1 MSVISK
7 KSFLNKADKQQSN
20 WEQTTGQEAGGVL
33 NKQDFIRQAQS
44 AAQQRRQAQEQK
56 TPQRERNGFDRTA
69 TPASIAGLGAPAPT
83 SQRQKERY
91 NQEIGQYGVGNI
103 DLYNRPQYR
112 NADGSVSTVD
122 STSFNIQGKEVL
134 LPSVWMKDGKAYRSS
149 DGDEILQHFYD
160 TGEFLGVFDTV
171 DAANSYAEK
180 LHDAQDY
187 YYTTQREK
195 ALDET
200 VAHDQLQGMK
210 RTLAILES
218 QKKQEQ
224 AQQPGIL
231 SMLGKASD
239 STLPTF
245 QAESAQSETDRR
257 IQELQDEI
265 DRQESESQMQGTKRP
280 ETYTAKNVGRYKDR
294 LIALASVPGVWT
306 KRQKQEAEEIIGT
319 QSGFGGLLGYEQNV
333 TAFAP
338 YQEAMR
344 KGDTEAAKQWQQIY
358 DVLYTRLYSKQ
369 TAVASGLQEGLGVT
383 SAAAAVGK
391 LLGANEDEYH
401 RQMENAQRAQAEHPV
416 LAGGAK
422 IAGSLALM
430 SGIGEAA
437 GAGLAA
443 AGMNTGSL
451 GFKVAAGALSFAGA
465 DAVHNAG
472 AAAIGDMS
480 TGDYLKH
487 IAISGAQG
495 MAGNLAGGLVGT
507 GLANVLRDT
516 HKMTPFMEFLRQT
529 ASGVTNASVNQA
541 VGYLAADEKPT
552 KEEIATNLV
561 TAFAFSVLNG
571 AINSYQTT
579 QQQKAQMNQA
589 YQAIEQGYRAMT
601 AGTENMTPEAK
612 AQRAQFIMQQTQSLR
627 ESVNSYYIAG
637 QQKAVDNLNETLD
650 LIDEAMRAYVNGYT
664 AASSAMQTPNVM
676 LPGGGSTGQLPT
688 AADLPTAPTDPQM
701 QKQVEQ
707 ELQTAIQQGLQQ
719 AQAGTQNTPQPESGQ
734 ALQNGNAAAAAAQIA
749 GQAAEQNQQTQL
761 PSLPATEQDAV
772 VQPQQP
778 EQSTQQEAEL
788 PTQQMQTE
796 QTTTPLQRLEAMGVS
811 GKRAQSMA
819 RGIEAFYRGEIQD
832 GEVLSKLLS
841 LPEVQNVMRQMTDAD
856 IEAVVSGNVQ
866 PQNQQ
871 PVNSAAQ
878 QTLNTQ
884 PTVQQALDSQA
895 PGVQNGTTTSEGGMN
910 NGTEQL
916 QVGQRPGAEQP
927 GEQLPDGDGGRVLG
941 ESTGGQSGILA
952 EGRPQRA
959 FNQVGAAAERKNLGR
974 TLRLE
979 KVSSQSLG
987 LPNGTEEREIQVM
1000 PESSWDAQ
1008 MQQTAQ
1014 RISYETGKPVTYVLG
1029 SIRIRQAD
1037 GSVSAARG
1045 VYTENGI
1052 IIQADHLRLNIDQIA
1067 DHEAF
1072 HDYAANNPGLVRQIE
1087 QAIVERYGRE
1097 EFDAIMDKYLKNL
1110 RGVYDLPEHASG
1122 QEVAEAYGIVKEE
1135 ICADAYAGINFFG
1148 ANADKYRSEAQA
1160 VLRERKITTP
1170 GSETEEA
1177 VARRTGPPERYS
1189 YGGVNA
1195 NTADQKTLAR
1205 AQELQMQGEDDERV
1219 RKETG
1224 WHTGMEGKLRFEIDD
1239 SNMKYHRGGDAAF
1252 SRNHPDYAEYQ
1263 KLVDK
1268 MLTGSAEAWKP
1279 EDQERLQELDKTWGR
1294 EYGRLSERVESG
1306 NATLEDVIDH
1316 EELFQAYP
1324 QLRSVRVEF
1333 KELPGNT
1340 QGYFSPSENKIALDS
1355 KLRSAPEV
1363 TIIHEIQHAIQ
1374 KAEGFASGA
1383 SPEYWQQHRDEAK
1396 EARIADIREE
1406 IARLE
1411 EQLPWDLNRWTAE
1424 DDAIEAKIG
1433 ELEDSIIDIQNGVGL
1448 DSYDLYRNTA
1458 GEIEARDAASRRE
1471 LTPEQRRATPPARAD
1486 ENTVYADLSDSLD
1499 YVGKTDD
1506 GTEVYETS
1514 EAVRKLPYK
1523 KRMEAFMDIMRNEYA
1538 GRTAKFT
1545 ARDGEV
1551 YYATFDENDL
1561 RKNVYGDK
1569 KSSPRGWKAK
1579 INTGADGNIFDL
1591 VENAEHSGSG
1601 KEQGKTSEAHQG
1613 LTGWEYFV
1621 KTVQIDGRVYD
1632 LLANVRKK
1640 PDGEFVYSIQLNENE
1655 KKAPAPPR
1663 QYQNGTAKAEN
1674 RPVRVPTDA
1683 SEASVAEKR
1692 LPVKA
1697 RFSMDEPVEQTQDL
1711 MAIHNLDGKK
1721 MDSMLQLGAI
1731 PSPSVAI
1738 VKASQGHT
1746 QYGDYTLVFPRQSID
1761 PQADQRNKVYG
1772 ADAWTPTAANAIVER
1787 EVNYDARRAAE
1798 QKIAQLAKQVAGGI
1812 FSRDSVI
1819 GSRVDE
1825 VSTMDEAEL
1834 AKQLSRDDAVRAA
1847 YLAEQGKDIEPVLKE
1862 KVWDSFGNQ
1871 ALQDY
1876 TEKIGAQELAQ
1887 LYVKLETGERL
1898 TEAELETARES
1909 IMEAW
1914 IADHEY
1920 ALSRKPELRETR
1932 IARQRDKISDAR
1944 VEDFIRNAEALYEDG
1959 GQTRDGVDRYATQD
1973 KLREAVDDADVE
1985 AWVRG
1990 QLHGV
1995 LGEPGIYNGKERFTA
2010 SGRRRSFRETHGA
2023 YTVENIVKA
2032 MNKANARGESYWGVG
2047 AKGILSVATPRYKS
2061 VDAIH
2066 ADESRLQKM
2075 PEEEYNR
2082 LLQALDKRIEGIVA
2096 DVQKTSGS
2104 YDMDEIAGLLMENAG
2119 QDAMRIQQAFSRQG
2133 YDIDGG
2139 LATEI
2144 AGMYRQAAE
2153 MPTGYF
2159 EAKPQRVVT
2168 FDEPV
2173 CIAPDN
2179 CPPERL
2185 EKMKAAGLNVI
2196 EYEAGNDEQRMEIA
2210 RSLKGMRF
2218 SVDEPQA
2225 GTGGEI
2231 GQAPESEPAK
2241 QEQKEKKPRK
2251 KNETKPVAESL
2262 PIIAKRNLRQDMQGI
2277 FSIPEGRRAEIN
2289 QIIDGLADRMLKNG
2303 ELTQEDRDAFFDRMY
2318 AEGVMEV
2325 AADEYL
2331 QQARSEIAGRR
2342 IYVPESVKHEFG
2354 DDWGYFRKKAF
2365 AAGVMLVND
2374 TSAAGIDMVNAELA
2388 DTLPGMFNADDLDSR
2403 EILENI
2409 VQTAEEGKSQNMSLA
2424 QYTALLAGQE
2434 YVSED
2439 EVLDNIERQMDEAL
2453 RTFTRTAKLEV
2464 HLRDRTGVKIAQ
2476 EREKSAA
2483 ARQREALSRAKERQ
2497 QRKEMSQRQREYREL
2512 KEQQKKTL
2520 KALQWLAKNQYRAP
2534 EELRETWDEVL
2545 GDLDIY
2551 AVSAANEM
2559 RYSKKYDATWKDLA
2573 EMYKAARKSDP
2584 NFLPTKELEMIV
2596 DRLDNEKI
2604 ADMDLNALQDL
2615 YKAAVGLR
2623 TEFYNRN
2630 NVINDDMNRLFAEVY
2645 TDSKKE
2651 LDFGAQTKAGE
2662 AARQGKKLDSL
2673 FNQEQLSPMN
2683 VMQRMAGWNPNSAWY
2698 SMAKQLEKGER
2709 DIRDYTVSATKQ
2721 LREFLTEHED
2731 WAKKADGQGDDGIW
2745 YEVKIPQLVG
2755 ELEVG
2760 KPPKFGDTITVW
2772 MTPTQKVHLYLE
2784 SKSYENLRH
2793 MEGGR
2798 IFPVKELYSQGKREA
2813 AFAQGELVRLAPETV
2828 KALVKDLTPEEQEL
2842 AQALEQYYNVFA
2854 KKEIN
2859 RVSNILYGYDKAVSK
2874 NYAPIYADTNYTKN
2888 QLGVYDATA
2897 EGVGNLKSRQY
2908 SKNPSYNIGAF
2919 DAFERHVEQTA
2930 RFVGMAIPARNWN
2943 TLLGWNEYV
2952 DDDRESMRSE
2962 ISHTWGDASL
2972 KYIENL
2978 IETLQ
2983 GGAAST
2989 RDSVS
2994 MGAEK
2999 IFSNYIGAVFGAN
3012 QSIVF
3017 KQLGS
3022 IPLASVWLGP
3032 ENAPSPGQVKRIDR
3046 SLIEKYTQELDW
3058 RTLGYSTPETKQL
3071 KENPNW
3077 TQTNKFTSFVFGGGA
3092 ITAMDGWAASVLWP
3106 WAENKVR
3113 SEFPELE
3120 TGSQEQIDSGSSPFY
3135 QKVAEEFNEAV
3146 ARSQSTSDEMHRGSL
3161 YKSKNSVTRAFT
3173 MFKSDSSQAYNAL
3186 RQRAGEAEYYK
3197 RIGDTENYN
3206 KAKRGLGVAF
3216 LSILGGTAFA
3226 CGIDVLMNLWKHKGK
3241 AYRDEDGNLTAE
3253 SVAKELATGMAESM
3267 FGLVIGG
3274 EEIFNIFDAVGTKL
3288 TGGTWYDSMN
3298 TLNAPGLEQVS
3309 EIISTLIDEGV
3320 SFIQLLADGA
3330 DVVKNGG
3337 DVWEFLHRRGADII
3351 GDIKEMAATVATYL
3365 PGIPVNNLEAYLLGT
3380 VRWVSPELAAAYD
3393 DALATANKNRMK
3405 GLRGAELERKIEDTL
3420 HNRRVETD
3428 EATNE
3433 TLASLYEGGFTKA
3446 VPSDTPGSI
3455 SVDGEDRK
3463 LSAYQK
3469 QVYDKTWSGAV
3480 GNRLRELAAS
3490 DVFQEADDETRE
3502 KMLSGLYEYAGE
3514 KAKAAVFD
3522 DYEVKTSTQKAD
3534 DVLASGAE
3542 MADYLELK
3550 LAGAV
3555 DKYLDAIDGGL
3566 DTQNAKDVALGM
3578 AELAPEEGKKTVS
3591 DVQKWRAAID
3601 AVDGADAQRN
3611 ALLAVMKDSTKQ
3623 KYEIADSYG
3632 IEARTWVQLKEI
3644 LPQFDED
3651 GNGSYKGEEIE
3662 NAIDALNGH
3671 GGIMLPGGDGPQ
3683 QLTNE
3688 MRAVLWQLFTG
3699 SKSAKNNPYSER
3711 VGSQVIAER
3720 EKAKQED

>member
-56 TPQRERNGFDRTA
+56 APQSERSGFDRTA

-112 NADGSVSTVD
+112 NADGSISTVD

-195 ALDET
+195 ALDEA

-224 AQQPGIL
+224 AQQPSIL

-294 LIALASVPGVWT
+294 LIALASVPGTWT

-344 KGDTEAAKQWQQIY
+344 KGDTEAAAQWQQIY

-437 GAGLAA
+437 SAGLAA

-472 AAAIGDMS
+472 AAAMGDMS
-480 TGDYLKH
+480 TEDYLKR

-561 TAFAFSVLNG
+561 TAFAFSVLSS
-571 AINSYQTT
+571 AISSYQTT

-688 AADLPTAPTDPQM
+688 AADLPTTPTDPQM

-719 AQAGTQNTPQPESGQ
+719 AQAGTQNTQPPESGQ

-749 GQAAEQNQQTQL
+749 VQAAEQNQQAQQ
-761 PSLPATEQDAV
+761 PSLPTAAQAAA
-772 VQPQQP
+772 VQPQQL
-778 EQSTQQEAEL
+778 EQSTQQEAGL
-788 PTQQMQTE
+788 PTPQQVQTE
-796 QTTTPLQRLEAMGVS
+796 QTATPLERLETMGVS

-819 RGIEAFYRGEIQD
+819 RGIEAFYRGQITD

-841 LPEVQNVMRQMTDAD
+841 FPEVQNVMRQMTDAD

-866 PQNQQ
+866 AQNQQ
-871 PVNSAAQ
+871 PVNTAAQ
-878 QTLNTQ
+878 QV
-884 PTVQQALDSQA
+884 PGSQQ
-895 PGVQNGTTTSEGGMN
+895 PGVQNEATTHEGGMN

-916 QVGQRPGAEQP
+916 PAGQKPGTEQQS
-927 GEQLPDGDGGRVLG
+927 EQLPDGDGGRILG

-959 FNQVGAAAERKNLGR
+959 FNQGRTAVERENLGR

-1000 PESSWDAQ
+1000 PEAHWDAQ

-1052 IIQADHLRLNIDQIA
+1052 IVQADHRYLNIDQIA

-1087 QAIVERYGRE
+1087 RAIVEQYSRE

-1160 VLRERKITTP
+1160 VLQERKITTP
-1170 GSETEEA
+1170 GSETA
-1177 VARRTGPPERYS
+1177 AATQRRTGPPERYS

-1239 SNMKYHRGGDAAF
+1239 SKMKYHRGGDAAF

-1279 EDQERLQELDKTWGR
+1279 EDQGRLQELDKTWGR
-1294 EYGRLSERVESG
+1294 EYGRLSERVDRGS
-1306 NATLEDVIDH
+1306 ATLEDVIDH

-1324 QLRSVRVEF
+1324 QLRNVRVEF

-1355 KLRSAPEV
+1355 KLRSAPEA

-1433 ELEDSIIDIQNGVGL
+1433 ELEDSIIDIQNGVGM

-1471 LTPEQRRATPPARAD
+1471 LTPEQRRAAPPARAD

-1591 VENAEHSGSG
+1591 VENAEHGGSG

-1697 RFSMDEPVEQTQDL
+1697 RFSLDEPVEQTQDL

-1761 PQADQRNKVYG
+1761 PQADRRNKVYG

-1787 EVNYDARRAAE
+1787 EVNYEAGRAAE
-1798 QKIAQLAKQVAGGI
+1798 QKIAQLANQVAGGI
-1812 FSRDSVI
+1812 FSRYSVI
-1819 GSRVDE
+1819 SGHVGE
-1825 VSTMDEAEL
+1825 VARMDEAEL
-1834 AKQLSRDDAVRAA
+1834 AKQLARDDAVRAA

-1862 KVWDSFGNQ
+1862 KVWDSFGNL
-1871 ALQDY
+1871 ALQEY

-1898 TEAELETARES
+1898 TAAELETARES
-1909 IMEAW
+1909 IMDAW

-1920 ALSRKPELRETR
+1920 ALNRRPELRETR
-1932 IARQRDKISDAR
+1932 VARQRDKISDAR

-1990 QLHGV
+1990 QLRGV
-1995 LGEPGIYNGKERFTA
+1995 LGEPGIYNGKERFTT

-2023 YTVENIVKA
+2023 YTAENIVKA
-2032 MNKANARGESYWGVG
+2032 MNQASARGESYWGVG

-2066 ADESRLQKM
+2066 ADEGRLQNM

-2082 LLQALDKRIEGIVA
+2082 LLQELDKRIEGIVA

-2173 CIAPDN
+2173 CIAPDD

-2225 GTGGEI
+2225 ETGGEI
-2231 GQAPESEPAK
+2231 EQAPESKPAEP
-2241 QEQKEKKPRK
+2241 EQKEKKPRK

-2388 DTLPGMFNADDLDSR
+2388 DTLPGMFHADDLDSR

-2534 EELRETWDEVL
+2534 EELQGTWDEVL

-2573 EMYKAARKSDP
+2573 EMYKDAQANDP
-2584 NFLPTKELEMIV
+2584 NFLPSKELEKIV
-2596 DRLDNEKI
+2596 HRLDNKKI

-2755 ELEVG
+2755 ALEVG

-2772 MTPTQKVHLYLE
+2772 MTPTQKVHMYLE
-2784 SKSYENLRH
+2784 SKSTENLRH

-2798 IFPVKELYSQGKREA
+2798 TFADKTLYSQGKRRE
-2813 AFAQGELVRLAPETV
+2813 AFAQGKTVRMAPETV
-2828 KALVKDLTPEEQEL
+2828 KAIVGSLTPEEQEL

-2874 NYAPIYADTNYTKN
+2874 NYTPIYTNSNYTKSE
-2888 QLGVYDATA
+2888 LGVYDATA
-2897 EGVGNLKSRQY
+2897 EGVGNLKSRQF

-2930 RFVGMAIPARNWN
+2930 RFVGMAIPARNWQ
-2943 TLLGWNEYV
+2943 TLLNW
-2952 DDDRESMRSE
+2952 RERENSMAD
-2962 ISHTWGDASL
+2962 IITHDWGDESL
-2972 KYIENL
+2972 KYIQDL
-2978 IETLQ
+2978 VQTLQ
-2983 GGAAST
+2983 GGTAST

-2999 IFSNYIGAVFGAN
+2999 VFSNYIGAVFGAN
-3012 QSIVF
+3012 PSIVF

-3022 IPLASVWLGP
+3022 IPLAGAWLDFK
-3032 ENAPSPGQVKRIDR
+3032 NFPSPGQVKRIDR

-3077 TQTNKFTSFVFGGGA
+3077 TQTNKFTNFIFGGGA

-3113 SEFPELE
+3113 AEFPELE
-3120 TGSQEQIDSGSSPFY
+3120 TGNQEQIDSGSSPFY
-3135 QKVAEEFNEAV
+3135 QKVAEVFNEAV
-3146 ARSQSTSDEMHRGSL
+3146 ARSQSTSDEMHQGTLR
-3161 YKSKNSVTRAFT
+3161 KSKNPVTRAFT
-3173 MFKSDSSQAYNAL
+3173 MFKSDSSQTYNAL

-3216 LSILGGTAFA
+3216 LAAVGGYIWAQ
-3226 CGIDVLMNLWKHKGK
+3226 GIEFLMNLWKRKGK
-3241 AYRDEDGNLTAE
+3241 AYRDEDGNLTAG
-3253 SVAKELATGMAESM
+3253 SVAKEMAL
-3267 FGLVIGG
+3267 GLVGDLAGIVTYG
-3274 EEIFNIFDAVGTKL
+3274 EELADVIGNII
-3288 TGGTWYDSMN
+3288 TGDKWYGID
-3298 TLNAPGLEQVS
+3298 TPGLEQLSDVV
-3309 EIISTLIDEGV
+3309 ETIVEQGQNGLDV
-3320 SFIQLLADGA
+3320 LKDAA

-3337 DVWEFLHRRGADII
+3337 SLGEYLHRHS
-3351 GDIKEMAATVATYL
+3351 GDIVGGIKDLAAAAATYL
-3365 PGIPVNNLEAYLLGT
+3365 PGISVNNLEAYLLGT
-3380 VRWVSPELAAAYD
+3380 VRWASPELAAAYD
-3393 DALATANKNRMK
+3393 DALATANKNQMK
-3405 GLRGAELERKIEDTL
+3405 GLRGAELERKISDTM

-3428 EATNE
+3428 ETTNE
-3433 TLASLYEGGFTKA
+3433 TLASLYESGFTKA

-3480 GNRLRELAAS
+3480 GSRLQELIAS
-3490 DVFQEADDETRE
+3490 DVFQAADDETQE

-3534 DVLASGAE
+3534 DVLATGAE

-3566 DTQNAKDVALGM
+3566 DAQSAKDVALGM
-3578 AELAPEEGKKTVS
+3578 AELTPDEGKKTVS

-3601 AVDGADAQRN
+3601 AVDGTSAQRD

-3671 GGIMLPGGDGPQ
+3671 SGIMLPGGDGPQ

>member
-56 TPQRERNGFDRTA
+56 APQSERSGFDRTA

-112 NADGSVSTVD
+112 NADGSISTVD

-187 YYTTQREK
+187 YYTTQREQ
-195 ALDET
+195 ALGET
-200 VAHDQLQGMK
+200 AAHDQLQGMK

-224 AQQPGIL
+224 AQRPGIL

-245 QAESAQSETDRR
+245 RADSAQSETDRR

-294 LIALASVPGVWT
+294 LIALASVPGTWT

-358 DVLYTRLYSKQ
+358 DVLYTRLYSRQ
-369 TAVASGLQEGLGVT
+369 TAVASGMQEGLGVT

-391 LLGANEDEYH
+391 ALGANEDEYH

-472 AAAIGDMS
+472 AAAMGDMS
-480 TGDYLKH
+480 TKDYLKR
-487 IAISGAQG
+487 IAISGTQG

-507 GLANVLRDT
+507 GFANVLRDT
-516 HKMTPFMEFLRQT
+516 HMMTPFMEFLRQT

-561 TAFAFSVLNG
+561 TAFAFSVLNS
-571 AINSYQTT
+571 AISSYQTT

-650 LIDEAMRAYVNGYT
+650 LIDEAMRAYVNGYA

-688 AADLPTAPTDPQM
+688 AADLPTTPTDPQM

-719 AQAGTQNTPQPESGQ
+719 AQAGTQNTQPPQSGQ

-749 GQAAEQNQQTQL
+749 VQAAEQNQQAQQ
-761 PSLPATEQDAV
+761 PSLPTAAQAAA
-772 VQPQQP
+772 VQPQQL
-778 EQSTQQEAEL
+778 EQSTQQEAGL
-788 PTQQMQTE
+788 PTPQQVQTE
-796 QTTTPLQRLEAMGVS
+796 QTNTPLERLEAMGVS

-819 RGIEAFYRGEIQD
+819 RGIEAFYRGQITD

-841 LPEVQNVMRQMTDAD
+841 FPEVQNVMLQMTDAD
-856 IEAVVSGNVQ
+856 IEAVVSGNAQ

-871 PVNSAAQ
+871 PGNAA
-878 QTLNTQ
+878 
-884 PTVQQALDSQA
+884 VQQAPGSQQ
-895 PGVQNGTTTSEGGMN
+895 PGVQNEATTHEGGMN

-916 QVGQRPGAEQP
+916 PAGQQP
-927 GEQLPDGDGGRVLG
+927 GTEQQSEQLPDGDGGRILG

-959 FNQVGAAAERKNLGR
+959 FNQGRTAVERENLGR

-1000 PESSWDAQ
+1000 PESHWDAQ

-1052 IIQADHLRLNIDQIA
+1052 IVQADHRYLNIDQIA

-1072 HDYAANNPGLVRQIE
+1072 HDIAANNPGLVRQIE
-1087 QAIVERYGRE
+1087 QAIVEQYSRE
-1097 EFDAIMDKYLKNL
+1097 EFDAVVEKYLKNL
-1110 RGVYDLPEHASG
+1110 RGVYDLPEYASG
-1122 QEVAEAYGIVKEE
+1122 QEVDEVYGIVKEE

-1148 ANADKYRSEAQA
+1148 AHAEKYRSEAQA
-1160 VLRERKITTP
+1160 VLQERKVTTP
-1170 GSETEEA
+1170 GSETA
-1177 VARRTGPPERYS
+1177 AATQRRTGPPERYS

-1239 SNMKYHRGGDAAF
+1239 SKMKYHRGGDAAF

-1294 EYGRLSERVESG
+1294 EYGRLSERVDRGS
-1306 NATLEDVIDH
+1306 ATLEDVIDH

-1324 QLRSVRVEF
+1324 QLRNVRVEF

-1355 KLRSAPEV
+1355 KLRSAPEA

-1424 DDAIEAKIG
+1424 DDAVEAKIG

-1458 GEIEARDAASRRE
+1458 GEIEARDAASRRG

-1761 PQADQRNKVYG
+1761 PQADRRNKVYG

-1787 EVNYDARRAAE
+1787 EVNYEARRAAE
-1798 QKIAQLAKQVAGGI
+1798 QKIAQLANQVAGGI

-1825 VSTMDEAEL
+1825 VATMDEAEL
-1834 AKQLSRDDAVRAA
+1834 AKQLAKDDAVRAA

-1887 LYVKLETGERL
+1887 LYVKLETGDRL
-1898 TEAELETARES
+1898 TETELETARES
-1909 IMEAW
+1909 IMDAW

-1920 ALSRKPELRETR
+1920 ALNRRPELRETR

-1944 VEDFIRNAEALYEDG
+1944 IEDFIRNAEALYEDG

-1973 KLREAVDDADVE
+1973 KLREAVDDADAE

-1990 QLHGV
+1990 QLRGV

-2010 SGRRRSFRETHGA
+2010 SGKRRSFRETHGA
-2023 YTVENIVKA
+2023 YTAENIVKA
-2032 MNKANARGESYWGVG
+2032 MNQADARGEGYWGVG

-2066 ADESRLQKM
+2066 ADEGRLQNM

-2082 LLQALDKRIEGIVA
+2082 LLQELDKRIEEIIT

-2173 CIAPDN
+2173 CIAPDD

-2225 GTGGEI
+2225 ETGSEI
-2231 GQAPESEPAK
+2231 EQAPESKPAEP
-2241 QEQKEKKPRK
+2241 EQKEKKPRK

-2318 AEGVMEV
+2318 AEGVMEA

-2388 DTLPGMFNADDLDSR
+2388 DTLPGMFHADDLDSR

-2534 EELRETWDEVL
+2534 EELQGTWDEVL

-2573 EMYKAARKSDP
+2573 EMYKDAQANDP
-2584 NFLPTKELEMIV
+2584 NFLPSKELEKIV
-2596 DRLDNEKI
+2596 HRLDNKKI

-2755 ELEVG
+2755 ALEVG

-2772 MTPTQKVHLYLE
+2772 MTPTQKVHMYLE
-2784 SKSYENLRH
+2784 SKSTENLRH

-2798 IFPVKELYSQGKREA
+2798 TFADKTLYSQGKRRE
-2813 AFAQGELVRLAPETV
+2813 AFAQGKTVRMAPETV
-2828 KALVKDLTPEEQEL
+2828 KAIVGSLTPEEQEL

-2874 NYAPIYADTNYTKN
+2874 NYTPIYTNSNYTKSE
-2888 QLGVYDATA
+2888 LGVYDATA
-2897 EGVGNLKSRQY
+2897 EGVGNLKSRQF

-2930 RFVGMAIPARNWN
+2930 RFVGMAIPARNWQ
-2943 TLLGWNEYV
+2943 TLLNW
-2952 DDDRESMRSE
+2952 RERENSMSD
-2962 ISHTWGDASL
+2962 IITHDWGDESL
-2972 KYIENL
+2972 KYIQDL
-2978 IETLQ
+2978 VQTLQ
-2983 GGAAST
+2983 GGTAST

-2994 MGAEK
+2994 MSAEK
-2999 IFSNYIGAVFGAN
+2999 VFSNYIGAVFGAN
-3012 QSIVF
+3012 PSIVF

-3022 IPLASVWLGP
+3022 IPLAGAWLDFK
-3032 ENAPSPGQVKRIDR
+3032 NFPSPGQVKRIDR

-3077 TQTNKFTSFVFGGGA
+3077 TQTNKFTNFIFGGGA

-3113 SEFPELE
+3113 AEFPELE

-3135 QKVAEEFNEAV
+3135 QKVAEVFNEAV
-3146 ARSQSTSDEMHRGSL
+3146 ARSQSTSDEMHQGALR
-3161 YKSKNSVTRAFT
+3161 KSKNPVTRAFT
-3173 MFKSDSSQAYNAL
+3173 MFKSDSSQTYNAL

-3216 LSILGGTAFA
+3216 LAAVGGYIWAQ
-3226 CGIDVLMNLWKHKGK
+3226 GIEFLMNLWKRKGK
-3241 AYRDEDGNLTAE
+3241 AYRDEDGNLTAG
-3253 SVAKELATGMAESM
+3253 SVAKEMAL
-3267 FGLVIGG
+3267 GLVGDLAGIVTYG
-3274 EEIFNIFDAVGTKL
+3274 EELADVVGNII
-3288 TGGTWYDSMN
+3288 TGDKWYGID
-3298 TLNAPGLEQVS
+3298 TPGLEQLSDVV
-3309 EIISTLIDEGV
+3309 ETIVEQGQNGLDV
-3320 SFIQLLADGA
+3320 LKDAA

-3337 DVWEFLHRRGADII
+3337 SLGEYLHRHS
-3351 GDIKEMAATVATYL
+3351 GDIVGGIKDLAAAAATYL
-3365 PGIPVNNLEAYLLGT
+3365 PGISVNNLEAYLLGT
-3380 VRWVSPELAAAYD
+3380 VRWASPELAAAYD
-3393 DALATANKNRMK
+3393 DALATANKNQMK
-3405 GLRGAELERKIEDTL
+3405 GLRGAELERKISDTM

-3428 EATNE
+3428 ETTNE
-3433 TLASLYEGGFTKA
+3433 TLASLYESGFTKA

-3480 GNRLRELAAS
+3480 GSRLQELIAS
-3490 DVFQEADDETRE
+3490 DVFQAADDETQE

-3534 DVLASGAE
+3534 DVLATGAE

-3566 DTQNAKDVALGM
+3566 DAQSAKDVALGM
-3578 AELAPEEGKKTVS
+3578 AELTPDEGKKTVS

-3601 AVDGADAQRN
+3601 AVDGTSAQRD

-3671 GGIMLPGGDGPQ
+3671 SGIMLPGGDGPQ

>member
-33 NKQDFIRQAQS
+33 NKQDFMVQAYSRAKQQWNEANEKYQQELARQKSLEEQYLTQAYENRAKELQDLAGEYFLKSSSPGAKQTAYANWQRAKEQEELRKQQQSGRKLNPAEEHFLNTIAYKNPNAAIAEEQRQAQ
-44 AAQQRRQAQEQK
+44 QAQKEQ
-56 TPQRERNGFDRTA
+56 
-69 TPASIAGLGAPAPT
+69 
-83 SQRQKERY
+83 
-91 NQEIGQYGVGNI
+91 
-103 DLYNRPQYR
+103 
-112 NADGSVSTVD
+112 
-122 STSFNIQGKEVL
+122 
-134 LPSVWMKDGKAYRSS
+134 
-149 DGDEILQHFYD
+149 
-160 TGEFLGVFDTV
+160 
-171 DAANSYAEK
+171 
-180 LHDAQDY
+180 
-187 YYTTQREK
+187 
-195 ALDET
+195 T
-200 VAHDQLQGMK
+200 VAERVQLDQLQGMK

-231 SMLGKASD
+231 SMLGKAGD

-294 LIALASVPGVWT
+294 LIALASVPGTWT

-344 KGDTEAAKQWQQIY
+344 KGDTEAAAQWQQIY

-391 LLGANEDEYH
+391 ALGANEDEYH

-416 LAGGAK
+416 LSGGAK

-472 AAAIGDMS
+472 AAAMGDMS
-480 TGDYLKH
+480 TEDYLKR

-561 TAFAFSVLNG
+561 TAFAFSVLSS
-571 AINSYQTT
+571 AISSYQTT

-650 LIDEAMRAYVNGYT
+650 LIDEAMRAYVNGYA

-688 AADLPTAPTDPQM
+688 AADLPTTPTDPQM

-719 AQAGTQNTPQPESGQ
+719 AQAGTQNTQPPESGQ

-749 GQAAEQNQQTQL
+749 VQAAEQNQQAQQ
-761 PSLPATEQDAV
+761 PSLPTAAQAAA
-772 VQPQQP
+772 VQPQQL
-778 EQSTQQEAEL
+778 EQSTQQEAGL
-788 PTQQMQTE
+788 LTPQQVQTE
-796 QTTTPLQRLEAMGVS
+796 QTATPLERLETMGVS

-819 RGIEAFYRGEIQD
+819 RGIEAFYRGQITD

-841 LPEVQNVMRQMTDAD
+841 FPEVQNVMRQMTDAD

-866 PQNQQ
+866 AQNQQ
-871 PVNSAAQ
+871 PVNTAAQ
-878 QTLNTQ
+878 QV
-884 PTVQQALDSQA
+884 PGSQQ
-895 PGVQNGTTTSEGGMN
+895 PGVQNEATTHEGGMN

-916 QVGQRPGAEQP
+916 PAGQKPGTEQQS
-927 GEQLPDGDGGRVLG
+927 EQLPDGDGGRILG

-959 FNQVGAAAERKNLGR
+959 FNQGRTAVERENLGR

-1000 PESSWDAQ
+1000 PEAHWDAQ

-1052 IIQADHLRLNIDQIA
+1052 IVQADHRYLNIDQIA

-1087 QAIVERYGRE
+1087 RAIVEQYSRE

-1148 ANADKYRSEAQA
+1148 AHAEKYRSEAQA
-1160 VLRERKITTP
+1160 VLQERKVTTP
-1170 GSETEEA
+1170 GSETA
-1177 VARRTGPPERYS
+1177 AATQRRTGPPERYS

-1219 RKETG
+1219 RKKTG

-1239 SNMKYHRGGDAAF
+1239 SKMKYHRGGDAAF

-1294 EYGRLSERVESG
+1294 EYGRLSERVDRGS
-1306 NATLEDVIDH
+1306 ATLEDVIDH

-1324 QLRSVRVEF
+1324 QLRNVRVEF

-1355 KLRSAPEV
+1355 KLRSAPEA

-1433 ELEDSIIDIQNGVGL
+1433 ELEDSIIDIQNGVGM

-1471 LTPEQRRATPPARAD
+1471 LTPEQRRAAPPARAD

-1579 INTGADGNIFDL
+1579 INAGADGNIFDL
-1591 VENAEHSGSG
+1591 VENAEHGGSG

-1697 RFSMDEPVEQTQDL
+1697 RFSLDEPVEQTQDL

-1761 PQADQRNKVYG
+1761 PQADRRNKVYG

-1787 EVNYDARRAAE
+1787 EVNYEAGRAAE
-1798 QKIAQLAKQVAGGI
+1798 QKIAQLANQVAGGI
-1812 FSRDSVI
+1812 FSRYSVI
-1819 GSRVDE
+1819 SGRVGE
-1825 VSTMDEAEL
+1825 VARMDEAEL
-1834 AKQLSRDDAVRAA
+1834 AKQLARDDAVRAA

-1862 KVWDSFGNQ
+1862 KVWDSFGNL
-1871 ALQDY
+1871 ALQEY

-1898 TEAELETARES
+1898 TAAELETARES
-1909 IMEAW
+1909 IMASW

-1920 ALSRKPELRETR
+1920 ALSRRPELRETR
-1932 IARQRDKISDAR
+1932 TARQRDKISDAR

-1990 QLHGV
+1990 QIRGV

-2010 SGRRRSFRETHGA
+2010 SGKRRSFRETHGA
-2023 YTVENIVKA
+2023 YTAENIVKA
-2032 MNKANARGESYWGVG
+2032 MNRASARGESYWGVG

-2066 ADESRLQKM
+2066 ADEGRLQNM

-2082 LLQALDKRIEGIVA
+2082 LLQELDKRIGGIVA
-2096 DVQKTSGS
+2096 DVQKTAGS

-2173 CIAPDN
+2173 CIAPDD

-2218 SVDEPQA
+2218 SVDEPQEE
-2225 GTGGEI
+2225 TGGEI
-2231 GQAPESEPAK
+2231 EQASESKPAEP
-2241 QEQKEKKPRK
+2241 EQKEKKPRK

-2388 DTLPGMFNADDLDSR
+2388 DTLPGMFHADDLDSR

-2534 EELRETWDEVL
+2534 EELQGTWDEVL

-2573 EMYKAARKSDP
+2573 EMYKDAQANDP
-2584 NFLPTKELEMIV
+2584 NFLPSKELEKIV
-2596 DRLDNEKI
+2596 HRLDNKKI

-2755 ELEVG
+2755 ALEVG

-2772 MTPTQKVHLYLE
+2772 MTPTQKVHMYLE
-2784 SKSYENLRH
+2784 SKSTENLRH

-2798 IFPVKELYSQGKREA
+2798 TFADKTLYSQGKRRE
-2813 AFAQGELVRLAPETV
+2813 AFAQGKTVRMAPETV
-2828 KALVKDLTPEEQEL
+2828 KAIVGSLTPEEQEL

-2874 NYAPIYADTNYTKN
+2874 NYTPIYTNSNYTKSE
-2888 QLGVYDATA
+2888 LGVYDATA
-2897 EGVGNLKSRQY
+2897 EGVGNLKSRQF

-2930 RFVGMAIPARNWN
+2930 RFVGMAIPARNWQ
-2943 TLLGWNEYV
+2943 TLLNW
-2952 DDDRESMRSE
+2952 RERENSMAD
-2962 ISHTWGDASL
+2962 IITHDWGDESL
-2972 KYIENL
+2972 KYIQDL
-2978 IETLQ
+2978 VQTLQ

-2999 IFSNYIGAVFGAN
+2999 VFSNYIGAVFGAN
-3012 QSIVF
+3012 PSIVF

-3022 IPLASVWLGP
+3022 IPLAGAWLDFK
-3032 ENAPSPGQVKRIDR
+3032 NFPSPGQVKRIDR

-3077 TQTNKFTSFVFGGGA
+3077 TQTNKFTNFIFGGGA

-3113 SEFPELE
+3113 AEFPELE

-3135 QKVAEEFNEAV
+3135 QKVAEVFNEAV
-3146 ARSQSTSDEMHRGSL
+3146 ARSQSTSDEMHQGALR
-3161 YKSKNSVTRAFT
+3161 KSKNPVTRAFT
-3173 MFKSDSSQAYNAL
+3173 MFKSDSSQTYNAL

-3216 LSILGGTAFA
+3216 LAAVGGYIWAQ
-3226 CGIDVLMNLWKHKGK
+3226 GIEFLMNLWKRKGK
-3241 AYRDEDGNLTAE
+3241 AYRDEDGNLTAG
-3253 SVAKELATGMAESM
+3253 SVAKEMAL
-3267 FGLVIGG
+3267 GLVGDLAGIVTYG
-3274 EEIFNIFDAVGTKL
+3274 EELADVIGNII
-3288 TGGTWYDSMN
+3288 TGDKWYGID
-3298 TLNAPGLEQVS
+3298 TPGLEQLSDVV
-3309 EIISTLIDEGV
+3309 ETIVEQGQNGLDV
-3320 SFIQLLADGA
+3320 LKDAA

-3337 DVWEFLHRRGADII
+3337 SLGEYLHRHS
-3351 GDIKEMAATVATYL
+3351 GDIVGGIKDLAAAAATYL
-3365 PGIPVNNLEAYLLGT
+3365 PGISVNNLEAYLLGT
-3380 VRWVSPELAAAYD
+3380 VRWASPELAAAYD
-3393 DALATANKNRMK
+3393 DALATANKNQMK
-3405 GLRGAELERKIEDTL
+3405 GLRGAELERKISDTL

-3428 EATNE
+3428 ETTNE
-3433 TLASLYEGGFTKA
+3433 TLASLYESGFTKA

-3480 GNRLRELAAS
+3480 GSRLQELIAS
-3490 DVFQEADDETRE
+3490 DVFQAADDETQE

-3534 DVLASGAE
+3534 DVLATGAE
-3542 MADYLELK
+3542 MVDYLELK

-3555 DKYLDAIDGGL
+3555 DKHLDAIDGGL
-3566 DTQNAKDVALGM
+3566 DAQSAKDVALGM
-3578 AELAPEEGKKTVS
+3578 AELTPDEGKKTVS

-3601 AVDGADAQRN
+3601 AVDGTSAQRD

-3671 GGIMLPGGDGPQ
+3671 SGIMLPGGDGPQ

>member
-33 NKQDFIRQAQS
+33 NKQDFMVQAYSRAKQQWNEANEKYQQELARQKSLEEQYLTQAYENRAKELQDLAGEYFLKSSSPGAKQTAYANWQRAKEQEELRKQQQSGRKLNPAEEHFLNTIAYKNPNAAIAEEQRQAQ
-44 AAQQRRQAQEQK
+44 QAQKEQ
-56 TPQRERNGFDRTA
+56 
-69 TPASIAGLGAPAPT
+69 
-83 SQRQKERY
+83 
-91 NQEIGQYGVGNI
+91 
-103 DLYNRPQYR
+103 
-112 NADGSVSTVD
+112 
-122 STSFNIQGKEVL
+122 
-134 LPSVWMKDGKAYRSS
+134 
-149 DGDEILQHFYD
+149 
-160 TGEFLGVFDTV
+160 
-171 DAANSYAEK
+171 
-180 LHDAQDY
+180 
-187 YYTTQREK
+187 
-195 ALDET
+195 T
-200 VAHDQLQGMK
+200 VAERVQLDQLQGMK

-224 AQQPGIL
+224 AQQPSIL
-231 SMLGKASD
+231 SMLGKAND

-294 LIALASVPGVWT
+294 LIALASVPGIWT

-391 LLGANEDEYH
+391 ALGANEDEYH

-472 AAAIGDMS
+472 ATAMGDMS
-480 TGDYLKH
+480 TKDYLKR

-561 TAFAFSVLNG
+561 TAFAFSVLSS
-571 AINSYQTT
+571 AISSYQTT

-650 LIDEAMRAYVNGYT
+650 LIDEAMRAYVNGYA

-688 AADLPTAPTDPQM
+688 AADLPTTPTDPQM

-719 AQAGTQNTPQPESGQ
+719 AQAGTQNTQPPESGQ

-749 GQAAEQNQQTQL
+749 VQAEEQNQQAQQ
-761 PSLPATEQDAV
+761 PSLPTTAQAAA
-772 VQPQQP
+772 VQPQQL
-778 EQSTQQEAEL
+778 EQSTQQEAGL
-788 PTQQMQTE
+788 LTPQQVQTE
-796 QTTTPLQRLEAMGVS
+796 QTATPLERLETMGVS

-819 RGIEAFYRGEIQD
+819 RGIEAFYRGQITD

-841 LPEVQNVMRQMTDAD
+841 FPEVQNVMRQMTDAD

-866 PQNQQ
+866 AQNQQ
-871 PVNSAAQ
+871 PVNTAAQ
-878 QTLNTQ
+878 QV
-884 PTVQQALDSQA
+884 PGSQQ
-895 PGVQNGTTTSEGGMN
+895 PGVQNEATTHEGGMN

-916 QVGQRPGAEQP
+916 PAGQQP
-927 GEQLPDGDGGRVLG
+927 GTEQQSEQLPDGDGGRILG

-959 FNQVGAAAERKNLGR
+959 FNQGRTAVERENLGR

-1000 PESSWDAQ
+1000 PESHWDAQ

-1052 IIQADHLRLNIDQIA
+1052 IVQADHRYLNIDQIA

-1087 QAIVERYGRE
+1087 RAIVEQYSRE
-1097 EFDAIMDKYLKNL
+1097 EFDAVVEKYLKNL

-1148 ANADKYRSEAQA
+1148 AHAEKYRSEAQA
-1160 VLRERKITTP
+1160 VLQERKVTTP
-1170 GSETEEA
+1170 GSETA
-1177 VARRTGPPERYS
+1177 AATQRRTGPPERYS

-1239 SNMKYHRGGDAAF
+1239 SKMKYHRGGDAAF

-1324 QLRSVRVEF
+1324 QLRNVRVEF

-1355 KLRSAPEV
+1355 KLRSAPEE

-1433 ELEDSIIDIQNGVGL
+1433 ELEDSIIDIQNGVGM

-1471 LTPEQRRATPPARAD
+1471 LTPEQRRAAPPARAD

-1591 VENAEHSGSG
+1591 VENAEHGGSG

-1697 RFSMDEPVEQTQDL
+1697 RFSLDEPVEQTQDL

-1761 PQADQRNKVYG
+1761 PQADRRNKVYG

-1787 EVNYDARRAAE
+1787 EVNYEARRAAE
-1798 QKIAQLAKQVAGGI
+1798 QKIAQLANQVAGGI

-1825 VSTMDEAEL
+1825 VATMDEAEL
-1834 AKQLSRDDAVRAA
+1834 AKQLAKDDAVRAA

-1887 LYVKLETGERL
+1887 LYVKLETGDRL
-1898 TEAELETARES
+1898 TETELETARES
-1909 IMEAW
+1909 IMDAW

-1920 ALSRKPELRETR
+1920 ALNRRQELRETR
-1932 IARQRDKISDAR
+1932 VARQRDKISDAR

-1990 QLHGV
+1990 QLRGV

-2010 SGRRRSFRETHGA
+2010 SGRRKSFRETHGA
-2023 YTVENIVKA
+2023 YTAENIVKA
-2032 MNKANARGESYWGVG
+2032 MNQASARGESYWGVG

-2066 ADESRLQKM
+2066 ADEGRLQNM
-2075 PEEEYNR
+2075 PEEEYNQ
-2082 LLQALDKRIEGIVA
+2082 LLQELDKRIGGIVA
-2096 DVQKTSGS
+2096 DVQKTAGS

-2173 CIAPDN
+2173 CIAPDD

-2225 GTGGEI
+2225 ETGGEI
-2231 GQAPESEPAK
+2231 EQAPESKPAEP
-2241 QEQKEKKPRK
+2241 EQKEKKPRK

-2388 DTLPGMFNADDLDSR
+2388 DTLPGMFHADDLDSR

-2534 EELRETWDEVL
+2534 EELQGTWDEVL

-2573 EMYKAARKSDP
+2573 EMYKDAQANDP
-2584 NFLPTKELEMIV
+2584 NFLPSKELEKIV
-2596 DRLDNEKI
+2596 HRLDNKKI

-2755 ELEVG
+2755 ALEVG

-2772 MTPTQKVHLYLE
+2772 MTPTQKVHMYLE
-2784 SKSYENLRH
+2784 SKSTENLRH

-2798 IFPVKELYSQGKREA
+2798 TFADKTLYSQGKRRE
-2813 AFAQGELVRLAPETV
+2813 AFAQGKTVRMAPETV
-2828 KALVKDLTPEEQEL
+2828 KAIVGSLTPEEQEL

-2874 NYAPIYADTNYTKN
+2874 NYTPIYTNSNYTKSE
-2888 QLGVYDATA
+2888 LGVYDATA
-2897 EGVGNLKSRQY
+2897 EGVGNLKSRQF

-2930 RFVGMAIPARNWN
+2930 RFVGMAIPARNWQ
-2943 TLLGWNEYV
+2943 TLLNW
-2952 DDDRESMRSE
+2952 RERENSMAD
-2962 ISHTWGDASL
+2962 IITHDWGDESL
-2972 KYIENL
+2972 KYIQDL
-2978 IETLQ
+2978 VQTLQ

-2999 IFSNYIGAVFGAN
+2999 VFSNYIGAVFGAN
-3012 QSIVF
+3012 PSIVF

-3022 IPLASVWLGP
+3022 IPLAGAWLDFK
-3032 ENAPSPGQVKRIDR
+3032 NFPSPGQVKRIDR

-3077 TQTNKFTSFVFGGGA
+3077 TQTNKFTNFIFGGGA

-3113 SEFPELE
+3113 AEFPELE

-3135 QKVAEEFNEAV
+3135 QKVAEVFNEAV
-3146 ARSQSTSDEMHRGSL
+3146 ARSQSTSDEMHQGTLR
-3161 YKSKNSVTRAFT
+3161 KSKNPVTRAFT
-3173 MFKSDSSQAYNAL
+3173 MFKSDSSQTYNAL

-3216 LSILGGTAFA
+3216 LAAVGGYICAQ
-3226 CGIDVLMNLWKHKGK
+3226 GIEFLMNLWKRKDK
-3241 AYRDEDGNLTAE
+3241 AYRDEDGNLTAG
-3253 SVAKELATGMAESM
+3253 SVAKEMAL
-3267 FGLVIGG
+3267 GLVGDLAGIVTYG
-3274 EEIFNIFDAVGTKL
+3274 EELADVIGNII
-3288 TGGTWYDSMN
+3288 TGDKWYGID
-3298 TLNAPGLEQVS
+3298 TPGLEQLSDVV
-3309 EIISTLIDEGV
+3309 ETIVEQGQNGLDV
-3320 SFIQLLADGA
+3320 LKDAA

-3337 DVWEFLHRRGADII
+3337 SLGEYLHRHS
-3351 GDIKEMAATVATYL
+3351 GDIVGGIKDLAAAAATYL
-3365 PGIPVNNLEAYLLGT
+3365 PGISVNNLEAYLLGT
-3380 VRWVSPELAAAYD
+3380 VRWASPELAAAYD
-3393 DALATANKNRMK
+3393 DALATANKNQMK
-3405 GLRGAELERKIEDTL
+3405 GLRGAELERKISDTL

-3428 EATNE
+3428 ETTNE
-3433 TLASLYEGGFTKA
+3433 TLASLYENGFTKA

-3480 GNRLRELAAS
+3480 GSRLQELIAS
-3490 DVFQEADDETRE
+3490 DVFQATDDETQE

-3534 DVLASGAE
+3534 DVLATGAE

-3566 DTQNAKDVALGM
+3566 DAQSAKDVALGM
-3578 AELAPEEGKKTVS
+3578 AELTPDEGKKTVS

-3601 AVDGADAQRN
+3601 AVDGTSAQRD

-3671 GGIMLPGGDGPQ
+3671 SGIMLPGGDGPQ

>member
-44 AAQQRRQAQEQK
+44 TAQQRRQAQEQK
-56 TPQRERNGFDRTA
+56 APQSERSGFDRTA

-112 NADGSVSTVD
+112 NADGSISTVD

-149 DGDEILQHFYD
+149 DGGEILQHFYD
-160 TGEFLGVFDTV
+160 TGEFLGIFDTV

-195 ALDET
+195 ALDEA

-224 AQQPGIL
+224 AQQPSIL

-294 LIALASVPGVWT
+294 LIALASVPGIWT

-383 SAAAAVGK
+383 SAVAAVGK
-391 LLGANEDEYH
+391 ALGANEDEYH

-472 AAAIGDMS
+472 AAAMGDMS
-480 TGDYLKH
+480 TEDYLKR

-561 TAFAFSVLNG
+561 TAFAFSVLSS
-571 AINSYQTT
+571 AISSYQTT

-650 LIDEAMRAYVNGYT
+650 LIDEAMRAYVNGYA

-688 AADLPTAPTDPQM
+688 AADLPTTPTDPQM

-719 AQAGTQNTPQPESGQ
+719 AQAGTQNTQPPESGQ

-749 GQAAEQNQQTQL
+749 VQAAEQNQQAQQ
-761 PSLPATEQDAV
+761 PSLPTAQAAA
-772 VQPQQP
+772 VQPQQL
-778 EQSTQQEAEL
+778 EQSTQQEAGL
-788 PTQQMQTE
+788 PTPQQVQTE
-796 QTTTPLQRLEAMGVS
+796 QTATPLERLETMGVS

-819 RGIEAFYRGEIQD
+819 RGIEAFYRGQITD

-841 LPEVQNVMRQMTDAD
+841 FPEVQNVMRQMTDAD
-856 IEAVVSGNVQ
+856 IEAVVSGNAQ

-871 PVNSAAQ
+871 PVNTAAQ
-878 QTLNTQ
+878 QV
-884 PTVQQALDSQA
+884 PGSQQ
-895 PGVQNGTTTSEGGMN
+895 PGVQNEATTHEGGMN

-916 QVGQRPGAEQP
+916 PAGQQP
-927 GEQLPDGDGGRVLG
+927 GTEQQSEQLPDGDGGRILG

-952 EGRPQRA
+952 EGRPQRT
-959 FNQVGAAAERKNLGR
+959 FNQGRTAVERENLGR

-1000 PESSWDAQ
+1000 PESHWDAQ

-1052 IIQADHLRLNIDQIA
+1052 IIQADHRYLNIDQIA

-1087 QAIVERYGRE
+1087 RAIVEQYSRE

-1160 VLRERKITTP
+1160 VLQERKITTP
-1170 GSETEEA
+1170 GSETA
-1177 VARRTGPPERYS
+1177 AATQRRTGPPERYS

-1239 SNMKYHRGGDAAF
+1239 SKMKYHRGGDAAF

-1279 EDQERLQELDKTWGR
+1279 EDQGRLQELDKTWGR
-1294 EYGRLSERVESG
+1294 EYGRLSERVDRGS
-1306 NATLEDVIDH
+1306 ATLEDVIDH

-1324 QLRSVRVEF
+1324 QLRNVRVEF

-1355 KLRSAPEV
+1355 KLRSAPEA

-1433 ELEDSIIDIQNGVGL
+1433 ELEDSIIDIQNGVGM

-1471 LTPEQRRATPPARAD
+1471 LTPEQRRAAPPARAD

-1591 VENAEHSGSG
+1591 VENAEHGGSG

-1697 RFSMDEPVEQTQDL
+1697 RFSLDEPVEQTQDL

-1761 PQADQRNKVYG
+1761 PQADRRNKVYG

-1787 EVNYDARRAAE
+1787 EVNYEAGRAAE
-1798 QKIAQLAKQVAGGI
+1798 QKIAQLANQVAGGI
-1812 FSRDSVI
+1812 FSRYSVI
-1819 GSRVDE
+1819 SGHVGE
-1825 VSTMDEAEL
+1825 VARMDEAEL
-1834 AKQLSRDDAVRAA
+1834 AKQLARDDAVRAA

-1862 KVWDSFGNQ
+1862 KVWDSFGNL
-1871 ALQDY
+1871 ALQEY

-1898 TEAELETARES
+1898 TAAELETARES
-1909 IMEAW
+1909 IMASW

-1920 ALSRKPELRETR
+1920 ALSRRPELRETR
-1932 IARQRDKISDAR
+1932 TARQRDKISDAR

-1990 QLHGV
+1990 QIRGV

-2010 SGRRRSFRETHGA
+2010 SGKRRSFRETHGA
-2023 YTVENIVKA
+2023 YTAENIVKA
-2032 MNKANARGESYWGVG
+2032 MNRASARGESYWGVG

-2066 ADESRLQKM
+2066 ADEGRLQNM

-2082 LLQALDKRIEGIVA
+2082 LLQELDKRIEGIVA

-2173 CIAPDN
+2173 CIAPDD

-2225 GTGGEI
+2225 ETGGEI
-2231 GQAPESEPAK
+2231 EQAPESKPAEP
-2241 QEQKEKKPRK
+2241 EQKEKKPRK

-2289 QIIDGLADRMLKNG
+2289 QIIDTLADRMLKNG
-2303 ELTQEDRDAFFDRMY
+2303 ELTQEDRDTFFDRMY

-2388 DTLPGMFNADDLDSR
+2388 DTLPGMFHADDLDSR

-2534 EELRETWDEVL
+2534 EELQGTWDEVL

-2573 EMYKAARKSDP
+2573 EMYKDAQANDP
-2584 NFLPTKELEMIV
+2584 NFLPSKELEKIV
-2596 DRLDNEKI
+2596 HRLDNKKI

-2709 DIRDYTVSATKQ
+2709 DIRDYTVSATKK

-2755 ELEVG
+2755 ALEVG

-2772 MTPTQKVHLYLE
+2772 MTPTQKVHMYLE
-2784 SKSYENLRH
+2784 SKSTENLRH

-2798 IFPVKELYSQGKREA
+2798 TFADKTLYSQGKRRE
-2813 AFAQGELVRLAPETV
+2813 AFAQGKTVRMAPETV
-2828 KALVKDLTPEEQEL
+2828 KAIVGSLTPEEQEL

-2874 NYAPIYADTNYTKN
+2874 NYTPIYTNSNYTKSE
-2888 QLGVYDATA
+2888 LGVYDATA
-2897 EGVGNLKSRQY
+2897 EGVGNLKSRQF

-2930 RFVGMAIPARNWN
+2930 RFVGMAIPARNWQ
-2943 TLLGWNEYV
+2943 TLLNW
-2952 DDDRESMRSE
+2952 RERENSMAD
-2962 ISHTWGDASL
+2962 IITHDWGDESL
-2972 KYIENL
+2972 KYIQDL
-2978 IETLQ
+2978 VQTLQ
-2983 GGAAST
+2983 GGTAST

-2999 IFSNYIGAVFGAN
+2999 VFSNYIGAVFGAN
-3012 QSIVF
+3012 PSIVF

-3022 IPLASVWLGP
+3022 IPLAGAWLDFK
-3032 ENAPSPGQVKRIDR
+3032 NFPSPGQVKRIDR

-3077 TQTNKFTSFVFGGGA
+3077 TQTNKFTNFIFGGGA

-3113 SEFPELE
+3113 AEFPELE
-3120 TGSQEQIDSGSSPFY
+3120 TGNQEQIDSGSSPFY
-3135 QKVAEEFNEAV
+3135 QKVAEVFNEAV
-3146 ARSQSTSDEMHRGSL
+3146 ARSQSTSDEMHQGTLR
-3161 YKSKNSVTRAFT
+3161 KSKNPVTRAFT
-3173 MFKSDSSQAYNAL
+3173 MFKSDSSQTYNAL

-3216 LSILGGTAFA
+3216 LAAVGGYIWAQ
-3226 CGIDVLMNLWKHKGK
+3226 GIEFLMNLWKRKGK
-3241 AYRDEDGNLTAE
+3241 AYRDEDGNLTAG
-3253 SVAKELATGMAESM
+3253 SVAKEMAL
-3267 FGLVIGG
+3267 GLVGDLAGIVTYG
-3274 EEIFNIFDAVGTKL
+3274 EELADVIGNII
-3288 TGGTWYDSMN
+3288 TGDKWYGID
-3298 TLNAPGLEQVS
+3298 TPGLEQLSDVV
-3309 EIISTLIDEGV
+3309 ETIVEQGQNGLDV
-3320 SFIQLLADGA
+3320 LKDAA

-3337 DVWEFLHRRGADII
+3337 SLGEYLHRHS
-3351 GDIKEMAATVATYL
+3351 GDIVGGIKDLAAAAATYL
-3365 PGIPVNNLEAYLLGT
+3365 PGISVNNLEAYLLGT
-3380 VRWVSPELAAAYD
+3380 VRWASPELAAAYD
-3393 DALATANKNRMK
+3393 DALATANKNQMK
-3405 GLRGAELERKIEDTL
+3405 GLRGAELERKISDTL

-3428 EATNE
+3428 ETTNE
-3433 TLASLYEGGFTKA
+3433 TLASLYESGFTKA

-3480 GNRLRELAAS
+3480 GSRLQELIAS
-3490 DVFQEADDETRE
+3490 DVFQAADDETQE

-3534 DVLASGAE
+3534 DVLATGAE

-3566 DTQNAKDVALGM
+3566 DTQSAKDVALGM

-3601 AVDGADAQRN
+3601 AVDGTSAQRD

-3671 GGIMLPGGDGPQ
+3671 SGIMLPGGDGPQ

>member
-56 TPQRERNGFDRTA
+56 TPQSERSGFDRTA

-112 NADGSVSTVD
+112 NADGSISTVD

-187 YYTTQREK
+187 YYTTQREQ

-224 AQQPGIL
+224 AQQPSIL

-245 QAESAQSETDRR
+245 RADSAQSETDRR

-294 LIALASVPGVWT
+294 LIALASVPGIWT

-358 DVLYTRLYSKQ
+358 DVLYTRLYSRQ

-451 GFKVAAGALSFAGA
+451 GFKVAEGALSFAGA

-472 AAAIGDMS
+472 AAAMGDMS
-480 TGDYLKH
+480 TEDYLKR
-487 IAISGAQG
+487 IAISGTQG

-516 HKMTPFMEFLRQT
+516 HMMTPFMEFLRQT

-561 TAFAFSVLNG
+561 TAFAFSVLNS
-571 AINSYQTT
+571 AISSYQTT

-650 LIDEAMRAYVNGYT
+650 LIDEAMRAYVNGYA

-688 AADLPTAPTDPQM
+688 AADLPTTPTDPQM

-719 AQAGTQNTPQPESGQ
+719 AQAGTQNTQPPQSGQ

-749 GQAAEQNQQTQL
+749 VQAAEQNQQAQQ
-761 PSLPATEQDAV
+761 PSLPTAAQAAA
-772 VQPQQP
+772 VQPQQL
-778 EQSTQQEAEL
+778 EQSTQQEAGL
-788 PTQQMQTE
+788 PTPQQVQTE
-796 QTTTPLQRLEAMGVS
+796 QTATPLERLEAMGVS

-819 RGIEAFYRGEIQD
+819 RGIEAFYRGQITD

-841 LPEVQNVMRQMTDAD
+841 FPEVQNVMRQMTDAD
-856 IEAVVSGNVQ
+856 IEAVVSGNAQ

-871 PVNSAAQ
+871 PGNAA
-878 QTLNTQ
+878 
-884 PTVQQALDSQA
+884 VQQVPGSQQ
-895 PGVQNGTTTSEGGMN
+895 PGVQNEATTHEGGMN

-916 QVGQRPGAEQP
+916 PAGQQP
-927 GEQLPDGDGGRVLG
+927 GTEQQSEQLPDGDGGRILG

-959 FNQVGAAAERKNLGR
+959 FNQGRTAVERENLGR

-1000 PESSWDAQ
+1000 PESHWDSQ

-1052 IIQADHLRLNIDQIA
+1052 IVQADHRYLNIDQIA

-1087 QAIVERYGRE
+1087 RAIVEQYSRE
-1097 EFDAIMDKYLKNL
+1097 EFDAVVEKYLKNL

-1148 ANADKYRSEAQA
+1148 AHAEKYRSEAQA
-1160 VLRERKITTP
+1160 VLQARKITTP
-1170 GSETEEA
+1170 GSETA
-1177 VARRTGPPERYS
+1177 AATQRRTGPPERYS
-1189 YGGVNA
+1189 I
-1195 NTADQKTLAR
+1195 
-1205 AQELQMQGEDDERV
+1205 GEI
-1219 RKETG
+1219 T
-1224 WHTGMEGKLRFEIDD
+1224 
-1239 SNMKYHRGGDAAF
+1239 
-1252 SRNHPDYAEYQ
+1252 
-1263 KLVDK
+1263 DK
-1268 MLTGSAEAWKP
+1268 AGNN
-1279 EDQERLQELDKTWGR
+1279 
-1294 EYGRLSERVESG
+1294 YGRGVHLDSTLLENLSDSERVQMVKE
-1306 NATLEDVIDH
+1306 
-1316 EELFQAYP
+1316 
-1324 QLRSVRVEF
+1324 RV
-1333 KELPGNT
+1333 KELGGQHFTAYDGN
-1340 QGYFSPSENKIALDS
+1340 GN
-1355 KLRSAPEV
+1355 EV
-1363 TIIHEIQHAIQ
+1363 
-1374 KAEGFASGA
+1374 
-1383 SPEYWQQHRDEAK
+1383 
-1396 EARIADIREE
+1396 
-1406 IARLE
+1406 
-1411 EQLPWDLNRWTAE
+1411 
-1424 DDAIEAKIG
+1424 
-1433 ELEDSIIDIQNGVGL
+1433 DIQIAKPGARFVNKSGKSVPVNK
-1448 DSYDLYRNTA
+1448 DLTTKNRKSKVKQEAVVLADELINTA
-1458 GEIEARDAASRRE
+1458 KHKKD
-1471 LTPEQRRATPPARAD
+1471 TPARYPHGWLDDNGRNDWAEWKTYIQD
-1486 ENTVYADLSDSLD
+1486 KENTVWEATLHIATSADGEKILYDIDPIKKTGQSGNSDTSTVEPIVADEAEPVKREDEEEMPKLMNLQRYSDIAGQQEQTAEMTNAEPTTVGAITSGSQSL
-1499 YVGKTDD
+1499 G
-1506 GTEVYETS
+1506 GSAPAISSAS
-1514 EAVRKLPYK
+1514 EASVAE
-1523 KRMEAFMDIMRNEYA
+1523 KRQSVKIPSAS
-1538 GRTAKFT
+1538 
-1545 ARDGEV
+1545 
-1551 YYATFDENDL
+1551 DE
-1561 RKNVYGDK
+1561 
-1569 KSSPRGWKAK
+1569 SSE
-1579 INTGADGNIFDL
+1579 NTN
-1591 VENAEHSGSG
+1591 
-1601 KEQGKTSEAHQG
+1601 
-1613 LTGWEYFV
+1613 
-1621 KTVQIDGRVYD
+1621 
-1632 LLANVRKK
+1632 
-1640 PDGEFVYSIQLNENE
+1640 
-1655 KKAPAPPR
+1655 KAPAPPR

-1697 RFSMDEPVEQTQDL
+1697 RFSLDEPVEQTQDL

-1761 PQADQRNKVYG
+1761 PQADRRNKVYG

-1787 EVNYDARRAAE
+1787 EVNYEARRAAE
-1798 QKIAQLAKQVAGGI
+1798 QKIAQLANQVAGGI

-1825 VSTMDEAEL
+1825 VATMDEAEL
-1834 AKQLSRDDAVRAA
+1834 AKQLAKDDAVRAA

-1876 TEKIGAQELAQ
+1876 TEKIGAQELAR

-1898 TEAELETARES
+1898 TAAELETARES
-1909 IMEAW
+1909 IMDAW

-1920 ALSRKPELRETR
+1920 ALNRRPELRETR
-1932 IARQRDKISDAR
+1932 IARQRDKISDVR

-1990 QLHGV
+1990 QLRGV

-2010 SGRRRSFRETHGA
+2010 SGRRRSFLETHGA
-2023 YTVENIVKA
+2023 YTAENIVKA
-2032 MNKANARGESYWGVG
+2032 MNQADARGESYWGVG

-2066 ADESRLQKM
+2066 ADEGRLQNM
-2075 PEEEYNR
+2075 PEEEYNQ
-2082 LLQALDKRIEGIVA
+2082 LLQELDKRIEGIVA
-2096 DVQKTSGS
+2096 DVQKTAGS

-2173 CIAPDN
+2173 CIAPDD

-2225 GTGGEI
+2225 ETGSEI
-2231 GQAPESEPAK
+2231 EQAPENKPAEP
-2241 QEQKEKKPRK
+2241 EQKEKKPRK

-2289 QIIDGLADRMLKNG
+2289 QIIDTLADRMLKNG

-2388 DTLPGMFNADDLDSR
+2388 DTLPGMFHADDLDSR

-2534 EELRETWDEVL
+2534 EELQGTWDEVL

-2573 EMYKAARKSDP
+2573 EMYKDAQANDP
-2584 NFLPTKELEMIV
+2584 NFLPSKELEKIV
-2596 DRLDNEKI
+2596 HRLDNKKI

-2755 ELEVG
+2755 ALEVG

-2772 MTPTQKVHLYLE
+2772 MTPTQKVHMYLE
-2784 SKSYENLRH
+2784 SKSTENLRH

-2798 IFPVKELYSQGKREA
+2798 TFADKTLYSQGKRRE
-2813 AFAQGELVRLAPETV
+2813 AFAQGKTVRMAPETV
-2828 KALVKDLTPEEQEL
+2828 KAIVGSLTPEEQEL

-2874 NYAPIYADTNYTKN
+2874 NYTPIYTNSNYTKSE
-2888 QLGVYDATA
+2888 LGVYDATA
-2897 EGVGNLKSRQY
+2897 EGVGNLKSRQF

-2930 RFVGMAIPARNWN
+2930 RFVGMAIPARNWQ
-2943 TLLGWNEYV
+2943 TLLNW
-2952 DDDRESMRSE
+2952 RERENSMAD
-2962 ISHTWGDASL
+2962 IITHDWGDESL
-2972 KYIENL
+2972 KYIQDL
-2978 IETLQ
+2978 VQTLQ
-2983 GGAAST
+2983 GGTAST

-2999 IFSNYIGAVFGAN
+2999 VFSNYIGAVFGAN
-3012 QSIVF
+3012 PSIVF

-3022 IPLASVWLGP
+3022 IPLAGAWLDFK
-3032 ENAPSPGQVKRIDR
+3032 NFPSPGQVKRIDR

-3077 TQTNKFTSFVFGGGA
+3077 TQTNKFTNFIFGGGA

-3113 SEFPELE
+3113 AEFPELE

-3135 QKVAEEFNEAV
+3135 QKVAEVFNEAV
-3146 ARSQSTSDEMHRGSL
+3146 ARSQSTSDEMHQGTLR
-3161 YKSKNSVTRAFT
+3161 KSKNPVTRAFT
-3173 MFKSDSSQAYNAL
+3173 MFKSDSSQTYNAL

-3216 LSILGGTAFA
+3216 LAAVGGYIWAQ
-3226 CGIDVLMNLWKHKGK
+3226 GIEFLMNLWKRKGK
-3241 AYRDEDGNLTAE
+3241 AYRDEDGNLTAG
-3253 SVAKELATGMAESM
+3253 SVAKEMAL
-3267 FGLVIGG
+3267 GLVGDLASIVTYG
-3274 EEIFNIFDAVGTKL
+3274 EEIADVVGNIL
-3288 TGGTWYDSMN
+3288 TGDKWYGID
-3298 TLNAPGLEQVS
+3298 TPGLEQLSDVV
-3309 EIISTLIDEGV
+3309 ETIVEQGQNGLDV
-3320 SFIQLLADGA
+3320 LKDAA
-3330 DVVKNGG
+3330 DVVKNSGSLG
-3337 DVWEFLHRRGADII
+3337 EYLHRHS
-3351 GDIKEMAATVATYL
+3351 GDIVGGIKDLAAAAATYL
-3365 PGIPVNNLEAYLLGT
+3365 PGISVNNLEAYLIGT
-3380 VRWVSPELAAAYD
+3380 VRWASPELAAAYD
-3393 DALATANKNRMK
+3393 DALATANKNQMK
-3405 GLRGAELERKIEDTL
+3405 GMRGAELERKISDTL

-3428 EATNE
+3428 ETTNE

-3469 QVYDKTWSGAV
+3469 QVYDKTWSSTV
-3480 GNRLRELAAS
+3480 GSRLQELAAS
-3490 DVFQEADDETRE
+3490 DVFQTADDETRE

-3534 DVLASGAE
+3534 DVLATGAE
-3542 MADYLELK
+3542 MVDYLELK

-3566 DTQNAKDVALGM
+3566 DTQSAKDVALGM
-3578 AELAPEEGKKTVS
+3578 AELTPDEGKKTVS
-3591 DVQKWRAAID
+3591 DVQKWRVAID
-3601 AVDGADAQRN
+3601 AVDGADAQHD

-3662 NAIDALNGH
+3662 NAIDAMNGH

-3720 EKAKQED
+3720 EKTKQED

>member
-56 TPQRERNGFDRTA
+56 AHQSERSGFDRTA
-69 TPASIAGLGAPAPT
+69 TPASIAGLGASAPT

-112 NADGSVSTVD
+112 NADGSISTVD

-187 YYTTQREK
+187 YYTTQREQ

-224 AQQPGIL
+224 AQQPSIL

-245 QAESAQSETDRR
+245 RAGSAQSETDRR
-257 IQELQDEI
+257 IQALQDEI

-294 LIALASVPGVWT
+294 LIALASVPGIWT
-306 KRQKQEAEEIIGT
+306 KHQNQEAEEIIGT
-319 QSGFGGLLGYEQNV
+319 QNGFGGLLGYEQNV

-391 LLGANEDEYH
+391 ALGANEDEYH

-472 AAAIGDMS
+472 AAAMGDMS
-480 TGDYLKH
+480 TEDYLKR

-571 AINSYQTT
+571 AISSYQAT

-627 ESVNSYYIAG
+627 ESINSYYIAG

-688 AADLPTAPTDPQM
+688 AADLPTTPTDPQM

-719 AQAGTQNTPQPESGQ
+719 AQAGTQNTQPPQSGQ

-749 GQAAEQNQQTQL
+749 VQAAEQNQQAQQ
-761 PSLPATEQDAV
+761 PSLPTAAQAAA
-772 VQPQQP
+772 VQPQQL
-778 EQSTQQEAEL
+778 EQSTQQEAGL
-788 PTQQMQTE
+788 PTPQQVQTE
-796 QTTTPLQRLEAMGVS
+796 QTATPLERLEAMGVS

-819 RGIEAFYRGEIQD
+819 RGIEAFYRGQITD

-841 LPEVQNVMRQMTDAD
+841 FPEVQNVMRQMTDAD
-856 IEAVVSGNVQ
+856 IEAVVSGNAQ

-871 PVNSAAQ
+871 PGNAA
-878 QTLNTQ
+878 
-884 PTVQQALDSQA
+884 VQQVPGSQQ
-895 PGVQNGTTTSEGGMN
+895 PGVQNEATTHEGGMN

-916 QVGQRPGAEQP
+916 PAGQQPGTEQQ
-927 GEQLPDGDGGRVLG
+927 GEQLPDGDGGRILR

-959 FNQVGAAAERKNLGR
+959 FNQGRTAVERENLGR

-1000 PESSWDAQ
+1000 PESHWDTQ

-1052 IIQADHLRLNIDQIA
+1052 IVQADHRYLNIDQIA

-1087 QAIVERYGRE
+1087 QAIVEQYSRE
-1097 EFDAIMDKYLKNL
+1097 EFDAVVEKYLKNL
-1110 RGVYDLPEHASG
+1110 RGVYDLPEYASG
-1122 QEVAEAYGIVKEE
+1122 QEVDEVYGIVKEE

-1148 ANADKYRSEAQA
+1148 AHAEKYRSEAQA
-1160 VLRERKITTP
+1160 VLQARKITTP
-1170 GSETEEA
+1170 GSETA
-1177 VARRTGPPERYS
+1177 AATQRRTGPPERYS
-1189 YGGVNA
+1189 I
-1195 NTADQKTLAR
+1195 
-1205 AQELQMQGEDDERV
+1205 GEI
-1219 RKETG
+1219 T
-1224 WHTGMEGKLRFEIDD
+1224 
-1239 SNMKYHRGGDAAF
+1239 
-1252 SRNHPDYAEYQ
+1252 
-1263 KLVDK
+1263 DK
-1268 MLTGSAEAWKP
+1268 AGNN
-1279 EDQERLQELDKTWGR
+1279 
-1294 EYGRLSERVESG
+1294 YGRGVHLDSTLLENLSDSERVQMVKE
-1306 NATLEDVIDH
+1306 
-1316 EELFQAYP
+1316 
-1324 QLRSVRVEF
+1324 RV
-1333 KELPGNT
+1333 KELGGQHFTAYDGN
-1340 QGYFSPSENKIALDS
+1340 GN
-1355 KLRSAPEV
+1355 EV
-1363 TIIHEIQHAIQ
+1363 
-1374 KAEGFASGA
+1374 
-1383 SPEYWQQHRDEAK
+1383 
-1396 EARIADIREE
+1396 
-1406 IARLE
+1406 
-1411 EQLPWDLNRWTAE
+1411 
-1424 DDAIEAKIG
+1424 
-1433 ELEDSIIDIQNGVGL
+1433 DIQIAKPGARFVNKSGKSVPVNK
-1448 DSYDLYRNTA
+1448 DLTTKNRKSKVKQEAVVLADELINTA
-1458 GEIEARDAASRRE
+1458 KHKKD
-1471 LTPEQRRATPPARAD
+1471 TPARYPHGWLDDNGRNDWAEWKTYIQD
-1486 ENTVYADLSDSLD
+1486 KENTVWEATLHIATSADGEKILYDIDPIKKTGQSGNSDTSTVEPIVADEAEPVKREDEEEMPKLMNLQRYSDIAGQQEQTAEMTNAEPTTVGAITSGSQSL
-1499 YVGKTDD
+1499 G
-1506 GTEVYETS
+1506 GSAPAISSAS
-1514 EAVRKLPYK
+1514 EASVAE
-1523 KRMEAFMDIMRNEYA
+1523 KRQSVKIPSAS
-1538 GRTAKFT
+1538 
-1545 ARDGEV
+1545 
-1551 YYATFDENDL
+1551 DE
-1561 RKNVYGDK
+1561 
-1569 KSSPRGWKAK
+1569 SSE
-1579 INTGADGNIFDL
+1579 NTN
-1591 VENAEHSGSG
+1591 
-1601 KEQGKTSEAHQG
+1601 
-1613 LTGWEYFV
+1613 
-1621 KTVQIDGRVYD
+1621 
-1632 LLANVRKK
+1632 
-1640 PDGEFVYSIQLNENE
+1640 
-1655 KKAPAPPR
+1655 KAPAPPR

-1761 PQADQRNKVYG
+1761 PQADRRNKVYG

-1787 EVNYDARRAAE
+1787 EVNYEARRAAE
-1798 QKIAQLAKQVAGGI
+1798 QKIAQLANQVAGGI

-1825 VSTMDEAEL
+1825 VATMDEAEL
-1834 AKQLSRDDAVRAA
+1834 AKQLAKDDAVRAA

-1876 TEKIGAQELAQ
+1876 TEKIGAQELAR
-1887 LYVKLETGERL
+1887 LYVKLETGDRL
-1898 TEAELETARES
+1898 TAAELETARES
-1909 IMEAW
+1909 IMDAW

-1920 ALSRKPELRETR
+1920 ALNRRPELRETR
-1932 IARQRDKISDAR
+1932 IARQRDKISDVR

-1990 QLHGV
+1990 QLRGV

-2023 YTVENIVKA
+2023 YTAENIVKA
-2032 MNKANARGESYWGVG
+2032 MNQASARGESYWGVG

-2066 ADESRLQKM
+2066 ADEGRLQNM
-2075 PEEEYNR
+2075 PEEEYNQ
-2082 LLQALDKRIEGIVA
+2082 LLQELDKRIEGIVA

-2173 CIAPDN
+2173 CIAPDD

-2225 GTGGEI
+2225 ETGSEI
-2231 GQAPESEPAK
+2231 EQALESKPAEP
-2241 QEQKEKKPRK
+2241 EQKEKKPRK

-2289 QIIDGLADRMLKNG
+2289 QIIDTLADRMLKNG

-2388 DTLPGMFNADDLDSR
+2388 DTLPGMFHADDLDSR

-2453 RTFTRTAKLEV
+2453 HTFTRTAKLEV

-2534 EELRETWDEVL
+2534 EELQGTWDEVL

-2559 RYSKKYDATWKDLA
+2559 RYSKKYDAKWKDLA
-2573 EMYKAARKSDP
+2573 EMYKDAQTNDP
-2584 NFLPTKELEMIV
+2584 NFLPSKELEKIV
-2596 DRLDNEKI
+2596 HRLDNKKI

-2755 ELEVG
+2755 ALEVG

-2772 MTPTQKVHLYLE
+2772 MTPTQKVHMYLE
-2784 SKSYENLRH
+2784 SKSTENLRH

-2798 IFPVKELYSQGKREA
+2798 TFADKTLYSQGKRRE
-2813 AFAQGELVRLAPETV
+2813 AFAQGKTVRMAPETV
-2828 KALVKDLTPEEQEL
+2828 KAIVGSLTPEEQEL

-2874 NYAPIYADTNYTKN
+2874 NYTPIYTNSNYTKSE
-2888 QLGVYDATA
+2888 LGVYDATA
-2897 EGVGNLKSRQY
+2897 EGVGNLKSRQF

-2930 RFVGMAIPARNWN
+2930 RFVGMAIPARNWQ
-2943 TLLGWNEYV
+2943 TLLNW
-2952 DDDRESMRSE
+2952 RERENSMAD
-2962 ISHTWGDASL
+2962 IITHDWGDESL
-2972 KYIENL
+2972 KYIQDL
-2978 IETLQ
+2978 VQTLQ

-2994 MGAEK
+2994 MGTEK

-3012 QSIVF
+3012 PSIVL

-3022 IPLASVWLGP
+3022 IPLAGAWLDFK
-3032 ENAPSPGQVKRIDR
+3032 NFPSPGQVKRIDR
-3046 SLIEKYTQELDW
+3046 GLIEKYTQELDW

-3077 TQTNKFTSFVFGGGA
+3077 TQTNKFTNFVFGGGA

-3113 SEFPELE
+3113 AEFPELE
-3120 TGSQEQIDSGSSPFY
+3120 TGNQEQIDSGSSPFY
-3135 QKVAEEFNEAV
+3135 QKVAEVFNEAV
-3146 ARSQSTSDEMHRGSL
+3146 ARSQSTSDEMHQGTLR
-3161 YKSKNSVTRAFT
+3161 KSKNPVTRAFT
-3173 MFKSDSSQAYNAL
+3173 MFKSDSSQTYNAL

-3216 LSILGGTAFA
+3216 LAAVGGYIWAQ
-3226 CGIDVLMNLWKHKGK
+3226 GIEFLMNLWKRKGK
-3241 AYRDEDGNLTAE
+3241 AYRDEDGNLTAG
-3253 SVAKELATGMAESM
+3253 SVAKEMAL
-3267 FGLVIGG
+3267 GLVGDLASIVTYG
-3274 EEIFNIFDAVGTKL
+3274 EEIADVVGNIL
-3288 TGGTWYDSMN
+3288 TGDKWYGID
-3298 TLNAPGLEQVS
+3298 TPGLEQLSDVV
-3309 EIISTLIDEGV
+3309 ETIVEQGQNGLDV
-3320 SFIQLLADGA
+3320 LKDAA

-3337 DVWEFLHRRGADII
+3337 SLGEYLHRHS
-3351 GDIKEMAATVATYL
+3351 GDIVGGIKDLAAAAATYL
-3365 PGIPVNNLEAYLLGT
+3365 PGISVNNLEAYLIGT
-3380 VRWVSPELAAAYD
+3380 VRWASPELAAAYD
-3393 DALATANKNRMK
+3393 DALATANKNQMK
-3405 GLRGAELERKIEDTL
+3405 GMRGTELERKISDTL

-3428 EATNE
+3428 ETTNE

-3469 QVYDKTWSGAV
+3469 QVYDKTWSSAV
-3480 GNRLRELAAS
+3480 GSRLQELIAS
-3490 DVFQEADDETRE
+3490 DVFQAADDETRE

-3534 DVLASGAE
+3534 DVLATGAE
-3542 MADYLELK
+3542 MVDYLELK

-3566 DTQNAKDVALGM
+3566 DTQSAKDVALGM
-3578 AELAPEEGKKTVS
+3578 AELTPDEGKKTVS

-3601 AVDGADAQRN
+3601 AVDGADAQHD

-3662 NAIDALNGH
+3662 NAIDAMNGH

-3720 EKAKQED
+3720 EKTKQED

>member
-56 TPQRERNGFDRTA
+56 APQSERSGFDRTA

-112 NADGSVSTVD
+112 NADGSISTVD

-195 ALDET
+195 ALDEA

-224 AQQPGIL
+224 AQQPSIL

-294 LIALASVPGVWT
+294 LIALASVPGIWT

-319 QSGFGGLLGYEQNV
+319 QNGFGGLLGYEQNV

-443 AGMNTGSL
+443 AEMNTGSL

-472 AAAIGDMS
+472 AAAMGDMS
-480 TGDYLKH
+480 TEDYLKR

-561 TAFAFSVLNG
+561 TAFAFSVLNS
-571 AINSYQTT
+571 AISSYQTT

-650 LIDEAMRAYVNGYT
+650 LIDEAMRAYVNGYA

-688 AADLPTAPTDPQM
+688 AADLPTTPTDPQM

-719 AQAGTQNTPQPESGQ
+719 AQAGTQNTQPPQSGQ

-749 GQAAEQNQQTQL
+749 VQAAEQNQQAQQ
-761 PSLPATEQDAV
+761 PSLPTAAQAAA
-772 VQPQQP
+772 VQPQQL
-778 EQSTQQEAEL
+778 EQSTQQEAGL
-788 PTQQMQTE
+788 PTPQQVQTE
-796 QTTTPLQRLEAMGVS
+796 QTATPLERLEAMGVS

-819 RGIEAFYRGEIQD
+819 RGIEAFYRGQITD

-841 LPEVQNVMRQMTDAD
+841 FPEVQNVMRQMTDAD
-856 IEAVVSGNVQ
+856 IEAVVSGNAQ

-871 PVNSAAQ
+871 PGNAA
-878 QTLNTQ
+878 
-884 PTVQQALDSQA
+884 VQQVPGSQQ
-895 PGVQNGTTTSEGGMN
+895 PGVQNEATTHEGGMN

-916 QVGQRPGAEQP
+916 PAGQQP
-927 GEQLPDGDGGRVLG
+927 GTEQQSEQLPDGDGGRILG

-959 FNQVGAAAERKNLGR
+959 FNQGRTAVERENLGR

-1000 PESSWDAQ
+1000 PESHWDSQ

-1052 IIQADHLRLNIDQIA
+1052 IVQADHRYLNIDQIA

-1072 HDYAANNPGLVRQIE
+1072 HDIAANNPGLVRQIE
-1087 QAIVERYGRE
+1087 QAIVEQYSRE
-1097 EFDAIMDKYLKNL
+1097 EFDAVVEKYLKNL
-1110 RGVYDLPEHASG
+1110 RGVYDLPEYASG
-1122 QEVAEAYGIVKEE
+1122 QEVDEVYGIVKEE

-1148 ANADKYRSEAQA
+1148 AHAEKYRSEAQA
-1160 VLRERKITTP
+1160 VLQARKITTP
-1170 GSETEEA
+1170 GSETA
-1177 VARRTGPPERYS
+1177 AATQRRTGPPERYS
-1189 YGGVNA
+1189 I
-1195 NTADQKTLAR
+1195 
-1205 AQELQMQGEDDERV
+1205 GEI
-1219 RKETG
+1219 T
-1224 WHTGMEGKLRFEIDD
+1224 
-1239 SNMKYHRGGDAAF
+1239 
-1252 SRNHPDYAEYQ
+1252 
-1263 KLVDK
+1263 DK
-1268 MLTGSAEAWKP
+1268 AGNN
-1279 EDQERLQELDKTWGR
+1279 
-1294 EYGRLSERVESG
+1294 YGRGVHLDSTLLENLSDSERVQMVKE
-1306 NATLEDVIDH
+1306 
-1316 EELFQAYP
+1316 
-1324 QLRSVRVEF
+1324 RV
-1333 KELPGNT
+1333 KELGGQHFTAYDGN
-1340 QGYFSPSENKIALDS
+1340 GN
-1355 KLRSAPEV
+1355 EV
-1363 TIIHEIQHAIQ
+1363 
-1374 KAEGFASGA
+1374 
-1383 SPEYWQQHRDEAK
+1383 
-1396 EARIADIREE
+1396 
-1406 IARLE
+1406 
-1411 EQLPWDLNRWTAE
+1411 
-1424 DDAIEAKIG
+1424 
-1433 ELEDSIIDIQNGVGL
+1433 DIQIAKPGARFVNKSGKSVPVNK
-1448 DSYDLYRNTA
+1448 DLTTKNRKSKVKQEAVVLADELINTA
-1458 GEIEARDAASRRE
+1458 KHKKD
-1471 LTPEQRRATPPARAD
+1471 TPARYPHGWLDDNGRNDWAEWKTYIQD
-1486 ENTVYADLSDSLD
+1486 KENTVWEATLHIATSADGEKILYDIDPIKKTGQSGNSDTSTVEPIVADEAEPVKREDEEEMPKLMNLQRYSDIAGQQEQTAEMTNAEPTTVGAITSGSQSL
-1499 YVGKTDD
+1499 G
-1506 GTEVYETS
+1506 GSAPAISSAS
-1514 EAVRKLPYK
+1514 EASVAE
-1523 KRMEAFMDIMRNEYA
+1523 KRQSVKIPSAS
-1538 GRTAKFT
+1538 
-1545 ARDGEV
+1545 
-1551 YYATFDENDL
+1551 DE
-1561 RKNVYGDK
+1561 
-1569 KSSPRGWKAK
+1569 SSE
-1579 INTGADGNIFDL
+1579 NTN
-1591 VENAEHSGSG
+1591 
-1601 KEQGKTSEAHQG
+1601 
-1613 LTGWEYFV
+1613 
-1621 KTVQIDGRVYD
+1621 
-1632 LLANVRKK
+1632 
-1640 PDGEFVYSIQLNENE
+1640 
-1655 KKAPAPPR
+1655 KAPAPPR

-1761 PQADQRNKVYG
+1761 PQEDRRNKVYG

-1787 EVNYDARRAAE
+1787 EVNYEARRAAE
-1798 QKIAQLAKQVAGGI
+1798 QKIAQLANQVAGGI
-1812 FSRDSVI
+1812 FSRDSAI

-1825 VSTMDEAEL
+1825 VATMDEAEL
-1834 AKQLSRDDAVRAA
+1834 AKQLAKDDAVRAA

-1862 KVWDSFGNQ
+1862 KVWDSFGNL
-1871 ALQDY
+1871 ALQEY

-1898 TEAELETARES
+1898 TETELETARES
-1909 IMEAW
+1909 IMGAW

-1920 ALSRKPELRETR
+1920 ALSRRPELRETR

-1944 VEDFIRNAEALYEDG
+1944 IEDFIRNAEALYEDG

-1990 QLHGV
+1990 QLRGV
-1995 LGEPGIYNGKERFTA
+1995 LGEPGIYNGKERFTV
-2010 SGRRRSFRETHGA
+2010 SGKRRSFLETHGA
-2023 YTVENIVKA
+2023 YTAENIVKA
-2032 MNKANARGESYWGVG
+2032 MNQADDRGESYWGVG

-2066 ADESRLQKM
+2066 ADEGRLQNM
-2075 PEEEYNR
+2075 PEEEYNQ
-2082 LLQALDKRIEGIVA
+2082 LLQELDKRIEGIVA
-2096 DVQKTSGS
+2096 DVQKTAGS

-2173 CIAPDN
+2173 CIAPDD

-2225 GTGGEI
+2225 ETGGEI
-2231 GQAPESEPAK
+2231 EQAPESKPAEP
-2241 QEQKEKKPRK
+2241 EQKEKKPRK

-2388 DTLPGMFNADDLDSR
+2388 DTLPGMFHADDLDSR

-2424 QYTALLAGQE
+2424 KYTALLAGQE

-2534 EELRETWDEVL
+2534 EELQGTWDEVL

-2573 EMYKAARKSDP
+2573 EMYKDAQANDP
-2584 NFLPTKELEMIV
+2584 NFLPSKELEKIV
-2596 DRLDNEKI
+2596 HRLDNKKI

-2755 ELEVG
+2755 ALEVG

-2772 MTPTQKVHLYLE
+2772 MTPTQKVHMYLE
-2784 SKSYENLRH
+2784 SKSTENLRH

-2798 IFPVKELYSQGKREA
+2798 TFADKTLYSQGKRRE
-2813 AFAQGELVRLAPETV
+2813 AFAQGKTVRMAPETV
-2828 KALVKDLTPEEQEL
+2828 KAIVGSLTPEEQEL

-2874 NYAPIYADTNYTKN
+2874 NYTPIYTNSNYTKSE
-2888 QLGVYDATA
+2888 LGVYDATA
-2897 EGVGNLKSRQY
+2897 EGVGNLKSRQF

-2930 RFVGMAIPARNWN
+2930 RFVGMAIPARNWQ
-2943 TLLGWNEYV
+2943 TLLNW
-2952 DDDRESMRSE
+2952 RERENSMAD
-2962 ISHTWGDASL
+2962 IITHNWGDESL
-2972 KYIENL
+2972 KYIQDL
-2978 IETLQ
+2978 VQTLQ
-2983 GGAAST
+2983 GGTAST

-2999 IFSNYIGAVFGAN
+2999 VFSNYIGAVFGAN
-3012 QSIVF
+3012 PSIVF

-3022 IPLASVWLGP
+3022 IPLAGAWLDFK
-3032 ENAPSPGQVKRIDR
+3032 NFPSPGQVKRIDR

-3077 TQTNKFTSFVFGGGA
+3077 TQTNKFTNFIFGGGA

-3113 SEFPELE
+3113 AEFPELE

-3135 QKVAEEFNEAV
+3135 QKVAEVFNEAV
-3146 ARSQSTSDEMHRGSL
+3146 ARSQSTSDEMHQGTLR
-3161 YKSKNSVTRAFT
+3161 KSKNPVTRAFT
-3173 MFKSDSSQAYNAL
+3173 MFKSDSSQTYNAL
-3186 RQRAGEAEYYK
+3186 RQRAGEAKYYK

-3216 LSILGGTAFA
+3216 LAAVGGYIWAQ
-3226 CGIDVLMNLWKHKGK
+3226 GIEFLMNLWKRKGK
-3241 AYRDEDGNLTAE
+3241 AYRDEDGNLTVG
-3253 SVAKELATGMAESM
+3253 SVAKEMAL
-3267 FGLVIGG
+3267 GLVGDLASIVTYG
-3274 EEIFNIFDAVGTKL
+3274 EELADVVGNIL
-3288 TGGTWYDSMN
+3288 TGDKWYGID
-3298 TLNAPGLEQVS
+3298 TPGLEQLSDVV
-3309 EIISTLIDEGV
+3309 ETIVEQGQNGLDV
-3320 SFIQLLADGA
+3320 LKDAA

-3337 DVWEFLHRRGADII
+3337 SLGEYLHRHS
-3351 GDIKEMAATVATYL
+3351 GDIVGGIKDLAAAAATYL
-3365 PGIPVNNLEAYLLGT
+3365 PGISVNNLEAYLIGT
-3380 VRWVSPELAAAYD
+3380 VRWASPELAAAYD
-3393 DALATANKNRMK
+3393 DALATANKNQMK
-3405 GLRGAELERKIEDTL
+3405 GMRGAELERKISDTL

-3428 EATNE
+3428 ETTNE

-3469 QVYDKTWSGAV
+3469 QVYDKTWSSAV
-3480 GNRLRELAAS
+3480 GSRLQELIAS
-3490 DVFQEADDETRE
+3490 DVFQAADDETRE

-3534 DVLASGAE
+3534 DVLATGAE
-3542 MADYLELK
+3542 MVDYLELK

-3566 DTQNAKDVALGM
+3566 DTQSAKDVALGM
-3578 AELAPEEGKKTVS
+3578 AELTPDEGKKTVS

-3601 AVDGADAQRN
+3601 AVDGADAQHD

-3662 NAIDALNGH
+3662 NAIDAMNGH

-3720 EKAKQED
+3720 EKTKQED

>member
-56 TPQRERNGFDRTA
+56 APQRERSGFDRTA

-91 NQEIGQYGVGNI
+91 NQEIGQYGAGNI

-112 NADGSVSTVD
+112 NADGSISTVD

-187 YYTTQREK
+187 YYTTQREQ
-195 ALDET
+195 ALGET
-200 VAHDQLQGMK
+200 AAHDQLQGMK

-245 QAESAQSETDRR
+245 RADSAQSETDRR

-294 LIALASVPGVWT
+294 LIALASVPGTWT

-358 DVLYTRLYSKQ
+358 DVLYTRLYSRQ

-391 LLGANEDEYH
+391 ALGANEDEYH
-401 RQMENAQRAQAEHPV
+401 RQMENAQRAQEEHPV

-472 AAAIGDMS
+472 AAAMGDMS
-480 TGDYLKH
+480 TKDYLKR

-552 KEEIATNLV
+552 KEEIATSLV
-561 TAFAFSVLNG
+561 TAFAFSVLSS
-571 AINSYQTT
+571 AISSYQTT

-650 LIDEAMRAYVNGYT
+650 LIDEAMRAYVNGYA
-664 AASSAMQTPNVM
+664 AASSAMQTPNVT

-688 AADLPTAPTDPQM
+688 AADLPTTPTDPQM

-719 AQAGTQNTPQPESGQ
+719 AQAGTQNTQPPESGQ

-749 GQAAEQNQQTQL
+749 VQAAEQNQQAQQ
-761 PSLPATEQDAV
+761 PSLPTAAQAAA
-772 VQPQQP
+772 VQPQQL
-778 EQSTQQEAEL
+778 EQNTQQEAGL
-788 PTQQMQTE
+788 PTPQQVQAE
-796 QTTTPLQRLEAMGVS
+796 QTATPLERLEAMGVS

-819 RGIEAFYRGEIQD
+819 RGIEAFYRGQITD

-841 LPEVQNVMRQMTDAD
+841 FPEVQNVMRQMTDAD

-866 PQNQQ
+866 PQNQR
-871 PVNSAAQ
+871 PGNAA
-878 QTLNTQ
+878 
-884 PTVQQALDSQA
+884 VQQVPGSQQ
-895 PGVQNGTTTSEGGMN
+895 PGVQNEATTHEGGMN

-916 QVGQRPGAEQP
+916 PAGQQP
-927 GEQLPDGDGGRVLG
+927 GTEQQSEQLPDGDGGRILG

-959 FNQVGAAAERKNLGR
+959 FNQGRTAVERENLGR

-1000 PESSWDAQ
+1000 PESHWDAQ
-1008 MQQTAQ
+1008 MQRTAQ

-1052 IIQADHLRLNIDQIA
+1052 IVQADHRYLNIDQIA

-1087 QAIVERYGRE
+1087 RAIVEQYSRE
-1097 EFDAIMDKYLKNL
+1097 EFDAVVEKYLKNL

-1148 ANADKYRSEAQA
+1148 AHAEKYRSEAQA
-1160 VLRERKITTP
+1160 VLQERKVTTP
-1170 GSETEEA
+1170 GSETA
-1177 VARRTGPPERYS
+1177 AATQRRTGPPERYS

-1239 SNMKYHRGGDAAF
+1239 SKMKYHRGGDAAF
-1252 SRNHPDYAEYQ
+1252 SRSHPDYAEYQ

-1324 QLRSVRVEF
+1324 QLRNVRVAF

-1355 KLRSAPEV
+1355 KLRSAPEA

-1448 DSYDLYRNTA
+1448 DRYDLYRNTA
-1458 GEIEARDAASRRE
+1458 GEIEARDAASRWG

-1697 RFSMDEPVEQTQDL
+1697 RFS
-1711 MAIHNLDGKK
+1711 
-1721 MDSMLQLGAI
+1721 
-1731 PSPSVAI
+1731 
-1738 VKASQGHT
+1738 
-1746 QYGDYTLVFPRQSID
+1746 
-1761 PQADQRNKVYG
+1761 
-1772 ADAWTPTAANAIVER
+1772 
-1787 EVNYDARRAAE
+1787 
-1798 QKIAQLAKQVAGGI
+1798 
-1812 FSRDSVI
+1812 
-1819 GSRVDE
+1819 
-1825 VSTMDEAEL
+1825 
-1834 AKQLSRDDAVRAA
+1834 
-1847 YLAEQGKDIEPVLKE
+1847 
-1862 KVWDSFGNQ
+1862 
-1871 ALQDY
+1871 
-1876 TEKIGAQELAQ
+1876 
-1887 LYVKLETGERL
+1887 
-1898 TEAELETARES
+1898 
-1909 IMEAW
+1909 
-1914 IADHEY
+1914 
-1920 ALSRKPELRETR
+1920 
-1932 IARQRDKISDAR
+1932 
-1944 VEDFIRNAEALYEDG
+1944 
-1959 GQTRDGVDRYATQD
+1959 
-1973 KLREAVDDADVE
+1973 
-1985 AWVRG
+1985 
-1990 QLHGV
+1990 
-1995 LGEPGIYNGKERFTA
+1995 
-2010 SGRRRSFRETHGA
+2010 
-2023 YTVENIVKA
+2023 
-2032 MNKANARGESYWGVG
+2032 
-2047 AKGILSVATPRYKS
+2047 
-2061 VDAIH
+2061 
-2066 ADESRLQKM
+2066 
-2075 PEEEYNR
+2075 
-2082 LLQALDKRIEGIVA
+2082 
-2096 DVQKTSGS
+2096 
-2104 YDMDEIAGLLMENAG
+2104 
-2119 QDAMRIQQAFSRQG
+2119 
-2133 YDIDGG
+2133 
-2139 LATEI
+2139 
-2144 AGMYRQAAE
+2144 
-2153 MPTGYF
+2153 
-2159 EAKPQRVVT
+2159 
-2168 FDEPV
+2168 
-2173 CIAPDN
+2173 
-2179 CPPERL
+2179 
-2185 EKMKAAGLNVI
+2185 
-2196 EYEAGNDEQRMEIA
+2196 EQRMEIA

-2225 GTGGEI
+2225 ETGGEI
-2231 GQAPESEPAK
+2231 EQAPESKPAEP
-2241 QEQKEKKPRK
+2241 EQKEKKPRK

-2388 DTLPGMFNADDLDSR
+2388 DTLPGMFHADDLDSR

-2520 KALQWLAKNQYRAP
+2520 KALQWLAKNQHRAP
-2534 EELRETWDEVL
+2534 EELQGTWDEVL

-2573 EMYKAARKSDP
+2573 EMYKDAQANDP
-2584 NFLPTKELEMIV
+2584 NFLPSKELEKIV
-2596 DRLDNEKI
+2596 HRLDNKKI

-2755 ELEVG
+2755 ALEVG

-2772 MTPTQKVHLYLE
+2772 MTPTQKVHMYLE
-2784 SKSYENLRH
+2784 SKSTENLRH

-2798 IFPVKELYSQGKREA
+2798 TFADKTLYSQGKRRE
-2813 AFAQGELVRLAPETV
+2813 AFAQGKTVRMAPETV
-2828 KALVKDLTPEEQEL
+2828 KAIVGSLTPEEQEL

-2874 NYAPIYADTNYTKN
+2874 NYTPIYTNSNYTKSE
-2888 QLGVYDATA
+2888 LGVYDATA
-2897 EGVGNLKSRQY
+2897 EGVGNLKSRQF

-2930 RFVGMAIPARNWN
+2930 RFVGMAIPARNWQ
-2943 TLLGWNEYV
+2943 TLLNW
-2952 DDDRESMRSE
+2952 RERENSMAD
-2962 ISHTWGDASL
+2962 IITHDWGDESL
-2972 KYIENL
+2972 KYIQDL
-2978 IETLQ
+2978 VQTLQ
-2983 GGAAST
+2983 GGTAST

-2999 IFSNYIGAVFGAN
+2999 VFSNYIGAVFGAN
-3012 QSIVF
+3012 PSIVF

-3022 IPLASVWLGP
+3022 IPLAGAWLDFK
-3032 ENAPSPGQVKRIDR
+3032 NFPSPGQVKRIDR

-3077 TQTNKFTSFVFGGGA
+3077 TQTNKFTNFIFGGGA

-3113 SEFPELE
+3113 AEFPELE

-3135 QKVAEEFNEAV
+3135 QKVAEVFNEAV
-3146 ARSQSTSDEMHRGSL
+3146 ARSQSTSDEMHQGTLR
-3161 YKSKNSVTRAFT
+3161 KSKNPVTRAFT
-3173 MFKSDSSQAYNAL
+3173 MFKSDSSQTYNAL

-3216 LSILGGTAFA
+3216 LAAVGGYIWAQ
-3226 CGIDVLMNLWKHKGK
+3226 GIEFLMNLWKRKGK
-3241 AYRDEDGNLTAE
+3241 AYRDEDGNLTAG
-3253 SVAKELATGMAESM
+3253 SVAKEMAL
-3267 FGLVIGG
+3267 GLVGDLAGIVTYG
-3274 EEIFNIFDAVGTKL
+3274 EELADVIGNII
-3288 TGGTWYDSMN
+3288 TGDKWYGID
-3298 TLNAPGLEQVS
+3298 TPGLEQLSDVV
-3309 EIISTLIDEGV
+3309 ETIVEQGQNGLDV
-3320 SFIQLLADGA
+3320 LKDAA

-3337 DVWEFLHRRGADII
+3337 SLGEYLHRHS
-3351 GDIKEMAATVATYL
+3351 GDIVGGIKDLAAAAATYL
-3365 PGIPVNNLEAYLLGT
+3365 PGISVNNLEAYLLGT
-3380 VRWVSPELAAAYD
+3380 VRWASPKLAAAYD
-3393 DALATANKNRMK
+3393 DALATANKNQMK
-3405 GLRGAELERKIEDTL
+3405 GLRGAELERKISDTL

-3428 EATNE
+3428 ETTNE
-3433 TLASLYEGGFTKA
+3433 TLASLYESGFTKA

-3480 GNRLRELAAS
+3480 GSRLQELIAS
-3490 DVFQEADDETRE
+3490 DVFQAADDETQE

-3534 DVLASGAE
+3534 DVLATGAE

-3566 DTQNAKDVALGM
+3566 YTQSAKDVALGM

-3601 AVDGADAQRN
+3601 AVDGADAQHD

-3671 GGIMLPGGDGPQ
+3671 SGIMLPGGDGPQ

>member
-56 TPQRERNGFDRTA
+56 APQSERSGFDRTA

-112 NADGSVSTVD
+112 NADGSISTVD

-195 ALDET
+195 ALDEA

-224 AQQPGIL
+224 AQQPSIL

-265 DRQESESQMQGTKRP
+265 DRQENESQMQGTKRP

-294 LIALASVPGVWT
+294 LIALASVPGIWT
-306 KRQKQEAEEIIGT
+306 KRQKQEAEETIGT

-391 LLGANEDEYH
+391 ALGANEDEYH

-472 AAAIGDMS
+472 AAAMGDMS
-480 TGDYLKH
+480 TEDYLKR

-571 AINSYQTT
+571 AISSYQTT

-650 LIDEAMRAYVNGYT
+650 LIDEAMRAYVNGYA

-688 AADLPTAPTDPQM
+688 AADLPTTPTDPQM

-719 AQAGTQNTPQPESGQ
+719 AQAGTQNTQPPESGQ

-749 GQAAEQNQQTQL
+749 VQAAEQNQQAQQ
-761 PSLPATEQDAV
+761 PSLPTAAQAAA
-772 VQPQQP
+772 VQPQQL
-778 EQSTQQEAEL
+778 EQSTQQEAGL
-788 PTQQMQTE
+788 LTPQQVQTE
-796 QTTTPLQRLEAMGVS
+796 QTATPLERLETMGVS

-819 RGIEAFYRGEIQD
+819 RGIEAFYRGQITD

-841 LPEVQNVMRQMTDAD
+841 FPEVQNVMRQMTDAD

-866 PQNQQ
+866 AQNQQ
-871 PVNSAAQ
+871 PVNTAAQ
-878 QTLNTQ
+878 QV
-884 PTVQQALDSQA
+884 PGSQQ
-895 PGVQNGTTTSEGGMN
+895 PGVQNEATTHEGGMN

-916 QVGQRPGAEQP
+916 PAGQQP
-927 GEQLPDGDGGRVLG
+927 GTEQQSEQLPDGDGGRILG

-952 EGRPQRA
+952 EGRPQRT
-959 FNQVGAAAERKNLGR
+959 FNQGRTAVERENLGR

-1000 PESSWDAQ
+1000 PESHWDAQ

-1052 IIQADHLRLNIDQIA
+1052 IIQADHRYLNIDQIA

-1087 QAIVERYGRE
+1087 RAIVEQYSRE

-1160 VLRERKITTP
+1160 VLQERKITTP
-1170 GSETEEA
+1170 GSETA
-1177 VARRTGPPERYS
+1177 AATQRRTGPPERYS

-1239 SNMKYHRGGDAAF
+1239 SKMKYHRGGDAAF

-1279 EDQERLQELDKTWGR
+1279 EDQGRLQELDKTWGR
-1294 EYGRLSERVESG
+1294 EYGRLSERVDRGS
-1306 NATLEDVIDH
+1306 ATLEDVIDH

-1324 QLRSVRVEF
+1324 QLRNVRVEF

-1355 KLRSAPEV
+1355 KLRSAPEA

-1433 ELEDSIIDIQNGVGL
+1433 ELEDSIIDIQNGVGM

-1471 LTPEQRRATPPARAD
+1471 LTPEQRRAAPPARAD

-1591 VENAEHSGSG
+1591 VENAEHGGSG

-1697 RFSMDEPVEQTQDL
+1697 RFSLDEPVEQTQDL

-1721 MDSMLQLGAI
+1721 MDS
-1731 PSPSVAI
+1731 
-1738 VKASQGHT
+1738 
-1746 QYGDYTLVFPRQSID
+1746 
-1761 PQADQRNKVYG
+1761 
-1772 ADAWTPTAANAIVER
+1772 
-1787 EVNYDARRAAE
+1787 
-1798 QKIAQLAKQVAGGI
+1798 
-1812 FSRDSVI
+1812 
-1819 GSRVDE
+1819 
-1825 VSTMDEAEL
+1825 
-1834 AKQLSRDDAVRAA
+1834 
-1847 YLAEQGKDIEPVLKE
+1847 
-1862 KVWDSFGNQ
+1862 
-1871 ALQDY
+1871 
-1876 TEKIGAQELAQ
+1876 
-1887 LYVKLETGERL
+1887 
-1898 TEAELETARES
+1898 
-1909 IMEAW
+1909 
-1914 IADHEY
+1914 
-1920 ALSRKPELRETR
+1920 
-1932 IARQRDKISDAR
+1932 
-1944 VEDFIRNAEALYEDG
+1944 
-1959 GQTRDGVDRYATQD
+1959 
-1973 KLREAVDDADVE
+1973 
-1985 AWVRG
+1985 
-1990 QLHGV
+1990 
-1995 LGEPGIYNGKERFTA
+1995 
-2010 SGRRRSFRETHGA
+2010 
-2023 YTVENIVKA
+2023 
-2032 MNKANARGESYWGVG
+2032 
-2047 AKGILSVATPRYKS
+2047 
-2061 VDAIH
+2061 
-2066 ADESRLQKM
+2066 
-2075 PEEEYNR
+2075 
-2082 LLQALDKRIEGIVA
+2082 
-2096 DVQKTSGS
+2096 
-2104 YDMDEIAGLLMENAG
+2104 
-2119 QDAMRIQQAFSRQG
+2119 
-2133 YDIDGG
+2133 
-2139 LATEI
+2139 
-2144 AGMYRQAAE
+2144 
-2153 MPTGYF
+2153 
-2159 EAKPQRVVT
+2159 
-2168 FDEPV
+2168 
-2173 CIAPDN
+2173 
-2179 CPPERL
+2179 
-2185 EKMKAAGLNVI
+2185 
-2196 EYEAGNDEQRMEIA
+2196 
-2210 RSLKGMRF
+2210 
-2218 SVDEPQA
+2218 
-2225 GTGGEI
+2225 
-2231 GQAPESEPAK
+2231 
-2241 QEQKEKKPRK
+2241 
-2251 KNETKPVAESL
+2251 
-2262 PIIAKRNLRQDMQGI
+2262 MQGI

-2388 DTLPGMFNADDLDSR
+2388 DTLPGMFHADDLDSR

-2534 EELRETWDEVL
+2534 EELQGTWDEVL

-2573 EMYKAARKSDP
+2573 EMYKDAQANDP
-2584 NFLPTKELEMIV
+2584 NFLPSKELEKIV
-2596 DRLDNEKI
+2596 HRLDNKKI

-2745 YEVKIPQLVG
+2745 YEVKIPQMVG
-2755 ELEVG
+2755 ALEVG

-2772 MTPTQKVHLYLE
+2772 MTPTQKVHMYLE
-2784 SKSYENLRH
+2784 SKSTENLRH

-2798 IFPVKELYSQGKREA
+2798 TFADKTLYSQGKRRE
-2813 AFAQGELVRLAPETV
+2813 AFAQGKTVRMAPETV
-2828 KALVKDLTPEEQEL
+2828 KAIVGSLTPEEQEL

-2874 NYAPIYADTNYTKN
+2874 NYTPIYTNSNYTKSE
-2888 QLGVYDATA
+2888 LGVYDATA
-2897 EGVGNLKSRQY
+2897 EGVGNLKSRQF

-2930 RFVGMAIPARNWN
+2930 RFVGMAIPARNWQ
-2943 TLLGWNEYV
+2943 TLLNW
-2952 DDDRESMRSE
+2952 RERENSMAD
-2962 ISHTWGDASL
+2962 IITHDWGDESL
-2972 KYIENL
+2972 KYIQDL
-2978 IETLQ
+2978 VQTLQ

-2999 IFSNYIGAVFGAN
+2999 VFSNYIGAVFGAN
-3012 QSIVF
+3012 PSIVF

-3022 IPLASVWLGP
+3022 IPLAGAWLDFK
-3032 ENAPSPGQVKRIDR
+3032 NFPSPGQVKRIDR

-3077 TQTNKFTSFVFGGGA
+3077 TQTNKFTNFIFGGGA

-3113 SEFPELE
+3113 AEFPELE

-3135 QKVAEEFNEAV
+3135 QKVAEVFNEAV
-3146 ARSQSTSDEMHRGSL
+3146 ARSQSTSDEMHQGTLR
-3161 YKSKNSVTRAFT
+3161 KSKNPVTRAFT
-3173 MFKSDSSQAYNAL
+3173 MFKSDSSQTYNAL

-3216 LSILGGTAFA
+3216 LAAVGGYIWAQ
-3226 CGIDVLMNLWKHKGK
+3226 GIEFLMNLWKRKGK
-3241 AYRDEDGNLTAE
+3241 AYRDEDGNLTAG
-3253 SVAKELATGMAESM
+3253 SVAKEMAL
-3267 FGLVIGG
+3267 GLVGDLAGIVTYG
-3274 EEIFNIFDAVGTKL
+3274 EELADVIGNII
-3288 TGGTWYDSMN
+3288 TGDKWYGID
-3298 TLNAPGLEQVS
+3298 TPGLEQLSDVV
-3309 EIISTLIDEGV
+3309 ETIVEQGQNGLDV
-3320 SFIQLLADGA
+3320 LKDAA

-3337 DVWEFLHRRGADII
+3337 SLGEYLHRYS
-3351 GDIKEMAATVATYL
+3351 GDIVGGIKDLAAAAATYL
-3365 PGIPVNNLEAYLLGT
+3365 PGISVNNLEAYLLGT
-3380 VRWVSPELAAAYD
+3380 VRWASPELAAAYD
-3393 DALATANKNRMK
+3393 DTLATANKNQMK
-3405 GLRGAELERKIEDTL
+3405 GLRGAELERKISDTL

-3428 EATNE
+3428 ETTNE
-3433 TLASLYEGGFTKA
+3433 TLASLYESGFTKA

-3469 QVYDKTWSGAV
+3469 QVYDKTWSSAV
-3480 GNRLRELAAS
+3480 GSRLVALAAS
-3490 DVFQEADDETRE
+3490 DVFQTADDETRE

-3534 DVLASGAE
+3534 DVLATGAE

-3566 DTQNAKDVALGM
+3566 DAQSAKDVALGM

-3601 AVDGADAQRN
+3601 AVDGTSAQRD

-3671 GGIMLPGGDGPQ
+3671 SGIMLPGGDGPQ

-3720 EKAKQED
+3720 EKAKRED

>member
-56 TPQRERNGFDRTA
+56 AHQSERSGFDRTA

-112 NADGSVSTVD
+112 NADGSISTVD

-149 DGDEILQHFYD
+149 DGDEILQHFYG

-187 YYTTQREK
+187 YYTTQREQ

-224 AQQPGIL
+224 AQQPSIL

-245 QAESAQSETDRR
+245 RAGSAQSETDRR
-257 IQELQDEI
+257 IQALQDEI

-294 LIALASVPGVWT
+294 LIALASVPGIWT
-306 KRQKQEAEEIIGT
+306 KHQKQEAEEIIGT
-319 QSGFGGLLGYEQNV
+319 QNGFGGLLGYEQNV

-358 DVLYTRLYSKQ
+358 VVLYTRLYSKQ

-391 LLGANEDEYH
+391 ALGANEDEYH
-401 RQMENAQRAQAEHPV
+401 RQMENAQRAQAEHTV

-443 AGMNTGSL
+443 AEMNTGSL

-472 AAAIGDMS
+472 AAAMGDMS
-480 TGDYLKH
+480 TEDYLKR

-571 AINSYQTT
+571 AISSYQAT

-688 AADLPTAPTDPQM
+688 AADLPTTPTDPQM

-707 ELQTAIQQGLQQ
+707 EIQTAIQQGLQQ
-719 AQAGTQNTPQPESGQ
+719 AEAGTQSAQQPESGQ
-734 ALQNGNAAAAAAQIA
+734 ALQSGNAAAAAAQIA
-749 GQAAEQNQQTQL
+749 GQSQQVQQPNLPTVAQAA
-761 PSLPATEQDAV
+761 A
-772 VQPQQP
+772 VQPQQL
-778 EQSTQQEAEL
+778 EQGTQQEAGL
-788 PTQQMQTE
+788 PTPQQVQTE
-796 QTTTPLQRLEAMGVS
+796 QTATPLERLEAMGVS
-811 GKRAQSMA
+811 EKRAQSMA
-819 RGIEAFYRGEIQD
+819 RGIEAFYRGQITD

-841 LPEVQNVMRQMTDAD
+841 FPEVQNVMRQMTDAD
-856 IEAVVSGNVQ
+856 IEAVVSGNAQ

-871 PVNSAAQ
+871 PGNAA
-878 QTLNTQ
+878 
-884 PTVQQALDSQA
+884 VQQVPGSQQ
-895 PGVQNGTTTSEGGMN
+895 PGVQNEATTHEGGMN

-916 QVGQRPGAEQP
+916 PAGQQP
-927 GEQLPDGDGGRVLG
+927 GTEQQSEQLPDGDGGRILG

-959 FNQVGAAAERKNLGR
+959 FNQGRTAVERENLGR

-1000 PESSWDAQ
+1000 PESHWDSQ

-1052 IIQADHLRLNIDQIA
+1052 IVQADHRYLNIDQIA

-1072 HDYAANNPGLVRQIE
+1072 HDIAANNPGLVRQIE
-1087 QAIVERYGRE
+1087 QAIVEQYSRE
-1097 EFDAIMDKYLKNL
+1097 EFDAVVEKYLKNL
-1110 RGVYDLPEHASG
+1110 RGVYDLPEYASG
-1122 QEVAEAYGIVKEE
+1122 QEVDEVYGIVKEE

-1148 ANADKYRSEAQA
+1148 AHAEKYRSEAQA
-1160 VLRERKITTP
+1160 VLQARKITTP
-1170 GSETEEA
+1170 GSETA
-1177 VARRTGPPERYS
+1177 AATQRRTGPPERYS
-1189 YGGVNA
+1189 I
-1195 NTADQKTLAR
+1195 
-1205 AQELQMQGEDDERV
+1205 GEI
-1219 RKETG
+1219 T
-1224 WHTGMEGKLRFEIDD
+1224 
-1239 SNMKYHRGGDAAF
+1239 
-1252 SRNHPDYAEYQ
+1252 
-1263 KLVDK
+1263 DK
-1268 MLTGSAEAWKP
+1268 AGNN
-1279 EDQERLQELDKTWGR
+1279 
-1294 EYGRLSERVESG
+1294 YGRGVHLDSTLLENLSDSERVQMVKE
-1306 NATLEDVIDH
+1306 
-1316 EELFQAYP
+1316 
-1324 QLRSVRVEF
+1324 RV
-1333 KELPGNT
+1333 KELGGQHFTAYDGN
-1340 QGYFSPSENKIALDS
+1340 GN
-1355 KLRSAPEV
+1355 EV
-1363 TIIHEIQHAIQ
+1363 
-1374 KAEGFASGA
+1374 
-1383 SPEYWQQHRDEAK
+1383 
-1396 EARIADIREE
+1396 
-1406 IARLE
+1406 
-1411 EQLPWDLNRWTAE
+1411 
-1424 DDAIEAKIG
+1424 
-1433 ELEDSIIDIQNGVGL
+1433 DIQIAKPGARFVNKSGKSVPVNK
-1448 DSYDLYRNTA
+1448 DLTTKNRKSKVKQEAVVLADELINTA
-1458 GEIEARDAASRRE
+1458 KHKKD
-1471 LTPEQRRATPPARAD
+1471 TPARYPHGWLDDNGRNDWAEWKTYIQD
-1486 ENTVYADLSDSLD
+1486 KENTVWEATLHIATSADGEKILYDIDPIKKTGQSGNSDTSTVEPIVADEAEPVKREDEEEMPKLMNLQRYSDIAGQQEQTAEMTNAEPTTVGAITSGSQSL
-1499 YVGKTDD
+1499 G
-1506 GTEVYETS
+1506 GSAPAISSAS
-1514 EAVRKLPYK
+1514 EASVAE
-1523 KRMEAFMDIMRNEYA
+1523 KRQSVKIPSAS
-1538 GRTAKFT
+1538 
-1545 ARDGEV
+1545 
-1551 YYATFDENDL
+1551 DE
-1561 RKNVYGDK
+1561 
-1569 KSSPRGWKAK
+1569 SSE
-1579 INTGADGNIFDL
+1579 NTN
-1591 VENAEHSGSG
+1591 
-1601 KEQGKTSEAHQG
+1601 
-1613 LTGWEYFV
+1613 
-1621 KTVQIDGRVYD
+1621 
-1632 LLANVRKK
+1632 
-1640 PDGEFVYSIQLNENE
+1640 
-1655 KKAPAPPR
+1655 KAPAPPR

-1761 PQADQRNKVYG
+1761 PKADRRNKVYG

-1787 EVNYDARRAAE
+1787 EVNYEARRAAE
-1798 QKIAQLAKQVAGGI
+1798 QKIAQLANQVAGGI

-1825 VSTMDEAEL
+1825 VSTMDEAEF
-1834 AKQLSRDDAVRAA
+1834 AKQLAKDDAVRAA

-1898 TEAELETARES
+1898 TAAELETARES
-1909 IMEAW
+1909 IMGAW

-1920 ALSRKPELRETR
+1920 ALSRRPELRETR

-1944 VEDFIRNAEALYEDG
+1944 IEDFIRNAEALYEDG

-1990 QLHGV
+1990 QLRGV

-2010 SGRRRSFRETHGA
+2010 SGKRRSFRETHGA
-2023 YTVENIVKA
+2023 YTAENIVKA
-2032 MNKANARGESYWGVG
+2032 MNQASARGESYWGVG

-2066 ADESRLQKM
+2066 ADEGRLQNM
-2075 PEEEYNR
+2075 PEEEYNQ
-2082 LLQALDKRIEGIVA
+2082 LLQELDKRIGGIVA
-2096 DVQKTSGS
+2096 DVQKTAGS
-2104 YDMDEIAGLLMENAG
+2104 YDMDEVAGLLMENAG

-2173 CIAPDN
+2173 CIAPDD

-2225 GTGGEI
+2225 ETGSEI
-2231 GQAPESEPAK
+2231 EQAPENKPAEP
-2241 QEQKEKKPRK
+2241 EQKEKKPRK

-2289 QIIDGLADRMLKNG
+2289 QIIDTLADRMLKNG

-2388 DTLPGMFNADDLDSR
+2388 DTLPGMFHADDLDSR

-2534 EELRETWDEVL
+2534 EELQGTWDEVL

-2573 EMYKAARKSDP
+2573 EMYKDAQANDP
-2584 NFLPTKELEMIV
+2584 NFLPSKELEKIV
-2596 DRLDNEKI
+2596 HRLDNKKI

-2755 ELEVG
+2755 ALEVG

-2772 MTPTQKVHLYLE
+2772 MTPTQKVHMYLE
-2784 SKSYENLRH
+2784 SKSTENLRH

-2798 IFPVKELYSQGKREA
+2798 TFADKTLYSQGKRRE
-2813 AFAQGELVRLAPETV
+2813 AFAQGKTVRMAPETV
-2828 KALVKDLTPEEQEL
+2828 KAIVGSLTPEEQEL

-2874 NYAPIYADTNYTKN
+2874 NYTPIYTNSNYTKSE
-2888 QLGVYDATA
+2888 LGVYDATA
-2897 EGVGNLKSRQY
+2897 EGVGNLKSRQF

-2930 RFVGMAIPARNWN
+2930 RFVGMAIPARNWQ
-2943 TLLGWNEYV
+2943 TLLNW
-2952 DDDRESMRSE
+2952 RERENSMAD
-2962 ISHTWGDASL
+2962 IITHNWGDESL
-2972 KYIENL
+2972 KYIQDL
-2978 IETLQ
+2978 VQTLQ
-2983 GGAAST
+2983 GGTAST

-2999 IFSNYIGAVFGAN
+2999 VFSNYIGAVFGAN
-3012 QSIVF
+3012 PSIVF

-3022 IPLASVWLGP
+3022 IPLAGAWLDFK
-3032 ENAPSPGQVKRIDR
+3032 NFPSPGQVKRIDR

-3077 TQTNKFTSFVFGGGA
+3077 TQTNKFTNFIFGGGA

-3113 SEFPELE
+3113 AEFPELE

-3135 QKVAEEFNEAV
+3135 QKVAEVFNEAV
-3146 ARSQSTSDEMHRGSL
+3146 ARSQSTSDEMHQGTLR
-3161 YKSKNSVTRAFT
+3161 KSKNPVTRAFT
-3173 MFKSDSSQAYNAL
+3173 MFKSDSSQTYNAL

-3216 LSILGGTAFA
+3216 LAAVGGYIWAQ
-3226 CGIDVLMNLWKHKGK
+3226 GIEFLMNLWKRKGK

-3253 SVAKELATGMAESM
+3253 SVAKEMAL
-3267 FGLVIGG
+3267 GLVGDLAGIVTYG
-3274 EEIFNIFDAVGTKL
+3274 EELADVIGNII
-3288 TGGTWYDSMN
+3288 TGDKWYGID
-3298 TLNAPGLEQVS
+3298 TPGLEQLSDVV
-3309 EIISTLIDEGV
+3309 ETVVEQGQNGLDV
-3320 SFIQLLADGA
+3320 LKDAA

-3337 DVWEFLHRRGADII
+3337 SLGEYLHRHS
-3351 GDIKEMAATVATYL
+3351 GDIVGGIKDLAAAAATYL
-3365 PGIPVNNLEAYLLGT
+3365 PGISVNNLEAYLIGT
-3380 VRWVSPELAAAYD
+3380 VRWASPELAAAYD
-3393 DALATANKNRMK
+3393 DALATANKNQMK
-3405 GLRGAELERKIEDTL
+3405 GMRGAELERKISDTL

-3428 EATNE
+3428 ETTNE

-3469 QVYDKTWSGAV
+3469 QVYDKTWSSTV
-3480 GNRLRELAAS
+3480 GSRLQELAAS
-3490 DVFQEADDETRE
+3490 DVFQTADDETRE

-3534 DVLASGAE
+3534 DVLATGAE
-3542 MADYLELK
+3542 MVDYLELK

-3566 DTQNAKDVALGM
+3566 DTQSAKDVALGM
-3578 AELAPEEGKKTVS
+3578 AELTPDEGKKTVS

-3601 AVDGADAQRN
+3601 AVDGADAQHD

-3671 GGIMLPGGDGPQ
+3671 SGIMLPGGDGPQ

-3720 EKAKQED
+3720 EKTKQED

>member
-56 TPQRERNGFDRTA
+56 APQSERSGFDRTA

-112 NADGSVSTVD
+112 NADGSISTVD

-195 ALDET
+195 ALDEA

-224 AQQPGIL
+224 AQQPSIL

-294 LIALASVPGVWT
+294 LIALASVPGIWT

-391 LLGANEDEYH
+391 ALGANEDEYH

-472 AAAIGDMS
+472 AAAMGDMS
-480 TGDYLKH
+480 TEDYLKR

-529 ASGVTNASVNQA
+529 ASGVTNVSVNQA

-561 TAFAFSVLNG
+561 TAFAFSVLSS
-571 AINSYQTT
+571 AISSYQTT

-589 YQAIEQGYRAMT
+589 YKAIEQGYRAMT

-650 LIDEAMRAYVNGYT
+650 LIDEAMRAYVNGYA

-688 AADLPTAPTDPQM
+688 AADLPTTPTDPQM

-719 AQAGTQNTPQPESGQ
+719 AQAGTQNTQPPESGQ

-749 GQAAEQNQQTQL
+749 VQAAEQNQQAQQ
-761 PSLPATEQDAV
+761 PSLPTTAQAAA
-772 VQPQQP
+772 VQPQRL
-778 EQSTQQEAEL
+778 EQSMQQEAGL
-788 PTQQMQTE
+788 PTPQQVQTE
-796 QTTTPLQRLEAMGVS
+796 QTATPLERLETMGVS

-819 RGIEAFYRGEIQD
+819 RGIEAFYRGQITD

-841 LPEVQNVMRQMTDAD
+841 FPEVQNVMRQMTDAD

-866 PQNQQ
+866 TQNQQ
-871 PVNSAAQ
+871 LGNTAAQ
-878 QTLNTQ
+878 QV
-884 PTVQQALDSQA
+884 PGSQQ
-895 PGVQNGTTTSEGGMN
+895 PGVQNEVTTHEGGMN

-916 QVGQRPGAEQP
+916 PAGQQP
-927 GEQLPDGDGGRVLG
+927 GTEQQSEQLPDGDGGRILG

-959 FNQVGAAAERKNLGR
+959 FNQGRTAVERENLGR

-1000 PESSWDAQ
+1000 PESHWDAQ

-1052 IIQADHLRLNIDQIA
+1052 IVQADHRYLNIHQIA

-1087 QAIVERYGRE
+1087 RAIVEQYSRE
-1097 EFDAIMDKYLKNL
+1097 EFDAVVEKYLKNL

-1148 ANADKYRSEAQA
+1148 AHAEKYRSEAQA
-1160 VLRERKITTP
+1160 VLQERKVTTP
-1170 GSETEEA
+1170 GSETA
-1177 VARRTGPPERYS
+1177 AATQRRTGPPERYS

-1219 RKETG
+1219 RKKTG

-1239 SNMKYHRGGDAAF
+1239 SKMKYHRGGDAAF

-1294 EYGRLSERVESG
+1294 EYGRLSERVDRGS
-1306 NATLEDVIDH
+1306 ATLEDVIDH

-1324 QLRSVRVEF
+1324 QLRNVRVEF

-1355 KLRSAPEV
+1355 KLRSAPEA

-1448 DSYDLYRNTA
+1448 DRYDLYRNTA
-1458 GEIEARDAASRRE
+1458 GEIEARDAASRWG

-1499 YVGKTDD
+1499 YVGKTDN

-1761 PQADQRNKVYG
+1761 PKADRRNKVYG

-1787 EVNYDARRAAE
+1787 EVNYEASSAAE
-1798 QKIAQLAKQVAGGI
+1798 QKIAQLANQVAGGI
-1812 FSRDSVI
+1812 FSRGSVI
-1819 GSRVDE
+1819 SGHVGE

-1834 AKQLSRDDAVRAA
+1834 AKRISRDDTVRAA

-1862 KVWDSFGNQ
+1862 KVWDSFGNL
-1871 ALQDY
+1871 ALHDY

-1898 TEAELETARES
+1898 TAAELETARES
-1909 IMEAW
+1909 IMDAW

-1920 ALSRKPELRETR
+1920 ALNRRPELRETR
-1932 IARQRDKISDAR
+1932 VARQRDKISDAR

-1990 QLHGV
+1990 QIRGV

-2010 SGRRRSFRETHGA
+2010 SGKRRSFRETHGA
-2023 YTVENIVKA
+2023 YTAENIVKA
-2032 MNKANARGESYWGVG
+2032 MNQASARGESYWGVG

-2066 ADESRLQKM
+2066 ADEDRLQNM
-2075 PEEEYNR
+2075 PEEEYNQ
-2082 LLQALDKRIEGIVA
+2082 LLQELDKRIEGIVA
-2096 DVQKTSGS
+2096 DVQKTAGS

-2173 CIAPDN
+2173 CIAPDD

-2225 GTGGEI
+2225 KTGSEI
-2231 GQAPESEPAK
+2231 EQAPESKPAEP
-2241 QEQKEKKPRK
+2241 EQKEKKPRK

-2388 DTLPGMFNADDLDSR
+2388 DTLPGMFHADDLDSR

-2409 VQTAEEGKSQNMSLA
+2409 VQTAEEGKNQNMSLA

-2534 EELRETWDEVL
+2534 EELQGTWDEVL

-2573 EMYKAARKSDP
+2573 EMYKDAQANDP
-2584 NFLPTKELEMIV
+2584 NFLPSKELEKIV
-2596 DRLDNEKI
+2596 HRLDNKKI

-2630 NVINDDMNRLFAEVY
+2630 NVINDGMNRLFAEVY

-2651 LDFGAQTKAGE
+2651 LDFGAQTKAGK

-2755 ELEVG
+2755 ALEVG

-2772 MTPTQKVHLYLE
+2772 MTPTQKVHMYLE
-2784 SKSYENLRH
+2784 SKSTENLRH

-2798 IFPVKELYSQGKREA
+2798 TFADKTLYSQGKRRE
-2813 AFAQGELVRLAPETV
+2813 AFAQGKTVRMAPETV
-2828 KALVKDLTPEEQEL
+2828 KAIVGSLTPEEQEL

-2874 NYAPIYADTNYTKN
+2874 NYTPIYTNSNYTKSE
-2888 QLGVYDATA
+2888 LGVYDATA
-2897 EGVGNLKSRQY
+2897 EGVGNLKSRQF

-2930 RFVGMAIPARNWN
+2930 RFVGMAIPARNWQ
-2943 TLLGWNEYV
+2943 TLLNW
-2952 DDDRESMRSE
+2952 RERENSMAD
-2962 ISHTWGDASL
+2962 IITHDWGDESL
-2972 KYIENL
+2972 KYIQDL
-2978 IETLQ
+2978 VQTLQ

-2999 IFSNYIGAVFGAN
+2999 VFSNYIGAVFGAN
-3012 QSIVF
+3012 PSIVF

-3022 IPLASVWLGP
+3022 IPLAGAWLDFK
-3032 ENAPSPGQVKRIDR
+3032 NFPSPGQVKRIDR

-3077 TQTNKFTSFVFGGGA
+3077 TQTNKFTNFIFGGGA

-3113 SEFPELE
+3113 AEFPELE

-3135 QKVAEEFNEAV
+3135 QKVAEVFNEAV
-3146 ARSQSTSDEMHRGSL
+3146 ARSQSTSDEMHQGTLR
-3161 YKSKNSVTRAFT
+3161 KSKNPVTRAFT
-3173 MFKSDSSQAYNAL
+3173 MFKSDSSQTYNAL

-3216 LSILGGTAFA
+3216 LAAVGGYIWAQ
-3226 CGIDVLMNLWKHKGK
+3226 GIEFLMNLWKRKGK
-3241 AYRDEDGNLTAE
+3241 AYRDEDGNLTAG
-3253 SVAKELATGMAESM
+3253 SVAKEMAL
-3267 FGLVIGG
+3267 GLVGDLAGIVTYG
-3274 EEIFNIFDAVGTKL
+3274 EELADVIGNII
-3288 TGGTWYDSMN
+3288 TGDKWYGID
-3298 TLNAPGLEQVS
+3298 TPGLEQLSDVV
-3309 EIISTLIDEGV
+3309 ETIVEQGQNGLDV
-3320 SFIQLLADGA
+3320 LKDAA

-3337 DVWEFLHRRGADII
+3337 SLGEYLHRHS
-3351 GDIKEMAATVATYL
+3351 GDIVGGIKDLAAAAATYL
-3365 PGIPVNNLEAYLLGT
+3365 PGISVNNLEAYLLGT
-3380 VRWVSPELAAAYD
+3380 VRWASPKLAAAYD
-3393 DALATANKNRMK
+3393 DALATANKNQMK
-3405 GLRGAELERKIEDTL
+3405 GLRGAELERKISDTL

-3428 EATNE
+3428 ETTNE
-3433 TLASLYEGGFTKA
+3433 TLASLYESGFTKA

-3480 GNRLRELAAS
+3480 GSRLQELIAS
-3490 DVFQEADDETRE
+3490 DVFQAADDETQE

-3534 DVLASGAE
+3534 DVLATGAE

-3566 DTQNAKDVALGM
+3566 YTQSAKDVALGM

-3601 AVDGADAQRN
+3601 AVDGADAQHD

-3671 GGIMLPGGDGPQ
+3671 SGIMLPGGDGPQ

>member
-56 TPQRERNGFDRTA
+56 APQSERSGFDRTA

-112 NADGSVSTVD
+112 NADGSISTVD

-187 YYTTQREK
+187 YYTTQREQ
-195 ALDET
+195 ALDEA

-224 AQQPGIL
+224 AQQPSIL

-294 LIALASVPGVWT
+294 LIALASVPGTWT

-333 TAFAP
+333 TAFMP

-391 LLGANEDEYH
+391 ALGANEDEYH

-451 GFKVAAGALSFAGA
+451 GLKVAAGALSFAGA

-472 AAAIGDMS
+472 AAAMGDMS
-480 TGDYLKH
+480 TDDYLKR

-516 HKMTPFMEFLRQT
+516 HMMTPFMEFLRQT

-561 TAFAFSVLNG
+561 TAFAFSVLNS
-571 AINSYQTT
+571 AISSYQTT

-650 LIDEAMRAYVNGYT
+650 LIDEAMRAYVNGYA

-688 AADLPTAPTDPQM
+688 AADLPTTPTDPQM

-719 AQAGTQNTPQPESGQ
+719 AQAGTQSAQQPESGQ
-734 ALQNGNAAAAAAQIA
+734 ALQSGNAAAAAAQIA
-749 GQAAEQNQQTQL
+749 VQAAEQNQQAQQPNL
-761 PSLPATEQDAV
+761 PTAAQAAA
-772 VQPQQP
+772 VQPQQL
-778 EQSTQQEAEL
+778 EQSTQQEAGL
-788 PTQQMQTE
+788 PTPQQVQTE
-796 QTTTPLQRLEAMGVS
+796 QTATPLERLETMGVS

-819 RGIEAFYRGEIQD
+819 RGIEAFYRGQITD

-841 LPEVQNVMRQMTDAD
+841 FPEVQNVMRQMTDAD

-866 PQNQQ
+866 PQNQR
-871 PVNSAAQ
+871 PGNAA
-878 QTLNTQ
+878 
-884 PTVQQALDSQA
+884 VQQAPGSQQ
-895 PGVQNGTTTSEGGMN
+895 PGVQNEATTHEGGMN

-916 QVGQRPGAEQP
+916 PVRQQPSTEQQS
-927 GEQLPDGDGGRVLG
+927 EQLPDGDGGRILS

-959 FNQVGAAAERKNLGR
+959 FNQGRTAVERENLGR

-1000 PESSWDAQ
+1000 PESHWDAQ

-1052 IIQADHLRLNIDQIA
+1052 IVQADHRYLNIDQIA

-1072 HDYAANNPGLVRQIE
+1072 HDIAANNPGLVRQIE
-1087 QAIVERYGRE
+1087 QAIVEQYSRE
-1097 EFDAIMDKYLKNL
+1097 EFDAVVEKYLKNL
-1110 RGVYDLPEHASG
+1110 RGVYDLPEYASG
-1122 QEVAEAYGIVKEE
+1122 QEVDEVYGIVKEE

-1148 ANADKYRSEAQA
+1148 AHAEKYRSEAQA
-1160 VLRERKITTP
+1160 VLQARKITTP
-1170 GSETEEA
+1170 GSETA
-1177 VARRTGPPERYS
+1177 AATQRRTGPPERYS

-1239 SNMKYHRGGDAAF
+1239 SKMKYHRGGDAAF
-1252 SRNHPDYAEYQ
+1252 SRSHPDYAEYQ

-1324 QLRSVRVEF
+1324 QLRNVRVEF

-1340 QGYFSPSENKIALDS
+1340 QGYFSTSENKIALDS
-1355 KLRSAPEV
+1355 KLRSAPEA

-1411 EQLPWDLNRWTAE
+1411 EQLPWDLNKWTAE
-1424 DDAIEAKIG
+1424 DDAIETKIG

-1458 GEIEARDAASRRE
+1458 GEIEARDAASRRG
-1471 LTPEQRRATPPARAD
+1471 LTPEQRRATPPVRAD

-1514 EAVRKLPYK
+1514 ETIRKLPYK

-1561 RKNVYGDK
+1561 RKNIYGDK

-1761 PQADQRNKVYG
+1761 PQADRRNKVYG

-1787 EVNYDARRAAE
+1787 EVNYEARRAAE
-1798 QKIAQLAKQVAGGI
+1798 QKIAQMANQVAGGI

-1825 VSTMDEAEL
+1825 VATMDEAEL

-1909 IMEAW
+1909 IMDAW

-1920 ALSRKPELRETR
+1920 ALNRRPELRETR
-1932 IARQRDKISDAR
+1932 VARQRDKISDAR

-1990 QLHGV
+1990 QLRGV
-1995 LGEPGIYNGKERFTA
+1995 LGEPGIYNGKERFTT

-2023 YTVENIVKA
+2023 YTAENIVKA
-2032 MNKANARGESYWGVG
+2032 MNQASARGESYWGVG

-2066 ADESRLQKM
+2066 ADEGRLQNM

-2082 LLQALDKRIEGIVA
+2082 LLQELDKRIEGIVA

-2173 CIAPDN
+2173 CIAPDD

-2225 GTGGEI
+2225 ETGGEI
-2231 GQAPESEPAK
+2231 EQAPESKPAEP
-2241 QEQKEKKPRK
+2241 EQKEKKPRK

-2388 DTLPGMFNADDLDSR
+2388 DTLPGMFHADDLDSR

-2439 EVLDNIERQMDEAL
+2439 EVLDNIERKMDEAL

-2512 KEQQKKTL
+2512 KEQQQKTL

-2534 EELRETWDEVL
+2534 EELQETWDEVL

-2573 EMYKAARKSDP
+2573 EMYKDAQANDP
-2584 NFLPTKELEMIV
+2584 NFLPSKELEKIV
-2596 DRLDNEKI
+2596 HRLDNKKI

-2755 ELEVG
+2755 ALEVG

-2772 MTPTQKVHLYLE
+2772 MTPTQKVHMYLE
-2784 SKSYENLRH
+2784 SKSTENLRH

-2798 IFPVKELYSQGKREA
+2798 TFADKTLYSQGKRRE
-2813 AFAQGELVRLAPETV
+2813 AFAQGKTVRMAPETV
-2828 KALVKDLTPEEQEL
+2828 KAIVGSLTPEEQEL

-2874 NYAPIYADTNYTKN
+2874 NYTPIYTNSNYTKSE
-2888 QLGVYDATA
+2888 LGVYDATA
-2897 EGVGNLKSRQY
+2897 EGVGNLKSRQF

-2930 RFVGMAIPARNWN
+2930 RFVGMAIPARNWQ
-2943 TLLGWNEYV
+2943 TLLNW
-2952 DDDRESMRSE
+2952 RERENSMAD
-2962 ISHTWGDASL
+2962 IITHDWGDESL
-2972 KYIENL
+2972 KYIQDL
-2978 IETLQ
+2978 VQTLQ

-3012 QSIVF
+3012 PSIVF

-3022 IPLASVWLGP
+3022 IPLAGAWLDFK
-3032 ENAPSPGQVKRIDR
+3032 NFPSPGQVKRIDR

-3077 TQTNKFTSFVFGGGA
+3077 TQTNKFTNFVFGGGA

-3113 SEFPELE
+3113 AEFPELE
-3120 TGSQEQIDSGSSPFY
+3120 TGNQEQIDSGSSPFY
-3135 QKVAEEFNEAV
+3135 QKVAEVFNEAV
-3146 ARSQSTSDEMHRGSL
+3146 ARSQSTSDEMHQGTLR
-3161 YKSKNSVTRAFT
+3161 KSKNPVTRAFT
-3173 MFKSDSSQAYNAL
+3173 MFKSDSSQTYNAL

-3216 LSILGGTAFA
+3216 LAAVGGYIWAQ
-3226 CGIDVLMNLWKHKGK
+3226 GIEFLMNLWKRKGK
-3241 AYRDEDGNLTAE
+3241 AYRDEDGNLTAG
-3253 SVAKELATGMAESM
+3253 SVAKEMAL
-3267 FGLVIGG
+3267 GLVGDLAGIVTYG
-3274 EEIFNIFDAVGTKL
+3274 EELADVIGNII
-3288 TGGTWYDSMN
+3288 TGDKWYGID
-3298 TLNAPGLEQVS
+3298 TPGLEQLSDVV
-3309 EIISTLIDEGV
+3309 ETIVEQGQNGLDV
-3320 SFIQLLADGA
+3320 LKDAA

-3337 DVWEFLHRRGADII
+3337 SLGEYLHRHS
-3351 GDIKEMAATVATYL
+3351 GDIVGGIKDLAAAAATYL
-3365 PGIPVNNLEAYLLGT
+3365 PGISVNNLEAYLIGT
-3380 VRWVSPELAAAYD
+3380 VRWASPELAAAYD
-3393 DALATANKNRMK
+3393 DALATANKNQMK
-3405 GLRGAELERKIEDTL
+3405 GLRGAELERKISDTL

-3428 EATNE
+3428 ETTNE
-3433 TLASLYEGGFTKA
+3433 TLASLYESGFTKA

-3480 GNRLRELAAS
+3480 GSRLQELIAS
-3490 DVFQEADDETRE
+3490 DVFQAADDETQE

-3534 DVLASGAE
+3534 DVLATGAE

-3555 DKYLDAIDGGL
+3555 DKYLDAHDGGL
-3566 DTQNAKDVALGM
+3566 NAQSAKDVALGM
-3578 AELAPEEGKKTVS
+3578 AELAPEEGKKTVT

-3601 AVDGADAQRN
+3601 AVDGISAQRD

-3651 GNGSYKGEEIE
+3651 GNSSYKGEEIE

-3671 GGIMLPGGDGPQ
+3671 SGIMLPGGDGPQ
-3683 QLTNE
+3683 HLTNE

>member
-44 AAQQRRQAQEQK
+44 AEQQRRQAQEQK
-56 TPQRERNGFDRTA
+56 ASQSERSGFDRTA

-112 NADGSVSTVD
+112 NADGSISTVD

-195 ALDET
+195 ALDEA

-210 RTLAILES
+210 RTIAILES

-224 AQQPGIL
+224 AQQPSIL

-245 QAESAQSETDRR
+245 RAGSAQSETDRR
-257 IQELQDEI
+257 IQALQDEI

-294 LIALASVPGVWT
+294 LIALASVPGIWT
-306 KRQKQEAEEIIGT
+306 KHQKQEAEEIIGT
-319 QSGFGGLLGYEQNV
+319 QNGFGGLLGYEQNV

-358 DVLYTRLYSKQ
+358 DVLYTRLYSRQ

-391 LLGANEDEYH
+391 ALGANEDEYH
-401 RQMENAQRAQAEHPV
+401 RQMENAQRAQAEHTV

-465 DAVHNAG
+465 DAAHNAG
-472 AAAIGDMS
+472 AAAMGDMS
-480 TGDYLKH
+480 TEDYLKR

-561 TAFAFSVLNG
+561 TAFAFSVLSS
-571 AINSYQTT
+571 AISSYQTT

-627 ESVNSYYIAG
+627 ESINSYYIAG

-688 AADLPTAPTDPQM
+688 AADLPTTPTDPQM

-707 ELQTAIQQGLQQ
+707 EIQTAIQQGLQQ
-719 AQAGTQNTPQPESGQ
+719 AEAGTQSAQQPESGQ
-734 ALQNGNAAAAAAQIA
+734 ALQSGNAAAAAAQIA
-749 GQAAEQNQQTQL
+749 GQSQQVQQPNLPTVAQAA
-761 PSLPATEQDAV
+761 A
-772 VQPQQP
+772 VQPQQL
-778 EQSTQQEAEL
+778 EQGTQQEAGL
-788 PTQQMQTE
+788 PTPQQVQTE
-796 QTTTPLQRLEAMGVS
+796 QTATPLERLEAMGVS

-819 RGIEAFYRGEIQD
+819 RGIEAFYRGQITD

-841 LPEVQNVMRQMTDAD
+841 FPEVQNVMRQMTDAD
-856 IEAVVSGNVQ
+856 IEAVVSGNAQ

-871 PVNSAAQ
+871 PGNAA
-878 QTLNTQ
+878 
-884 PTVQQALDSQA
+884 VQQVPGSQQ
-895 PGVQNGTTTSEGGMN
+895 PGVQNEATTHEGGMN

-916 QVGQRPGAEQP
+916 PAGQQP
-927 GEQLPDGDGGRVLG
+927 GTEQQSEQLPDGDGGRILG

-959 FNQVGAAAERKNLGR
+959 FNQGRTAVERENLGR

-1000 PESSWDAQ
+1000 PESHWDSQ

-1052 IIQADHLRLNIDQIA
+1052 IVQADHRYLNIDQIA

-1072 HDYAANNPGLVRQIE
+1072 HDIAANNPGLVRQIE
-1087 QAIVERYGRE
+1087 QAIVEQYSRE
-1097 EFDAIMDKYLKNL
+1097 EFDAVVEKYLKNL
-1110 RGVYDLPEHASG
+1110 RGVYDLPEYASG
-1122 QEVAEAYGIVKEE
+1122 QEVAEVYGIVKEE

-1148 ANADKYRSEAQA
+1148 AHAEKYRSEAQA
-1160 VLRERKITTP
+1160 VLQARKITTP
-1170 GSETEEA
+1170 GSETA
-1177 VARRTGPPERYS
+1177 AATQRRTGPPERYS
-1189 YGGVNA
+1189 I
-1195 NTADQKTLAR
+1195 
-1205 AQELQMQGEDDERV
+1205 GEI
-1219 RKETG
+1219 T
-1224 WHTGMEGKLRFEIDD
+1224 
-1239 SNMKYHRGGDAAF
+1239 
-1252 SRNHPDYAEYQ
+1252 
-1263 KLVDK
+1263 DK
-1268 MLTGSAEAWKP
+1268 AGNN
-1279 EDQERLQELDKTWGR
+1279 
-1294 EYGRLSERVESG
+1294 YGRGVHLDSILLENLSDSERVQMVKE
-1306 NATLEDVIDH
+1306 
-1316 EELFQAYP
+1316 
-1324 QLRSVRVEF
+1324 RV
-1333 KELPGNT
+1333 KELGGQHFTAYDGN
-1340 QGYFSPSENKIALDS
+1340 GN
-1355 KLRSAPEV
+1355 EV
-1363 TIIHEIQHAIQ
+1363 
-1374 KAEGFASGA
+1374 
-1383 SPEYWQQHRDEAK
+1383 
-1396 EARIADIREE
+1396 
-1406 IARLE
+1406 
-1411 EQLPWDLNRWTAE
+1411 
-1424 DDAIEAKIG
+1424 
-1433 ELEDSIIDIQNGVGL
+1433 DIQIAKPGARFVNKSGKSVPVNK
-1448 DSYDLYRNTA
+1448 DLTTKNRKSKVKQEAVVLADELINTA
-1458 GEIEARDAASRRE
+1458 KHKKD
-1471 LTPEQRRATPPARAD
+1471 TPARYPHGWLDDNGRNDWAEWKTYIQD
-1486 ENTVYADLSDSLD
+1486 KENTVWEATLHIATSADGEKILYDIDPIKKTGQSGNSDTSTVEPIVADEAEPVKREDEEEMPKLMNLQRYSDIAGQQEQTAEMTNAEPTTVGAITSGSQSL
-1499 YVGKTDD
+1499 G
-1506 GTEVYETS
+1506 GSARAISSAS
-1514 EAVRKLPYK
+1514 EASVAE
-1523 KRMEAFMDIMRNEYA
+1523 KRQSVKIPSAS
-1538 GRTAKFT
+1538 
-1545 ARDGEV
+1545 
-1551 YYATFDENDL
+1551 DE
-1561 RKNVYGDK
+1561 
-1569 KSSPRGWKAK
+1569 SSE
-1579 INTGADGNIFDL
+1579 NTN
-1591 VENAEHSGSG
+1591 
-1601 KEQGKTSEAHQG
+1601 
-1613 LTGWEYFV
+1613 
-1621 KTVQIDGRVYD
+1621 
-1632 LLANVRKK
+1632 
-1640 PDGEFVYSIQLNENE
+1640 
-1655 KKAPAPPR
+1655 KAPAPPR

-1761 PQADQRNKVYG
+1761 PQEDRRNKVYG

-1787 EVNYDARRAAE
+1787 EVNYEARRAAE
-1798 QKIAQLAKQVAGGI
+1798 QKIAQLANQVAGGI
-1812 FSRDSVI
+1812 FSRDSAI

-1825 VSTMDEAEL
+1825 VATMDEAEL
-1834 AKQLSRDDAVRAA
+1834 AKQLAKDDAVRAA

-1862 KVWDSFGNQ
+1862 KVWDSFGNL
-1871 ALQDY
+1871 ALQEY

-1898 TEAELETARES
+1898 TETELETARES
-1909 IMEAW
+1909 IMGAW

-1920 ALSRKPELRETR
+1920 ALSRRPELRETR

-1944 VEDFIRNAEALYEDG
+1944 IEDFIRNAEALYEDG

-1990 QLHGV
+1990 QLRGV
-1995 LGEPGIYNGKERFTA
+1995 LGEPGIYNGKERFTV
-2010 SGRRRSFRETHGA
+2010 SGKRRSFRETHGA
-2023 YTVENIVKA
+2023 YTAENIVKA
-2032 MNKANARGESYWGVG
+2032 MNQASARGESYWGVG

-2066 ADESRLQKM
+2066 ADEGRLQNM
-2075 PEEEYNR
+2075 PEEEYNQ
-2082 LLQALDKRIEGIVA
+2082 LLQELDKRIGGIVA
-2096 DVQKTSGS
+2096 DVQKTAGS

-2173 CIAPDN
+2173 CIAPDD

-2225 GTGGEI
+2225 ETGGEI
-2231 GQAPESEPAK
+2231 EQAPESKPAEP
-2241 QEQKEKKPRK
+2241 EQKEKKPRK

-2388 DTLPGMFNADDLDSR
+2388 DTLPGMFHADDLDSR

-2534 EELRETWDEVL
+2534 EELQGTWDEVL

-2573 EMYKAARKSDP
+2573 EMYKDAQANDP
-2584 NFLPTKELEMIV
+2584 NFLPSKELEKIV
-2596 DRLDNEKI
+2596 HRLDNKKI

-2662 AARQGKKLDSL
+2662 AARQGEKLDSL

-2709 DIRDYTVSATKQ
+2709 DIRDYTVSATKR

-2731 WAKKADGQGDDGIW
+2731 WVKKADGQGDDGIW

-2755 ELEVG
+2755 ALEVG

-2772 MTPTQKVHLYLE
+2772 MTPTQKVHMYLE
-2784 SKSYENLRH
+2784 SKSVENLRH

-2798 IFPVKELYSQGKREA
+2798 TFADKTLYSQGKRRE
-2813 AFAQGELVRLAPETV
+2813 AFAQGKTVRMAPETV
-2828 KALVKDLTPEEQEL
+2828 KAIVGSLTPEEQEL

-2874 NYAPIYADTNYTKN
+2874 NYTPIYTNSNYTKSE
-2888 QLGVYDATA
+2888 LGVYDATA
-2897 EGVGNLKSRQY
+2897 EGVGNLKSRQF

-2930 RFVGMAIPARNWN
+2930 RFVGMAIPARNWQ
-2943 TLLGWNEYV
+2943 TLLNW
-2952 DDDRESMRSE
+2952 RERENSMAD
-2962 ISHTWGDASL
+2962 IITHDWGDESL
-2972 KYIENL
+2972 KYIQDL
-2978 IETLQ
+2978 VQTLQ

-2999 IFSNYIGAVFGAN
+2999 VFSNYIGAVFGAN
-3012 QSIVF
+3012 PSIVF

-3022 IPLASVWLGP
+3022 IPLAGAWLDFK
-3032 ENAPSPGQVKRIDR
+3032 NFPSPGQVKRIDR

-3077 TQTNKFTSFVFGGGA
+3077 TQTNKFTNFIFGGGA

-3113 SEFPELE
+3113 AEFPELE
-3120 TGSQEQIDSGSSPFY
+3120 TGSQEQIDSGGSPFY
-3135 QKVAEEFNEAV
+3135 QKVAEVFNEAV
-3146 ARSQSTSDEMHRGSL
+3146 ARSQSTSDEMHQGTLR
-3161 YKSKNSVTRAFT
+3161 KSKNPVTRAFT
-3173 MFKSDSSQAYNAL
+3173 MFKSDSSQTYNAL

-3206 KAKRGLGVAF
+3206 KAKHGLGVAF
-3216 LSILGGTAFA
+3216 LAAVGGYIWAQ
-3226 CGIDVLMNLWKHKGK
+3226 GIEFLMNLWKRKGK
-3241 AYRDEDGNLTAE
+3241 AYRDEDGNLTAG
-3253 SVAKELATGMAESM
+3253 SVAKEMAL
-3267 FGLVIGG
+3267 GLVGDLAGIVTYG
-3274 EEIFNIFDAVGTKL
+3274 EELADVIGNIL
-3288 TGGTWYDSMN
+3288 TGDKWYGID
-3298 TLNAPGLEQVS
+3298 TPGLEQLSDVV
-3309 EIISTLIDEGV
+3309 ETIVEQGQNGLDV
-3320 SFIQLLADGA
+3320 LKDAA

-3337 DVWEFLHRRGADII
+3337 SLGEYLHRHS
-3351 GDIKEMAATVATYL
+3351 GDIVGGIKDLAAAAATYL
-3365 PGIPVNNLEAYLLGT
+3365 PGISVNNLEAYLIGT
-3380 VRWVSPELAAAYD
+3380 VRWASPELAAAYD
-3393 DALATANKNRMK
+3393 DALATANKNQMK
-3405 GLRGAELERKIEDTL
+3405 GMRGAELERKISDTL

-3428 EATNE
+3428 ETTNE

-3469 QVYDKTWSGAV
+3469 QVYDKTWSSAV
-3480 GNRLRELAAS
+3480 GSRLQELIAS
-3490 DVFQEADDETRE
+3490 DVFQAADDETRE

-3534 DVLASGAE
+3534 DVLATGAE
-3542 MADYLELK
+3542 MVDYLELK

-3566 DTQNAKDVALGM
+3566 DTQSAKDVALGM
-3578 AELAPEEGKKTVS
+3578 AELTPDEGKKTVS

-3601 AVDGADAQRN
+3601 AVDGADAQHD

-3662 NAIDALNGH
+3662 NAIDTMNGH

-3720 EKAKQED
+3720 EKTKQED

>member
-7 KSFLNKADKQQSN
+7 KSFLNKANKQQSN
-20 WEQTTGQEAGGVL
+20 WEQTAGQEAGGVL

-56 TPQRERNGFDRTA
+56 APQRERSGFDRTA

-112 NADGSVSTVD
+112 NADGSISTVD

-187 YYTTQREK
+187 YYTTQREQ

-200 VAHDQLQGMK
+200 AAHDQLQGMK

-245 QAESAQSETDRR
+245 RADSAQSETDRR
-257 IQELQDEI
+257 IQALQDEI

-294 LIALASVPGVWT
+294 LIALASVPGTWT

-358 DVLYTRLYSKQ
+358 DVLYTRLYSRQ

-391 LLGANEDEYH
+391 ALGANEDEYH

-472 AAAIGDMS
+472 AAAMGDMS
-480 TGDYLKH
+480 TEDYLKR

-516 HKMTPFMEFLRQT
+516 HMMTPFMEFLRQT

-561 TAFAFSVLNG
+561 TAFAFSVLSS
-571 AINSYQTT
+571 AISSYQTT

-650 LIDEAMRAYVNGYT
+650 LIDEAMRAYVNGYA

-688 AADLPTAPTDPQM
+688 AADLPTTPTDPQM

-719 AQAGTQNTPQPESGQ
+719 GQAGTQNTQPPESGQ

-749 GQAAEQNQQTQL
+749 VQAAEQNQQAQQ
-761 PSLPATEQDAV
+761 PSLPTAAQAAA
-772 VQPQQP
+772 VQPQQL
-778 EQSTQQEAEL
+778 EQSTQQEAGL
-788 PTQQMQTE
+788 LTPQQVQTE
-796 QTTTPLQRLEAMGVS
+796 QTATPLERLETMGVS

-819 RGIEAFYRGEIQD
+819 RGIEAFYRGQITD

-841 LPEVQNVMRQMTDAD
+841 FPEVQNVMRQMTDAD

-866 PQNQQ
+866 AQNQQ
-871 PVNSAAQ
+871 PVNTAAQ
-878 QTLNTQ
+878 QV
-884 PTVQQALDSQA
+884 PGSQQ
-895 PGVQNGTTTSEGGMN
+895 PGVQNEATTHEGGMN

-916 QVGQRPGAEQP
+916 PAGQQP
-927 GEQLPDGDGGRVLG
+927 GTEQQSEQLPDGDGGRILG

-952 EGRPQRA
+952 EGRPQRT
-959 FNQVGAAAERKNLGR
+959 FNQGRTAVERENLGR

-1000 PESSWDAQ
+1000 PESHWDAQ

-1052 IIQADHLRLNIDQIA
+1052 IIQADHRYLNIDQIA

-1087 QAIVERYGRE
+1087 RAIVEQYSRE

-1148 ANADKYRSEAQA
+1148 AHAEKYRSEAQA
-1160 VLRERKITTP
+1160 VLQERKVTTP
-1170 GSETEEA
+1170 GSETA
-1177 VARRTGPPERYS
+1177 AATQRRTGPPERYS

-1195 NTADQKTLAR
+1195 NTADQKTLAH

-1239 SNMKYHRGGDAAF
+1239 SKMKYHRGGDAAF
-1252 SRNHPDYAEYQ
+1252 SRSHPDYAEYQ

-1324 QLRSVRVEF
+1324 QLRNVRVEF

-1355 KLRSAPEV
+1355 KLRSAPEA

-1433 ELEDSIIDIQNGVGL
+1433 ELEDSIIDIQNGVGM

-1471 LTPEQRRATPPARAD
+1471 LTPEQRRAAPPARAD

-1591 VENAEHSGSG
+1591 VENAEHGGSG

-1697 RFSMDEPVEQTQDL
+1697 WFSLDEPVEQTQDL

-1761 PQADQRNKVYG
+1761 PQADRRNKVYG

-1787 EVNYDARRAAE
+1787 EVNYEAGRAAE
-1798 QKIAQLAKQVAGGI
+1798 QKIAQLANQVAGGI
-1812 FSRDSVI
+1812 FSRYSVI
-1819 GSRVDE
+1819 SGRVGE
-1825 VSTMDEAEL
+1825 VARMDEAEL
-1834 AKQLSRDDAVRAA
+1834 AKQLARDDVVRAA

-1862 KVWDSFGNQ
+1862 KVWDSFGNL
-1871 ALQDY
+1871 ALQEY

-1898 TEAELETARES
+1898 TAAELETARES
-1909 IMEAW
+1909 IMASW

-1920 ALSRKPELRETR
+1920 ALSRRPELRETR
-1932 IARQRDKISDAR
+1932 TARQRDKISDAR

-1990 QLHGV
+1990 QIRGV

-2010 SGRRRSFRETHGA
+2010 SGKRRSFRETHGA
-2023 YTVENIVKA
+2023 YTAENIVKA
-2032 MNKANARGESYWGVG
+2032 MNRASARGESYWGVG

-2066 ADESRLQKM
+2066 ADEGRLQNM

-2082 LLQALDKRIEGIVA
+2082 LLQELDKRIGGIVA
-2096 DVQKTSGS
+2096 DVQKTAGS

-2173 CIAPDN
+2173 CIAPDD

-2225 GTGGEI
+2225 ETGGEI
-2231 GQAPESEPAK
+2231 EQASESKPAEP
-2241 QEQKEKKPRK
+2241 EQKEKKPRK

-2388 DTLPGMFNADDLDSR
+2388 DTLPGMFHADDLDSR

-2534 EELRETWDEVL
+2534 EELQGTWDEVL

-2573 EMYKAARKSDP
+2573 EMYKDAQENDP
-2584 NFLPTKELEMIV
+2584 NFLPSKELEKIV
-2596 DRLDNEKI
+2596 HRLDNKKI

-2755 ELEVG
+2755 ALEVG

-2772 MTPTQKVHLYLE
+2772 MTPTQKVHMYLE
-2784 SKSYENLRH
+2784 SKSTENLRH

-2798 IFPVKELYSQGKREA
+2798 TFADKTLYSQGKRRK
-2813 AFAQGELVRLAPETV
+2813 AFAQGKTVRMAPETV
-2828 KALVKDLTPEEQEL
+2828 KAIVGSLTPEEQEL

-2874 NYAPIYADTNYTKN
+2874 NYTPIYTNSNYTKSE
-2888 QLGVYDATA
+2888 LGVYDATA
-2897 EGVGNLKSRQY
+2897 EGVGNLKSRQF

-2930 RFVGMAIPARNWN
+2930 RFVGMAIPARNWQ
-2943 TLLGWNEYV
+2943 TLLNWSE
-2952 DDDRESMRSE
+2952 RENSMAD
-2962 ISHTWGDASL
+2962 IITHDWGDESL
-2972 KYIENL
+2972 KYIQDL
-2978 IETLQ
+2978 VQTLQ

-2999 IFSNYIGAVFGAN
+2999 VFSNYIGAVFGAN
-3012 QSIVF
+3012 PSIVF

-3022 IPLASVWLGP
+3022 IPLAGAWLDFK
-3032 ENAPSPGQVKRIDR
+3032 NFPSPGQVKRIDR

-3077 TQTNKFTSFVFGGGA
+3077 TQTNKFTNFIFGGGA

-3113 SEFPELE
+3113 AEFPELE

-3135 QKVAEEFNEAV
+3135 QKVAEVFNEAV
-3146 ARSQSTSDEMHRGSL
+3146 ARSQSTSDEMHQGTLR
-3161 YKSKNSVTRAFT
+3161 KSKNPVTRAFT
-3173 MFKSDSSQAYNAL
+3173 MFKSDSSQTYNAL

-3216 LSILGGTAFA
+3216 LAAVGGYIWAQ
-3226 CGIDVLMNLWKHKGK
+3226 GIEFLMNLWKRKGK
-3241 AYRDEDGNLTAE
+3241 AYRDEDGNLTAG
-3253 SVAKELATGMAESM
+3253 SVAKEMAL
-3267 FGLVIGG
+3267 GLVGDLAGIVTYG
-3274 EEIFNIFDAVGTKL
+3274 EELADVIGNII
-3288 TGGTWYDSMN
+3288 TGDKWYGID
-3298 TLNAPGLEQVS
+3298 TPGLEQLSDVV
-3309 EIISTLIDEGV
+3309 ETIVEQGQNGLDV
-3320 SFIQLLADGA
+3320 LRDAA

-3337 DVWEFLHRRGADII
+3337 SLGEYLHRHS
-3351 GDIKEMAATVATYL
+3351 GDIVGGIKDLAAAAATYL
-3365 PGIPVNNLEAYLLGT
+3365 PGISVNNLEAYLLGT
-3380 VRWVSPELAAAYD
+3380 VRWASPELAAAYD
-3393 DALATANKNRMK
+3393 DALATANKNQMK
-3405 GLRGAELERKIEDTL
+3405 GLRGAELERKISDTL

-3428 EATNE
+3428 ETTNE
-3433 TLASLYEGGFTKA
+3433 TLASLYESGFTKA

-3480 GNRLRELAAS
+3480 GSRLQELIAS
-3490 DVFQEADDETRE
+3490 DVFQAADDETRE

-3534 DVLASGAE
+3534 DVLATGAE

-3566 DTQNAKDVALGM
+3566 DAQSAKDVALGM

-3601 AVDGADAQRN
+3601 AVDGTSAQRD

-3671 GGIMLPGGDGPQ
+3671 SGIMLPGGDGPQ

>member
-56 TPQRERNGFDRTA
+56 APQSERSGFDRTA

-112 NADGSVSTVD
+112 NADGSISTVD

-195 ALDET
+195 ALDEA

-224 AQQPGIL
+224 AQQPSIL

-294 LIALASVPGVWT
+294 LIALASVPGAWT

-391 LLGANEDEYH
+391 ALGANEDEYH

-472 AAAIGDMS
+472 AAAMGDMS
-480 TGDYLKH
+480 TKDYLKH

-552 KEEIATNLV
+552 KEEIATSLV
-561 TAFAFSVLNG
+561 TAFAFSVLSG
-571 AINSYQTT
+571 AISGYQTT

-688 AADLPTAPTDPQM
+688 AADLPTTPTDPQM

-719 AQAGTQNTPQPESGQ
+719 GQAGTQNTQPPESGQ

-749 GQAAEQNQQTQL
+749 VQAAEQNQQAQQ
-761 PSLPATEQDAV
+761 PSLPTAAQAAA
-772 VQPQQP
+772 VQPQQL
-778 EQSTQQEAEL
+778 EQSTQQEAGL
-788 PTQQMQTE
+788 LTPQQVQTE
-796 QTTTPLQRLEAMGVS
+796 QTATPLERLETMGVS

-819 RGIEAFYRGEIQD
+819 RGIEAFYRGQITD
-832 GEVLSKLLS
+832 GEVLRKLLS
-841 LPEVQNVMRQMTDAD
+841 FPEVQNVMRQMTDAD

-866 PQNQQ
+866 AQNQQ
-871 PVNSAAQ
+871 PVNTAAQ
-878 QTLNTQ
+878 QV
-884 PTVQQALDSQA
+884 PGSQQ
-895 PGVQNGTTTSEGGMN
+895 PGVQNEATTHEGGMN

-916 QVGQRPGAEQP
+916 PAGQQP
-927 GEQLPDGDGGRVLG
+927 GTEQQSEQLPDGDGGRILG

-959 FNQVGAAAERKNLGR
+959 FNQGRTAVERENLGR

-1000 PESSWDAQ
+1000 PESHWDAQ
-1008 MQQTAQ
+1008 MQRTAQ

-1052 IIQADHLRLNIDQIA
+1052 IVQADHRYLNIDQIA
-1067 DHEAF
+1067 DHEAL

-1087 QAIVERYGRE
+1087 RAIVEQYSRE
-1097 EFDAIMDKYLKNL
+1097 EFDAVVEKYLKNL

-1148 ANADKYRSEAQA
+1148 AHAEKYRSEAQA
-1160 VLRERKITTP
+1160 VLQERKVTTP
-1170 GSETEEA
+1170 GSETA
-1177 VARRTGPPERYS
+1177 AATQRRTGPPERYS

-1239 SNMKYHRGGDAAF
+1239 SKMKYHRGGDAAF

-1306 NATLEDVIDH
+1306 DATLEDVIDH

-1324 QLRSVRVEF
+1324 QLRNVRVEF

-1355 KLRSAPEV
+1355 KLRSAPEA

-1433 ELEDSIIDIQNGVGL
+1433 ELEDSIIDIQNGVGM

-1458 GEIEARDAASRRE
+1458 GEIEARDAASRRG
-1471 LTPEQRRATPPARAD
+1471 LTLEQRRAAPPARAD

-1761 PQADQRNKVYG
+1761 PQADRRNKVYG

-1787 EVNYDARRAAE
+1787 EVNYEARRAAE
-1798 QKIAQLAKQVAGGI
+1798 QKIAQLANQVAGGI

-1825 VSTMDEAEL
+1825 VATMDEAEL
-1834 AKQLSRDDAVRAA
+1834 AKQLAKDDAVRAA
-1847 YLAEQGKDIEPVLKE
+1847 YFAEQGKDIEPVLKE

-1887 LYVKLETGERL
+1887 LYVKLETGDRL
-1898 TEAELETARES
+1898 TETELETARES
-1909 IMEAW
+1909 IMDAW

-1920 ALSRKPELRETR
+1920 ALNHRPELRETR
-1932 IARQRDKISDAR
+1932 VARQRDKISDAR
-1944 VEDFIRNAEALYEDG
+1944 IEDFIRNAEALYEDG

-1990 QLHGV
+1990 QLRGV

-2010 SGRRRSFRETHGA
+2010 SGKRRSFRETHGA
-2023 YTVENIVKA
+2023 YTAENIVKA
-2032 MNKANARGESYWGVG
+2032 MNRASARGESYWGVG

-2066 ADESRLQKM
+2066 ADEGRLQNM
-2075 PEEEYNR
+2075 PEEEYNQ
-2082 LLQALDKRIEGIVA
+2082 LLQELDKRIGGIVA
-2096 DVQKTSGS
+2096 DVQKTAGS

-2173 CIAPDN
+2173 CIAPDD

-2225 GTGGEI
+2225 ETGGEI
-2231 GQAPESEPAK
+2231 EQAPESKPAEP
-2241 QEQKEKKPRK
+2241 EQKEKKPRK
-2251 KNETKPVAESL
+2251 KNEMKPVAESL

-2289 QIIDGLADRMLKNG
+2289 QIIDTLADRMLKNG
-2303 ELTQEDRDAFFDRMY
+2303 ELTQEDRDTFFDRMY

-2388 DTLPGMFNADDLDSR
+2388 DTLPGMFHADDLDSR

-2497 QRKEMSQRQREYREL
+2497 QRKEMSQLQREYREL

-2534 EELRETWDEVL
+2534 EELQGTWDEVL

-2573 EMYKAARKSDP
+2573 EMYKDAQANDP
-2584 NFLPTKELEMIV
+2584 NFLPSKELEKIV
-2596 DRLDNEKI
+2596 HRLDNKKI

-2755 ELEVG
+2755 ALEVG

-2772 MTPTQKVHLYLE
+2772 MTPTQKVHMYLE
-2784 SKSYENLRH
+2784 SKNTENLRH

-2798 IFPVKELYSQGKREA
+2798 TFADKTLYSQGKRRE
-2813 AFAQGELVRLAPETV
+2813 AFAQGKTVRMAPETV
-2828 KALVKDLTPEEQEL
+2828 KAIVGSLTPEEQEL

-2874 NYAPIYADTNYTKN
+2874 NYTPIYTNSNYTKSE
-2888 QLGVYDATA
+2888 LGVYDATA
-2897 EGVGNLKSRQY
+2897 EGVGNLKSRQF

-2930 RFVGMAIPARNWN
+2930 RFVGMAIPARNWQ
-2943 TLLGWNEYV
+2943 TLLNW
-2952 DDDRESMRSE
+2952 RERENSMAD
-2962 ISHTWGDASL
+2962 IITHDWGDESL
-2972 KYIENL
+2972 KYIQDL
-2978 IETLQ
+2978 VQTLQ
-2983 GGAAST
+2983 GGTAST

-2999 IFSNYIGAVFGAN
+2999 VFSNYIGAVFGAN
-3012 QSIVF
+3012 PSIVF

-3022 IPLASVWLGP
+3022 IPLAGAWLDFK
-3032 ENAPSPGQVKRIDR
+3032 NFPSPGQVKRIDR

-3077 TQTNKFTSFVFGGGA
+3077 TQTNKFTNFIFGGGA

-3113 SEFPELE
+3113 AEFPELE
-3120 TGSQEQIDSGSSPFY
+3120 TGNQEQIDSGSSPFY
-3135 QKVAEEFNEAV
+3135 QKVAEVFNEAV
-3146 ARSQSTSDEMHRGSL
+3146 ARSQSTSDEMHQGTLR
-3161 YKSKNSVTRAFT
+3161 KSKNPVTRAFT
-3173 MFKSDSSQAYNAL
+3173 MFKSDSSQTYNAL

-3216 LSILGGTAFA
+3216 LAAVGGYIWAQ
-3226 CGIDVLMNLWKHKGK
+3226 GIEFLMNLWKRKGK
-3241 AYRDEDGNLTAE
+3241 AYRDEDGNLTAG
-3253 SVAKELATGMAESM
+3253 SVAKEMAL
-3267 FGLVIGG
+3267 GLVGDLAGIVTYG
-3274 EEIFNIFDAVGTKL
+3274 EELADVIGNII
-3288 TGGTWYDSMN
+3288 TGDKWYGID
-3298 TLNAPGLEQVS
+3298 TPGLEQLSDVV
-3309 EIISTLIDEGV
+3309 ETIVEQGQNGLDV
-3320 SFIQLLADGA
+3320 LKDAA

-3337 DVWEFLHRRGADII
+3337 SLGEYLHRHS
-3351 GDIKEMAATVATYL
+3351 GDIVGGIKDLAAAAATYL
-3365 PGIPVNNLEAYLLGT
+3365 PGISVNNLEAYLLGT
-3380 VRWVSPELAAAYD
+3380 VRWASPELAAAYD
-3393 DALATANKNRMK
+3393 DALATANKNQMK
-3405 GLRGAELERKIEDTL
+3405 GLRGAELERKISDTM

-3428 EATNE
+3428 ETTNE
-3433 TLASLYEGGFTKA
+3433 TLASLYESGFTKA

-3480 GNRLRELAAS
+3480 GSRLQELIAS
-3490 DVFQEADDETRE
+3490 DVFRAADDETQE

-3534 DVLASGAE
+3534 DVLATGAE

-3566 DTQNAKDVALGM
+3566 DAQSAKDVALGM
-3578 AELAPEEGKKTVS
+3578 AELTPDEGKKTVS

-3601 AVDGADAQRN
+3601 AVDGTSAQRD

-3671 GGIMLPGGDGPQ
+3671 SGIMLPGGDGPQ

>member
-7 KSFLNKADKQQSN
+7 KSFLNKANKQQSN
-20 WEQTTGQEAGGVL
+20 WEQTAGQEAGGVL

-56 TPQRERNGFDRTA
+56 APQRERSGFDRTA

-112 NADGSVSTVD
+112 NADGSISTVD

-187 YYTTQREK
+187 YYTTQREQ

-200 VAHDQLQGMK
+200 AAHDQLQGMK

-245 QAESAQSETDRR
+245 RADSAQSETDRR
-257 IQELQDEI
+257 IQALQDEI

-294 LIALASVPGVWT
+294 LIALASVPGTWT

-358 DVLYTRLYSKQ
+358 DVLYTRLYSRQ

-391 LLGANEDEYH
+391 ALGANEDEYH

-472 AAAIGDMS
+472 AAAMGDMS
-480 TGDYLKH
+480 TEDYLKR

-516 HKMTPFMEFLRQT
+516 HMMTPFMEFLRQT

-561 TAFAFSVLNG
+561 TAFAFSVLSS
-571 AINSYQTT
+571 AISSYQTT

-650 LIDEAMRAYVNGYT
+650 LIDEAMRAYVNGYA

-688 AADLPTAPTDPQM
+688 AADLPTTPTDPQM

-719 AQAGTQNTPQPESGQ
+719 GQAGTQNTQPPESGQ

-749 GQAAEQNQQTQL
+749 VQAAEQNQQAQQ
-761 PSLPATEQDAV
+761 PSLPTAAQAAA
-772 VQPQQP
+772 VQPQQL
-778 EQSTQQEAEL
+778 EQSTQQEAGL
-788 PTQQMQTE
+788 LTPQQVQTE
-796 QTTTPLQRLEAMGVS
+796 QTATPLERLETMGVS

-819 RGIEAFYRGEIQD
+819 RGIEAFYRGQITD

-841 LPEVQNVMRQMTDAD
+841 FPEVQNVMRQMTDAD

-866 PQNQQ
+866 AQNQQ
-871 PVNSAAQ
+871 PVNTAAQ
-878 QTLNTQ
+878 QV
-884 PTVQQALDSQA
+884 PGSQQ
-895 PGVQNGTTTSEGGMN
+895 PGVQNEATTHEGGMN

-916 QVGQRPGAEQP
+916 PAGQQP
-927 GEQLPDGDGGRVLG
+927 GTEQQSEQLPDGDGGRILG

-952 EGRPQRA
+952 EGRPQRT
-959 FNQVGAAAERKNLGR
+959 FNQGRTAVERENLGR

-1000 PESSWDAQ
+1000 PESHWDAQ

-1052 IIQADHLRLNIDQIA
+1052 IIQADHRYLNIDQIA

-1087 QAIVERYGRE
+1087 RAIVEQYSRE

-1148 ANADKYRSEAQA
+1148 AHAEKYRSEAQA
-1160 VLRERKITTP
+1160 VLQERKVTTP
-1170 GSETEEA
+1170 GSETA
-1177 VARRTGPPERYS
+1177 AATQRRTGPPERYS

-1195 NTADQKTLAR
+1195 NTADQKTLAH

-1239 SNMKYHRGGDAAF
+1239 SKMKYHRGGDAAF
-1252 SRNHPDYAEYQ
+1252 SRSHPDYAEYQ

-1324 QLRSVRVEF
+1324 QLRNVRVEF

-1355 KLRSAPEV
+1355 KLRSAPEA

-1433 ELEDSIIDIQNGVGL
+1433 ELEDSIIDIQNGVGM

-1471 LTPEQRRATPPARAD
+1471 LTPEQRRAAPPARAD

-1591 VENAEHSGSG
+1591 VENAEHGGSG

-1697 RFSMDEPVEQTQDL
+1697 WFSLDEPVEQTQDL

-1761 PQADQRNKVYG
+1761 PQADRRNKVYG

-1787 EVNYDARRAAE
+1787 EVNYEAGRAAE
-1798 QKIAQLAKQVAGGI
+1798 QKIAQLANQVAGGI
-1812 FSRDSVI
+1812 FSRYSVI
-1819 GSRVDE
+1819 SGRVGE
-1825 VSTMDEAEL
+1825 VARMDEAEL
-1834 AKQLSRDDAVRAA
+1834 AKQLARDDAVRAA

-1862 KVWDSFGNQ
+1862 KVWDSFGNL
-1871 ALQDY
+1871 ALQEY

-1898 TEAELETARES
+1898 TAAELETARES
-1909 IMEAW
+1909 IMASW

-1920 ALSRKPELRETR
+1920 ALSRRPELRETR
-1932 IARQRDKISDAR
+1932 TARQRDKISDAR

-1990 QLHGV
+1990 QIRGV

-2010 SGRRRSFRETHGA
+2010 SGKRRSFRETHGA
-2023 YTVENIVKA
+2023 YTAENIVKA
-2032 MNKANARGESYWGVG
+2032 MNRASARGESYWGVG

-2066 ADESRLQKM
+2066 ADEGRLQNM

-2082 LLQALDKRIEGIVA
+2082 LLQELDKRIGGIVA
-2096 DVQKTSGS
+2096 DVQKTAGS

-2173 CIAPDN
+2173 CIAPDD

-2225 GTGGEI
+2225 ETGGEI
-2231 GQAPESEPAK
+2231 EQASESKPAEP
-2241 QEQKEKKPRK
+2241 EQKEKKPRK

-2388 DTLPGMFNADDLDSR
+2388 DTLPGMFHADDLDSR

-2534 EELRETWDEVL
+2534 EELQGTWDEVL

-2573 EMYKAARKSDP
+2573 EMYKDAQENDP
-2584 NFLPTKELEMIV
+2584 NFLPSKELEKIV
-2596 DRLDNEKI
+2596 HRLDNKKI

-2755 ELEVG
+2755 ALEVG

-2772 MTPTQKVHLYLE
+2772 MTPTQKVHMYLE
-2784 SKSYENLRH
+2784 SKSTENLRH

-2798 IFPVKELYSQGKREA
+2798 TFADKTLYSQGKRRK
-2813 AFAQGELVRLAPETV
+2813 AFAQGKTVRMAPETV
-2828 KALVKDLTPEEQEL
+2828 KAIVGSLTPEEQEL

-2874 NYAPIYADTNYTKN
+2874 NYTPIYTNSNYTKSE
-2888 QLGVYDATA
+2888 LGVYDATA
-2897 EGVGNLKSRQY
+2897 EGVGNLKSRQF

-2930 RFVGMAIPARNWN
+2930 RFVGMAIPARNWQ
-2943 TLLGWNEYV
+2943 TLLNWSE
-2952 DDDRESMRSE
+2952 RENSMAD
-2962 ISHTWGDASL
+2962 IITHDWGDESL
-2972 KYIENL
+2972 KYIQDL
-2978 IETLQ
+2978 VQTLQ

-2999 IFSNYIGAVFGAN
+2999 VFSNYIGAVFGAN
-3012 QSIVF
+3012 PSIVF

-3022 IPLASVWLGP
+3022 IPLAGAWLDFK
-3032 ENAPSPGQVKRIDR
+3032 NFPSPGQVKRIDR

-3077 TQTNKFTSFVFGGGA
+3077 TQTNKFTNFIFGGGA

-3113 SEFPELE
+3113 AEFPELE

-3135 QKVAEEFNEAV
+3135 QKVAEVFNEAV
-3146 ARSQSTSDEMHRGSL
+3146 ARSQSTSDEMHQGTLR
-3161 YKSKNSVTRAFT
+3161 KSKNPVTRAFT
-3173 MFKSDSSQAYNAL
+3173 MFKSDSSQTYNAL

-3197 RIGDTENYN
+3197 RIGGTENYN

-3216 LSILGGTAFA
+3216 LAAVGGYIWAQ
-3226 CGIDVLMNLWKHKGK
+3226 GIEFLMNLWKRKGK
-3241 AYRDEDGNLTAE
+3241 AYRDEDGNLTAG
-3253 SVAKELATGMAESM
+3253 SVAKEMAL
-3267 FGLVIGG
+3267 GLVGDLAGIVTYG
-3274 EEIFNIFDAVGTKL
+3274 EELADVIGNII
-3288 TGGTWYDSMN
+3288 TGDKWYGID
-3298 TLNAPGLEQVS
+3298 TPGLEQLSDVV
-3309 EIISTLIDEGV
+3309 ETIVEQGQNGLDV
-3320 SFIQLLADGA
+3320 LRDAA

-3337 DVWEFLHRRGADII
+3337 SLGEYLHRHS
-3351 GDIKEMAATVATYL
+3351 GDIVGGIKDLAAAAATYL
-3365 PGIPVNNLEAYLLGT
+3365 PGISVNNLEAYLLGT
-3380 VRWVSPELAAAYD
+3380 VRWASPELAAAYD
-3393 DALATANKNRMK
+3393 DALATANKNQMK
-3405 GLRGAELERKIEDTL
+3405 GLRGAELERKISDTL

-3428 EATNE
+3428 ETTNE
-3433 TLASLYEGGFTKA
+3433 TLASLYESGFTKA

-3480 GNRLRELAAS
+3480 GSRLQELIAS
-3490 DVFQEADDETRE
+3490 DVFQAADDETRE

-3534 DVLASGAE
+3534 DVLATGAE

-3566 DTQNAKDVALGM
+3566 DAQSAKDVALGM

-3601 AVDGADAQRN
+3601 AVDGTSAQRD

-3671 GGIMLPGGDGPQ
+3671 SGIMLPGGDGPQ

>member
-56 TPQRERNGFDRTA
+56 APQSERSGFDRTA

-112 NADGSVSTVD
+112 NADGSISTVD

-195 ALDET
+195 ALDEA

-224 AQQPGIL
+224 AQQPSIL

-294 LIALASVPGVWT
+294 LIALASVPGIWT

-391 LLGANEDEYH
+391 ALGANEDEYH

-443 AGMNTGSL
+443 AGMNIGSL

-472 AAAIGDMS
+472 AAAMGDMS
-480 TGDYLKH
+480 TEDYLKR

-561 TAFAFSVLNG
+561 TAFAFSVLSS
-571 AINSYQTT
+571 AISSYQTT

-650 LIDEAMRAYVNGYT
+650 LIDEAMRAYVNGYA

-688 AADLPTAPTDPQM
+688 AADLPTTPTDPQM

-719 AQAGTQNTPQPESGQ
+719 AQAGTQNTQPPESGQ

-749 GQAAEQNQQTQL
+749 VQAAEQNQQAQQ
-761 PSLPATEQDAV
+761 PSLPTAAQAAA
-772 VQPQQP
+772 VQPQQL
-778 EQSTQQEAEL
+778 EQSTQQEAGL
-788 PTQQMQTE
+788 LTPQQVQTE
-796 QTTTPLQRLEAMGVS
+796 QTATPLERLETMGVS

-819 RGIEAFYRGEIQD
+819 RGIEAFYRGQITD

-841 LPEVQNVMRQMTDAD
+841 FPEVQNVMRQMTDAD

-866 PQNQQ
+866 AQNQQ
-871 PVNSAAQ
+871 PVNTAAQ
-878 QTLNTQ
+878 QV
-884 PTVQQALDSQA
+884 PGSQQ
-895 PGVQNGTTTSEGGMN
+895 PGVQNEATTHEGGMN

-916 QVGQRPGAEQP
+916 PAGQQP
-927 GEQLPDGDGGRVLG
+927 GTEQQSEQLPDGDGGRILG

-952 EGRPQRA
+952 EGRPQRT
-959 FNQVGAAAERKNLGR
+959 FNQGRTAVERENLGR

-1000 PESSWDAQ
+1000 PESHWDAQ

-1052 IIQADHLRLNIDQIA
+1052 IIQADHRYLNIDQIA

-1087 QAIVERYGRE
+1087 RAIVEQYSRE

-1160 VLRERKITTP
+1160 VLQERKITTP
-1170 GSETEEA
+1170 GSETA
-1177 VARRTGPPERYS
+1177 AATQRRTGPPERYS

-1239 SNMKYHRGGDAAF
+1239 SKMKYHRGGDAAF

-1279 EDQERLQELDKTWGR
+1279 EDQGRLQELDKTWGR
-1294 EYGRLSERVESG
+1294 EYGRLSERVDRGS
-1306 NATLEDVIDH
+1306 ATLEDVIDH

-1324 QLRSVRVEF
+1324 QLRNVRVEF

-1355 KLRSAPEV
+1355 KLRSAPEA

-1433 ELEDSIIDIQNGVGL
+1433 ELEDSIIDIQNGVGM
-1448 DSYDLYRNTA
+1448 DSYDLYHNTA

-1471 LTPEQRRATPPARAD
+1471 LTPEQRRAAPPARAD

-1591 VENAEHSGSG
+1591 VENAEHGGSG

-1697 RFSMDEPVEQTQDL
+1697 RFSLDEPVEQTQDL

-1761 PQADQRNKVYG
+1761 PQADRRNKVYG

-1787 EVNYDARRAAE
+1787 EVNYEAGRAAE
-1798 QKIAQLAKQVAGGI
+1798 QKIAQLANQVAGGI
-1812 FSRDSVI
+1812 FSRYSVI
-1819 GSRVDE
+1819 SGRVGE
-1825 VSTMDEAEL
+1825 VARMDEAEL
-1834 AKQLSRDDAVRAA
+1834 AKQLARDDAVRAA

-1862 KVWDSFGNQ
+1862 KVWDSFGNL
-1871 ALQDY
+1871 ALQEY

-1898 TEAELETARES
+1898 TAAELETARES
-1909 IMEAW
+1909 IMASW

-1920 ALSRKPELRETR
+1920 ALSRRPELRETR
-1932 IARQRDKISDAR
+1932 TARQRDKISDAR

-1990 QLHGV
+1990 QIRGV

-2010 SGRRRSFRETHGA
+2010 SGKRRSFRETHGA
-2023 YTVENIVKA
+2023 YTAENIVKA
-2032 MNKANARGESYWGVG
+2032 MNRASARGESYWGVG

-2066 ADESRLQKM
+2066 ADEGRLQNM

-2082 LLQALDKRIEGIVA
+2082 LLQELDKRIGGIVA
-2096 DVQKTSGS
+2096 DVQKTAGS

-2173 CIAPDN
+2173 CIAPDD

-2225 GTGGEI
+2225 ETGGEI
-2231 GQAPESEPAK
+2231 EQASESKPAEP
-2241 QEQKEKKPRK
+2241 EQKEKKPRK

-2388 DTLPGMFNADDLDSR
+2388 DTLPGMFHADDLDSR

-2534 EELRETWDEVL
+2534 EELQGTWDEVL

-2573 EMYKAARKSDP
+2573 EMYKDAQANDP
-2584 NFLPTKELEMIV
+2584 NFLPSKELEKIV
-2596 DRLDNEKI
+2596 HRLDNKKI

-2755 ELEVG
+2755 ALEVG

-2772 MTPTQKVHLYLE
+2772 MTPTQKVHMYLE
-2784 SKSYENLRH
+2784 SKSTENLRH

-2798 IFPVKELYSQGKREA
+2798 TFADKTLYSQGKRRE
-2813 AFAQGELVRLAPETV
+2813 AFAQGKTVRMAPETV
-2828 KALVKDLTPEEQEL
+2828 KAIVGSLTPEEQEL

-2874 NYAPIYADTNYTKN
+2874 NYTPIYTNSNYTKSE
-2888 QLGVYDATA
+2888 LGVYDATA
-2897 EGVGNLKSRQY
+2897 EGVGNLKSRQF

-2930 RFVGMAIPARNWN
+2930 RFVGMAIPARNWQ
-2943 TLLGWNEYV
+2943 TLLNW
-2952 DDDRESMRSE
+2952 RERENSMAD
-2962 ISHTWGDASL
+2962 IITHDWGDESL
-2972 KYIENL
+2972 KYIQDL
-2978 IETLQ
+2978 VQTLQ

-2999 IFSNYIGAVFGAN
+2999 VFSNYIGAVFGAN
-3012 QSIVF
+3012 PSIVF

-3022 IPLASVWLGP
+3022 IPLAGAWLDFK
-3032 ENAPSPGQVKRIDR
+3032 NFPSPGQVKRIDR

-3077 TQTNKFTSFVFGGGA
+3077 TQTNKFTNFIFGGGA

-3113 SEFPELE
+3113 AEFPELE

-3135 QKVAEEFNEAV
+3135 QKVAEVFNEAV
-3146 ARSQSTSDEMHRGSL
+3146 ARSQSTSDEMHQGTLR
-3161 YKSKNSVTRAFT
+3161 KSKNPVTRAFT
-3173 MFKSDSSQAYNAL
+3173 MFKSDSSQTYNAL

-3216 LSILGGTAFA
+3216 LAAVGGYIWAQ
-3226 CGIDVLMNLWKHKGK
+3226 GIEFLMNLWKRKGK
-3241 AYRDEDGNLTAE
+3241 AYRDEDGNLTAG
-3253 SVAKELATGMAESM
+3253 SVAKEMAL
-3267 FGLVIGG
+3267 GLVGDLAGIVTYG
-3274 EEIFNIFDAVGTKL
+3274 EELADVIGNII
-3288 TGGTWYDSMN
+3288 TGDKWYGID
-3298 TLNAPGLEQVS
+3298 TPGLEQLSDVV
-3309 EIISTLIDEGV
+3309 ETIVEQGQNGLDV
-3320 SFIQLLADGA
+3320 LKDAA

-3337 DVWEFLHRRGADII
+3337 SLGEYLHRHS
-3351 GDIKEMAATVATYL
+3351 GDIVGGIKDLAAAAATYL
-3365 PGIPVNNLEAYLLGT
+3365 PGISVNNLEAYLLGT
-3380 VRWVSPELAAAYD
+3380 VRWASPKLAAAYD
-3393 DALATANKNRMK
+3393 DALATANKNQMK
-3405 GLRGAELERKIEDTL
+3405 GLRGAELERKISDTL

-3428 EATNE
+3428 ETTNE
-3433 TLASLYEGGFTKA
+3433 TLASLYESGFTKA

-3480 GNRLRELAAS
+3480 GSRLVALAAS
-3490 DVFQEADDETRE
+3490 DVFQTADDETRE

-3534 DVLASGAE
+3534 DVLATGAE

-3566 DTQNAKDVALGM
+3566 DAQSAKDVALGM

-3601 AVDGADAQRN
+3601 AVDGTSAQRD

-3671 GGIMLPGGDGPQ
+3671 SGIMLPGGDGPQ

-3720 EKAKQED
+3720 EKAKRED

>member
-56 TPQRERNGFDRTA
+56 APQSERSGFDRTA

-112 NADGSVSTVD
+112 NADGSISTVD

-195 ALDET
+195 ALDEA

-224 AQQPGIL
+224 AQQPSIL

-294 LIALASVPGVWT
+294 LIALASVPGIWT

-391 LLGANEDEYH
+391 ALGANEDEYH
-401 RQMENAQRAQAEHPV
+401 RQMENAQRAQEEHPV

-472 AAAIGDMS
+472 AAAMGDMS
-480 TGDYLKH
+480 TEDYLKR

-561 TAFAFSVLNG
+561 TAFAFSVLSS
-571 AINSYQTT
+571 AISSYQTT

-650 LIDEAMRAYVNGYT
+650 LIDEAMRAYVNGYA

-688 AADLPTAPTDPQM
+688 AADLPTTPTDPQM

-719 AQAGTQNTPQPESGQ
+719 AQAGTQNTQPPESGQ

-749 GQAAEQNQQTQL
+749 VQAAEQNQQAQQ
-761 PSLPATEQDAV
+761 PSLPTAAQAAA
-772 VQPQQP
+772 VQPQQL
-778 EQSTQQEAEL
+778 EQSTQQEAGL
-788 PTQQMQTE
+788 LTPQQVQTE
-796 QTTTPLQRLEAMGVS
+796 QTATPLERLETMGVS

-819 RGIEAFYRGEIQD
+819 RGIEAFYRGQITD

-841 LPEVQNVMRQMTDAD
+841 FPEVQNVMRQMTDAD

-866 PQNQQ
+866 AQNQQ
-871 PVNSAAQ
+871 PVNTAAQ
-878 QTLNTQ
+878 QV
-884 PTVQQALDSQA
+884 PGSQQ
-895 PGVQNGTTTSEGGMN
+895 PGVQNEATTHEGGMN

-916 QVGQRPGAEQP
+916 PAGQQP
-927 GEQLPDGDGGRVLG
+927 GTEQQSEQLPDGDGGRILG

-952 EGRPQRA
+952 EGRPQRT
-959 FNQVGAAAERKNLGR
+959 FNQGRTAVERENLGR

-1000 PESSWDAQ
+1000 PESHWDAQ

-1052 IIQADHLRLNIDQIA
+1052 IIQADHRYLDIDQIA

-1087 QAIVERYGRE
+1087 RAIVEQYSRE

-1160 VLRERKITTP
+1160 VLQERKITTP
-1170 GSETEEA
+1170 GSETA
-1177 VARRTGPPERYS
+1177 AATQRRTGPPERYS

-1239 SNMKYHRGGDAAF
+1239 SKMKYHRGGDAAF

-1279 EDQERLQELDKTWGR
+1279 EDQGRLQELDKTWGR
-1294 EYGRLSERVESG
+1294 EYGRLSERVDRGS
-1306 NATLEDVIDH
+1306 ATLEDVIDH

-1324 QLRSVRVEF
+1324 QLRNVRVEF

-1355 KLRSAPEV
+1355 KLRSAPEA

-1433 ELEDSIIDIQNGVGL
+1433 ELEDSIIDIQNGVGM

-1471 LTPEQRRATPPARAD
+1471 LTPEQRRAAPPARAD

-1591 VENAEHSGSG
+1591 VENAEHGGSG

-1697 RFSMDEPVEQTQDL
+1697 RFSLDEPVEQTQDL

-1761 PQADQRNKVYG
+1761 PQADRRNKVYG

-1787 EVNYDARRAAE
+1787 EVNYEAGRAAE
-1798 QKIAQLAKQVAGGI
+1798 QKIAQLANQVAGGI
-1812 FSRDSVI
+1812 FSRYSVI
-1819 GSRVDE
+1819 SGRVGE
-1825 VSTMDEAEL
+1825 VARMDEAEL
-1834 AKQLSRDDAVRAA
+1834 AKQLARDDAVRAA

-1862 KVWDSFGNQ
+1862 KVWDSFGNL
-1871 ALQDY
+1871 ALQEY

-1898 TEAELETARES
+1898 TAAELETARES
-1909 IMEAW
+1909 IMASW

-1920 ALSRKPELRETR
+1920 ALSRRPELRETR
-1932 IARQRDKISDAR
+1932 TARQRDKISDAR

-1959 GQTRDGVDRYATQD
+1959 GQTRDGVDHYATQD

-1990 QLHGV
+1990 QIRGV

-2010 SGRRRSFRETHGA
+2010 SGKRRSFRETHGA
-2023 YTVENIVKA
+2023 YTAENIVKA
-2032 MNKANARGESYWGVG
+2032 MNRASARGESYWGVG

-2066 ADESRLQKM
+2066 ADEGRLQNM

-2082 LLQALDKRIEGIVA
+2082 LLQELDKRIGGIVT
-2096 DVQKTSGS
+2096 DVQKTAGS

-2173 CIAPDN
+2173 CIAPDD

-2225 GTGGEI
+2225 ETGGEI
-2231 GQAPESEPAK
+2231 EQASESKPAEP
-2241 QEQKEKKPRK
+2241 EQKEKKPRK

-2331 QQARSEIAGRR
+2331 QQARAEIAGRR

-2388 DTLPGMFNADDLDSR
+2388 DTLPGMFHADDLDSR

-2534 EELRETWDEVL
+2534 EELQGTWDEVL

-2573 EMYKAARKSDP
+2573 EMYKDAQANDP
-2584 NFLPTKELEMIV
+2584 NFLPSKELEKIV
-2596 DRLDNEKI
+2596 HRLDNKKI

-2755 ELEVG
+2755 ALEVG

-2772 MTPTQKVHLYLE
+2772 MTPTQKVHMYLE
-2784 SKSYENLRH
+2784 SKSTENLRH

-2798 IFPVKELYSQGKREA
+2798 TFADKTLYSQGKRRE
-2813 AFAQGELVRLAPETV
+2813 AFAQGKTVRMAPETV
-2828 KALVKDLTPEEQEL
+2828 KAIVGSLTPEEQEL

-2874 NYAPIYADTNYTKN
+2874 NYTPIYTNSNYTKSE
-2888 QLGVYDATA
+2888 LGVYDATA
-2897 EGVGNLKSRQY
+2897 EGVGNLKSRQF

-2930 RFVGMAIPARNWN
+2930 RFVGMAIPARNWQ
-2943 TLLGWNEYV
+2943 TLLNW
-2952 DDDRESMRSE
+2952 RERENSMAD
-2962 ISHTWGDASL
+2962 IITHDWGDESL
-2972 KYIENL
+2972 KYIQDL
-2978 IETLQ
+2978 VQTLQ

-2999 IFSNYIGAVFGAN
+2999 VFSNYIGAVFGAN
-3012 QSIVF
+3012 PSTVF

-3022 IPLASVWLGP
+3022 IPLAGAWLDFK
-3032 ENAPSPGQVKRIDR
+3032 NFPSPGQVKRIDR

-3077 TQTNKFTSFVFGGGA
+3077 TQTNKFTNFIFGGGA
-3092 ITAMDGWAASVLWP
+3092 ITVMDGWAASVLWP

-3113 SEFPELE
+3113 AEFPELE

-3135 QKVAEEFNEAV
+3135 QKVAEVFNEAV
-3146 ARSQSTSDEMHRGSL
+3146 ERSQSTSDEMHQGTLR
-3161 YKSKNSVTRAFT
+3161 KSKNPVTRAFT
-3173 MFKSDSSQAYNAL
+3173 MFKSDSSQTYNAL

-3206 KAKRGLGVAF
+3206 KAKHGLGVAF
-3216 LSILGGTAFA
+3216 LAAVGGYIWAQ
-3226 CGIDVLMNLWKHKGK
+3226 GIEFLMNLWKRKGK
-3241 AYRDEDGNLTAE
+3241 AYRDEDGNLTAG
-3253 SVAKELATGMAESM
+3253 SVAKEMAL
-3267 FGLVIGG
+3267 GLVGDLAGIVTYG
-3274 EEIFNIFDAVGTKL
+3274 EELADVIGNII
-3288 TGGTWYDSMN
+3288 TGDKWYGID
-3298 TLNAPGLEQVS
+3298 TPGLEQLSDVV
-3309 EIISTLIDEGV
+3309 ETIVEQGQNGLDV
-3320 SFIQLLADGA
+3320 LKDAA

-3337 DVWEFLHRRGADII
+3337 SMGEYLHRHS
-3351 GDIKEMAATVATYL
+3351 GDIVGGIKDLAAAAATYL

-3380 VRWVSPELAAAYD
+3380 VRWASPELAAAYD
-3393 DALATANKNRMK
+3393 DALATANKNQMK
-3405 GLRGAELERKIEDTL
+3405 GLRGAELERKISDTL

-3428 EATNE
+3428 ETTNE
-3433 TLASLYEGGFTKA
+3433 TLASLYESGFTKA

-3469 QVYDKTWSGAV
+3469 QVYDKTWSSAV
-3480 GNRLRELAAS
+3480 GSRLVALAAS
-3490 DVFQEADDETRE
+3490 DVFQTADDETRE

-3514 KAKAAVFD
+3514 KAKTAVFD

-3534 DVLASGAE
+3534 DVLATGAE

-3566 DTQNAKDVALGM
+3566 DAQSAKDVALGM

-3601 AVDGADAQRN
+3601 AVDGTSAQRD

-3671 GGIMLPGGDGPQ
+3671 SGIMLPGGDGPQ

-3720 EKAKQED
+3720 EKAKRED

>member
-33 NKQDFIRQAQS
+33 NKQDFMVQAYSRAKQQWNEANEKYQQELARQKSLEEQYLTQAYENRAKELQDLAGEYFLKSSSPGAKQTAYANWQRAKEQEELRKQQQSGRKLNPAEEHFLNTIAYKNPNAAIAEEQRQAQ
-44 AAQQRRQAQEQK
+44 QAQKEQ
-56 TPQRERNGFDRTA
+56 
-69 TPASIAGLGAPAPT
+69 
-83 SQRQKERY
+83 
-91 NQEIGQYGVGNI
+91 
-103 DLYNRPQYR
+103 
-112 NADGSVSTVD
+112 
-122 STSFNIQGKEVL
+122 
-134 LPSVWMKDGKAYRSS
+134 
-149 DGDEILQHFYD
+149 
-160 TGEFLGVFDTV
+160 
-171 DAANSYAEK
+171 
-180 LHDAQDY
+180 
-187 YYTTQREK
+187 
-195 ALDET
+195 T
-200 VAHDQLQGMK
+200 VAERVQLDQLQGMK

-224 AQQPGIL
+224 AQQPSIL

-294 LIALASVPGVWT
+294 LIALASVPGIWT

-391 LLGANEDEYH
+391 ALGANEDEYH

-472 AAAIGDMS
+472 AAAMGDMS
-480 TGDYLKH
+480 TEDYLKR

-561 TAFAFSVLNG
+561 TAFAFSVLSS
-571 AINSYQTT
+571 AISSYQTT

-650 LIDEAMRAYVNGYT
+650 LIDEAMRAYVNGYA

-688 AADLPTAPTDPQM
+688 AADLPTTPTDPQM

-719 AQAGTQNTPQPESGQ
+719 AQAGTQNTQPPESGQ

-749 GQAAEQNQQTQL
+749 VQAAEQNQQAQQ
-761 PSLPATEQDAV
+761 PSLPTAAQAAA
-772 VQPQQP
+772 VQPQQL
-778 EQSTQQEAEL
+778 EQSTQQEAGL
-788 PTQQMQTE
+788 LTPQQVQTE
-796 QTTTPLQRLEAMGVS
+796 QTATPLERLETMGVS

-819 RGIEAFYRGEIQD
+819 RGIEAFYRGQITD

-841 LPEVQNVMRQMTDAD
+841 FPEVQNVMRQMTDAD

-866 PQNQQ
+866 AQNQQ
-871 PVNSAAQ
+871 PVNTAAQ
-878 QTLNTQ
+878 QV
-884 PTVQQALDSQA
+884 PGSQQ
-895 PGVQNGTTTSEGGMN
+895 PGVQNEATTHEGGMN

-916 QVGQRPGAEQP
+916 PAGQQP
-927 GEQLPDGDGGRVLG
+927 GTEQQSEQLPDGDGGRILG

-952 EGRPQRA
+952 EGRPQRT
-959 FNQVGAAAERKNLGR
+959 FNQGRTAVERENLGR

-1000 PESSWDAQ
+1000 PESHWDAQ

-1052 IIQADHLRLNIDQIA
+1052 IIQADHRYLNIDQIA

-1087 QAIVERYGRE
+1087 RAIVEQYSRE

-1160 VLRERKITTP
+1160 VLQERKITTP
-1170 GSETEEA
+1170 GSETA
-1177 VARRTGPPERYS
+1177 AATQRRTGPPERYS

-1239 SNMKYHRGGDAAF
+1239 SKMKYHRGGDAAF

-1279 EDQERLQELDKTWGR
+1279 EDQGRLQELDKTWGR
-1294 EYGRLSERVESG
+1294 EYGRLSERVDRGS
-1306 NATLEDVIDH
+1306 ATLEDVIDH

-1324 QLRSVRVEF
+1324 QLRNVRVEF

-1355 KLRSAPEV
+1355 KLRSAPEA

-1433 ELEDSIIDIQNGVGL
+1433 ELEDSIIDIQNGVGM

-1471 LTPEQRRATPPARAD
+1471 LTPEQRRAAPPARAD

-1591 VENAEHSGSG
+1591 VENAEHGGSG

-1697 RFSMDEPVEQTQDL
+1697 RFSLDEPVEQTQDL

-1761 PQADQRNKVYG
+1761 PQADRRNKVYG

-1787 EVNYDARRAAE
+1787 EVNYEAGRAAE
-1798 QKIAQLAKQVAGGI
+1798 QKIAQLANQVAGGI
-1812 FSRDSVI
+1812 FSRYSVI
-1819 GSRVDE
+1819 SGRVGE
-1825 VSTMDEAEL
+1825 VARMDEAEL
-1834 AKQLSRDDAVRAA
+1834 AKQLARDDAVRAA

-1862 KVWDSFGNQ
+1862 KVWDSFGNL
-1871 ALQDY
+1871 ALQEY

-1898 TEAELETARES
+1898 TAAELETARES
-1909 IMEAW
+1909 IMASW

-1920 ALSRKPELRETR
+1920 ALSRRPELRETR
-1932 IARQRDKISDAR
+1932 TARQRDKISDAR

-1990 QLHGV
+1990 QIRGV
-1995 LGEPGIYNGKERFTA
+1995 LGEPGIYNGKERFTT

-2023 YTVENIVKA
+2023 YTAENIVKA
-2032 MNKANARGESYWGVG
+2032 MNRASARGESYWGVG

-2066 ADESRLQKM
+2066 ADEGRLQNM

-2082 LLQALDKRIEGIVA
+2082 LLQELDKRIEGIVA

-2173 CIAPDN
+2173 CIAPDD

-2225 GTGGEI
+2225 ETGGEI
-2231 GQAPESEPAK
+2231 EQASESKPAEP
-2241 QEQKEKKPRK
+2241 EQKEKKPRK

-2388 DTLPGMFNADDLDSR
+2388 DTLPGMFHADDLDSR

-2534 EELRETWDEVL
+2534 EELQGTWDEVL

-2573 EMYKAARKSDP
+2573 EMYKDAQANDP
-2584 NFLPTKELEMIV
+2584 NFLPSKELEKIV
-2596 DRLDNEKI
+2596 HRLDNKKI

-2755 ELEVG
+2755 ALEVG

-2772 MTPTQKVHLYLE
+2772 MTPTQKVHMYLE
-2784 SKSYENLRH
+2784 SKSTENLRH

-2798 IFPVKELYSQGKREA
+2798 TFADKTLYSQGKRRE
-2813 AFAQGELVRLAPETV
+2813 AFAQGKTVRMAPETV
-2828 KALVKDLTPEEQEL
+2828 KAIVGSLTPEEQEL

-2874 NYAPIYADTNYTKN
+2874 NYTPIYTNSNYTKSE
-2888 QLGVYDATA
+2888 LGVYDATA
-2897 EGVGNLKSRQY
+2897 EGVGNLKSRQF

-2930 RFVGMAIPARNWN
+2930 RFVGMAIPARNWQ
-2943 TLLGWNEYV
+2943 TLLNW
-2952 DDDRESMRSE
+2952 RERENSMAD
-2962 ISHTWGDASL
+2962 IITHDWGDESL
-2972 KYIENL
+2972 KYIQDL
-2978 IETLQ
+2978 VQTLQ

-2999 IFSNYIGAVFGAN
+2999 VFSNYIGAVFGAN
-3012 QSIVF
+3012 PSIVF

-3022 IPLASVWLGP
+3022 IPLAGAWLDFK
-3032 ENAPSPGQVKRIDR
+3032 NFPSPGQVKRIDR

-3077 TQTNKFTSFVFGGGA
+3077 TQTNKFTNFIFGGGA

-3113 SEFPELE
+3113 AEFPELE

-3135 QKVAEEFNEAV
+3135 QKVAEVFNEAV
-3146 ARSQSTSDEMHRGSL
+3146 ARSQSTSDEMHQGTLR
-3161 YKSKNSVTRAFT
+3161 KSKNPVTRAFT
-3173 MFKSDSSQAYNAL
+3173 MFKSDSSQTYNAL

-3216 LSILGGTAFA
+3216 LAAVGGYIWAQ
-3226 CGIDVLMNLWKHKGK
+3226 GIEFLMNLWKRKDK
-3241 AYRDEDGNLTAE
+3241 AYRDEDGNLTAG
-3253 SVAKELATGMAESM
+3253 SVAKEMAL
-3267 FGLVIGG
+3267 GLVGDLAGIVTYG
-3274 EEIFNIFDAVGTKL
+3274 EELADVIGNII
-3288 TGGTWYDSMN
+3288 TGDKWYGID
-3298 TLNAPGLEQVS
+3298 TPGLEQLSDVV
-3309 EIISTLIDEGV
+3309 ETIVEQGQNGLDV
-3320 SFIQLLADGA
+3320 LKDAA

-3337 DVWEFLHRRGADII
+3337 SLGEYLHRYS
-3351 GDIKEMAATVATYL
+3351 GDIVGGIKDLAAAAATYL
-3365 PGIPVNNLEAYLLGT
+3365 PGISVNNLEAYLLGT
-3380 VRWVSPELAAAYD
+3380 VRWASPELAAAYD
-3393 DALATANKNRMK
+3393 DALATANKNQMK
-3405 GLRGAELERKIEDTL
+3405 GLRGAELERKISDTM

-3428 EATNE
+3428 ETTNE
-3433 TLASLYEGGFTKA
+3433 TLASLYESGFTKA

-3469 QVYDKTWSGAV
+3469 QVYDKTWSSAV
-3480 GNRLRELAAS
+3480 GSRLVVLAAS
-3490 DVFQEADDETRE
+3490 DVFQTADDETQE

-3534 DVLASGAE
+3534 DVLATGAE

-3566 DTQNAKDVALGM
+3566 DAQSAKDVALGM
-3578 AELAPEEGKKTVS
+3578 AELTPDEGKKTVS

-3601 AVDGADAQRN
+3601 AVDGTSAQRD

-3671 GGIMLPGGDGPQ
+3671 SGIMLPGGDGPQ

>member
-7 KSFLNKADKQQSN
+7 KSFLNKANKQQSN
-20 WEQTTGQEAGGVL
+20 WEQTAGQEAGGVL

-56 TPQRERNGFDRTA
+56 APQRERSGFDRTA

-112 NADGSVSTVD
+112 NADGSISTVD

-187 YYTTQREK
+187 YYTTQREQ

-200 VAHDQLQGMK
+200 AAHDQLQGMK

-245 QAESAQSETDRR
+245 RADSAQSETDRR
-257 IQELQDEI
+257 IQALQDEI

-294 LIALASVPGVWT
+294 LIALASVPGTWT

-358 DVLYTRLYSKQ
+358 DVLYTRLYSRQ

-391 LLGANEDEYH
+391 ALGANEDEYH

-472 AAAIGDMS
+472 AAAMGDMS
-480 TGDYLKH
+480 TEDYLKR

-516 HKMTPFMEFLRQT
+516 HMMTPFMEFLRQT

-561 TAFAFSVLNG
+561 TAFAFSVLSS
-571 AINSYQTT
+571 AISSYQTT

-650 LIDEAMRAYVNGYT
+650 LIDEAMRAYVNGYA

-688 AADLPTAPTDPQM
+688 AADLPTTPTDPQM

-719 AQAGTQNTPQPESGQ
+719 GQAGTQNTQPPESGQ

-749 GQAAEQNQQTQL
+749 VQAAEQNQQAQQ
-761 PSLPATEQDAV
+761 PSLPTAAQAAA
-772 VQPQQP
+772 VQPQQL
-778 EQSTQQEAEL
+778 EQSTQQEAGL
-788 PTQQMQTE
+788 LTPQQVQTE
-796 QTTTPLQRLEAMGVS
+796 QTATPLERLETMGVS

-819 RGIEAFYRGEIQD
+819 RGIEAFYRGQITD

-841 LPEVQNVMRQMTDAD
+841 FPEVQNVMRQMTDAD

-866 PQNQQ
+866 AQNQQ
-871 PVNSAAQ
+871 PVNTAAQ
-878 QTLNTQ
+878 QV
-884 PTVQQALDSQA
+884 PGSQQ
-895 PGVQNGTTTSEGGMN
+895 PGVQNEATTHEGGMN

-916 QVGQRPGAEQP
+916 PAGQQP
-927 GEQLPDGDGGRVLG
+927 GTEQQSEQLPDGDGGRILG

-952 EGRPQRA
+952 EGRPQRT
-959 FNQVGAAAERKNLGR
+959 FNQGRTAVERENLGR

-1000 PESSWDAQ
+1000 PESHWDAQ

-1052 IIQADHLRLNIDQIA
+1052 IIQADHRYLNIDQIA

-1087 QAIVERYGRE
+1087 RAIVEQYSRE

-1148 ANADKYRSEAQA
+1148 AHAEKYRSEAQA
-1160 VLRERKITTP
+1160 VLQERKVTTP
-1170 GSETEEA
+1170 GSETA
-1177 VARRTGPPERYS
+1177 AATQRRTGPPERYS

-1195 NTADQKTLAR
+1195 NTADQKTLAH

-1239 SNMKYHRGGDAAF
+1239 SKMKYHRGGDAAF
-1252 SRNHPDYAEYQ
+1252 SRSHPDYAEYQ

-1324 QLRSVRVEF
+1324 QLRNVRVEF

-1355 KLRSAPEV
+1355 KLRSAPEA

-1433 ELEDSIIDIQNGVGL
+1433 ELEDSIIDIQNGVGM

-1471 LTPEQRRATPPARAD
+1471 LTPEQRRAAPPARAD

-1514 EAVRKLPYK
+1514 EAARKLPYK

-1591 VENAEHSGSG
+1591 VENAEHGGSG

-1697 RFSMDEPVEQTQDL
+1697 WFSLDEPVEQTQDL

-1761 PQADQRNKVYG
+1761 PQADRRNKVYG

-1787 EVNYDARRAAE
+1787 EVNYEAGRAAE
-1798 QKIAQLAKQVAGGI
+1798 QKIAQLANQVAGGI
-1812 FSRDSVI
+1812 FSRYSVI
-1819 GSRVDE
+1819 SGRVGE
-1825 VSTMDEAEL
+1825 VARMDEAEL
-1834 AKQLSRDDAVRAA
+1834 AKQLARDDAVRAA

-1862 KVWDSFGNQ
+1862 KVWDSFGNL
-1871 ALQDY
+1871 ALQEY

-1898 TEAELETARES
+1898 TAAELETARES
-1909 IMEAW
+1909 IMASW

-1920 ALSRKPELRETR
+1920 ALSRRPELRETR
-1932 IARQRDKISDAR
+1932 TARQRDKISDAR

-1990 QLHGV
+1990 QIRGV

-2010 SGRRRSFRETHGA
+2010 SGKRRSFRETHGA
-2023 YTVENIVKA
+2023 YTAENIVKA
-2032 MNKANARGESYWGVG
+2032 MNRASARGESYWGVG

-2066 ADESRLQKM
+2066 ADEGRLQNM

-2082 LLQALDKRIEGIVA
+2082 LLQELDKRIGGIVA
-2096 DVQKTSGS
+2096 DVQKTAGS

-2173 CIAPDN
+2173 CIAPDD

-2225 GTGGEI
+2225 ETGGEI
-2231 GQAPESEPAK
+2231 EQASESKPAEP
-2241 QEQKEKKPRK
+2241 EQKEKKPRK

-2388 DTLPGMFNADDLDSR
+2388 DTLPGMFHADDLDSR

-2534 EELRETWDEVL
+2534 EELQGTWDEVL

-2573 EMYKAARKSDP
+2573 EMYKDAQENDP
-2584 NFLPTKELEMIV
+2584 NFLPSKELEKIV
-2596 DRLDNEKI
+2596 HRLDNKKI

-2755 ELEVG
+2755 ALEVG

-2772 MTPTQKVHLYLE
+2772 MTPTQKVHMYLE
-2784 SKSYENLRH
+2784 SKSTENLRH

-2798 IFPVKELYSQGKREA
+2798 TFADKTLYSQGKRRK
-2813 AFAQGELVRLAPETV
+2813 AFAQGKTVRMAPETV
-2828 KALVKDLTPEEQEL
+2828 KAIVGSLTPEEQEL

-2874 NYAPIYADTNYTKN
+2874 NYTPIYTNSNYTKSE
-2888 QLGVYDATA
+2888 LGVYDATA
-2897 EGVGNLKSRQY
+2897 EGVGNLKSRQF

-2930 RFVGMAIPARNWN
+2930 RFVGMAIPARNWQ
-2943 TLLGWNEYV
+2943 TLLNWSE
-2952 DDDRESMRSE
+2952 RENSMAD
-2962 ISHTWGDASL
+2962 IITHDWGDESL
-2972 KYIENL
+2972 KYIQDL
-2978 IETLQ
+2978 VQTLQ

-2999 IFSNYIGAVFGAN
+2999 VFSNYIGAVFGAN
-3012 QSIVF
+3012 PSIVF

-3022 IPLASVWLGP
+3022 IPLAGAWLDFK
-3032 ENAPSPGQVKRIDR
+3032 NFPSPGQVKRIDR

-3077 TQTNKFTSFVFGGGA
+3077 TQTNKFTNFIFGGGA

-3113 SEFPELE
+3113 AEFPELE

-3135 QKVAEEFNEAV
+3135 QKVAEVFNEAV
-3146 ARSQSTSDEMHRGSL
+3146 ARSQSTSDEMHQGTLR
-3161 YKSKNSVTRAFT
+3161 KSKNPVTRAFT
-3173 MFKSDSSQAYNAL
+3173 MFKSDSSQTYNAL

-3206 KAKRGLGVAF
+3206 KAKRELGVAF
-3216 LSILGGTAFA
+3216 LAAVGGYIWAQ
-3226 CGIDVLMNLWKHKGK
+3226 GIEFLMNLWKRKGK
-3241 AYRDEDGNLTAE
+3241 AYRDEDGNLTAG
-3253 SVAKELATGMAESM
+3253 SVAKEMAL
-3267 FGLVIGG
+3267 GLVGDLAGIVTYG
-3274 EEIFNIFDAVGTKL
+3274 EELADVIGNII
-3288 TGGTWYDSMN
+3288 TGDKWYGID
-3298 TLNAPGLEQVS
+3298 TPGLEQLSDVV
-3309 EIISTLIDEGV
+3309 ETIVEQGQNGLDV
-3320 SFIQLLADGA
+3320 LRDAA

-3337 DVWEFLHRRGADII
+3337 SLGEYLHRHS
-3351 GDIKEMAATVATYL
+3351 GDIVGGIKDLAAAAATCL
-3365 PGIPVNNLEAYLLGT
+3365 PGISVNNLEAYLLGT
-3380 VRWVSPELAAAYD
+3380 VRWASPELAAAYD
-3393 DALATANKNRMK
+3393 DALATANKNQMK
-3405 GLRGAELERKIEDTL
+3405 GLRGAELERKISDTL

-3428 EATNE
+3428 ETTNE
-3433 TLASLYEGGFTKA
+3433 TLASLYESGFTKA

-3480 GNRLRELAAS
+3480 GSRLQELIAS
-3490 DVFQEADDETRE
+3490 DVFQAADDETRE

-3534 DVLASGAE
+3534 DVLATGAE

-3566 DTQNAKDVALGM
+3566 DAQSAKDVALGM

-3601 AVDGADAQRN
+3601 AVDGTSAQRD

-3671 GGIMLPGGDGPQ
+3671 SGIMLPGGDGPQ

>member
-56 TPQRERNGFDRTA
+56 TPQSERSGFDRTA

-112 NADGSVSTVD
+112 NADGSISTVD

-187 YYTTQREK
+187 YYTTQRK
-195 ALDET
+195 QALDET
-200 VAHDQLQGMK
+200 AAHDQLQGMK

-224 AQQPGIL
+224 VQQPGIL

-245 QAESAQSETDRR
+245 RADSAQSETDRR

-294 LIALASVPGVWT
+294 LIALASVPGIWT
-306 KRQKQEAEEIIGT
+306 KHQNQEAEEIIGT
-319 QSGFGGLLGYEQNV
+319 QNGFGGLLGYEQNV

-472 AAAIGDMS
+472 AAAMGDMS
-480 TGDYLKH
+480 TEDYLKR

-571 AINSYQTT
+571 AISSYQAT

-650 LIDEAMRAYVNGYT
+650 LIDEAMRAYVNGYA

-688 AADLPTAPTDPQM
+688 AADLPTTPTDPQM

-719 AQAGTQNTPQPESGQ
+719 AQAGTQNTQPPQSGQ

-749 GQAAEQNQQTQL
+749 VQAAEQNQQAQQ
-761 PSLPATEQDAV
+761 PSLPTAAQAAA
-772 VQPQQP
+772 VQPQQL
-778 EQSTQQEAEL
+778 EQSTQQEAGL
-788 PTQQMQTE
+788 PTPQQVQTE
-796 QTTTPLQRLEAMGVS
+796 QTATPLERLEAMGVS

-819 RGIEAFYRGEIQD
+819 RGIEAFYRGQITD

-841 LPEVQNVMRQMTDAD
+841 FPEVQNVMRQMTDAD
-856 IEAVVSGNVQ
+856 IEAVVSGNAQ

-871 PVNSAAQ
+871 PGNAA
-878 QTLNTQ
+878 
-884 PTVQQALDSQA
+884 VQQVPGSQQ
-895 PGVQNGTTTSEGGMN
+895 PGVQNEATTHEGGMN

-916 QVGQRPGAEQP
+916 PAGQQP
-927 GEQLPDGDGGRVLG
+927 GTEQQSEQLPDGDGGRILG

-959 FNQVGAAAERKNLGR
+959 FNQGRTAVERENLGR

-1000 PESSWDAQ
+1000 PESHWDSQ

-1052 IIQADHLRLNIDQIA
+1052 IVQADHRYLNIDQIA

-1087 QAIVERYGRE
+1087 RAIVEQYSRE
-1097 EFDAIMDKYLKNL
+1097 EFDAVVEKYLKNL

-1122 QEVAEAYGIVKEE
+1122 QEVAEVYGIVKEE

-1148 ANADKYRSEAQA
+1148 AHAEKYRSEAQA
-1160 VLRERKITTP
+1160 VLQARKITTP
-1170 GSETEEA
+1170 GSETA
-1177 VARRTGPPERYS
+1177 AATQRRTGPPERYS
-1189 YGGVNA
+1189 I
-1195 NTADQKTLAR
+1195 
-1205 AQELQMQGEDDERV
+1205 GEI
-1219 RKETG
+1219 T
-1224 WHTGMEGKLRFEIDD
+1224 
-1239 SNMKYHRGGDAAF
+1239 
-1252 SRNHPDYAEYQ
+1252 
-1263 KLVDK
+1263 DK
-1268 MLTGSAEAWKP
+1268 AGNN
-1279 EDQERLQELDKTWGR
+1279 
-1294 EYGRLSERVESG
+1294 YGRGVHLDSTLLENLSDSERVQMVKE
-1306 NATLEDVIDH
+1306 
-1316 EELFQAYP
+1316 
-1324 QLRSVRVEF
+1324 RV
-1333 KELPGNT
+1333 KELGGQHFTAYDGN
-1340 QGYFSPSENKIALDS
+1340 GN
-1355 KLRSAPEV
+1355 EV
-1363 TIIHEIQHAIQ
+1363 
-1374 KAEGFASGA
+1374 
-1383 SPEYWQQHRDEAK
+1383 
-1396 EARIADIREE
+1396 
-1406 IARLE
+1406 
-1411 EQLPWDLNRWTAE
+1411 
-1424 DDAIEAKIG
+1424 
-1433 ELEDSIIDIQNGVGL
+1433 DIQIAKPGARFVNKSGKSVPVNK
-1448 DSYDLYRNTA
+1448 DLTTKNRKSKVKQEAVVLADELINTA
-1458 GEIEARDAASRRE
+1458 KHKKD
-1471 LTPEQRRATPPARAD
+1471 TPARYPHGWLDDNGRNDWAEWKTYIQD
-1486 ENTVYADLSDSLD
+1486 KENTVWEATLHIATSADGEKILYDIDPIKKTGQSGNSDTSTVEPIVADEAEPVKREDEEEMPKLMNLQRYSDIAGQQEQTAEMTNAEPTTVGAITSGSQSL
-1499 YVGKTDD
+1499 G
-1506 GTEVYETS
+1506 GSAPAISSAS
-1514 EAVRKLPYK
+1514 EASVAE
-1523 KRMEAFMDIMRNEYA
+1523 KRQSVKIPSAS
-1538 GRTAKFT
+1538 
-1545 ARDGEV
+1545 
-1551 YYATFDENDL
+1551 DE
-1561 RKNVYGDK
+1561 
-1569 KSSPRGWKAK
+1569 SSE
-1579 INTGADGNIFDL
+1579 NTN
-1591 VENAEHSGSG
+1591 
-1601 KEQGKTSEAHQG
+1601 
-1613 LTGWEYFV
+1613 
-1621 KTVQIDGRVYD
+1621 
-1632 LLANVRKK
+1632 
-1640 PDGEFVYSIQLNENE
+1640 
-1655 KKAPAPPR
+1655 KAPAPPR

-1761 PQADQRNKVYG
+1761 PQADRRNKVYG

-1787 EVNYDARRAAE
+1787 EVNYEARRAAE
-1798 QKIAQLAKQVAGGI
+1798 QKIAQLANQVAGGI

-1825 VSTMDEAEL
+1825 VATMDEAEL
-1834 AKQLSRDDAVRAA
+1834 AKQLAKDDAVRAA

-1876 TEKIGAQELAQ
+1876 TEKIGAQELAR

-1898 TEAELETARES
+1898 TAAELETARES
-1909 IMEAW
+1909 IMDAW

-1920 ALSRKPELRETR
+1920 ALNRRPELRETC
-1932 IARQRDKISDAR
+1932 IARQRDKISDVR

-1990 QLHGV
+1990 QLRGV

-2010 SGRRRSFRETHGA
+2010 SGRRRSFLETHGA
-2023 YTVENIVKA
+2023 YTAENIVKA
-2032 MNKANARGESYWGVG
+2032 MNQADARGESYWGVG

-2066 ADESRLQKM
+2066 ADEGRLQNM
-2075 PEEEYNR
+2075 PEEEYNQ
-2082 LLQALDKRIEGIVA
+2082 LLQELDKRIEGIVA
-2096 DVQKTSGS
+2096 DVQKTAGS

-2173 CIAPDN
+2173 CIAPDD

-2225 GTGGEI
+2225 ETGSEI
-2231 GQAPESEPAK
+2231 EQAPENKPAEP
-2241 QEQKEKKPRK
+2241 EQKEKKPRK

-2289 QIIDGLADRMLKNG
+2289 QIIDGLADQMLKNG

-2388 DTLPGMFNADDLDSR
+2388 DTLPGMFHADDLDSR

-2534 EELRETWDEVL
+2534 EELQGTWDEVL

-2573 EMYKAARKSDP
+2573 EMYKDAQTNDP
-2584 NFLPTKELEMIV
+2584 NFLPSKELEKIV
-2596 DRLDNEKI
+2596 HRLDNKKI

-2755 ELEVG
+2755 ALEVG

-2772 MTPTQKVHLYLE
+2772 MTPTQKVHMYLE
-2784 SKSYENLRH
+2784 SKSTENLRH

-2798 IFPVKELYSQGKREA
+2798 TFADKTLYSQGKRRE
-2813 AFAQGELVRLAPETV
+2813 AFAQGKTVRMAPETV
-2828 KALVKDLTPEEQEL
+2828 KAIVGSLTPEEQEL

-2874 NYAPIYADTNYTKN
+2874 NYTPIYTNSNYTKSE
-2888 QLGVYDATA
+2888 LGVYDATA
-2897 EGVGNLKSRQY
+2897 EGVGNLKSRQF

-2930 RFVGMAIPARNWN
+2930 RFVGMAIPARNWQ
-2943 TLLGWNEYV
+2943 TLLNW
-2952 DDDRESMRSE
+2952 RERENSMAD
-2962 ISHTWGDASL
+2962 IITHNWGDESL
-2972 KYIENL
+2972 KYIQDL
-2978 IETLQ
+2978 VQTLQ
-2983 GGAAST
+2983 GGTAST

-2999 IFSNYIGAVFGAN
+2999 VFSNYIGAVFGAN
-3012 QSIVF
+3012 PSIVF

-3022 IPLASVWLGP
+3022 IPLAGAWLDFK
-3032 ENAPSPGQVKRIDR
+3032 NFPSPGQVKRIDR

-3077 TQTNKFTSFVFGGGA
+3077 TQTNKFTNFIFGGGA

-3113 SEFPELE
+3113 AEFPELE

-3135 QKVAEEFNEAV
+3135 QKVAEVFNEAV
-3146 ARSQSTSDEMHRGSL
+3146 ARSQSTSDEMHQGTLR
-3161 YKSKNSVTRAFT
+3161 KSKNPVTRAFT
-3173 MFKSDSSQAYNAL
+3173 MFKSDSSQTYNAL

-3216 LSILGGTAFA
+3216 LAAVGGYIWAQ
-3226 CGIDVLMNLWKHKGK
+3226 GIEFLMNLWKRKGK
-3241 AYRDEDGNLTAE
+3241 AYRDEDGNLTAG
-3253 SVAKELATGMAESM
+3253 SVAKEMAL
-3267 FGLVIGG
+3267 GLVGDLASIVTYG
-3274 EEIFNIFDAVGTKL
+3274 EEIADVVGNIL
-3288 TGGTWYDSMN
+3288 TGDKWYGID
-3298 TLNAPGLEQVS
+3298 TPGLEQLSDVV
-3309 EIISTLIDEGV
+3309 ETIVEQGQNGLDV
-3320 SFIQLLADGA
+3320 LKDAA

-3337 DVWEFLHRRGADII
+3337 SLGEYLHRHS
-3351 GDIKEMAATVATYL
+3351 GDIVGGIKDLAAAAATYL
-3365 PGIPVNNLEAYLLGT
+3365 PGISVNNLEAYLIGT
-3380 VRWVSPELAAAYD
+3380 VRWASPELAAAYD
-3393 DALATANKNRMK
+3393 DALATANKNQMK
-3405 GLRGAELERKIEDTL
+3405 GMRGAELERKISDTL

-3428 EATNE
+3428 ETTNE

-3469 QVYDKTWSGAV
+3469 QVYDKTWSSAV
-3480 GNRLRELAAS
+3480 GSRLQELIAS
-3490 DVFQEADDETRE
+3490 DVFQAADDETRE

-3534 DVLASGAE
+3534 DVLATGAE
-3542 MADYLELK
+3542 MVDYLELK

-3566 DTQNAKDVALGM
+3566 DTQSAKDVALGM
-3578 AELAPEEGKKTVS
+3578 AELTPDEGKKTVS

-3601 AVDGADAQRN
+3601 AVDGADAQHD

-3662 NAIDALNGH
+3662 NAIDAMNGH

-3720 EKAKQED
+3720 EKTKQED

>member
-56 TPQRERNGFDRTA
+56 APQSERSGFDRTA

-112 NADGSVSTVD
+112 NADGSISTVD

-195 ALDET
+195 ALDEA

-224 AQQPGIL
+224 AQQPSIL

-294 LIALASVPGVWT
+294 LIALASVPGIWT

-319 QSGFGGLLGYEQNV
+319 QNGFGGLLGYEQNV

-443 AGMNTGSL
+443 AEMNTGSL

-472 AAAIGDMS
+472 AAAMGDMS
-480 TGDYLKH
+480 TEDYLKR

-561 TAFAFSVLNG
+561 TAFAFSVLSS
-571 AINSYQTT
+571 AISSYQTT

-688 AADLPTAPTDPQM
+688 AADLPTTPTDPQM

-707 ELQTAIQQGLQQ
+707 EIQTAIQQGLQQ
-719 AQAGTQNTPQPESGQ
+719 AQAGTQNTQPPQSGQ

-749 GQAAEQNQQTQL
+749 VQAAEQNQQAQQ
-761 PSLPATEQDAV
+761 PSLPTAAQAAA
-772 VQPQQP
+772 VQPQQL
-778 EQSTQQEAEL
+778 EQSTQQEAGL
-788 PTQQMQTE
+788 PTPQQVQTE
-796 QTTTPLQRLEAMGVS
+796 QTATPLERLEAMGVS

-819 RGIEAFYRGEIQD
+819 RGIEAFYRGQITD

-841 LPEVQNVMRQMTDAD
+841 FPEVQNVMRQMTDAD
-856 IEAVVSGNVQ
+856 IEAVVSGNAQ

-871 PVNSAAQ
+871 PGNAA
-878 QTLNTQ
+878 
-884 PTVQQALDSQA
+884 VQQVPGSQQ
-895 PGVQNGTTTSEGGMN
+895 PGVQNEATTHEGGMN

-916 QVGQRPGAEQP
+916 PAGQQP
-927 GEQLPDGDGGRVLG
+927 GTEQQSEQLPDGDGGRILG

-959 FNQVGAAAERKNLGR
+959 FNQGRTAVERENLGR

-1000 PESSWDAQ
+1000 PESHWDSQ

-1052 IIQADHLRLNIDQIA
+1052 IVQADHRYLNIDQIA

-1072 HDYAANNPGLVRQIE
+1072 HDIAANNPGLVRQIE
-1087 QAIVERYGRE
+1087 QAIVEQYSRE
-1097 EFDAIMDKYLKNL
+1097 EFDAVVEKYLKNL
-1110 RGVYDLPEHASG
+1110 RGVYDLPEYASG
-1122 QEVAEAYGIVKEE
+1122 QEVDEVYGIVKEE

-1148 ANADKYRSEAQA
+1148 AHAEKYRSEAQA
-1160 VLRERKITTP
+1160 VLQARKITTP
-1170 GSETEEA
+1170 GSETA
-1177 VARRTGPPERYS
+1177 AATQRRTGPPERYS
-1189 YGGVNA
+1189 I
-1195 NTADQKTLAR
+1195 
-1205 AQELQMQGEDDERV
+1205 GEI
-1219 RKETG
+1219 T
-1224 WHTGMEGKLRFEIDD
+1224 
-1239 SNMKYHRGGDAAF
+1239 
-1252 SRNHPDYAEYQ
+1252 
-1263 KLVDK
+1263 DK
-1268 MLTGSAEAWKP
+1268 AGNN
-1279 EDQERLQELDKTWGR
+1279 
-1294 EYGRLSERVESG
+1294 YGRGVHLDSTLLENLSDSERVQMVKE
-1306 NATLEDVIDH
+1306 
-1316 EELFQAYP
+1316 
-1324 QLRSVRVEF
+1324 RV
-1333 KELPGNT
+1333 KELGGQHFTAYDGN
-1340 QGYFSPSENKIALDS
+1340 GN
-1355 KLRSAPEV
+1355 EV
-1363 TIIHEIQHAIQ
+1363 
-1374 KAEGFASGA
+1374 
-1383 SPEYWQQHRDEAK
+1383 
-1396 EARIADIREE
+1396 
-1406 IARLE
+1406 
-1411 EQLPWDLNRWTAE
+1411 
-1424 DDAIEAKIG
+1424 
-1433 ELEDSIIDIQNGVGL
+1433 DIQIAKPGARFVNKSGKSVPVNK
-1448 DSYDLYRNTA
+1448 DLTTKNRKSKVKQEAVVLADELINTA
-1458 GEIEARDAASRRE
+1458 KHKKD
-1471 LTPEQRRATPPARAD
+1471 TPARYPHGWLDDNGRNDWAEWKTYIQD
-1486 ENTVYADLSDSLD
+1486 KENTVWEATLHIATSADGEKILYDIDPIKKTGQSGNSDTSTVEPIVADEAEPVKREDEEEMPKLMNLQRYSDIAGQQEQTAEMTNAEPTTVGAITSGSQSL
-1499 YVGKTDD
+1499 G
-1506 GTEVYETS
+1506 GSAPAISSAS
-1514 EAVRKLPYK
+1514 EASVAE
-1523 KRMEAFMDIMRNEYA
+1523 KRQSVKIPSAS
-1538 GRTAKFT
+1538 
-1545 ARDGEV
+1545 
-1551 YYATFDENDL
+1551 DE
-1561 RKNVYGDK
+1561 
-1569 KSSPRGWKAK
+1569 SSE
-1579 INTGADGNIFDL
+1579 NTN
-1591 VENAEHSGSG
+1591 
-1601 KEQGKTSEAHQG
+1601 
-1613 LTGWEYFV
+1613 
-1621 KTVQIDGRVYD
+1621 
-1632 LLANVRKK
+1632 
-1640 PDGEFVYSIQLNENE
+1640 
-1655 KKAPAPPR
+1655 KAPAPPR

-1697 RFSMDEPVEQTQDL
+1697 RFSLDEPVEQTQDL

-1761 PQADQRNKVYG
+1761 PQEDRRNKVYG

-1787 EVNYDARRAAE
+1787 EVNYEARRAAE
-1798 QKIAQLAKQVAGGI
+1798 QKIAQLANQVAGGI
-1812 FSRDSVI
+1812 FSRDSAI

-1825 VSTMDEAEL
+1825 VATMDEAEL
-1834 AKQLSRDDAVRAA
+1834 AKQLAKDDAVRAA

-1887 LYVKLETGERL
+1887 LYVKLETGDRL
-1898 TEAELETARES
+1898 TETELETARES
-1909 IMEAW
+1909 IMDAW

-1920 ALSRKPELRETR
+1920 ALNRRPELRETR
-1932 IARQRDKISDAR
+1932 VARQRDKISDAR

-1990 QLHGV
+1990 QLRGV

-2023 YTVENIVKA
+2023 YTAENIVKA
-2032 MNKANARGESYWGVG
+2032 MNQASARGESYWGVG

-2066 ADESRLQKM
+2066 ADEGRLQNM
-2075 PEEEYNR
+2075 TEEEYNR
-2082 LLQALDKRIEGIVA
+2082 LLQELDKRIEGIVA

-2173 CIAPDN
+2173 CIAPDD

-2225 GTGGEI
+2225 ETGSEI
-2231 GQAPESEPAK
+2231 EQALESKPAEP
-2241 QEQKEKKPRK
+2241 EQKEKKPRK

-2388 DTLPGMFNADDLDSR
+2388 DTLPGMFHADDLDSR

-2534 EELRETWDEVL
+2534 EELQGTWDEVL

-2573 EMYKAARKSDP
+2573 EMYKDAQANDP
-2584 NFLPTKELEMIV
+2584 NFLPSKELEKIV
-2596 DRLDNEKI
+2596 HRLDNKKI

-2755 ELEVG
+2755 ALEVG

-2772 MTPTQKVHLYLE
+2772 MTPTQKVHMYLE
-2784 SKSYENLRH
+2784 SKSTENLRH

-2798 IFPVKELYSQGKREA
+2798 TFADKTLYSQGKRRE
-2813 AFAQGELVRLAPETV
+2813 AFAQGKTVRMAPETV
-2828 KALVKDLTPEEQEL
+2828 KAIVGSLTPEEQEL
-2842 AQALEQYYNVFA
+2842 VQALEQYYNVFA

-2874 NYAPIYADTNYTKN
+2874 NYTPIYTNSNYTKSE
-2888 QLGVYDATA
+2888 LGVYDATA
-2897 EGVGNLKSRQY
+2897 EGVGNLKSRQF

-2930 RFVGMAIPARNWN
+2930 RFVGMAIPARNWQ
-2943 TLLGWNEYV
+2943 TLLNW
-2952 DDDRESMRSE
+2952 RERENSMAD
-2962 ISHTWGDASL
+2962 IITHDWGDESL
-2972 KYIENL
+2972 KYIQDL
-2978 IETLQ
+2978 VQTLQ
-2983 GGAAST
+2983 GGTAST

-2999 IFSNYIGAVFGAN
+2999 VFSNYIGAVFGAN
-3012 QSIVF
+3012 PSIVF

-3022 IPLASVWLGP
+3022 IPLAGAWLDFK
-3032 ENAPSPGQVKRIDR
+3032 NFPSPGQVKRIDR

-3077 TQTNKFTSFVFGGGA
+3077 TQTNKFTNFIFGGGA

-3113 SEFPELE
+3113 AEFPELE

-3135 QKVAEEFNEAV
+3135 QKVAEVFNEAV
-3146 ARSQSTSDEMHRGSL
+3146 ARSQSTSDEMHQGTLR
-3161 YKSKNSVTRAFT
+3161 KSKNPVTRAFT
-3173 MFKSDSSQAYNAL
+3173 MFKSDSSQTYNAL

-3216 LSILGGTAFA
+3216 LAAVGGYIWAQ
-3226 CGIDVLMNLWKHKGK
+3226 GIEFLMNLWKRKGK
-3241 AYRDEDGNLTAE
+3241 AYRDEDGNLTAG
-3253 SVAKELATGMAESM
+3253 SVAKEMAL
-3267 FGLVIGG
+3267 GLVGDLASIVTYG
-3274 EEIFNIFDAVGTKL
+3274 EEIADVVGNIL
-3288 TGGTWYDSMN
+3288 TGDKWYGID
-3298 TLNAPGLEQVS
+3298 TPGLEQLSDVV
-3309 EIISTLIDEGV
+3309 ETIVEQGQNGLDV
-3320 SFIQLLADGA
+3320 LKDAA

-3337 DVWEFLHRRGADII
+3337 SLGEYLHRHS
-3351 GDIKEMAATVATYL
+3351 GDIVGGIKDLAAAAATYL
-3365 PGIPVNNLEAYLLGT
+3365 PGISVNNLEAYLIGT
-3380 VRWVSPELAAAYD
+3380 VRWASPELAAAYD
-3393 DALATANKNRMK
+3393 DALATANKNQMK
-3405 GLRGAELERKIEDTL
+3405 GMRGAELERKISDTL

-3428 EATNE
+3428 ETTNE

-3455 SVDGEDRK
+3455 SVDGEGRK

-3469 QVYDKTWSGAV
+3469 QVYDKTWSSAV
-3480 GNRLRELAAS
+3480 GSRLQELIAS
-3490 DVFQEADDETRE
+3490 DVFQAADDETRE

-3534 DVLASGAE
+3534 DVLATGAE
-3542 MADYLELK
+3542 MVDYLELK

-3566 DTQNAKDVALGM
+3566 DTQRAKDVALGM
-3578 AELAPEEGKKTVS
+3578 AELTPDEGKKTVS

-3601 AVDGADAQRN
+3601 AVDGADAQHD

-3662 NAIDALNGH
+3662 NAIDAMNGH

-3720 EKAKQED
+3720 EKTKQED

>member
-7 KSFLNKADKQQSN
+7 KSFLNKANKQQDN

-200 VAHDQLQGMK
+200 AAHDQLQGMK

-294 LIALASVPGVWT
+294 LIALASVPGTWT

-344 KGDTEAAKQWQQIY
+344 KGDTEAAAQWQQIY

-391 LLGANEDEYH
+391 ALGANEDEYH

-472 AAAIGDMS
+472 AAAMGDMS
-480 TGDYLKH
+480 TEDYLKR

-561 TAFAFSVLNG
+561 TAFAFSVLSS
-571 AINSYQTT
+571 AISSYQTT

-650 LIDEAMRAYVNGYT
+650 LIDEAMRAYVNGYA

-688 AADLPTAPTDPQM
+688 AADLPTTPTDPQM

-719 AQAGTQNTPQPESGQ
+719 AQAGTQNTQPPESGQ

-749 GQAAEQNQQTQL
+749 VQAAEQNQQAQQ
-761 PSLPATEQDAV
+761 PSLPTAAQAAA
-772 VQPQQP
+772 VQPQQL
-778 EQSTQQEAEL
+778 EQSTQQEAGL
-788 PTQQMQTE
+788 PTPQQVQTE
-796 QTTTPLQRLEAMGVS
+796 QTATPLERLETMGVS

-819 RGIEAFYRGEIQD
+819 RGIEAFYRGQITD

-841 LPEVQNVMRQMTDAD
+841 FPEVQNVMRQMTDAD
-856 IEAVVSGNVQ
+856 IEAVVYGNVQ
-866 PQNQQ
+866 AQNQQ
-871 PVNSAAQ
+871 PVNAA
-878 QTLNTQ
+878 
-884 PTVQQALDSQA
+884 VQQVPGSQQ
-895 PGVQNGTTTSEGGMN
+895 PGVQNEATTPEGGMN

-916 QVGQRPGAEQP
+916 PAGQQPGAEQQ
-927 GEQLPDGDGGRVLG
+927 GEQLPDGDGGRILS

-959 FNQVGAAAERKNLGR
+959 FNQGRTAVERENLGR

-1000 PESSWDAQ
+1000 PESHWDAQ

-1052 IIQADHLRLNIDQIA
+1052 IVQADHRYLNIDQIA

-1087 QAIVERYGRE
+1087 RAIVEQYSRE
-1097 EFDAIMDKYLKNL
+1097 EFDAVVEKYLQNL

-1148 ANADKYRSEAQA
+1148 AHAEKYRSEAQA

-1205 AQELQMQGEDDERV
+1205 AQELQIQGEDDERV

-1239 SNMKYHRGGDAAF
+1239 SKMKYHRGGDAAF

-1294 EYGRLSERVESG
+1294 EYGRLSERVDRGS
-1306 NATLEDVIDH
+1306 ATLEDVIDH

-1324 QLRSVRVEF
+1324 QLRNVRVEF

-1355 KLRSAPEV
+1355 KLRSAPEA

-1458 GEIEARDAASRRE
+1458 GEIEARDAASRRG

-1683 SEASVAEKR
+1683 SEVSVAEKR

-1761 PQADQRNKVYG
+1761 PQADRRNKVYG

-1787 EVNYDARRAAE
+1787 EVNYEARRAAE
-1798 QKIAQLAKQVAGGI
+1798 QKIAQLANQVAGGI

-1825 VSTMDEAEL
+1825 VTTMDEAEL
-1834 AKQLSRDDAVRAA
+1834 AKQLAKDDAVRAA

-1909 IMEAW
+1909 IMDAW

-1920 ALSRKPELRETR
+1920 ALNRRPELRETR

-1944 VEDFIRNAEALYEDG
+1944 IEDFIRNAEALYEDG

-1990 QLHGV
+1990 QLRGV

-2010 SGRRRSFRETHGA
+2010 SGRRKSFRETHGA
-2023 YTVENIVKA
+2023 YTAENIVKA
-2032 MNKANARGESYWGVG
+2032 MNQANARGEGYLGVG
-2047 AKGILSVATPRYKS
+2047 AKGILSVATPRYGS

-2066 ADESRLQKM
+2066 ADEGRLQNM

-2082 LLQALDKRIEGIVA
+2082 LLQELDKRIEEIIT

-2104 YDMDEIAGLLMENAG
+2104 YDMDEIAGLLMENDG

-2173 CIAPDN
+2173 CIAPDD

-2225 GTGGEI
+2225 ETGSEI
-2231 GQAPESEPAK
+2231 EQAPESKPAEP
-2241 QEQKEKKPRK
+2241 EQKEKKPRK

-2388 DTLPGMFNADDLDSR
+2388 DTLPGMFHADDLDSR

-2534 EELRETWDEVL
+2534 EELQGTWDEVL

-2573 EMYKAARKSDP
+2573 EMYKDAQANDP
-2584 NFLPTKELEMIV
+2584 NFLPSKELEKIV
-2596 DRLDNEKI
+2596 HRLDNKKI

-2755 ELEVG
+2755 ALEVG

-2772 MTPTQKVHLYLE
+2772 MTPTQKVHMYLE
-2784 SKSYENLRH
+2784 SKSTENLRH

-2798 IFPVKELYSQGKREA
+2798 TFADKTLYSQGKRRE
-2813 AFAQGELVRLAPETV
+2813 AFAQGKTVRMAPETV
-2828 KALVKDLTPEEQEL
+2828 KAIVGSLTPEEQEL

-2874 NYAPIYADTNYTKN
+2874 NYTPIYTNSNYTKSE
-2888 QLGVYDATA
+2888 LGVYDATA
-2897 EGVGNLKSRQY
+2897 EGVGNLKSRQF

-2930 RFVGMAIPARNWN
+2930 RFVGMAIPARNWQ
-2943 TLLGWNEYV
+2943 TLLNW
-2952 DDDRESMRSE
+2952 RERENSMAD
-2962 ISHTWGDASL
+2962 IITHDWGDESL
-2972 KYIENL
+2972 KYIQDL
-2978 IETLQ
+2978 VQTLQ

-2999 IFSNYIGAVFGAN
+2999 VFSNYIGAVFGAN
-3012 QSIVF
+3012 PSIVF

-3022 IPLASVWLGP
+3022 IPLAGAWLDFK
-3032 ENAPSPGQVKRIDR
+3032 NFPSPGQVKRIDR

-3077 TQTNKFTSFVFGGGA
+3077 TQTNKFTNFIFGGGA

-3113 SEFPELE
+3113 AEFPELE
-3120 TGSQEQIDSGSSPFY
+3120 TGNQEQIDSGSSPFY
-3135 QKVAEEFNEAV
+3135 QKVAEVFNEAV
-3146 ARSQSTSDEMHRGSL
+3146 ARSQSTSDEMHQGTLR
-3161 YKSKNSVTRAFT
+3161 KSKNPVTRAFT
-3173 MFKSDSSQAYNAL
+3173 MFKSDSSQTYNAL

-3216 LSILGGTAFA
+3216 LAAVGGYIWAQ
-3226 CGIDVLMNLWKHKGK
+3226 GIEFLMNLWKRKGK
-3241 AYRDEDGNLTAE
+3241 AYRDEDGNLTAG
-3253 SVAKELATGMAESM
+3253 SVAKEMAL
-3267 FGLVIGG
+3267 GLVEDLAGIVTYG
-3274 EEIFNIFDAVGTKL
+3274 EELADVIGNII
-3288 TGGTWYDSMN
+3288 TGDKWYGID
-3298 TLNAPGLEQVS
+3298 TPGLEQLSDVV
-3309 EIISTLIDEGV
+3309 ETIVEQGQNGLDV
-3320 SFIQLLADGA
+3320 LKDAA

-3337 DVWEFLHRRGADII
+3337 SLGEYLHRHS
-3351 GDIKEMAATVATYL
+3351 GDIVGGIKDLAAAAATYL
-3365 PGIPVNNLEAYLLGT
+3365 PGISVNNLEAYLIGT
-3380 VRWVSPELAAAYD
+3380 VRWASPELAAAYD
-3393 DALATANKNRMK
+3393 DALATANKNQMK
-3405 GLRGAELERKIEDTL
+3405 GLRGAELERKISDTL

-3428 EATNE
+3428 ETTNE

-3469 QVYDKTWSGAV
+3469 QVYDKTWSSAV
-3480 GNRLRELAAS
+3480 GSRLVALAAS
-3490 DVFQEADDETRE
+3490 DVFQTADDETRE

-3534 DVLASGAE
+3534 DVLATGGE
-3542 MADYLELK
+3542 MVDYLELK

-3566 DTQNAKDVALGM
+3566 DAQSAKDVALGM
-3578 AELAPEEGKKTVS
+3578 AELTPDEGKKTVS

-3601 AVDGADAQRN
+3601 AVDGTSAQRD

-3671 GGIMLPGGDGPQ
+3671 SGIMLPGGDGPQ

>member
-33 NKQDFIRQAQS
+33 NKQDFMVQAYSRAKQQWNEANEKYQQELARQKALEEQYLTQAYENRAKELQDLAGEYFLKSSSPGAKQTAYANWQRAKEQEELRKQQQSGRKLNPAEEHFLNTIAYKDPNAAIAEEQRQAQ
-44 AAQQRRQAQEQK
+44 QAQKEQ
-56 TPQRERNGFDRTA
+56 
-69 TPASIAGLGAPAPT
+69 
-83 SQRQKERY
+83 
-91 NQEIGQYGVGNI
+91 
-103 DLYNRPQYR
+103 
-112 NADGSVSTVD
+112 
-122 STSFNIQGKEVL
+122 
-134 LPSVWMKDGKAYRSS
+134 
-149 DGDEILQHFYD
+149 
-160 TGEFLGVFDTV
+160 
-171 DAANSYAEK
+171 
-180 LHDAQDY
+180 
-187 YYTTQREK
+187 
-195 ALDET
+195 T
-200 VAHDQLQGMK
+200 VAERVQLDQLQGMK

-224 AQQPGIL
+224 AQQPSIL
-231 SMLGKASD
+231 SMPGKASD

-294 LIALASVPGVWT
+294 LIALASVPGTWT

-344 KGDTEAAKQWQQIY
+344 KGDTEAAAQWQQIY

-391 LLGANEDEYH
+391 ALGANEDEYH

-472 AAAIGDMS
+472 AAAMGDMS
-480 TGDYLKH
+480 TEDYLKR

-561 TAFAFSVLNG
+561 TAFAFSVLSS
-571 AINSYQTT
+571 AISSYQTT

-688 AADLPTAPTDPQM
+688 AADLPTTPTDPQM

-707 ELQTAIQQGLQQ
+707 ELQTVIQQGLQQ
-719 AQAGTQNTPQPESGQ
+719 AQAGTQNTQPPESGQ

-749 GQAAEQNQQTQL
+749 VQAAEQNQQAQQ
-761 PSLPATEQDAV
+761 PSLPTAAQAAA
-772 VQPQQP
+772 VQPQQL
-778 EQSTQQEAEL
+778 EQSTQQEAGL
-788 PTQQMQTE
+788 PTPQQVQTE
-796 QTTTPLQRLEAMGVS
+796 QTATPLERLETMGVS

-819 RGIEAFYRGEIQD
+819 RGIEAFYRGQITD

-841 LPEVQNVMRQMTDAD
+841 FPEVQNVMRQMTDAD

-866 PQNQQ
+866 AQNQQ
-871 PVNSAAQ
+871 PVNTAAQ
-878 QTLNTQ
+878 QV
-884 PTVQQALDSQA
+884 PGSQQ
-895 PGVQNGTTTSEGGMN
+895 PGVQNEATTHEGGMN

-916 QVGQRPGAEQP
+916 PAGQQP
-927 GEQLPDGDGGRVLG
+927 GTEQQSEQLPDGDGGRILG

-959 FNQVGAAAERKNLGR
+959 FNQGRTAVERENLGR

-1000 PESSWDAQ
+1000 PESHWDTQ

-1052 IIQADHLRLNIDQIA
+1052 IVQADHRYLNIDQIA

-1087 QAIVERYGRE
+1087 RAIVEQYSRE
-1097 EFDAIMDKYLKNL
+1097 EFDAVVEKYLKNL

-1148 ANADKYRSEAQA
+1148 AHAEKYRSEAQA
-1160 VLRERKITTP
+1160 VLQERKVTTP
-1170 GSETEEA
+1170 GSETA
-1177 VARRTGPPERYS
+1177 AATQRRTGPPERYS

-1239 SNMKYHRGGDAAF
+1239 SKMKYHRGGDAAF
-1252 SRNHPDYAEYQ
+1252 SRSHPDYAEYQ

-1324 QLRSVRVEF
+1324 QLRNVRVEF

-1355 KLRSAPEV
+1355 KLRSTPEA

-1458 GEIEARDAASRRE
+1458 GEIEARDAASRRG
-1471 LTPEQRRATPPARAD
+1471 LTPEQRRAAPPARAD

-1640 PDGEFVYSIQLNENE
+1640 LDGEFVYSIQLNENE

-1761 PQADQRNKVYG
+1761 PQADRRNKVYG

-1787 EVNYDARRAAE
+1787 EVNYEARRAAE
-1798 QKIAQLAKQVAGGI
+1798 QKIAQLANQVAGGI
-1812 FSRDSVI
+1812 FSRGSVI

-1825 VSTMDEAEL
+1825 VATMDEAEL
-1834 AKQLSRDDAVRAA
+1834 AKQLAKDDTVRAA

-1898 TEAELETARES
+1898 TETELETARES
-1909 IMEAW
+1909 IMDAW

-1920 ALSRKPELRETR
+1920 ALSRRPELRETR

-1944 VEDFIRNAEALYEDG
+1944 IEDFIRNAEALYEDG

-1990 QLHGV
+1990 QLRGV

-2010 SGRRRSFRETHGA
+2010 SGKRRSFRETHGA
-2023 YTVENIVKA
+2023 YTAENIVKA
-2032 MNKANARGESYWGVG
+2032 MNQASARGESYWGVG

-2066 ADESRLQKM
+2066 ADEGRLQNM
-2075 PEEEYNR
+2075 PEEEYNQ
-2082 LLQALDKRIEGIVA
+2082 LLQELDKRIGGIVA
-2096 DVQKTSGS
+2096 DVQKTAGS

-2173 CIAPDN
+2173 CIAPDD

-2225 GTGGEI
+2225 ETGGEI
-2231 GQAPESEPAK
+2231 EQAPESKPAEP
-2241 QEQKEKKPRK
+2241 EQKEKKPRK

-2388 DTLPGMFNADDLDSR
+2388 DTLPGMFHADDLDSR

-2534 EELRETWDEVL
+2534 EELQGTWDEVL

-2573 EMYKAARKSDP
+2573 EMYKDAQANDP
-2584 NFLPTKELEMIV
+2584 NFLPSKELEKIV
-2596 DRLDNEKI
+2596 HRLDNKKI

-2755 ELEVG
+2755 ALEVG

-2772 MTPTQKVHLYLE
+2772 MTPTQKVHMYLE
-2784 SKSYENLRH
+2784 SKSTENLRH

-2798 IFPVKELYSQGKREA
+2798 TFADKTLYSQGNRRE
-2813 AFAQGELVRLAPETV
+2813 AFAQGKTVRMAPETV
-2828 KALVKDLTPEEQEL
+2828 KAIVGSLTPEEQEL

-2874 NYAPIYADTNYTKN
+2874 NYTPIYTNSNYTKSE
-2888 QLGVYDATA
+2888 LGVYDATA
-2897 EGVGNLKSRQY
+2897 EGVGNLKSRQF

-2930 RFVGMAIPARNWN
+2930 RFVGMAIPARNWQ
-2943 TLLGWNEYV
+2943 TLLNW
-2952 DDDRESMRSE
+2952 RERENSMAD
-2962 ISHTWGDASL
+2962 IITHDWGDESL
-2972 KYIENL
+2972 KYIQDL
-2978 IETLQ
+2978 VQTLQ
-2983 GGAAST
+2983 GGTAST

-2999 IFSNYIGAVFGAN
+2999 VFSNYIGAVFGAN
-3012 QSIVF
+3012 PSIVF

-3022 IPLASVWLGP
+3022 IPLAGAWLDFK
-3032 ENAPSPGQVKRIDR
+3032 NFPSPGQVKRIDR

-3077 TQTNKFTSFVFGGGA
+3077 TQTNKFTNFIFGGGA

-3113 SEFPELE
+3113 AEFPELE

-3135 QKVAEEFNEAV
+3135 QKVAEVFNEAV
-3146 ARSQSTSDEMHRGSL
+3146 ARSQSTSDEMHQGALR
-3161 YKSKNSVTRAFT
+3161 KSKNPVTRAFT
-3173 MFKSDSSQAYNAL
+3173 MFKSDSSQTYNAL

-3216 LSILGGTAFA
+3216 LAAVGGYIWAQ
-3226 CGIDVLMNLWKHKGK
+3226 GIEFLMNLWKRKGK
-3241 AYRDEDGNLTAE
+3241 AYRDEDGNLTAG
-3253 SVAKELATGMAESM
+3253 SVAKEMAL
-3267 FGLVIGG
+3267 GLVGDLAGIVTYG
-3274 EEIFNIFDAVGTKL
+3274 EELADVIGNII
-3288 TGGTWYDSMN
+3288 TGDKWYGID
-3298 TLNAPGLEQVS
+3298 TPGLEQLSDVV
-3309 EIISTLIDEGV
+3309 ETIVEQGQNGLDV
-3320 SFIQLLADGA
+3320 LKDAA

-3337 DVWEFLHRRGADII
+3337 SLGEYLHRHS
-3351 GDIKEMAATVATYL
+3351 GDIVGGIKDLAAAAATYL
-3365 PGIPVNNLEAYLLGT
+3365 PGISVNNLEAYLLGT
-3380 VRWVSPELAAAYD
+3380 VRWASPELAAAYD
-3393 DALATANKNRMK
+3393 DALATANKNQMK
-3405 GLRGAELERKIEDTL
+3405 GLRGAELERKISDTM

-3428 EATNE
+3428 ETTNE
-3433 TLASLYEGGFTKA
+3433 TLASLYESGFTKA

-3480 GNRLRELAAS
+3480 GSRLQELIAS
-3490 DVFQEADDETRE
+3490 DVFQAADDETQE

-3534 DVLASGAE
+3534 DVLATGAE

-3566 DTQNAKDVALGM
+3566 DAQSAKDVALGM
-3578 AELAPEEGKKTVS
+3578 AELTPDEGKKTVS

-3601 AVDGADAQRN
+3601 AVDGTSAQRD

-3671 GGIMLPGGDGPQ
+3671 SGIMLPGGDGPQ

>member
-56 TPQRERNGFDRTA
+56 APQSERSGFDRTA

-112 NADGSVSTVD
+112 NADGSISTVD

-195 ALDET
+195 ALDEA

-224 AQQPGIL
+224 AQQPSIL

-294 LIALASVPGVWT
+294 LIALASVPGTWT

-391 LLGANEDEYH
+391 ALGANEDEYH

-472 AAAIGDMS
+472 AAAMGDMS
-480 TGDYLKH
+480 TEDYLKR

-561 TAFAFSVLNG
+561 TAFAFSVLSS
-571 AINSYQTT
+571 AISSYQTT

-650 LIDEAMRAYVNGYT
+650 LIDEAMRAYVNGYA

-688 AADLPTAPTDPQM
+688 AADLPTTPTDPQM

-719 AQAGTQNTPQPESGQ
+719 AQAGTQNTQPPESGQ

-749 GQAAEQNQQTQL
+749 VQAAEQNQQAQQ
-761 PSLPATEQDAV
+761 PSLPTAAQAAA
-772 VQPQQP
+772 VQPQQL
-778 EQSTQQEAEL
+778 EQSTQQEAGL
-788 PTQQMQTE
+788 LTPQQVQTE
-796 QTTTPLQRLEAMGVS
+796 QTATPLERLEAMGVS

-819 RGIEAFYRGEIQD
+819 RGIEAFYRGQITD

-841 LPEVQNVMRQMTDAD
+841 FPEVQNVMRQMTDAD

-866 PQNQQ
+866 AQNQQ
-871 PVNSAAQ
+871 PVNTAAQ
-878 QTLNTQ
+878 QV
-884 PTVQQALDSQA
+884 PGSQQ
-895 PGVQNGTTTSEGGMN
+895 PGVQNEATTHEGGMN

-916 QVGQRPGAEQP
+916 PAGQQP
-927 GEQLPDGDGGRVLG
+927 GTEQQSEQLPDGDGGRILG

-952 EGRPQRA
+952 EGRPQRT
-959 FNQVGAAAERKNLGR
+959 FNQGRTAVERENLGR

-1000 PESSWDAQ
+1000 PESHWDAQ

-1052 IIQADHLRLNIDQIA
+1052 IIQADHRYLNIDQIA

-1087 QAIVERYGRE
+1087 RAIVEQYSRE

-1160 VLRERKITTP
+1160 VLQERKITTP
-1170 GSETEEA
+1170 GSETA
-1177 VARRTGPPERYS
+1177 AATQRRTGPPERYS

-1205 AQELQMQGEDDERV
+1205 AQDLQMQGEDDERV

-1239 SNMKYHRGGDAAF
+1239 SKMKYHRGGDAAF

-1279 EDQERLQELDKTWGR
+1279 EDQGRLQELDKTWGR
-1294 EYGRLSERVESG
+1294 EYGRLSERVDRGS
-1306 NATLEDVIDH
+1306 ATLEDVIDH

-1324 QLRSVRVEF
+1324 QLRNVRVEF

-1355 KLRSAPEV
+1355 KLRSAPEA

-1433 ELEDSIIDIQNGVGL
+1433 ELEDSIIDIQNGVGM

-1471 LTPEQRRATPPARAD
+1471 LTPEQRRAAPPARAD

-1591 VENAEHSGSG
+1591 VENAEHGGSG

-1697 RFSMDEPVEQTQDL
+1697 WFSLDEPVEQTQDL

-1761 PQADQRNKVYG
+1761 PQADRRNKVYG

-1787 EVNYDARRAAE
+1787 EVNYEAGRAAE
-1798 QKIAQLAKQVAGGI
+1798 QKIAQLANQVAGGI
-1812 FSRDSVI
+1812 FSRYSVI
-1819 GSRVDE
+1819 SGRVGE
-1825 VSTMDEAEL
+1825 VARMDEAEL
-1834 AKQLSRDDAVRAA
+1834 AKQLARDDAVRAA

-1862 KVWDSFGNQ
+1862 KVWDSFGNL
-1871 ALQDY
+1871 ALQEY

-1898 TEAELETARES
+1898 TAAELETARES
-1909 IMEAW
+1909 IMASW

-1920 ALSRKPELRETR
+1920 ALSRRPELRETR
-1932 IARQRDKISDAR
+1932 TARQRDKISDAR

-1990 QLHGV
+1990 QIRGV

-2010 SGRRRSFRETHGA
+2010 SGKRRSFRETHGA
-2023 YTVENIVKA
+2023 YTAENIVKA
-2032 MNKANARGESYWGVG
+2032 MNRASARGESYWGVG

-2066 ADESRLQKM
+2066 ADEGRLQNM

-2082 LLQALDKRIEGIVA
+2082 LLQELDKRIGGIVA
-2096 DVQKTSGS
+2096 DVQKTAGS

-2173 CIAPDN
+2173 CIAPDD

-2225 GTGGEI
+2225 ETGGEI
-2231 GQAPESEPAK
+2231 EQASESKPAEP
-2241 QEQKEKKPRK
+2241 EQKEKKPRK

-2388 DTLPGMFNADDLDSR
+2388 DTLPGMFHADDLDSR

-2534 EELRETWDEVL
+2534 EELQGTWDEVL

-2573 EMYKAARKSDP
+2573 EMYKDAQANDP
-2584 NFLPTKELEMIV
+2584 NFLPSKELEKIV
-2596 DRLDNEKI
+2596 HRLDNKKI

-2755 ELEVG
+2755 ALEVG

-2772 MTPTQKVHLYLE
+2772 MTPTQKVHMYLE
-2784 SKSYENLRH
+2784 SKSTENLRH

-2798 IFPVKELYSQGKREA
+2798 TFADKTLYSQGKRRE
-2813 AFAQGELVRLAPETV
+2813 AFAQGKTVRMAPETV
-2828 KALVKDLTPEEQEL
+2828 KAIVGSLTPEEQEL

-2874 NYAPIYADTNYTKN
+2874 NYTPIYTNSNYTKSE
-2888 QLGVYDATA
+2888 LGVYDATA
-2897 EGVGNLKSRQY
+2897 EGVGNLKSRQF

-2930 RFVGMAIPARNWN
+2930 RFVGMAIPARNWQ
-2943 TLLGWNEYV
+2943 TLLNW
-2952 DDDRESMRSE
+2952 RERENSMAD
-2962 ISHTWGDASL
+2962 IITHDWGDESL
-2972 KYIENL
+2972 KYIQDL
-2978 IETLQ
+2978 VQTLQ

-2999 IFSNYIGAVFGAN
+2999 VFSNYIGAVFGAN
-3012 QSIVF
+3012 PSIVF

-3022 IPLASVWLGP
+3022 IPLAGAWLDFK
-3032 ENAPSPGQVKRIDR
+3032 NFPSPGQVKRIDR

-3077 TQTNKFTSFVFGGGA
+3077 TQTNKFTNFIFGGGA

-3113 SEFPELE
+3113 AEFPELE

-3135 QKVAEEFNEAV
+3135 QKVAEVFNEAV
-3146 ARSQSTSDEMHRGSL
+3146 ARSQSTSDEMHQGTLR
-3161 YKSKNSVTRAFT
+3161 KSKNPVTRAFT
-3173 MFKSDSSQAYNAL
+3173 MFKSDSSQTYNAL

-3216 LSILGGTAFA
+3216 LAAVGGYIWAQ
-3226 CGIDVLMNLWKHKGK
+3226 GIEFLMNLWKRKGK
-3241 AYRDEDGNLTAE
+3241 AYRDEDGNLTAG
-3253 SVAKELATGMAESM
+3253 SVAKEMALGLAGDLAGIVTYGEELAD
-3267 FGLVIGG
+3267 VIG
-3274 EEIFNIFDAVGTKL
+3274 NII
-3288 TGGTWYDSMN
+3288 TGDKWYGID
-3298 TLNAPGLEQVS
+3298 TPGLEQLSDVV
-3309 EIISTLIDEGV
+3309 ETIVEQGQNGLDV
-3320 SFIQLLADGA
+3320 LKDAA

-3337 DVWEFLHRRGADII
+3337 SLGEYLHRYS
-3351 GDIKEMAATVATYL
+3351 GDIVGGIKDLAAAAATYL
-3365 PGIPVNNLEAYLLGT
+3365 PGISVNNLEAYLLGT
-3380 VRWVSPELAAAYD
+3380 VRWASPELAAAYD
-3393 DALATANKNRMK
+3393 DTLATANKNQMK
-3405 GLRGAELERKIEDTL
+3405 GLRGAELERKISDTL

-3428 EATNE
+3428 ETTNE
-3433 TLASLYEGGFTKA
+3433 TLASLYESGFTKA

-3469 QVYDKTWSGAV
+3469 QVYDKTWSSAV
-3480 GNRLRELAAS
+3480 GSRLVALAAS
-3490 DVFQEADDETRE
+3490 DVFQTADDETRE

-3534 DVLASGAE
+3534 DVLATGAE

-3566 DTQNAKDVALGM
+3566 DAQSAKDVALGM

-3601 AVDGADAQRN
+3601 AVDGTSAQRD

-3671 GGIMLPGGDGPQ
+3671 SGIMLPGGDGPQ

-3720 EKAKQED
+3720 EKAKRED

>member
-7 KSFLNKADKQQSN
+7 KSFLNKANKQQSN
-20 WEQTTGQEAGGVL
+20 WEQTAGQEAGGVL

-56 TPQRERNGFDRTA
+56 APQRERSGFDRTA

-112 NADGSVSTVD
+112 NADGSISTVD

-187 YYTTQREK
+187 YYTTQREQ

-200 VAHDQLQGMK
+200 AAHDQLQGMK

-245 QAESAQSETDRR
+245 RADSAQSETDRR
-257 IQELQDEI
+257 IQALQDEI

-294 LIALASVPGVWT
+294 LIALASVPGTWT

-358 DVLYTRLYSKQ
+358 DVLYTRLYSRQ

-391 LLGANEDEYH
+391 ALGANEDEYH

-472 AAAIGDMS
+472 AAAMGDMS
-480 TGDYLKH
+480 TEDYLKR

-516 HKMTPFMEFLRQT
+516 HMMTPFMEFLRQT

-561 TAFAFSVLNG
+561 TAFAFSVLSS
-571 AINSYQTT
+571 AISSYQTT

-650 LIDEAMRAYVNGYT
+650 LIDEAMRAYVNGYA

-688 AADLPTAPTDPQM
+688 AADLPTTPTDPQM

-719 AQAGTQNTPQPESGQ
+719 GQAGTQNTQPPESGQ

-749 GQAAEQNQQTQL
+749 VQAAEQNQQAQQ
-761 PSLPATEQDAV
+761 PSLPTAAQAAA
-772 VQPQQP
+772 VQPQQL
-778 EQSTQQEAEL
+778 EQSTQQEAGL
-788 PTQQMQTE
+788 LTPQQVQTE
-796 QTTTPLQRLEAMGVS
+796 QTATPLERLETMGVS

-819 RGIEAFYRGEIQD
+819 RGIEAFYRGQITD

-841 LPEVQNVMRQMTDAD
+841 FPEVQNVMRQMTDAD

-866 PQNQQ
+866 AQNQQ
-871 PVNSAAQ
+871 PVNTAAQ
-878 QTLNTQ
+878 QV
-884 PTVQQALDSQA
+884 PGSQQ
-895 PGVQNGTTTSEGGMN
+895 PGVQNEATTHEGGMN

-916 QVGQRPGAEQP
+916 PAGQQP
-927 GEQLPDGDGGRVLG
+927 GTEQQSEQLPDGDGGRILG

-952 EGRPQRA
+952 EGRPQRT
-959 FNQVGAAAERKNLGR
+959 FNQGRTAVERENLGR

-1000 PESSWDAQ
+1000 PESHWDAQ

-1052 IIQADHLRLNIDQIA
+1052 IIQADHRYLNIDQIA

-1087 QAIVERYGRE
+1087 RAIVEQYSRE

-1148 ANADKYRSEAQA
+1148 AHAEKYRSEAQA
-1160 VLRERKITTP
+1160 VLQERKVTTP
-1170 GSETEEA
+1170 GSETA
-1177 VARRTGPPERYS
+1177 AATQRRTGPPERYS

-1195 NTADQKTLAR
+1195 NTADQKTLAH

-1239 SNMKYHRGGDAAF
+1239 SKMKYHRGGDAAF
-1252 SRNHPDYAEYQ
+1252 SRSHPDYAEYQ

-1324 QLRSVRVEF
+1324 QLRNVRVEF

-1433 ELEDSIIDIQNGVGL
+1433 ELEDSIIDIQNGVGM

-1471 LTPEQRRATPPARAD
+1471 LTPEQRRAAPPARAD

-1591 VENAEHSGSG
+1591 VENAEHGGSG

-1697 RFSMDEPVEQTQDL
+1697 WFSLDEPVEQTQDL

-1761 PQADQRNKVYG
+1761 PQADRRNKVYG

-1787 EVNYDARRAAE
+1787 EVNYEAGRAAE
-1798 QKIAQLAKQVAGGI
+1798 QKIAQLANQVAGGI
-1812 FSRDSVI
+1812 FSRYSVI
-1819 GSRVDE
+1819 SGRVGE
-1825 VSTMDEAEL
+1825 VARMDEAEL
-1834 AKQLSRDDAVRAA
+1834 AKQLARDDAVRAA

-1862 KVWDSFGNQ
+1862 KVWDSFGNL
-1871 ALQDY
+1871 ALQEY

-1898 TEAELETARES
+1898 TAAELETARES
-1909 IMEAW
+1909 IMASW

-1920 ALSRKPELRETR
+1920 ALSRRPELRETR
-1932 IARQRDKISDAR
+1932 TARQRDKISDAR

-1990 QLHGV
+1990 QIRGV

-2010 SGRRRSFRETHGA
+2010 SGKRRSFRETHGA
-2023 YTVENIVKA
+2023 YTAENIVKA
-2032 MNKANARGESYWGVG
+2032 MNRASARGESYWGVG

-2066 ADESRLQKM
+2066 ADEGRLQNM

-2082 LLQALDKRIEGIVA
+2082 LLQELDKRIGGIVA
-2096 DVQKTSGS
+2096 DVQKTAGS

-2173 CIAPDN
+2173 CIAPDD

-2225 GTGGEI
+2225 ETGGEI
-2231 GQAPESEPAK
+2231 EQASESKPAEP
-2241 QEQKEKKPRK
+2241 EQKEKKPRK

-2388 DTLPGMFNADDLDSR
+2388 DTLPGMFHADDLDSR

-2534 EELRETWDEVL
+2534 EELQGTWDEVL

-2573 EMYKAARKSDP
+2573 EMYKDAQENDP
-2584 NFLPTKELEMIV
+2584 NFLPSKELEKIV
-2596 DRLDNEKI
+2596 HRLDNKKI

-2755 ELEVG
+2755 ALEVG

-2772 MTPTQKVHLYLE
+2772 MTPTQKVHMYLE
-2784 SKSYENLRH
+2784 SKSTENLRH

-2798 IFPVKELYSQGKREA
+2798 TFADKTLYSQGKRRK
-2813 AFAQGELVRLAPETV
+2813 AFAQGKTVRMAPETV
-2828 KALVKDLTPEEQEL
+2828 KAIVGSLTPEEQEL

-2874 NYAPIYADTNYTKN
+2874 NYTPIYTNSNYTKSE
-2888 QLGVYDATA
+2888 LGVYDATA
-2897 EGVGNLKSRQY
+2897 EGVGNLKSRQF

-2930 RFVGMAIPARNWN
+2930 RFVGMAIPARNWQ
-2943 TLLGWNEYV
+2943 TLLNWSE
-2952 DDDRESMRSE
+2952 RENSMAD
-2962 ISHTWGDASL
+2962 IITHDWGDESL
-2972 KYIENL
+2972 KYIQDL
-2978 IETLQ
+2978 VQTLQ

-2999 IFSNYIGAVFGAN
+2999 VFSNYIGAVFGAN
-3012 QSIVF
+3012 PSIVF

-3022 IPLASVWLGP
+3022 IPLAGAWLDFK
-3032 ENAPSPGQVKRIDR
+3032 NFPSPGQVKRIDR

-3077 TQTNKFTSFVFGGGA
+3077 TQTNKFTNFIFGGGA

-3113 SEFPELE
+3113 AEFPELE

-3135 QKVAEEFNEAV
+3135 QKVAEVFNEAV
-3146 ARSQSTSDEMHRGSL
+3146 ARSQSTSDEMHQGTLR
-3161 YKSKNSVTRAFT
+3161 KSKNPVTRAFT
-3173 MFKSDSSQAYNAL
+3173 MFKSDSSQTYNAL

-3216 LSILGGTAFA
+3216 LAAVGGYIWAQ
-3226 CGIDVLMNLWKHKGK
+3226 GIEFLMNLWKRKGK
-3241 AYRDEDGNLTAE
+3241 AYRDEDGNLTAG
-3253 SVAKELATGMAESM
+3253 SVAKEMAL
-3267 FGLVIGG
+3267 GLVGDLAGIVTYG
-3274 EEIFNIFDAVGTKL
+3274 EELADVIGNII
-3288 TGGTWYDSMN
+3288 TGDKWYGID
-3298 TLNAPGLEQVS
+3298 TPGLEQLSDVV
-3309 EIISTLIDEGV
+3309 ETIVEQGQNGLDV
-3320 SFIQLLADGA
+3320 LRDAA

-3337 DVWEFLHRRGADII
+3337 SLGEYLHRHS
-3351 GDIKEMAATVATYL
+3351 GDIVGGIKDLAAAAATYL
-3365 PGIPVNNLEAYLLGT
+3365 PGISVNNLEAYLLGT
-3380 VRWVSPELAAAYD
+3380 VRWASPELAAAYD
-3393 DALATANKNRMK
+3393 DALATANKNQMK
-3405 GLRGAELERKIEDTL
+3405 GLRGAELERKISDTL

-3428 EATNE
+3428 ETTNE
-3433 TLASLYEGGFTKA
+3433 TLASLYESGFTKA

-3480 GNRLRELAAS
+3480 GSRLQELIAS
-3490 DVFQEADDETRE
+3490 DVFQAADDETRE

-3534 DVLASGAE
+3534 DVLATGAE

-3566 DTQNAKDVALGM
+3566 DAQSAKDVALGM

-3601 AVDGADAQRN
+3601 AVDGTSAQRD

-3671 GGIMLPGGDGPQ
+3671 SGIMLPGGDGPQ

>member
-7 KSFLNKADKQQSN
+7 KSFLNKADKQQDN

-69 TPASIAGLGAPAPT
+69 TPASIAGLGAPAQT

-200 VAHDQLQGMK
+200 AAHDQLQGMK
-210 RTLAILES
+210 RTLAILER

-294 LIALASVPGVWT
+294 LIALASVPGTWT

-344 KGDTEAAKQWQQIY
+344 KGDTEAAAQWQQIY

-391 LLGANEDEYH
+391 ALGANEDEYH

-472 AAAIGDMS
+472 AAAMGDMS
-480 TGDYLKH
+480 TEDYLKR

-561 TAFAFSVLNG
+561 TAFAFSVLSS
-571 AINSYQTT
+571 AISSYQTT

-650 LIDEAMRAYVNGYT
+650 LIDEAMRAYVNGYA

-688 AADLPTAPTDPQM
+688 AADLPTTPTDPQM

-719 AQAGTQNTPQPESGQ
+719 AQAGTQNTQPPESGQ

-749 GQAAEQNQQTQL
+749 VQAAEQNQQAQQ
-761 PSLPATEQDAV
+761 PSLPTAAQAAA
-772 VQPQQP
+772 VQPQQL
-778 EQSTQQEAEL
+778 EQSTQQEAGL
-788 PTQQMQTE
+788 PTPQQVQTE
-796 QTTTPLQRLEAMGVS
+796 QTATPLERLETMGVS

-819 RGIEAFYRGEIQD
+819 RGIEAFYRGQITD

-841 LPEVQNVMRQMTDAD
+841 FPEVQNVMRQMTDAD
-856 IEAVVSGNVQ
+856 IEAVVYGNVQ
-866 PQNQQ
+866 AQNQQ
-871 PVNSAAQ
+871 PVNAA
-878 QTLNTQ
+878 
-884 PTVQQALDSQA
+884 VQQVPGSQQ
-895 PGVQNGTTTSEGGMN
+895 PGVQNEATTPEGGMN

-916 QVGQRPGAEQP
+916 PAGQQPGAEQQ
-927 GEQLPDGDGGRVLG
+927 GEQLPDGDGGRILS

-959 FNQVGAAAERKNLGR
+959 FNQGRTAVERENLGR

-1000 PESSWDAQ
+1000 PESHWDAQ

-1052 IIQADHLRLNIDQIA
+1052 IVQADHRYLNIDQIA

-1087 QAIVERYGRE
+1087 RAIVEQYSRE
-1097 EFDAIMDKYLKNL
+1097 EFDAVVEKYLQNL

-1148 ANADKYRSEAQA
+1148 AHAEKYRSEAQA

-1205 AQELQMQGEDDERV
+1205 AQELQIQGEDDERV

-1239 SNMKYHRGGDAAF
+1239 SKMKYHRGGDAAF

-1294 EYGRLSERVESG
+1294 EYGRLSERVDRGS
-1306 NATLEDVIDH
+1306 ATLEDVIDH

-1324 QLRSVRVEF
+1324 QLRNVRVEF

-1355 KLRSAPEV
+1355 KLRSAPEA

-1383 SPEYWQQHRDEAK
+1383 SPEYWQQHRDEVK

-1458 GEIEARDAASRRE
+1458 GEIEARDAASRRG

-1683 SEASVAEKR
+1683 SEVSVAEKR

-1761 PQADQRNKVYG
+1761 PQADRRNKVYG

-1787 EVNYDARRAAE
+1787 EVNYEARRAAE
-1798 QKIAQLAKQVAGGI
+1798 QKIAQLANQVAGGI

-1825 VSTMDEAEL
+1825 VTTMDEAEL
-1834 AKQLSRDDAVRAA
+1834 AKQLAKDDAVRAA

-1909 IMEAW
+1909 IMDAW

-1920 ALSRKPELRETR
+1920 ALNRRPELRETR

-1944 VEDFIRNAEALYEDG
+1944 IEDFIRNAEALYEDG

-1990 QLHGV
+1990 QLRGV

-2010 SGRRRSFRETHGA
+2010 SGRRKSFRETHGA
-2023 YTVENIVKA
+2023 YTAENIVKA
-2032 MNKANARGESYWGVG
+2032 MNQANARGEGYLGVG
-2047 AKGILSVATPRYKS
+2047 AKGILSVATPRYGS

-2066 ADESRLQKM
+2066 ADEGRLQNM

-2082 LLQALDKRIEGIVA
+2082 LLQELDKRIEEIIT

-2173 CIAPDN
+2173 CIAPDD

-2225 GTGGEI
+2225 ETGSEI
-2231 GQAPESEPAK
+2231 EQAPESKPAEP
-2241 QEQKEKKPRK
+2241 EQKEKKPRK

-2388 DTLPGMFNADDLDSR
+2388 DTLPGMFHADDLDSR

-2534 EELRETWDEVL
+2534 EELQETWDEVL

-2573 EMYKAARKSDP
+2573 EMYKDAQANDP
-2584 NFLPTKELEMIV
+2584 NFLPSKELEKIV
-2596 DRLDNEKI
+2596 HRLDNKKI

-2755 ELEVG
+2755 ALEVG

-2772 MTPTQKVHLYLE
+2772 MTPTQKVHMYLE
-2784 SKSYENLRH
+2784 SKSTENLRH

-2798 IFPVKELYSQGKREA
+2798 TFADKTLYSQGKRRE
-2813 AFAQGELVRLAPETV
+2813 AFAQGKTVRMAPETV
-2828 KALVKDLTPEEQEL
+2828 KAIVGSLTPEEQEL

-2874 NYAPIYADTNYTKN
+2874 NYTPIYTNSNYTKSE
-2888 QLGVYDATA
+2888 LGVYDATA
-2897 EGVGNLKSRQY
+2897 EGVGNLKSRQF

-2930 RFVGMAIPARNWN
+2930 RFVGMAIPARNWQ
-2943 TLLGWNEYV
+2943 TLLNW
-2952 DDDRESMRSE
+2952 RERENSMAD
-2962 ISHTWGDASL
+2962 IITHDWGDESL
-2972 KYIENL
+2972 KYIQDL
-2978 IETLQ
+2978 VQTLQ

-3012 QSIVF
+3012 PSIVF

-3022 IPLASVWLGP
+3022 IPLAGAWLDFK
-3032 ENAPSPGQVKRIDR
+3032 NFPSPGQVKRIDR

-3058 RTLGYSTPETKQL
+3058 RTMGYSTPETKQL

-3077 TQTNKFTSFVFGGGA
+3077 TQTNKFTNFVFGGGA

-3113 SEFPELE
+3113 AEFPELE
-3120 TGSQEQIDSGSSPFY
+3120 TGNQEQIDSGSSPFY
-3135 QKVAEEFNEAV
+3135 RKVAEVFNEAV
-3146 ARSQSTSDEMHRGSL
+3146 ARSQSTSDEMHQGTLR
-3161 YKSKNSVTRAFT
+3161 KSKNPVTRAFT
-3173 MFKSDSSQAYNAL
+3173 MFKSDSSQTYNAL

-3216 LSILGGTAFA
+3216 LAAVGGYIWAQ
-3226 CGIDVLMNLWKHKGK
+3226 GIEFLMNLWKRKGK
-3241 AYRDEDGNLTAE
+3241 VYRDEDGNLTAG
-3253 SVAKELATGMAESM
+3253 SVAKEMAL
-3267 FGLVIGG
+3267 GLVGDLAGIVTYG
-3274 EEIFNIFDAVGTKL
+3274 EELADVIGNII
-3288 TGGTWYDSMN
+3288 TGDKWYGID
-3298 TLNAPGLEQVS
+3298 TPGLEQLSDVV
-3309 EIISTLIDEGV
+3309 ETIVEQGQNGLDV
-3320 SFIQLLADGA
+3320 LKDAA

-3337 DVWEFLHRRGADII
+3337 SLGEYLHRHS
-3351 GDIKEMAATVATYL
+3351 GDIVGGIKDLAAAAATYL
-3365 PGIPVNNLEAYLLGT
+3365 PGISVNNLEAYLLGT
-3380 VRWVSPELAAAYD
+3380 VRWASPELAAAYD
-3393 DALATANKNRMK
+3393 DALATANKNQMK
-3405 GLRGAELERKIEDTL
+3405 GLRGVELERKISDTL

-3428 EATNE
+3428 ETTNE
-3433 TLASLYEGGFTKA
+3433 TLASLYESGFTKA

-3480 GNRLRELAAS
+3480 GSRLQELIAS
-3490 DVFQEADDETRE
+3490 DVFQAADDETRE

-3534 DVLASGAE
+3534 DVLATGAE

-3555 DKYLDAIDGGL
+3555 DKYLDAHDGGL
-3566 DTQNAKDVALGM
+3566 NAQSAKDVALGM

-3601 AVDGADAQRN
+3601 AVDGTSAQRD

-3671 GGIMLPGGDGPQ
+3671 SGIMLPGGDGPQ

>member
-44 AAQQRRQAQEQK
+44 AEQQRRQAQEQK
-56 TPQRERNGFDRTA
+56 ASQSERSGFDRTA

-112 NADGSVSTVD
+112 NADGSISTVD

-195 ALDET
+195 ALDEA

-210 RTLAILES
+210 RTIAILES

-224 AQQPGIL
+224 AQQPSIL

-245 QAESAQSETDRR
+245 RAGSAQSETDRR
-257 IQELQDEI
+257 IQALQDEI

-294 LIALASVPGVWT
+294 LIALASVPGIWT
-306 KRQKQEAEEIIGT
+306 KHQKQEAEEIIGT
-319 QSGFGGLLGYEQNV
+319 QNGFGGLLGYEQNV

-358 DVLYTRLYSKQ
+358 DVLYTRLYSRQ

-391 LLGANEDEYH
+391 ALGANEDEYH

-472 AAAIGDMS
+472 AAAMGDMS
-480 TGDYLKH
+480 TEDYLKR

-571 AINSYQTT
+571 AISSYQAT

-627 ESVNSYYIAG
+627 ESINSYYIAG

-688 AADLPTAPTDPQM
+688 AADLPTTPTDPQM

-707 ELQTAIQQGLQQ
+707 EIQTAIQQGLQQ
-719 AQAGTQNTPQPESGQ
+719 AEAGTQSAQQPESGQ
-734 ALQNGNAAAAAAQIA
+734 ALQSGNAAAAAAQIA
-749 GQAAEQNQQTQL
+749 GQSQQVQQPNLPTAAQ
-761 PSLPATEQDAV
+761 AAA
-772 VQPQQP
+772 VQPQQL
-778 EQSTQQEAEL
+778 EQSTQQEAGL
-788 PTQQMQTE
+788 PTPQQVQTE
-796 QTTTPLQRLEAMGVS
+796 QTATPLERLEAMGVS

-819 RGIEAFYRGEIQD
+819 RGIEAFYRGQITD
-832 GEVLSKLLS
+832 GEVLNKLLS
-841 LPEVQNVMRQMTDAD
+841 FPEVQNVMRQMTDAD

-866 PQNQQ
+866 AQNQQ
-871 PVNSAAQ
+871 PVNAA
-878 QTLNTQ
+878 
-884 PTVQQALDSQA
+884 VQQVPGSQQ
-895 PGVQNGTTTSEGGMN
+895 PGVQNEATTPEGGMN

-916 QVGQRPGAEQP
+916 PAGQQPGAEQQ
-927 GEQLPDGDGGRVLG
+927 GEQLPDGDGGRILR

-959 FNQVGAAAERKNLGR
+959 FNQGRTAVERENLGR

-1000 PESSWDAQ
+1000 PESHWDTQ

-1052 IIQADHLRLNIDQIA
+1052 IVQADHRYLNIDQIA

-1087 QAIVERYGRE
+1087 RAIVEQYSRE

-1122 QEVAEAYGIVKEE
+1122 QEVAEAYDIVKEE

-1160 VLRERKITTP
+1160 VLQERKVTTP
-1170 GSETEEA
+1170 GSETA
-1177 VARRTGPPERYS
+1177 AATQRRTGPPERYS
-1189 YGGVNA
+1189 I
-1195 NTADQKTLAR
+1195 
-1205 AQELQMQGEDDERV
+1205 GEI
-1219 RKETG
+1219 T
-1224 WHTGMEGKLRFEIDD
+1224 
-1239 SNMKYHRGGDAAF
+1239 
-1252 SRNHPDYAEYQ
+1252 
-1263 KLVDK
+1263 DK
-1268 MLTGSAEAWKP
+1268 AGNK
-1279 EDQERLQELDKTWGR
+1279 
-1294 EYGRLSERVESG
+1294 YGRGVHLDSTLLENLSDSERVQMVKERVKELGGQHFTAYDGDGNEVDIQIAKPGARFVNKSGKSVPVNKDLTTKNRKSKVKQEAVVLADELINTAKHRKDTPARYPHGWLDDNGRNDWAEWKTYIQDKENTVWEATLHIATSADGEKILYDIDPIKKTGQSG
-1306 NATLEDVIDH
+1306 NSDTSTVKPIVA
-1316 EELFQAYP
+1316 
-1324 QLRSVRVEF
+1324 
-1333 KELPGNT
+1333 
-1340 QGYFSPSENKIALDS
+1340 
-1355 KLRSAPEV
+1355 
-1363 TIIHEIQHAIQ
+1363 
-1374 KAEGFASGA
+1374 
-1383 SPEYWQQHRDEAK
+1383 DEAK
-1396 EARIADIREE
+1396 PVKREDEEEMPKPLNLQRYSDIAGRQ
-1406 IARLE
+1406 
-1411 EQLPWDLNRWTAE
+1411 EQAAE
-1424 DDAIEAKIG
+1424 MTNAEPTTVGAITSGSQSLGGSA
-1433 ELEDSIIDIQNGVGL
+1433 
-1448 DSYDLYRNTA
+1448 
-1458 GEIEARDAASRRE
+1458 
-1471 LTPEQRRATPPARAD
+1471 PAISSA
-1486 ENTVYADLSDSLD
+1486 
-1499 YVGKTDD
+1499 
-1506 GTEVYETS
+1506 S
-1514 EAVRKLPYK
+1514 EASVAE
-1523 KRMEAFMDIMRNEYA
+1523 KRQSVKIPPSS
-1538 GRTAKFT
+1538 
-1545 ARDGEV
+1545 
-1551 YYATFDENDL
+1551 DE
-1561 RKNVYGDK
+1561 
-1569 KSSPRGWKAK
+1569 SSN
-1579 INTGADGNIFDL
+1579 NTN
-1591 VENAEHSGSG
+1591 
-1601 KEQGKTSEAHQG
+1601 
-1613 LTGWEYFV
+1613 
-1621 KTVQIDGRVYD
+1621 
-1632 LLANVRKK
+1632 
-1640 PDGEFVYSIQLNENE
+1640 
-1655 KKAPAPPR
+1655 KAPAPPR

-1697 RFSMDEPVEQTQDL
+1697 RFSLDEPVEQTQDL
-1711 MAIHNLDGKK
+1711 MAIHNLNGEK

-1761 PQADQRNKVYG
+1761 PQADRRNKVYG

-1787 EVNYDARRAAE
+1787 EVNYEARRAAE
-1798 QKIAQLAKQVAGGI
+1798 QKIAQLANQVAGGI

-1834 AKQLSRDDAVRAA
+1834 AKQLAKDDAVRAA

-1887 LYVKLETGERL
+1887 LYVKLETGDRL
-1898 TEAELETARES
+1898 TETELETARES
-1909 IMEAW
+1909 IMGAW

-1920 ALSRKPELRETR
+1920 ALSRRPELRETR
-1932 IARQRDKISDAR
+1932 VARQRDKISDAR

-1990 QLHGV
+1990 QLRGV

-2023 YTVENIVKA
+2023 YTAENIVKA
-2032 MNKANARGESYWGVG
+2032 MNQASARGESYWGVG

-2066 ADESRLQKM
+2066 ADEGRLQNM

-2082 LLQALDKRIEGIVA
+2082 LLQELDKRIEGIVA

-2104 YDMDEIAGLLMENAG
+2104 YDMDEVAGLLMENAG

-2173 CIAPDN
+2173 CIAPDD

-2225 GTGGEI
+2225 ETGSEI
-2231 GQAPESEPAK
+2231 EQALESKPAEP
-2241 QEQKEKKPRK
+2241 EQKEKKPRK

-2289 QIIDGLADRMLKNG
+2289 QIIDTLADRMLKNG

-2388 DTLPGMFNADDLDSR
+2388 DTLPGMFHADDLDSR

-2453 RTFTRTAKLEV
+2453 HTFTRTAKLEV

-2534 EELRETWDEVL
+2534 EELQGTWDEVL

-2573 EMYKAARKSDP
+2573 EMYKDAQANDP
-2584 NFLPTKELEMIV
+2584 NFLPSKELEKIV
-2596 DRLDNEKI
+2596 HRLDNKKI

-2755 ELEVG
+2755 ALEVG

-2772 MTPTQKVHLYLE
+2772 MTPTQKVHMYLE
-2784 SKSYENLRH
+2784 SKSTENLRH

-2798 IFPVKELYSQGKREA
+2798 TFADKTLYSQGKRRK
-2813 AFAQGELVRLAPETV
+2813 AFAQGKTVRMAPETV
-2828 KALVKDLTPEEQEL
+2828 KAIVGSLTPEEQEL

-2874 NYAPIYADTNYTKN
+2874 NYTPIYTNSNYTKSE
-2888 QLGVYDATA
+2888 LGVYDATA
-2897 EGVGNLKSRQY
+2897 EGVGNLKSRQF

-2930 RFVGMAIPARNWN
+2930 RFVGMAIPARNWQ
-2943 TLLGWNEYV
+2943 TLLNW
-2952 DDDRESMRSE
+2952 RERENSMAD
-2962 ISHTWGDASL
+2962 IITHDWGDESL
-2972 KYIENL
+2972 KYIQDL
-2978 IETLQ
+2978 VQTLQ
-2983 GGAAST
+2983 GGTAST

-2999 IFSNYIGAVFGAN
+2999 VFSNYIGAVFGAN
-3012 QSIVF
+3012 PSIVF

-3022 IPLASVWLGP
+3022 IPLAGAWLDFK
-3032 ENAPSPGQVKRIDR
+3032 NFPSPGQVKRIDR

-3077 TQTNKFTSFVFGGGA
+3077 TQTNKFTNFIFGGGA

-3113 SEFPELE
+3113 AEFPELE

-3135 QKVAEEFNEAV
+3135 QKVAEVFNEAV
-3146 ARSQSTSDEMHRGSL
+3146 ARSQSTSDEMHQGTLR
-3161 YKSKNSVTRAFT
+3161 KSKNPVTRAFT
-3173 MFKSDSSQAYNAL
+3173 MFKSDSSQTYNAL

-3206 KAKRGLGVAF
+3206 KAKHGLGVAF
-3216 LSILGGTAFA
+3216 LAAVGGYIWAQ
-3226 CGIDVLMNLWKHKGK
+3226 GIEFLMNLWKRKGK
-3241 AYRDEDGNLTAE
+3241 AYRDEDGNLTAG
-3253 SVAKELATGMAESM
+3253 SVAKEMAL
-3267 FGLVIGG
+3267 GLVGDLAGIVTYG
-3274 EEIFNIFDAVGTKL
+3274 EELADVIGNIL
-3288 TGGTWYDSMN
+3288 TGDKWYGID
-3298 TLNAPGLEQVS
+3298 TPGLEQLSDVV
-3309 EIISTLIDEGV
+3309 ETIVEQGQNGLDV
-3320 SFIQLLADGA
+3320 LKDAA

-3337 DVWEFLHRRGADII
+3337 SLGEYLHRHS
-3351 GDIKEMAATVATYL
+3351 GDIVGGIKDLAAAAATYL
-3365 PGIPVNNLEAYLLGT
+3365 PGISVNNLEAYLIGT
-3380 VRWVSPELAAAYD
+3380 VRWASPELAAAYD
-3393 DALATANKNRMK
+3393 DALATANKNQMK
-3405 GLRGAELERKIEDTL
+3405 GMRGAELERKISDTL

-3428 EATNE
+3428 ETTNE

-3469 QVYDKTWSGAV
+3469 QVYDKTWSSAV
-3480 GNRLRELAAS
+3480 GSRLQELIAS
-3490 DVFQEADDETRE
+3490 DVFQAADDETRE

-3534 DVLASGAE
+3534 DVLATGAE
-3542 MADYLELK
+3542 MVDYLELK

-3566 DTQNAKDVALGM
+3566 DTQRAKDVALGM
-3578 AELAPEEGKKTVS
+3578 AELTPDEGKKTVS

-3601 AVDGADAQRN
+3601 AVDGADAQHD

-3662 NAIDALNGH
+3662 NAIDAMNGH

>member
-56 TPQRERNGFDRTA
+56 QKAPQSERSGFDRTA

-112 NADGSVSTVD
+112 NADGSISTVD

-187 YYTTQREK
+187 YYTTQREQ
-195 ALDET
+195 ALDEA

-224 AQQPGIL
+224 AQQPSIL

-294 LIALASVPGVWT
+294 LIALASVPGTWT

-344 KGDTEAAKQWQQIY
+344 KGDTEVAKQWQQIY

-383 SAAAAVGK
+383 SAAAAIGK
-391 LLGANEDEYH
+391 ALGANEDEYH

-472 AAAIGDMS
+472 AAAMGDMS
-480 TGDYLKH
+480 TEDYLKR

-561 TAFAFSVLNG
+561 TAFAFSVLSS
-571 AINSYQTT
+571 AISSYQTT

-688 AADLPTAPTDPQM
+688 AADLPTTPTDPQM

-719 AQAGTQNTPQPESGQ
+719 AEAGTQSAQQPESGQ
-734 ALQNGNAAAAAAQIA
+734 ALQSGNAAAAAAQIA
-749 GQAAEQNQQTQL
+749 GQSQQVQQPNLPTAAQ
-761 PSLPATEQDAV
+761 AAA
-772 VQPQQP
+772 VQPQQL
-778 EQSTQQEAEL
+778 EQSTQQEAGL
-788 PTQQMQTE
+788 PTPQQVQTE
-796 QTTTPLQRLEAMGVS
+796 QTATPLERLEAMGVS

-819 RGIEAFYRGEIQD
+819 RGIEAFYRGQITD

-841 LPEVQNVMRQMTDAD
+841 FPEVQNVMRQMTDAD

-866 PQNQQ
+866 AQNQQ
-871 PVNSAAQ
+871 PVNAA
-878 QTLNTQ
+878 
-884 PTVQQALDSQA
+884 VQQVPGSQQ
-895 PGVQNGTTTSEGGMN
+895 PGVQNEATTPEGGMN

-916 QVGQRPGAEQP
+916 PAGQQPGAEQQ
-927 GEQLPDGDGGRVLG
+927 GEQIPDGDGGRILG

-959 FNQVGAAAERKNLGR
+959 FNQGRTAVERENLGR

-1000 PESSWDAQ
+1000 PESHWDAQ
-1008 MQQTAQ
+1008 MQRTAQ

-1052 IIQADHLRLNIDQIA
+1052 IVQADHRYLNIDQIA

-1087 QAIVERYGRE
+1087 RAIVEQYSRE
-1097 EFDAIMDKYLKNL
+1097 EFDAVVEKYLKNL
-1110 RGVYDLPEHASG
+1110 RGVYDLPEYASG

-1148 ANADKYRSEAQA
+1148 AHAEKYRSEAQA
-1160 VLRERKITTP
+1160 VLQERKVTTP
-1170 GSETEEA
+1170 GSETA
-1177 VARRTGPPERYS
+1177 AATQRRTGPPERYS

-1239 SNMKYHRGGDAAF
+1239 SKMKYHRGGDAAF

-1324 QLRSVRVEF
+1324 QLRNVRVEF

-1355 KLRSAPEV
+1355 KLRSAPEA

-1433 ELEDSIIDIQNGVGL
+1433 ELEDSIIDIQNGVGM

-1458 GEIEARDAASRRE
+1458 GEIEARDAASRRG
-1471 LTPEQRRATPPARAD
+1471 LTPEQRRAAPPARAD

-1697 RFSMDEPVEQTQDL
+1697 RFSLDEPVEQTQDL

-1761 PQADQRNKVYG
+1761 PQADRRNKVYG

-1787 EVNYDARRAAE
+1787 EVNYEARRAAE
-1798 QKIAQLAKQVAGGI
+1798 QKIAQLANQVAGGI
-1812 FSRDSVI
+1812 FSRGSVI

-1825 VSTMDEAEL
+1825 VATMDEAEL
-1834 AKQLSRDDAVRAA
+1834 AKQLAKDDAVRAA

-1887 LYVKLETGERL
+1887 LYVKLETGDRL
-1898 TEAELETARES
+1898 TETELETARES
-1909 IMEAW
+1909 IMDAW

-1920 ALSRKPELRETR
+1920 ALNRRPELRETR

-1944 VEDFIRNAEALYEDG
+1944 IEDFIRNAEALYEDG

-1990 QLHGV
+1990 QLRGV

-2010 SGRRRSFRETHGA
+2010 SGRRRSFKETHGA
-2023 YTVENIVKA
+2023 YTAENIVKA
-2032 MNKANARGESYWGVG
+2032 MNQANARGESYWGVG
-2047 AKGILSVATPRYKS
+2047 AKGILSVATPRYGS

-2066 ADESRLQKM
+2066 ADEGRLQNM

-2082 LLQALDKRIEGIVA
+2082 LLQELDKRIEGIVA

-2173 CIAPDN
+2173 CIAPDD

-2225 GTGGEI
+2225 ETGSEI
-2231 GQAPESEPAK
+2231 EQAPESKPAEP
-2241 QEQKEKKPRK
+2241 EQKEKKPRK

-2388 DTLPGMFNADDLDSR
+2388 DTLPGMFHADDLDSR

-2483 ARQREALSRAKERQ
+2483 ARQREALSRARERQ

-2534 EELRETWDEVL
+2534 EELRQTWDEVL

-2573 EMYKAARKSDP
+2573 EMYKDAQANDP
-2584 NFLPTKELEMIV
+2584 NFLPSKELEKIV
-2596 DRLDNEKI
+2596 HRLDNKKI

-2755 ELEVG
+2755 ALEVG

-2772 MTPTQKVHLYLE
+2772 MTPTQKVHMYLE
-2784 SKSYENLRH
+2784 SKSTENLRH

-2798 IFPVKELYSQGKREA
+2798 TFADKTLYSQGKRRE
-2813 AFAQGELVRLAPETV
+2813 AFAQGKTVRMAPETV
-2828 KALVKDLTPEEQEL
+2828 KAIVGSLTPEEQEL

-2874 NYAPIYADTNYTKN
+2874 NYTPIYTNSNYTKSE
-2888 QLGVYDATA
+2888 LGVYDATA
-2897 EGVGNLKSRQY
+2897 EGVGNLKSRQF

-2930 RFVGMAIPARNWN
+2930 RFVGMAIPARNWK
-2943 TLLGWNEYV
+2943 TLLNW
-2952 DDDRESMRSE
+2952 RERENSMAD
-2962 ISHTWGDASL
+2962 IITHDWGDESL
-2972 KYIENL
+2972 KYIQDL
-2978 IETLQ
+2978 VQTLQ

-2999 IFSNYIGAVFGAN
+2999 VFSNYIGAVFGAN
-3012 QSIVF
+3012 PSIVF

-3022 IPLASVWLGP
+3022 IPLAGAWLDFK
-3032 ENAPSPGQVKRIDR
+3032 NFPSPGQVKRIDR

-3077 TQTNKFTSFVFGGGA
+3077 TQTNKFTNFVFGGGA

-3113 SEFPELE
+3113 AEFPELE

-3135 QKVAEEFNEAV
+3135 QKVAEVFNEAV
-3146 ARSQSTSDEMHRGSL
+3146 ARSQSTSDEMHQGTLR
-3161 YKSKNSVTRAFT
+3161 KSKNPVTRAFT
-3173 MFKSDSSQAYNAL
+3173 MFKSDSSQTYNAL

-3216 LSILGGTAFA
+3216 LAAVGGYIWAQ
-3226 CGIDVLMNLWKHKGK
+3226 GIEFLMNLWKRKGK
-3241 AYRDEDGNLTAE
+3241 AYRDEDGNLTAG
-3253 SVAKELATGMAESM
+3253 SVAKEMAL
-3267 FGLVIGG
+3267 GLVGDLAGIVTYG
-3274 EEIFNIFDAVGTKL
+3274 EELADVIGNII
-3288 TGGTWYDSMN
+3288 TGDKWYGID
-3298 TLNAPGLEQVS
+3298 TPGLEQLSDVV
-3309 EIISTLIDEGV
+3309 ETIVEQGQNGLDV
-3320 SFIQLLADGA
+3320 LKDAA

-3337 DVWEFLHRRGADII
+3337 SLGEYLHRHS
-3351 GDIKEMAATVATYL
+3351 GDIVGGIKDLAAAAATYL
-3365 PGIPVNNLEAYLLGT
+3365 PGISVNNLEAYLLGT
-3380 VRWVSPELAAAYD
+3380 VRWASPELAVAYD
-3393 DALATANKNRMK
+3393 DALATANKNQMK
-3405 GLRGAELERKIEDTL
+3405 GLRGAELERKISDTL

-3428 EATNE
+3428 ETTNE
-3433 TLASLYEGGFTKA
+3433 TLASLYESGFTKA

-3480 GNRLRELAAS
+3480 GSRLQELIAS
-3490 DVFQEADDETRE
+3490 DVFQAADDETRE

-3514 KAKAAVFD
+3514 KAKAAVFG

-3534 DVLASGAE
+3534 DVLATGAE
-3542 MADYLELK
+3542 MANYLELK

-3566 DTQNAKDVALGM
+3566 DAQSAKDVALGM
-3578 AELAPEEGKKTVS
+3578 AELTPDEGKKTVS

-3601 AVDGADAQRN
+3601 AVDGTSAQRD

-3671 GGIMLPGGDGPQ
+3671 SGIMLPGGDGPQ

-3720 EKAKQED
+3720 EKTKQED

>member
-56 TPQRERNGFDRTA
+56 APQSERSGFDRTA

-112 NADGSVSTVD
+112 NADGSISTVD

-195 ALDET
+195 ALDEA

-224 AQQPGIL
+224 AQQPSIL

-294 LIALASVPGVWT
+294 LIALASVPGIWT

-391 LLGANEDEYH
+391 ALGANEDEYH

-472 AAAIGDMS
+472 AAAMGDMS
-480 TGDYLKH
+480 TEDYLKR

-561 TAFAFSVLNG
+561 TAFAFSVLSS
-571 AINSYQTT
+571 AISSYQTT

-650 LIDEAMRAYVNGYT
+650 LIDEAMRAYVNGYA

-688 AADLPTAPTDPQM
+688 AADLPTTPTDPQM

-719 AQAGTQNTPQPESGQ
+719 AQAGTQNTQPPESGQ

-749 GQAAEQNQQTQL
+749 VQAAEQNQQAQQ
-761 PSLPATEQDAV
+761 PSLPTAAQAAA
-772 VQPQQP
+772 VQPQQL
-778 EQSTQQEAEL
+778 EQSTQQEAGL
-788 PTQQMQTE
+788 LTPQQVQTE
-796 QTTTPLQRLEAMGVS
+796 QTATPLERLETMGVS

-819 RGIEAFYRGEIQD
+819 RGIEAFYRGQITD

-841 LPEVQNVMRQMTDAD
+841 FPEVQNVMRQMTDAD

-866 PQNQQ
+866 AQNQQ
-871 PVNSAAQ
+871 PVNTAAQ
-878 QTLNTQ
+878 QM
-884 PTVQQALDSQA
+884 PGSQQ
-895 PGVQNGTTTSEGGMN
+895 PGVQNEATTHEGGMN

-916 QVGQRPGAEQP
+916 PAGQQP
-927 GEQLPDGDGGRVLG
+927 GTEQQSEQLPDGDGGRILG

-952 EGRPQRA
+952 EGRPQRT
-959 FNQVGAAAERKNLGR
+959 FNQGRTAVEREDLGR

-1000 PESSWDAQ
+1000 PESHWDAQ

-1052 IIQADHLRLNIDQIA
+1052 IIQADHRYLNIDQIA

-1087 QAIVERYGRE
+1087 RAIVEQYSRE

-1160 VLRERKITTP
+1160 VLQERKITTP
-1170 GSETEEA
+1170 GSETA
-1177 VARRTGPPERYS
+1177 AATQRRTGPPERYS

-1239 SNMKYHRGGDAAF
+1239 SKMKYHRGGDAAF

-1279 EDQERLQELDKTWGR
+1279 EDQGRLQELDKTWGR
-1294 EYGRLSERVESG
+1294 EYGRLSERVDRGS
-1306 NATLEDVIDH
+1306 ATLEDVIDH

-1324 QLRSVRVEF
+1324 QLRNVRVEF

-1355 KLRSAPEV
+1355 KLRSAPEA

-1433 ELEDSIIDIQNGVGL
+1433 ELEDSIIDIQNGVGM

-1471 LTPEQRRATPPARAD
+1471 LTPEQRRAAPPARAD

-1591 VENAEHSGSG
+1591 VENAEHGGSG

-1697 RFSMDEPVEQTQDL
+1697 RFSLDEPVEQTQDL

-1761 PQADQRNKVYG
+1761 PQADRRNKVYG

-1787 EVNYDARRAAE
+1787 EVNYEAGRAAE
-1798 QKIAQLAKQVAGGI
+1798 QKIAQLANQVAGGI
-1812 FSRDSVI
+1812 FSRYSVI
-1819 GSRVDE
+1819 SGRVGE
-1825 VSTMDEAEL
+1825 VARMDEAEL
-1834 AKQLSRDDAVRAA
+1834 AKQLARDDAVRAA

-1862 KVWDSFGNQ
+1862 KVWDSFGNL
-1871 ALQDY
+1871 ALQEY

-1898 TEAELETARES
+1898 TAAELETARES
-1909 IMEAW
+1909 IMASW

-1920 ALSRKPELRETR
+1920 ALSRRPELRETR
-1932 IARQRDKISDAR
+1932 TARQRDKISDAR

-1990 QLHGV
+1990 QIRGV

-2010 SGRRRSFRETHGA
+2010 SGKRRSFRETHGA
-2023 YTVENIVKA
+2023 YTAENIVKA
-2032 MNKANARGESYWGVG
+2032 MNRASARGESYWGVG

-2066 ADESRLQKM
+2066 ADEGRLQNM

-2082 LLQALDKRIEGIVA
+2082 LLQELDKRIGGIVA
-2096 DVQKTSGS
+2096 DVQKTAGS

-2173 CIAPDN
+2173 CIAPDD

-2225 GTGGEI
+2225 ETGGEI
-2231 GQAPESEPAK
+2231 EQASESKPAEP
-2241 QEQKEKKPRK
+2241 EQKEKKPRK

-2388 DTLPGMFNADDLDSR
+2388 DTLPGMFHADDLDSR

-2534 EELRETWDEVL
+2534 EELQGTWDEVL

-2573 EMYKAARKSDP
+2573 EMYKDAQANDP
-2584 NFLPTKELEMIV
+2584 NFLPSKELEKIV
-2596 DRLDNEKI
+2596 HRLDNKKI

-2645 TDSKKE
+2645 TDSRKE

-2755 ELEVG
+2755 ALEVG

-2772 MTPTQKVHLYLE
+2772 MTPTQKVHMYLE
-2784 SKSYENLRH
+2784 SKSTENLRH

-2798 IFPVKELYSQGKREA
+2798 TFADKTLYSQGKRRE
-2813 AFAQGELVRLAPETV
+2813 AFAQGKTVRMAPETV
-2828 KALVKDLTPEEQEL
+2828 KAIVGSLTPEEQEL

-2874 NYAPIYADTNYTKN
+2874 NYTPIYTNSNYTKSE
-2888 QLGVYDATA
+2888 LGVYDATA
-2897 EGVGNLKSRQY
+2897 EGVGNLKSRQF

-2930 RFVGMAIPARNWN
+2930 RFVGMAIPARNWQ
-2943 TLLGWNEYV
+2943 TLLNW
-2952 DDDRESMRSE
+2952 RERENSMAD
-2962 ISHTWGDASL
+2962 IITHDWGDESL
-2972 KYIENL
+2972 KYIQDL
-2978 IETLQ
+2978 VQTLQ

-2999 IFSNYIGAVFGAN
+2999 VFSNYIGAVFGAN
-3012 QSIVF
+3012 PSIVF

-3022 IPLASVWLGP
+3022 IPLAGAWLDFK
-3032 ENAPSPGQVKRIDR
+3032 NFPSPGQVKRIDR

-3077 TQTNKFTSFVFGGGA
+3077 TQTNKFTNFIFGGGA

-3113 SEFPELE
+3113 AEFPELE

-3135 QKVAEEFNEAV
+3135 QKVAEVFNEAV
-3146 ARSQSTSDEMHRGSL
+3146 ARSQSTSDEMHQGTLR
-3161 YKSKNSVTRAFT
+3161 KSKNPVTRAFT
-3173 MFKSDSSQAYNAL
+3173 MFKSDSSQTYNAL

-3216 LSILGGTAFA
+3216 LAAVGGYIWAQ
-3226 CGIDVLMNLWKHKGK
+3226 GIEFLMNLWKRKGK
-3241 AYRDEDGNLTAE
+3241 AYRDEDGNLTAG
-3253 SVAKELATGMAESM
+3253 SVAKEMAL
-3267 FGLVIGG
+3267 GLVGDLAGIVTYG
-3274 EEIFNIFDAVGTKL
+3274 EELADVIGNII
-3288 TGGTWYDSMN
+3288 TGDKWYGID
-3298 TLNAPGLEQVS
+3298 TPGLEQLSDVV
-3309 EIISTLIDEGV
+3309 ETIVEQGQNGLDV
-3320 SFIQLLADGA
+3320 LKDAA

-3337 DVWEFLHRRGADII
+3337 SLGEYLHRHS
-3351 GDIKEMAATVATYL
+3351 GDIVGGIKDLAAAAATYL
-3365 PGIPVNNLEAYLLGT
+3365 PGISVNNLEAYLLGT
-3380 VRWVSPELAAAYD
+3380 VRWASPELAAAYD
-3393 DALATANKNRMK
+3393 DALATANKNQMK
-3405 GLRGAELERKIEDTL
+3405 GLRGAELERKISDTL

-3428 EATNE
+3428 ETTNE
-3433 TLASLYEGGFTKA
+3433 TLASLYESGFTKA

-3469 QVYDKTWSGAV
+3469 QVYDKTWSSAV
-3480 GNRLRELAAS
+3480 GSRLVALAAS
-3490 DVFQEADDETRE
+3490 DVFQTADDETRE

-3534 DVLASGAE
+3534 DVLATGAE

-3566 DTQNAKDVALGM
+3566 DAQSAKDVALGM

-3601 AVDGADAQRN
+3601 AVDGTSAQRD

-3671 GGIMLPGGDGPQ
+3671 SGIMLPGGDGPQ

-3720 EKAKQED
+3720 EKAKRED

>member
-56 TPQRERNGFDRTA
+56 AHQSERSGFDRTA

-112 NADGSVSTVD
+112 NADGSISTVD

-187 YYTTQREK
+187 YYTTQREQ
-195 ALDET
+195 ALDEA

-224 AQQPGIL
+224 AQQPSIL

-294 LIALASVPGVWT
+294 LIALASVPGIWT
-306 KRQKQEAEEIIGT
+306 KHQNQEAEEIIGT
-319 QSGFGGLLGYEQNV
+319 QNGFGGLLGYEQNV

-391 LLGANEDEYH
+391 ALGANEDEYH

-472 AAAIGDMS
+472 AAAMGDMS
-480 TGDYLKH
+480 TEDYLKR

-571 AINSYQTT
+571 AISSYQAT

-627 ESVNSYYIAG
+627 ESINSYYIAG

-688 AADLPTAPTDPQM
+688 AADLPTTPTDPQM

-707 ELQTAIQQGLQQ
+707 EIQTAIQQGLQQ
-719 AQAGTQNTPQPESGQ
+719 AEAGTQSAQQPESGQ
-734 ALQNGNAAAAAAQIA
+734 ALQSGNAAAAAAQIA
-749 GQAAEQNQQTQL
+749 GQSQQAQQPNLPTAAQ
-761 PSLPATEQDAV
+761 AAA
-772 VQPQQP
+772 VQPQQL
-778 EQSTQQEAEL
+778 EQSTQQEAGL
-788 PTQQMQTE
+788 PTPQQVQTE
-796 QTTTPLQRLEAMGVS
+796 QTATPLERLEAMGVS

-819 RGIEAFYRGEIQD
+819 RGIEAFYRGQITD

-841 LPEVQNVMRQMTDAD
+841 FPEVQNVMRQMTDAD

-866 PQNQQ
+866 AQNQQ
-871 PVNSAAQ
+871 PVNTAAQ
-878 QTLNTQ
+878 QV
-884 PTVQQALDSQA
+884 PGSQQ
-895 PGVQNGTTTSEGGMN
+895 PGVQNEATTPEGGMN

-916 QVGQRPGAEQP
+916 PAGQQPGAEQQ
-927 GEQLPDGDGGRVLG
+927 GEQLPDGDGGRILG

-959 FNQVGAAAERKNLGR
+959 FNQGRTAVERENLGR

-987 LPNGTEEREIQVM
+987 LPNGTEEREIQVI
-1000 PESSWDAQ
+1000 PESHWDTQ

-1052 IIQADHLRLNIDQIA
+1052 IVQADHRYLNIDQIA

-1072 HDYAANNPGLVRQIE
+1072 HDIAANNPGLVRQIE
-1087 QAIVERYGRE
+1087 QAIVEQYSRE
-1097 EFDAIMDKYLKNL
+1097 EFDAVVEKYLKNL
-1110 RGVYDLPEHASG
+1110 RGVYDLPEYASG
-1122 QEVAEAYGIVKEE
+1122 QEVDEVYGIVKEE

-1148 ANADKYRSEAQA
+1148 AHAEKYRSEAQA
-1160 VLRERKITTP
+1160 VLQARKITTP
-1170 GSETEEA
+1170 GSETA
-1177 VARRTGPPERYS
+1177 AATQRRTGPPERYS
-1189 YGGVNA
+1189 I
-1195 NTADQKTLAR
+1195 
-1205 AQELQMQGEDDERV
+1205 GEI
-1219 RKETG
+1219 T
-1224 WHTGMEGKLRFEIDD
+1224 
-1239 SNMKYHRGGDAAF
+1239 
-1252 SRNHPDYAEYQ
+1252 
-1263 KLVDK
+1263 DK
-1268 MLTGSAEAWKP
+1268 AGNN
-1279 EDQERLQELDKTWGR
+1279 
-1294 EYGRLSERVESG
+1294 YGRGVHLDSTLLENLSDSERVQMVKE
-1306 NATLEDVIDH
+1306 
-1316 EELFQAYP
+1316 
-1324 QLRSVRVEF
+1324 RV
-1333 KELPGNT
+1333 KELGGQHFTAYDGN
-1340 QGYFSPSENKIALDS
+1340 GN
-1355 KLRSAPEV
+1355 EV
-1363 TIIHEIQHAIQ
+1363 
-1374 KAEGFASGA
+1374 
-1383 SPEYWQQHRDEAK
+1383 
-1396 EARIADIREE
+1396 
-1406 IARLE
+1406 
-1411 EQLPWDLNRWTAE
+1411 
-1424 DDAIEAKIG
+1424 
-1433 ELEDSIIDIQNGVGL
+1433 DIQIAKPGARFVNKSGKSVPVNK
-1448 DSYDLYRNTA
+1448 DLTTKNRKSKVKQEAVVLADELINTA
-1458 GEIEARDAASRRE
+1458 KHKKD
-1471 LTPEQRRATPPARAD
+1471 TPARYPHGWLDDNGRNDWAEWKTYIQD
-1486 ENTVYADLSDSLD
+1486 KENTVWEATLHIATSADGEKILYDIDPIKKTGQSGNSDTSTVEPIVADEAEPVKREDEEEMPKLMNLQRYSDIAGQQEQTAEMTNAEPTTVGAITSGSQSL
-1499 YVGKTDD
+1499 G
-1506 GTEVYETS
+1506 GSAPAISSAS
-1514 EAVRKLPYK
+1514 EASVAE
-1523 KRMEAFMDIMRNEYA
+1523 KRQSVKIPSAS
-1538 GRTAKFT
+1538 
-1545 ARDGEV
+1545 
-1551 YYATFDENDL
+1551 DE
-1561 RKNVYGDK
+1561 
-1569 KSSPRGWKAK
+1569 SSE
-1579 INTGADGNIFDL
+1579 NTN
-1591 VENAEHSGSG
+1591 
-1601 KEQGKTSEAHQG
+1601 
-1613 LTGWEYFV
+1613 
-1621 KTVQIDGRVYD
+1621 
-1632 LLANVRKK
+1632 
-1640 PDGEFVYSIQLNENE
+1640 
-1655 KKAPAPPR
+1655 KAPAPPR

-1761 PQADQRNKVYG
+1761 PQADRRNKVYG

-1787 EVNYDARRAAE
+1787 EVNYEARRAAE
-1798 QKIAQLAKQVAGGI
+1798 QKIAQLANQVAGGI

-1825 VSTMDEAEL
+1825 VATMDEAEL
-1834 AKQLSRDDAVRAA
+1834 AKQLAKDDAVRAA

-1862 KVWDSFGNQ
+1862 KVWDSFGNL
-1871 ALQDY
+1871 ALQEY
-1876 TEKIGAQELAQ
+1876 TEKIGAQELAR
-1887 LYVKLETGERL
+1887 LYVKLETGDRL
-1898 TEAELETARES
+1898 TAAELETARES
-1909 IMEAW
+1909 IMDAW

-1920 ALSRKPELRETR
+1920 ALNRRPELRETR
-1932 IARQRDKISDAR
+1932 IARQRDKISDVR

-1990 QLHGV
+1990 QLRGV

-2010 SGRRRSFRETHGA
+2010 SGRRRSFLETHGA
-2023 YTVENIVKA
+2023 YTAENIVKA
-2032 MNKANARGESYWGVG
+2032 MNQADDRGESYWGVG

-2066 ADESRLQKM
+2066 ADEGRLQNM
-2075 PEEEYNR
+2075 PEEEYNQ
-2082 LLQALDKRIEGIVA
+2082 LLQELDKRIEGIVA
-2096 DVQKTSGS
+2096 DVQKTAGS

-2173 CIAPDN
+2173 CIAPDD

-2225 GTGGEI
+2225 ETGSEI
-2231 GQAPESEPAK
+2231 EQAPENKPAEP
-2241 QEQKEKKPRK
+2241 EQKEKKPRK

-2388 DTLPGMFNADDLDSR
+2388 DTLPGMFHADDLDSR

-2512 KEQQKKTL
+2512 KEEQKKTL

-2534 EELRETWDEVL
+2534 EELQGTWDEVL

-2573 EMYKAARKSDP
+2573 EMYKDAQANDP
-2584 NFLPTKELEMIV
+2584 NFLPSKELEKIV
-2596 DRLDNEKI
+2596 HRLDNKKI

-2755 ELEVG
+2755 ALEVG

-2772 MTPTQKVHLYLE
+2772 MTPTQKVHMYLE
-2784 SKSYENLRH
+2784 SKSTENLRH

-2798 IFPVKELYSQGKREA
+2798 TFADKTLYSQGKRRE
-2813 AFAQGELVRLAPETV
+2813 AFAQGKTVRMAPETV
-2828 KALVKDLTPEEQEL
+2828 KAIVGSLTPEEQEL

-2874 NYAPIYADTNYTKN
+2874 NYTPIYTNSNYTKSE
-2888 QLGVYDATA
+2888 LGVYDATA
-2897 EGVGNLKSRQY
+2897 EGVGNLKSRQF

-2930 RFVGMAIPARNWN
+2930 RFVGMAIPARNWQ
-2943 TLLGWNEYV
+2943 TLLNW
-2952 DDDRESMRSE
+2952 RERENSMAD
-2962 ISHTWGDASL
+2962 IITHNWGDESL
-2972 KYIENL
+2972 KYIQDL
-2978 IETLQ
+2978 VQTLQ
-2983 GGAAST
+2983 GGTAST

-2999 IFSNYIGAVFGAN
+2999 VFSNYIGAVFGAN
-3012 QSIVF
+3012 PSIVF

-3022 IPLASVWLGP
+3022 IPLAGAWLDFK
-3032 ENAPSPGQVKRIDR
+3032 NFPSPGQVKRIDR

-3077 TQTNKFTSFVFGGGA
+3077 TQTNKFTNFIFGGGA

-3113 SEFPELE
+3113 AEFPELE

-3135 QKVAEEFNEAV
+3135 QKVAEVFNEAV
-3146 ARSQSTSDEMHRGSL
+3146 ARSQSTSDEMHQGTLR
-3161 YKSKNSVTRAFT
+3161 KSKNPVTRAFT
-3173 MFKSDSSQAYNAL
+3173 MFKSDSSQTYNAL

-3216 LSILGGTAFA
+3216 LAAVGGYIWAQ
-3226 CGIDVLMNLWKHKGK
+3226 GIEFLMNLWKRKGK
-3241 AYRDEDGNLTAE
+3241 AYRDEDGNLTAG
-3253 SVAKELATGMAESM
+3253 SVAKEMAL
-3267 FGLVIGG
+3267 GLVGDLASIVTYG
-3274 EEIFNIFDAVGTKL
+3274 EEIADVVGNIL
-3288 TGGTWYDSMN
+3288 TGDKWYGID
-3298 TLNAPGLEQVS
+3298 TPGLEQLSDVV
-3309 EIISTLIDEGV
+3309 ETIVEQGQNGLDV
-3320 SFIQLLADGA
+3320 LKDAA

-3337 DVWEFLHRRGADII
+3337 SLGEYLRRHS
-3351 GDIKEMAATVATYL
+3351 GDIVGGIKDLAAAAATYL
-3365 PGIPVNNLEAYLLGT
+3365 PGISVNNLEAYLIGT
-3380 VRWVSPELAAAYD
+3380 VRWASPELAAAYD
-3393 DALATANKNRMK
+3393 DALATANKNQMK
-3405 GLRGAELERKIEDTL
+3405 GMRGAELERKISDTL

-3428 EATNE
+3428 ETTNE

-3469 QVYDKTWSGAV
+3469 QVYDKTWSSAV
-3480 GNRLRELAAS
+3480 GSRLQELIAS
-3490 DVFQEADDETRE
+3490 DVFQAADDETRE

-3534 DVLASGAE
+3534 DVLATGAE
-3542 MADYLELK
+3542 MVDYLELK

-3566 DTQNAKDVALGM
+3566 DTQSAKDVALGM
-3578 AELAPEEGKKTVS
+3578 AELTPDEGKKTVS

-3601 AVDGADAQRN
+3601 AVDGADAQHD

-3662 NAIDALNGH
+3662 NAIDAMNGH

-3720 EKAKQED
+3720 EKTKQED

>member
-56 TPQRERNGFDRTA
+56 TPQSERSGFDRTA

-112 NADGSVSTVD
+112 NADGSISTVD

-187 YYTTQREK
+187 YYTTQRK
-195 ALDET
+195 QALDET

-224 AQQPGIL
+224 VQQPGIL

-245 QAESAQSETDRR
+245 RADSAQSETDRR

-294 LIALASVPGVWT
+294 LIALASVPGTWT

-358 DVLYTRLYSKQ
+358 DVLYTRLYSRQ

-465 DAVHNAG
+465 DAAHNAG
-472 AAAIGDMS
+472 AAAMGDMS
-480 TGDYLKH
+480 TEDYLKR
-487 IAISGAQG
+487 IAISGTQG

-516 HKMTPFMEFLRQT
+516 HMMTPFMEFLRQT

-561 TAFAFSVLNG
+561 TAFAFSVLNS
-571 AINSYQTT
+571 AISSYQTT

-650 LIDEAMRAYVNGYT
+650 LIDEAMRAYVNGYA

-688 AADLPTAPTDPQM
+688 AADLPTTPTDPQM

-719 AQAGTQNTPQPESGQ
+719 AQAGTQNTQPPQSGQ

-749 GQAAEQNQQTQL
+749 VQAAEQNQQAQQ
-761 PSLPATEQDAV
+761 PSLPTAAQAAA
-772 VQPQQP
+772 VQPQQL
-778 EQSTQQEAEL
+778 EQSTQQEAGL
-788 PTQQMQTE
+788 PTPQQVQTE
-796 QTTTPLQRLEAMGVS
+796 QTATPLERLEAMGVS

-819 RGIEAFYRGEIQD
+819 RGIEAFYRGQITD

-841 LPEVQNVMRQMTDAD
+841 FPEVQNVMRQMTDAD
-856 IEAVVSGNVQ
+856 IEAVVSGNAQ

-871 PVNSAAQ
+871 PGNAA
-878 QTLNTQ
+878 
-884 PTVQQALDSQA
+884 VQQVPGSQQ
-895 PGVQNGTTTSEGGMN
+895 PGVQNEATTHEGGMN

-916 QVGQRPGAEQP
+916 PAGQQPGTEQQ
-927 GEQLPDGDGGRVLG
+927 GEQLPDGDGGRILR

-959 FNQVGAAAERKNLGR
+959 FNQGRTAVERENLGR

-1000 PESSWDAQ
+1000 PESHWDTQ

-1052 IIQADHLRLNIDQIA
+1052 IVQADHRYLNIDQIA

-1087 QAIVERYGRE
+1087 QAIVEQYSRE
-1097 EFDAIMDKYLKNL
+1097 EFDAVVEKYLKNL
-1110 RGVYDLPEHASG
+1110 RGVYDLPEYASG
-1122 QEVAEAYGIVKEE
+1122 QEVDEVYGIVKEE

-1148 ANADKYRSEAQA
+1148 AHAEKYRSEAQA
-1160 VLRERKITTP
+1160 VLQARKITTP
-1170 GSETEEA
+1170 GSETA
-1177 VARRTGPPERYS
+1177 AATQRRTGPPERYS
-1189 YGGVNA
+1189 I
-1195 NTADQKTLAR
+1195 
-1205 AQELQMQGEDDERV
+1205 GEI
-1219 RKETG
+1219 T
-1224 WHTGMEGKLRFEIDD
+1224 
-1239 SNMKYHRGGDAAF
+1239 
-1252 SRNHPDYAEYQ
+1252 
-1263 KLVDK
+1263 DK
-1268 MLTGSAEAWKP
+1268 AGNN
-1279 EDQERLQELDKTWGR
+1279 
-1294 EYGRLSERVESG
+1294 YGRGVHLDSTLLENLSDSERVQMVKE
-1306 NATLEDVIDH
+1306 
-1316 EELFQAYP
+1316 
-1324 QLRSVRVEF
+1324 RV
-1333 KELPGNT
+1333 KELGGQHFTAYDGN
-1340 QGYFSPSENKIALDS
+1340 GN
-1355 KLRSAPEV
+1355 EV
-1363 TIIHEIQHAIQ
+1363 
-1374 KAEGFASGA
+1374 
-1383 SPEYWQQHRDEAK
+1383 
-1396 EARIADIREE
+1396 
-1406 IARLE
+1406 
-1411 EQLPWDLNRWTAE
+1411 
-1424 DDAIEAKIG
+1424 
-1433 ELEDSIIDIQNGVGL
+1433 DIQIAKPGARFVNKSGKSVPVNK
-1448 DSYDLYRNTA
+1448 DLTTKNRKSKVKQEAVVLADELINTA
-1458 GEIEARDAASRRE
+1458 KHKKD
-1471 LTPEQRRATPPARAD
+1471 TPARYPHGWLDDNGRNDWAEWKTYIQD
-1486 ENTVYADLSDSLD
+1486 KENTVWEATLHIATSADGEKILYDIDPIKKTGQSGNSDTSTVEPIVADEAEPVKREDEEEMPKLMNLQRYSDIAGQQEQTAEMTNAEPTTVGAITSGSQSL
-1499 YVGKTDD
+1499 G
-1506 GTEVYETS
+1506 GSAPAISSAS
-1514 EAVRKLPYK
+1514 EASVAE
-1523 KRMEAFMDIMRNEYA
+1523 KRQSVKIPSAS
-1538 GRTAKFT
+1538 
-1545 ARDGEV
+1545 
-1551 YYATFDENDL
+1551 DE
-1561 RKNVYGDK
+1561 
-1569 KSSPRGWKAK
+1569 SSE
-1579 INTGADGNIFDL
+1579 NTN
-1591 VENAEHSGSG
+1591 
-1601 KEQGKTSEAHQG
+1601 
-1613 LTGWEYFV
+1613 
-1621 KTVQIDGRVYD
+1621 
-1632 LLANVRKK
+1632 
-1640 PDGEFVYSIQLNENE
+1640 
-1655 KKAPAPPR
+1655 KAPAPPR

-1761 PQADQRNKVYG
+1761 PQADRRNKVYG

-1787 EVNYDARRAAE
+1787 EVNYEARRAAE
-1798 QKIAQLAKQVAGGI
+1798 QKIAQLANQVAGGI

-1825 VSTMDEAEL
+1825 VATMDEAEL
-1834 AKQLSRDDAVRAA
+1834 AKQLAKDDAVRAA

-1876 TEKIGAQELAQ
+1876 TEKIGAQELAR
-1887 LYVKLETGERL
+1887 LYVKLETGDRL
-1898 TEAELETARES
+1898 TAAELETARES
-1909 IMEAW
+1909 IMDAW

-1920 ALSRKPELRETR
+1920 ALNRRPELRETR
-1932 IARQRDKISDAR
+1932 IARQRDKISDVR

-1990 QLHGV
+1990 QLRGV

-2010 SGRRRSFRETHGA
+2010 SGRRRSFLETHGA
-2023 YTVENIVKA
+2023 YTAENIVKA
-2032 MNKANARGESYWGVG
+2032 MNQADARGESYWGVG

-2066 ADESRLQKM
+2066 ADEGRLQNM

-2082 LLQALDKRIEGIVA
+2082 LLQELDKRIEGIVA

-2173 CIAPDN
+2173 CIAPDD

-2225 GTGGEI
+2225 ETGSEI
-2231 GQAPESEPAK
+2231 EQAPENKPAEP
-2241 QEQKEKKPRK
+2241 EQKEKKPRK

-2388 DTLPGMFNADDLDSR
+2388 DTLPGMFHADDLDSR

-2534 EELRETWDEVL
+2534 EELQGTWDEVL

-2573 EMYKAARKSDP
+2573 EMYKDAQANDP
-2584 NFLPTKELEMIV
+2584 NFLPSKELEKIV
-2596 DRLDNEKI
+2596 HRLDNKKI

-2755 ELEVG
+2755 ALEVG

-2772 MTPTQKVHLYLE
+2772 MTPTQKVHMYLE
-2784 SKSYENLRH
+2784 SKSTENLRH

-2798 IFPVKELYSQGKREA
+2798 TFADKTLYSQGKRRE
-2813 AFAQGELVRLAPETV
+2813 AFAQGKTVRMAPETV
-2828 KALVKDLTPEEQEL
+2828 KAIVGSLTPEEQEL

-2874 NYAPIYADTNYTKN
+2874 NYTPIYTNSNYTKSE
-2888 QLGVYDATA
+2888 LGVYDATA
-2897 EGVGNLKSRQY
+2897 EGVGNLKSRQF

-2930 RFVGMAIPARNWN
+2930 RFVGMAIPARNWQ
-2943 TLLGWNEYV
+2943 TLLNW
-2952 DDDRESMRSE
+2952 RERENSMAD
-2962 ISHTWGDASL
+2962 IITHNWGDESL
-2972 KYIENL
+2972 KYIQDL
-2978 IETLQ
+2978 VQTLQ
-2983 GGAAST
+2983 GGTAST

-2999 IFSNYIGAVFGAN
+2999 VFSNYIGAVFGAN
-3012 QSIVF
+3012 PSIVF

-3022 IPLASVWLGP
+3022 IPLAGAWLDFK
-3032 ENAPSPGQVKRIDR
+3032 NFPSPGQVKRIDR

-3077 TQTNKFTSFVFGGGA
+3077 TQTNKFTNFIFGGGA

-3113 SEFPELE
+3113 AEFPELE

-3135 QKVAEEFNEAV
+3135 QKVAEVFNEAV
-3146 ARSQSTSDEMHRGSL
+3146 ARSQSTSDEMHQGTLR
-3161 YKSKNSVTRAFT
+3161 KSKNPVTRAFT
-3173 MFKSDSSQAYNAL
+3173 MFKSDSSQTYNAL

-3216 LSILGGTAFA
+3216 LAAVGGYIWAQ
-3226 CGIDVLMNLWKHKGK
+3226 GIEFLMNLWKRKGK
-3241 AYRDEDGNLTAE
+3241 AYRDEDGNLTAG
-3253 SVAKELATGMAESM
+3253 SVAKEMAL
-3267 FGLVIGG
+3267 GLVGDLASIVTYG
-3274 EEIFNIFDAVGTKL
+3274 EEIADVVGNIL
-3288 TGGTWYDSMN
+3288 TGDKWYGID
-3298 TLNAPGLEQVS
+3298 TPGLEQLSDVV
-3309 EIISTLIDEGV
+3309 ETIVEQGQNGLDV
-3320 SFIQLLADGA
+3320 LKDAA

-3337 DVWEFLHRRGADII
+3337 SLGEYLHRHS
-3351 GDIKEMAATVATYL
+3351 GDIVGGIKDLAAAAATYL
-3365 PGIPVNNLEAYLLGT
+3365 PGISVNNLEAYLIGT
-3380 VRWVSPELAAAYD
+3380 VRWASPELAAAYD
-3393 DALATANKNRMK
+3393 DALATANKNQMK
-3405 GLRGAELERKIEDTL
+3405 GMRGAELERKISDTL

-3428 EATNE
+3428 ETTNE

-3469 QVYDKTWSGAV
+3469 QVYDKTWSSTV
-3480 GNRLRELAAS
+3480 GSRLQELAAS
-3490 DVFQEADDETRE
+3490 DVFQTADDETRE

-3534 DVLASGAE
+3534 DVLATGAE
-3542 MADYLELK
+3542 MVDYLELK

-3566 DTQNAKDVALGM
+3566 DTQSAKDVALGM
-3578 AELAPEEGKKTVS
+3578 AELTPDEGKKTVS

-3601 AVDGADAQRN
+3601 AVDGADAQHD

-3671 GGIMLPGGDGPQ
+3671 SGIMLPGGDGPQ

-3720 EKAKQED
+3720 EKTKQED

>member
-56 TPQRERNGFDRTA
+56 APQSERSGFDRTA

-112 NADGSVSTVD
+112 NADGSISTVD

-195 ALDET
+195 ALDEA

-224 AQQPGIL
+224 AQQPSIL

-294 LIALASVPGVWT
+294 LIALASVPGIWT

-319 QSGFGGLLGYEQNV
+319 QNGFGGLLGYEQNV

-472 AAAIGDMS
+472 AAAMGDMS
-480 TGDYLKH
+480 TEDYLKR
-487 IAISGAQG
+487 IAISGTQG

-516 HKMTPFMEFLRQT
+516 HMMTPFMEFLRQT

-561 TAFAFSVLNG
+561 TAFAFSVLNS
-571 AINSYQTT
+571 AISSYQTT

-650 LIDEAMRAYVNGYT
+650 LIDEAMRAYVNGYA

-688 AADLPTAPTDPQM
+688 AADLPTTPTDPQM

-719 AQAGTQNTPQPESGQ
+719 AQAGTQNTQPPQSGQ

-749 GQAAEQNQQTQL
+749 VQAAEQNQQAQQ
-761 PSLPATEQDAV
+761 PSLPTAAQAAA
-772 VQPQQP
+772 VQPQQL
-778 EQSTQQEAEL
+778 EQSTQQEAGL
-788 PTQQMQTE
+788 PTPQQVQTE
-796 QTTTPLQRLEAMGVS
+796 QTATPLERLEAMGVS

-819 RGIEAFYRGEIQD
+819 RGIEAFYRGQITD

-841 LPEVQNVMRQMTDAD
+841 FPEVQNVMRQMTDAD
-856 IEAVVSGNVQ
+856 IEAVVSGNAQ

-871 PVNSAAQ
+871 PGNAA
-878 QTLNTQ
+878 
-884 PTVQQALDSQA
+884 VQQVPGSQQ
-895 PGVQNGTTTSEGGMN
+895 PGVQNEATTHEGGMN

-916 QVGQRPGAEQP
+916 PAGQQP
-927 GEQLPDGDGGRVLG
+927 GTEQQSEQLPDGDGGRILG

-959 FNQVGAAAERKNLGR
+959 FNQGRTAVERENLGR

-1000 PESSWDAQ
+1000 PESHWDSQ

-1052 IIQADHLRLNIDQIA
+1052 IVQADHRYLNIDQIA

-1072 HDYAANNPGLVRQIE
+1072 HDIAANNPGLVRQIE
-1087 QAIVERYGRE
+1087 QAIVEQYSRE
-1097 EFDAIMDKYLKNL
+1097 EFDAVVEKYLKNL
-1110 RGVYDLPEHASG
+1110 RGVYDLPEYASG
-1122 QEVAEAYGIVKEE
+1122 QEVDEVYGIVKEE

-1148 ANADKYRSEAQA
+1148 AHAEKYRSEAQA
-1160 VLRERKITTP
+1160 VLQARKITTP
-1170 GSETEEA
+1170 GSETA
-1177 VARRTGPPERYS
+1177 AATQRRTGPPERYS
-1189 YGGVNA
+1189 I
-1195 NTADQKTLAR
+1195 
-1205 AQELQMQGEDDERV
+1205 GEI
-1219 RKETG
+1219 T
-1224 WHTGMEGKLRFEIDD
+1224 
-1239 SNMKYHRGGDAAF
+1239 
-1252 SRNHPDYAEYQ
+1252 
-1263 KLVDK
+1263 DK
-1268 MLTGSAEAWKP
+1268 AGNN
-1279 EDQERLQELDKTWGR
+1279 
-1294 EYGRLSERVESG
+1294 YGRGVHLDSTLLENLSDSERVQMVKE
-1306 NATLEDVIDH
+1306 
-1316 EELFQAYP
+1316 
-1324 QLRSVRVEF
+1324 RV
-1333 KELPGNT
+1333 KELGGQHFTAYDGN
-1340 QGYFSPSENKIALDS
+1340 GN
-1355 KLRSAPEV
+1355 EV
-1363 TIIHEIQHAIQ
+1363 
-1374 KAEGFASGA
+1374 
-1383 SPEYWQQHRDEAK
+1383 
-1396 EARIADIREE
+1396 
-1406 IARLE
+1406 
-1411 EQLPWDLNRWTAE
+1411 
-1424 DDAIEAKIG
+1424 
-1433 ELEDSIIDIQNGVGL
+1433 DIQIAKPGARFVNKSGKSVPVNK
-1448 DSYDLYRNTA
+1448 DLTTKNRKSKVKQEAVVLADELINTA
-1458 GEIEARDAASRRE
+1458 KHKKD
-1471 LTPEQRRATPPARAD
+1471 TPARYPHGWLDDNGRNDWAEWKTYIQD
-1486 ENTVYADLSDSLD
+1486 KENTVWEATLHIATSADGEKILYDIDPIKKTGQSGNSDTSTVEPIVADEAEPVKREDEEEMPKLMNLQRYSDIAGQQEQTAEMTNAEPTTVGAITSGSQSL
-1499 YVGKTDD
+1499 G
-1506 GTEVYETS
+1506 GSAPAISSAS
-1514 EAVRKLPYK
+1514 EASVAE
-1523 KRMEAFMDIMRNEYA
+1523 KRQSVKIPSAS
-1538 GRTAKFT
+1538 
-1545 ARDGEV
+1545 
-1551 YYATFDENDL
+1551 DE
-1561 RKNVYGDK
+1561 
-1569 KSSPRGWKAK
+1569 SSE
-1579 INTGADGNIFDL
+1579 NTN
-1591 VENAEHSGSG
+1591 
-1601 KEQGKTSEAHQG
+1601 
-1613 LTGWEYFV
+1613 
-1621 KTVQIDGRVYD
+1621 
-1632 LLANVRKK
+1632 
-1640 PDGEFVYSIQLNENE
+1640 
-1655 KKAPAPPR
+1655 KAPAPPR

-1746 QYGDYTLVFPRQSID
+1746 QYGDYTLVFPSQSID
-1761 PQADQRNKVYG
+1761 PQEDRRNKVYG

-1787 EVNYDARRAAE
+1787 EVNYEARRAAE
-1798 QKIAQLAKQVAGGI
+1798 QKIAQLANQVAGGI
-1812 FSRDSVI
+1812 FSRDSAI

-1825 VSTMDEAEL
+1825 VATMDEAEL
-1834 AKQLSRDDAVRAA
+1834 AKQLAKDDAVRAA

-1862 KVWDSFGNQ
+1862 KVWDSFGNL
-1871 ALQDY
+1871 ALQEY

-1898 TEAELETARES
+1898 TETELETARES
-1909 IMEAW
+1909 IMGAW

-1920 ALSRKPELRETR
+1920 ALSRRPELRETR

-1944 VEDFIRNAEALYEDG
+1944 IEDFIRNAEALYEDG

-1990 QLHGV
+1990 QLRGV
-1995 LGEPGIYNGKERFTA
+1995 LGEPGIYNGKERFTV
-2010 SGRRRSFRETHGA
+2010 SGKRRSFRETHGA
-2023 YTVENIVKA
+2023 YTAENIVKA
-2032 MNKANARGESYWGVG
+2032 MNQASARGESYWGVG

-2066 ADESRLQKM
+2066 ADEGRLQNM
-2075 PEEEYNR
+2075 PEEEYNQ
-2082 LLQALDKRIEGIVA
+2082 LLQELDKRIGGIVA
-2096 DVQKTSGS
+2096 DVQKTAGS

-2173 CIAPDN
+2173 CIAPDD

-2225 GTGGEI
+2225 ETGGEI
-2231 GQAPESEPAK
+2231 EQAPESKPAEP
-2241 QEQKEKKPRK
+2241 EQKEKKPRK

-2388 DTLPGMFNADDLDSR
+2388 DTLPGMFHADDLDSR

-2534 EELRETWDEVL
+2534 EELQGTWDEVL

-2573 EMYKAARKSDP
+2573 EMYKDAQANDP
-2584 NFLPTKELEMIV
+2584 NFLPSKELEKIV
-2596 DRLDNEKI
+2596 HRLDNKKI

-2709 DIRDYTVSATKQ
+2709 DIRDYTVSATKK

-2755 ELEVG
+2755 ALEVG

-2772 MTPTQKVHLYLE
+2772 MTPTQKVHMYLE
-2784 SKSYENLRH
+2784 SKSVENLRH

-2798 IFPVKELYSQGKREA
+2798 TFADKTLYSQGKRRE
-2813 AFAQGELVRLAPETV
+2813 AFAQGKTVRMAPETV
-2828 KALVKDLTPEEQEL
+2828 KAIVGSLTPEEQEL
-2842 AQALEQYYNVFA
+2842 VQALEQYYNVFA

-2874 NYAPIYADTNYTKN
+2874 NYTPIYTNSNYTKSE
-2888 QLGVYDATA
+2888 LGVYDATA
-2897 EGVGNLKSRQY
+2897 EGVGNLKSRQF

-2930 RFVGMAIPARNWN
+2930 RFVGMAIPARNWQ
-2943 TLLGWNEYV
+2943 TLLNW
-2952 DDDRESMRSE
+2952 RERENSMAD
-2962 ISHTWGDASL
+2962 IITHDWGDESL
-2972 KYIENL
+2972 KYIQDL
-2978 IETLQ
+2978 VQTLQ
-2983 GGAAST
+2983 GGTAST

-2999 IFSNYIGAVFGAN
+2999 VFSNYIGAVFGAN
-3012 QSIVF
+3012 PSIVF

-3022 IPLASVWLGP
+3022 IPLAGAWLDFK
-3032 ENAPSPGQVKRIDR
+3032 NFPSPGQVKRIDR

-3077 TQTNKFTSFVFGGGA
+3077 TQTNKFTNFIFGGGA

-3113 SEFPELE
+3113 AEFPELE

-3135 QKVAEEFNEAV
+3135 QKVAEVFNEAV
-3146 ARSQSTSDEMHRGSL
+3146 ARSQSTSDEMHQGTLR
-3161 YKSKNSVTRAFT
+3161 KSKNPVTRAFT
-3173 MFKSDSSQAYNAL
+3173 MFKSDSSQTYNAL

-3216 LSILGGTAFA
+3216 LAAVGGYIWAQ
-3226 CGIDVLMNLWKHKGK
+3226 GIEFLMNLWKRKGK
-3241 AYRDEDGNLTAE
+3241 AYRDEDGNLTAG
-3253 SVAKELATGMAESM
+3253 SVAKEMAL
-3267 FGLVIGG
+3267 GLVGDLASIVTYG
-3274 EEIFNIFDAVGTKL
+3274 EEIADVVGNIL
-3288 TGGTWYDSMN
+3288 TGDKWYGID
-3298 TLNAPGLEQVS
+3298 TPGLEQLSDVV
-3309 EIISTLIDEGV
+3309 ETIVEQGQNGLDV
-3320 SFIQLLADGA
+3320 LKDAA

-3337 DVWEFLHRRGADII
+3337 SLGEYLHRHS
-3351 GDIKEMAATVATYL
+3351 GDIVGGIKDLAAAAATYL
-3365 PGIPVNNLEAYLLGT
+3365 PGISVNNLEAYLIGT
-3380 VRWVSPELAAAYD
+3380 VRWASPELAAAYD
-3393 DALATANKNRMK
+3393 DALATANKNQMK
-3405 GLRGAELERKIEDTL
+3405 GMRGAELERKISDTL

-3428 EATNE
+3428 ETTNE

-3455 SVDGEDRK
+3455 SVDGEGRK

-3469 QVYDKTWSGAV
+3469 QVYDKTWSSAV
-3480 GNRLRELAAS
+3480 GSRLQELIAS
-3490 DVFQEADDETRE
+3490 DVFQAADDETRE

-3534 DVLASGAE
+3534 DVLATGAE
-3542 MADYLELK
+3542 MVDYLELK

-3566 DTQNAKDVALGM
+3566 DTQRAKDVALGM
-3578 AELAPEEGKKTVS
+3578 AELTPDEGKKTVS

-3601 AVDGADAQRN
+3601 AVDGADAQHD

-3662 NAIDALNGH
+3662 NAIDAMNGH

-3720 EKAKQED
+3720 EKTKQED

>member
-7 KSFLNKADKQQSN
+7 KSFLNKANKQQSN
-20 WEQTTGQEAGGVL
+20 WEQTAGQEAGGVL

-56 TPQRERNGFDRTA
+56 APQRERSGFDRTA

-112 NADGSVSTVD
+112 NADGSISTVD

-187 YYTTQREK
+187 YYTTQREQ

-200 VAHDQLQGMK
+200 AAHDQLQGMK

-245 QAESAQSETDRR
+245 RADSAQSETDRR
-257 IQELQDEI
+257 IQALQDEI

-294 LIALASVPGVWT
+294 LIALASVPGTWT

-358 DVLYTRLYSKQ
+358 DVLYTRLYSRQ

-391 LLGANEDEYH
+391 ALGANEDEYH

-472 AAAIGDMS
+472 AAAMGDMS
-480 TGDYLKH
+480 TEDYLKR

-516 HKMTPFMEFLRQT
+516 HMMTPFMEFLRQT

-561 TAFAFSVLNG
+561 TAFAFSVLSS
-571 AINSYQTT
+571 AISSYQTT

-650 LIDEAMRAYVNGYT
+650 LIDEAMRAYVNGYA

-688 AADLPTAPTDPQM
+688 AADLPTTPTDPQM

-719 AQAGTQNTPQPESGQ
+719 GQAGTQNTQPPESGQ

-749 GQAAEQNQQTQL
+749 VQAAEQNQQAQQ
-761 PSLPATEQDAV
+761 PSLPTAAQAAA
-772 VQPQQP
+772 VQPQQL
-778 EQSTQQEAEL
+778 EQSTQQEAGL
-788 PTQQMQTE
+788 LTPQQVQTE
-796 QTTTPLQRLEAMGVS
+796 QTATPLERLETMGVS

-819 RGIEAFYRGEIQD
+819 RGIEAFYRGQITD

-841 LPEVQNVMRQMTDAD
+841 FPEVQNVMRQMTDAD

-866 PQNQQ
+866 AQNQQ
-871 PVNSAAQ
+871 PVNTAAQ
-878 QTLNTQ
+878 QV
-884 PTVQQALDSQA
+884 PGSQQ
-895 PGVQNGTTTSEGGMN
+895 PGVQNEATTHEGGMN

-916 QVGQRPGAEQP
+916 PAGQQP
-927 GEQLPDGDGGRVLG
+927 GTEQQSEQLPDGDGGRILG

-952 EGRPQRA
+952 EGRPQRT
-959 FNQVGAAAERKNLGR
+959 FNQGRTAVERENLGR

-1000 PESSWDAQ
+1000 PESHWDAQ

-1052 IIQADHLRLNIDQIA
+1052 IIQADHRYLNIDQIA

-1087 QAIVERYGRE
+1087 RAIVEQYSRE

-1148 ANADKYRSEAQA
+1148 AHAEKYRSEAQA
-1160 VLRERKITTP
+1160 VLQERKVTTP
-1170 GSETEEA
+1170 GSETA
-1177 VARRTGPPERYS
+1177 AATQRRTGPPERYS

-1195 NTADQKTLAR
+1195 NTADQKTLAH

-1239 SNMKYHRGGDAAF
+1239 SKMKYHRGGDAAF
-1252 SRNHPDYAEYQ
+1252 SRSHPDYAEYQ

-1324 QLRSVRVEF
+1324 QLRNVRVEF

-1355 KLRSAPEV
+1355 KLRSAPEA

-1433 ELEDSIIDIQNGVGL
+1433 ELEDSIIDIQNGVGM

-1471 LTPEQRRATPPARAD
+1471 LTPEQRRAAPPARAD

-1591 VENAEHSGSG
+1591 VENAEHGGSG

-1697 RFSMDEPVEQTQDL
+1697 WFSLDEPVEQTQDL

-1761 PQADQRNKVYG
+1761 PQADRRNKVYG

-1787 EVNYDARRAAE
+1787 EVNYEAGRAAE
-1798 QKIAQLAKQVAGGI
+1798 QKIAQLANQVAGGI
-1812 FSRDSVI
+1812 FSRYSVI
-1819 GSRVDE
+1819 SGRVGE
-1825 VSTMDEAEL
+1825 VARMDEAEL
-1834 AKQLSRDDAVRAA
+1834 AKQLARDDAVRAA

-1862 KVWDSFGNQ
+1862 KVWDSFGNL
-1871 ALQDY
+1871 ALQEY

-1898 TEAELETARES
+1898 TAAELETARES
-1909 IMEAW
+1909 IMASW

-1920 ALSRKPELRETR
+1920 ALSRRPELRETR
-1932 IARQRDKISDAR
+1932 TARQRDKISDAR

-1990 QLHGV
+1990 QIRGV

-2010 SGRRRSFRETHGA
+2010 SGKRRSFRETHGA
-2023 YTVENIVKA
+2023 YTAENIVKA
-2032 MNKANARGESYWGVG
+2032 MNRASARGESYWGVG

-2066 ADESRLQKM
+2066 ADEGRLQNM

-2082 LLQALDKRIEGIVA
+2082 LLQELDKRIGGIVA
-2096 DVQKTSGS
+2096 DVQKTAGS

-2139 LATEI
+2139 PATEI

-2173 CIAPDN
+2173 CIAPDD

-2225 GTGGEI
+2225 ETGGEI
-2231 GQAPESEPAK
+2231 EQASESKPAEP
-2241 QEQKEKKPRK
+2241 EQKEKKPRK

-2388 DTLPGMFNADDLDSR
+2388 DTLPGMFHADDLDSR

-2534 EELRETWDEVL
+2534 EELQGTWDEVL

-2573 EMYKAARKSDP
+2573 EMYKDAQENDP
-2584 NFLPTKELEMIV
+2584 NFLPSKELEKIV
-2596 DRLDNEKI
+2596 HRLDNKKI

-2755 ELEVG
+2755 ALEVG

-2772 MTPTQKVHLYLE
+2772 MTPTQKVHMYLE
-2784 SKSYENLRH
+2784 SKSTENLRH

-2798 IFPVKELYSQGKREA
+2798 TFADKTLYSQGKRRK
-2813 AFAQGELVRLAPETV
+2813 AFAQGKTVRMAPETV
-2828 KALVKDLTPEEQEL
+2828 KAIVGSLTPEEQEL

-2874 NYAPIYADTNYTKN
+2874 NYTPIYTNSNYTKSE
-2888 QLGVYDATA
+2888 LGVYDATA
-2897 EGVGNLKSRQY
+2897 EGVGNLKSRQF

-2930 RFVGMAIPARNWN
+2930 RFVGMAIPARNWQ
-2943 TLLGWNEYV
+2943 TLLNWSE
-2952 DDDRESMRSE
+2952 RENSMAD
-2962 ISHTWGDASL
+2962 IITHDWGDESL
-2972 KYIENL
+2972 KYIQDL
-2978 IETLQ
+2978 VQTLQ

-2999 IFSNYIGAVFGAN
+2999 VFSNYIGAVFGAN
-3012 QSIVF
+3012 PSIVF

-3022 IPLASVWLGP
+3022 IPLAGAWLDFK
-3032 ENAPSPGQVKRIDR
+3032 NFPSPGQVKRIDR

-3077 TQTNKFTSFVFGGGA
+3077 TQTNKFTNFIFGGGA

-3113 SEFPELE
+3113 AEFPELE

-3135 QKVAEEFNEAV
+3135 QKVAEVFNEAV
-3146 ARSQSTSDEMHRGSL
+3146 ARSQSTSDEMHQGTLR
-3161 YKSKNSVTRAFT
+3161 KSKNPVTRAFT
-3173 MFKSDSSQAYNAL
+3173 MFKSDSSQTYNAL

-3216 LSILGGTAFA
+3216 LAAVGGYIWAQ
-3226 CGIDVLMNLWKHKGK
+3226 GIEFLMNLWKRKGK
-3241 AYRDEDGNLTAE
+3241 AYRDEDGNLTAG
-3253 SVAKELATGMAESM
+3253 SVAKEMAL
-3267 FGLVIGG
+3267 GLVGDLAGIVTYG
-3274 EEIFNIFDAVGTKL
+3274 EELADVIGNII
-3288 TGGTWYDSMN
+3288 TGDKWYGID
-3298 TLNAPGLEQVS
+3298 TPGLEQLSDVV
-3309 EIISTLIDEGV
+3309 ETIVEQGQNGLDV
-3320 SFIQLLADGA
+3320 LRDAA

-3337 DVWEFLHRRGADII
+3337 SLGEYLHRHS
-3351 GDIKEMAATVATYL
+3351 GDIVGGIKDLAAAAATYL
-3365 PGIPVNNLEAYLLGT
+3365 PGISVNNLEAYLLGT
-3380 VRWVSPELAAAYD
+3380 VRWASPELAAAYD
-3393 DALATANKNRMK
+3393 DALATANKNQMK
-3405 GLRGAELERKIEDTL
+3405 GLRGAELERKISDTL

-3428 EATNE
+3428 ETTNE
-3433 TLASLYEGGFTKA
+3433 TLASLYESGFTKA

-3480 GNRLRELAAS
+3480 GSRLQELIAS
-3490 DVFQEADDETRE
+3490 DVFQAADDETRE

-3534 DVLASGAE
+3534 DVLATGAE

-3566 DTQNAKDVALGM
+3566 DAQSAKDVALGM

-3601 AVDGADAQRN
+3601 AVDGTSAQRD

-3671 GGIMLPGGDGPQ
+3671 SGIMLPGGDGPQ

>member
-7 KSFLNKADKQQSN
+7 KSFLNKANKQQSN
-20 WEQTTGQEAGGVL
+20 WEQTAGQEAGGVL

-56 TPQRERNGFDRTA
+56 APQRERSGFDRTA

-112 NADGSVSTVD
+112 NADGSISTVD

-187 YYTTQREK
+187 YYTTQREQ

-200 VAHDQLQGMK
+200 AAHDQLQGMK

-245 QAESAQSETDRR
+245 RADSAQSETDRR
-257 IQELQDEI
+257 IQALQDEI

-294 LIALASVPGVWT
+294 LIALASVPGTWT

-358 DVLYTRLYSKQ
+358 DVLYTRLYSRQ

-391 LLGANEDEYH
+391 ALGANEDEYH

-472 AAAIGDMS
+472 AAAMGDMS
-480 TGDYLKH
+480 TEDYLKR

-516 HKMTPFMEFLRQT
+516 HMMTPFMEFLRQT

-561 TAFAFSVLNG
+561 TAFAFSVLSS
-571 AINSYQTT
+571 AISSYQTT

-650 LIDEAMRAYVNGYT
+650 LIDEAMRAYVNGYA

-688 AADLPTAPTDPQM
+688 AADLPTTPTDPQM

-719 AQAGTQNTPQPESGQ
+719 GQAGTQNTQPPESGQ

-749 GQAAEQNQQTQL
+749 VQAAEQNQQAQQ
-761 PSLPATEQDAV
+761 PSLPTAAQAAA
-772 VQPQQP
+772 VQPQQL
-778 EQSTQQEAEL
+778 EQSTQQEAGL
-788 PTQQMQTE
+788 LTPQQVQTE
-796 QTTTPLQRLEAMGVS
+796 QTATPLERLETMGVS

-819 RGIEAFYRGEIQD
+819 RGIEAFYRGQITD

-841 LPEVQNVMRQMTDAD
+841 FPEVQNVMRQMTDAD

-866 PQNQQ
+866 AQNQQ
-871 PVNSAAQ
+871 PVNTAAQ
-878 QTLNTQ
+878 QV
-884 PTVQQALDSQA
+884 PGSQQ
-895 PGVQNGTTTSEGGMN
+895 PGVQNEATTHEGGMN

-916 QVGQRPGAEQP
+916 PAGQQP
-927 GEQLPDGDGGRVLG
+927 GTEQQSEQLPDGDGGRILG

-952 EGRPQRA
+952 EGRPQRT
-959 FNQVGAAAERKNLGR
+959 FNQGRTAVERENLGR

-1000 PESSWDAQ
+1000 PESHWDAQ

-1052 IIQADHLRLNIDQIA
+1052 IIQADHRYLNIDQIA

-1087 QAIVERYGRE
+1087 RAIVEQYSRE

-1135 ICADAYAGINFFG
+1135 VCADAYAGINFFG
-1148 ANADKYRSEAQA
+1148 AHAEKYRSEAQA
-1160 VLRERKITTP
+1160 VLQERKVTTP
-1170 GSETEEA
+1170 GSETA
-1177 VARRTGPPERYS
+1177 AATQRRTGPPERYS

-1195 NTADQKTLAR
+1195 NTADQKTLAH

-1239 SNMKYHRGGDAAF
+1239 SKMKYHRGGDAAF
-1252 SRNHPDYAEYQ
+1252 SRSHPDYAEYQ

-1324 QLRSVRVEF
+1324 QLRNVRVEF

-1355 KLRSAPEV
+1355 KLRSAPEA

-1433 ELEDSIIDIQNGVGL
+1433 ELEDSIIDIQNGVGM

-1471 LTPEQRRATPPARAD
+1471 LTPEQRRAAPPARAD

-1591 VENAEHSGSG
+1591 VENAEHGGSG

-1697 RFSMDEPVEQTQDL
+1697 WFSLDEPVEQTQDL

-1761 PQADQRNKVYG
+1761 PQADRRNKVYG

-1787 EVNYDARRAAE
+1787 EVNYEAGRAAE
-1798 QKIAQLAKQVAGGI
+1798 QKIAQLANQVAGGI
-1812 FSRDSVI
+1812 FSRYSVI
-1819 GSRVDE
+1819 SGRVGE
-1825 VSTMDEAEL
+1825 VARMDEAEL
-1834 AKQLSRDDAVRAA
+1834 AKQLARDDAVRAA

-1862 KVWDSFGNQ
+1862 KVWDSFGNL
-1871 ALQDY
+1871 ALQEY

-1898 TEAELETARES
+1898 TAAELETARES
-1909 IMEAW
+1909 IMASW

-1920 ALSRKPELRETR
+1920 ALSRRPELRETR
-1932 IARQRDKISDAR
+1932 TARQRDKISDAR

-1990 QLHGV
+1990 QIRGV

-2010 SGRRRSFRETHGA
+2010 SGKRRSFRETHGA
-2023 YTVENIVKA
+2023 YTAENIVKA
-2032 MNKANARGESYWGVG
+2032 MNRASARGESYWGVG

-2066 ADESRLQKM
+2066 ADEGRLQNM

-2082 LLQALDKRIEGIVA
+2082 LLQELDKRIGGIVA
-2096 DVQKTSGS
+2096 DVQKTAGS

-2173 CIAPDN
+2173 CIAPDD

-2225 GTGGEI
+2225 ETGGEI
-2231 GQAPESEPAK
+2231 EQASESKPAEP
-2241 QEQKEKKPRK
+2241 EQKEKKPRK

-2388 DTLPGMFNADDLDSR
+2388 DTLPGMFHADDLDSR

-2534 EELRETWDEVL
+2534 EELQGTWDEVL

-2573 EMYKAARKSDP
+2573 EMYKDAQENDP
-2584 NFLPTKELEMIV
+2584 NFLPSKELEKIV
-2596 DRLDNEKI
+2596 HRLDNKKI

-2755 ELEVG
+2755 ALEVG

-2772 MTPTQKVHLYLE
+2772 MTPTQKVHMYLE
-2784 SKSYENLRH
+2784 SKSTENLRH

-2798 IFPVKELYSQGKREA
+2798 TFADKTLYSQGKRRK
-2813 AFAQGELVRLAPETV
+2813 AFAQGKTVRMAPETV
-2828 KALVKDLTPEEQEL
+2828 KAIVGSLTPEEQEL

-2874 NYAPIYADTNYTKN
+2874 NYTPIYTNSNYTKSE
-2888 QLGVYDATA
+2888 LGVYDATA
-2897 EGVGNLKSRQY
+2897 EGVGNLKSRQF

-2930 RFVGMAIPARNWN
+2930 RFVGMAIPARNWQ
-2943 TLLGWNEYV
+2943 TLLNWSE
-2952 DDDRESMRSE
+2952 RENSMAD
-2962 ISHTWGDASL
+2962 IITHDWGDESL
-2972 KYIENL
+2972 KYIQDL
-2978 IETLQ
+2978 VQTLQ

-2999 IFSNYIGAVFGAN
+2999 VFSNYIGAVFGAN
-3012 QSIVF
+3012 PSIVF

-3022 IPLASVWLGP
+3022 IPLAGAWLDFK
-3032 ENAPSPGQVKRIDR
+3032 NFPSPGQVKRIDR

-3077 TQTNKFTSFVFGGGA
+3077 TQTNKFTNFIFGGGA

-3113 SEFPELE
+3113 AEFPELE

-3135 QKVAEEFNEAV
+3135 QKVAEVFNEAV
-3146 ARSQSTSDEMHRGSL
+3146 ARSQSTSDEMHQGTLR
-3161 YKSKNSVTRAFT
+3161 KSKNPVTRAFT
-3173 MFKSDSSQAYNAL
+3173 MFKSDSSQTYNAL

-3216 LSILGGTAFA
+3216 LAAVGGYIWAQ
-3226 CGIDVLMNLWKHKGK
+3226 GIEFLMNLWKRKGK
-3241 AYRDEDGNLTAE
+3241 AYRDEDGNLTAG
-3253 SVAKELATGMAESM
+3253 SVAKEMAL
-3267 FGLVIGG
+3267 GLVGDLAGIVTYG
-3274 EEIFNIFDAVGTKL
+3274 EELADVIGNII
-3288 TGGTWYDSMN
+3288 TGDKWYGID
-3298 TLNAPGLEQVS
+3298 TPGLEQLSDVV
-3309 EIISTLIDEGV
+3309 ETIVEQGQNGLDV
-3320 SFIQLLADGA
+3320 LRDAA

-3337 DVWEFLHRRGADII
+3337 SLGEYLHRHS
-3351 GDIKEMAATVATYL
+3351 GDIVGGIKDLAAAAATYL
-3365 PGIPVNNLEAYLLGT
+3365 PGISVNNLEAYLLGT
-3380 VRWVSPELAAAYD
+3380 VRWASPELAAAYD
-3393 DALATANKNRMK
+3393 DALATANKNQMK
-3405 GLRGAELERKIEDTL
+3405 GLRGAELERKISDTL

-3428 EATNE
+3428 ETTNE
-3433 TLASLYEGGFTKA
+3433 TLASLYESGFTKA

-3480 GNRLRELAAS
+3480 GSRLQELIAS
-3490 DVFQEADDETRE
+3490 DVFQAADDETRE

-3534 DVLASGAE
+3534 DVLATGAE

-3566 DTQNAKDVALGM
+3566 DAQSAKDVALGM

-3601 AVDGADAQRN
+3601 AVDGTSAQRD

-3671 GGIMLPGGDGPQ
+3671 SGIMLPGGDGPQ

>member
-44 AAQQRRQAQEQK
+44 TAQQRRQAQEQK
-56 TPQRERNGFDRTA
+56 APQSERSGFDRTA

-112 NADGSVSTVD
+112 NADGSISTVD

-195 ALDET
+195 ALDEA

-224 AQQPGIL
+224 AQQPSIL

-294 LIALASVPGVWT
+294 LIALASVPGIWT

-391 LLGANEDEYH
+391 ALGANEDEYH

-472 AAAIGDMS
+472 AAAMGDMS
-480 TGDYLKH
+480 TEDYLKR

-561 TAFAFSVLNG
+561 TAFAFSVLSS
-571 AINSYQTT
+571 AISSYQTT

-650 LIDEAMRAYVNGYT
+650 LIDEAMRAYVNGYA

-688 AADLPTAPTDPQM
+688 AADLPTTPTDPQM

-719 AQAGTQNTPQPESGQ
+719 AQAGTQNTQPPESGQ

-749 GQAAEQNQQTQL
+749 VQAAEQNQQAQQ
-761 PSLPATEQDAV
+761 PSLPTAAQAAA
-772 VQPQQP
+772 VQPQQL
-778 EQSTQQEAEL
+778 EQSTQQEAGL
-788 PTQQMQTE
+788 LTPQQVQTE
-796 QTTTPLQRLEAMGVS
+796 QTATPLERLETMGVS

-819 RGIEAFYRGEIQD
+819 RGIEAFYRGQITD
-832 GEVLSKLLS
+832 GEVLSKLIS
-841 LPEVQNVMRQMTDAD
+841 FPEVQNVMRQMTDAD

-866 PQNQQ
+866 AQNQQ
-871 PVNSAAQ
+871 PVNTAAQ
-878 QTLNTQ
+878 QV
-884 PTVQQALDSQA
+884 PGSQQ
-895 PGVQNGTTTSEGGMN
+895 PGVQNEATTHEGGMN

-916 QVGQRPGAEQP
+916 PAGQQP
-927 GEQLPDGDGGRVLG
+927 GTEQQSEQLPDGDGGRILG

-952 EGRPQRA
+952 EGRPQRT
-959 FNQVGAAAERKNLGR
+959 FNQGRTAVERENLGR

-1000 PESSWDAQ
+1000 PESHWDAQ

-1052 IIQADHLRLNIDQIA
+1052 IIQADHRYLNIDQIA

-1087 QAIVERYGRE
+1087 RAIVEQYSRE

-1160 VLRERKITTP
+1160 VLQERKITTP
-1170 GSETEEA
+1170 GSETA
-1177 VARRTGPPERYS
+1177 AATQRRTGPPERYS

-1239 SNMKYHRGGDAAF
+1239 SKMKYHRGGDAAF

-1279 EDQERLQELDKTWGR
+1279 EDQGRLQELDKTWGR
-1294 EYGRLSERVESG
+1294 EYGRLSERVDRGS
-1306 NATLEDVIDH
+1306 ATLEDVIDH

-1324 QLRSVRVEF
+1324 QLRNVRVEF

-1355 KLRSAPEV
+1355 KLRSAPEA

-1433 ELEDSIIDIQNGVGL
+1433 ELEDSIIDIQNGVGM

-1471 LTPEQRRATPPARAD
+1471 LTPEQRRAAPPARAD

-1591 VENAEHSGSG
+1591 VENAEHGGSG

-1697 RFSMDEPVEQTQDL
+1697 RFSLDEPVEQTQDL

-1761 PQADQRNKVYG
+1761 PQADRRNKVYG

-1787 EVNYDARRAAE
+1787 EVNYEAGRAAE
-1798 QKIAQLAKQVAGGI
+1798 QKIAQLANQVAGGI
-1812 FSRDSVI
+1812 FSRYSVI
-1819 GSRVDE
+1819 SGHVGE
-1825 VSTMDEAEL
+1825 VARMDEAEL
-1834 AKQLSRDDAVRAA
+1834 AKQLARDDAVRAA

-1862 KVWDSFGNQ
+1862 KVWDSFGNL
-1871 ALQDY
+1871 ALQEY

-1898 TEAELETARES
+1898 TAAELETARES
-1909 IMEAW
+1909 IMASW

-1920 ALSRKPELRETR
+1920 ALSRRPELRETR
-1932 IARQRDKISDAR
+1932 TARQRDKISDAR

-1990 QLHGV
+1990 QIRGV

-2010 SGRRRSFRETHGA
+2010 SGKRRSFRETHGA
-2023 YTVENIVKA
+2023 YTAENIVKA
-2032 MNKANARGESYWGVG
+2032 MNRASARGESYWGVG

-2066 ADESRLQKM
+2066 ADEGRLQNM

-2082 LLQALDKRIEGIVA
+2082 LLQELDKRIGGIVA
-2096 DVQKTSGS
+2096 DVQKTAGS

-2173 CIAPDN
+2173 CIAPDD

-2225 GTGGEI
+2225 ETGGEI
-2231 GQAPESEPAK
+2231 EQASESKPAEP
-2241 QEQKEKKPRK
+2241 EQKEKKPRK

-2388 DTLPGMFNADDLDSR
+2388 DTLPGMFHADDLDSR

-2534 EELRETWDEVL
+2534 EELQGTWDEVL

-2573 EMYKAARKSDP
+2573 EMYKDAQANDP
-2584 NFLPTKELEMIV
+2584 NFLPSKELEKIV
-2596 DRLDNEKI
+2596 HRLDNKKI

-2755 ELEVG
+2755 ALEVG

-2772 MTPTQKVHLYLE
+2772 MTPTQKVHMYLE
-2784 SKSYENLRH
+2784 SKSTENLRH

-2798 IFPVKELYSQGKREA
+2798 TFADKTLYSQGKRRE
-2813 AFAQGELVRLAPETV
+2813 AFAQGKTVRMAPETV
-2828 KALVKDLTPEEQEL
+2828 KAIVGSLTPEEQEL

-2874 NYAPIYADTNYTKN
+2874 NYTPIYTNSNYTKSE
-2888 QLGVYDATA
+2888 LGVYDATA
-2897 EGVGNLKSRQY
+2897 EGVGNLKSRQF

-2930 RFVGMAIPARNWN
+2930 RFVGMAIPARNWQ
-2943 TLLGWNEYV
+2943 TLLNW
-2952 DDDRESMRSE
+2952 RERENSMAD
-2962 ISHTWGDASL
+2962 IITHDWGDESL
-2972 KYIENL
+2972 KYIQDL
-2978 IETLQ
+2978 VQTLQ

-2999 IFSNYIGAVFGAN
+2999 VFSNYIGAVFGAN
-3012 QSIVF
+3012 PSIVF

-3022 IPLASVWLGP
+3022 IPLAGAWLDFK
-3032 ENAPSPGQVKRIDR
+3032 NFPSPGQVKRIDR

-3077 TQTNKFTSFVFGGGA
+3077 TQTNKFTNFIFGGGA

-3113 SEFPELE
+3113 AEFPELE

-3135 QKVAEEFNEAV
+3135 QKVAEVFNEAV
-3146 ARSQSTSDEMHRGSL
+3146 ARSQSTSDEMHQGTLR
-3161 YKSKNSVTRAFT
+3161 KSKNPVTRAFT
-3173 MFKSDSSQAYNAL
+3173 MFKSDSSQTYNAL

-3216 LSILGGTAFA
+3216 LAAVGGYIWAQ
-3226 CGIDVLMNLWKHKGK
+3226 GIEFLMNLWKRKGK
-3241 AYRDEDGNLTAE
+3241 AYRDEDGNLTAG
-3253 SVAKELATGMAESM
+3253 SVAKEMALGLAGDLAGIVTYGEELAD
-3267 FGLVIGG
+3267 VIG
-3274 EEIFNIFDAVGTKL
+3274 NII
-3288 TGGTWYDSMN
+3288 TGDKWYGID
-3298 TLNAPGLEQVS
+3298 TPGLEQLSDVV
-3309 EIISTLIDEGV
+3309 ETIVEQGQNGLDV
-3320 SFIQLLADGA
+3320 LKDAA

-3337 DVWEFLHRRGADII
+3337 SLGEYLHRHS
-3351 GDIKEMAATVATYL
+3351 GDIVGGIKDLAAAAATYL
-3365 PGIPVNNLEAYLLGT
+3365 PGISVNNLEAYLLGT
-3380 VRWVSPELAAAYD
+3380 VRWASPELAAAYD
-3393 DALATANKNRMK
+3393 DALATANKNQMK
-3405 GLRGAELERKIEDTL
+3405 GLRGAELERKISDTL

-3428 EATNE
+3428 ETTNE
-3433 TLASLYEGGFTKA
+3433 TLASLYESGFTKA

-3469 QVYDKTWSGAV
+3469 QVYDKTWSSAV
-3480 GNRLRELAAS
+3480 GSRLVALAAS
-3490 DVFQEADDETRE
+3490 DVFQTADDETRE

-3534 DVLASGAE
+3534 DVLATGAE

-3566 DTQNAKDVALGM
+3566 DAQSAKDVALGM

-3601 AVDGADAQRN
+3601 AVDGTSAQRD

-3671 GGIMLPGGDGPQ
+3671 SGIMLPGGDGPQ

-3720 EKAKQED
+3720 EKAKRED

>member
-56 TPQRERNGFDRTA
+56 AHQSERSGFDRTA
-69 TPASIAGLGAPAPT
+69 TPASIAGLGASAPT

-112 NADGSVSTVD
+112 NADGSISTVD

-187 YYTTQREK
+187 YYTTQREQ

-224 AQQPGIL
+224 AQQPSIL

-245 QAESAQSETDRR
+245 RAGSAQSETDRR
-257 IQELQDEI
+257 IQALQDEI

-294 LIALASVPGVWT
+294 LIALASVPGIWT
-306 KRQKQEAEEIIGT
+306 KHQNQEAEEIIGT
-319 QSGFGGLLGYEQNV
+319 QNGFGGLLGYEQNV

-369 TAVASGLQEGLGVT
+369 TAVASGLQEGLGVP

-391 LLGANEDEYH
+391 ALGANEDEYH

-472 AAAIGDMS
+472 AAAMGDMS
-480 TGDYLKH
+480 TEDYLKR

-571 AINSYQTT
+571 AISSYQAT

-627 ESVNSYYIAG
+627 ESINSYYIAG

-688 AADLPTAPTDPQM
+688 AADLPTTPTDPQM

-707 ELQTAIQQGLQQ
+707 EIQTAIQQGLQQ
-719 AQAGTQNTPQPESGQ
+719 AEAGTQSAQQPESGQ
-734 ALQNGNAAAAAAQIA
+734 ALQSGNAAAAAAQIA
-749 GQAAEQNQQTQL
+749 GQSQQVQQPNLPTAAQ
-761 PSLPATEQDAV
+761 AAA
-772 VQPQQP
+772 VQPQQL
-778 EQSTQQEAEL
+778 EQSTQQEAGL
-788 PTQQMQTE
+788 PTPQQVQTE
-796 QTTTPLQRLEAMGVS
+796 QTATPLERLEAMGVS

-819 RGIEAFYRGEIQD
+819 RGIEAFYRGQITD
-832 GEVLSKLLS
+832 GEVLNKLLS
-841 LPEVQNVMRQMTDAD
+841 FPEVQNVMRQMTDAD

-866 PQNQQ
+866 AQNQQ
-871 PVNSAAQ
+871 PVNAA
-878 QTLNTQ
+878 
-884 PTVQQALDSQA
+884 VQQVPGSQQ
-895 PGVQNGTTTSEGGMN
+895 PGVQNEATTPEGGMN

-916 QVGQRPGAEQP
+916 PAGQQPGAEQQ
-927 GEQLPDGDGGRVLG
+927 GEQLPDGDGGRILR

-959 FNQVGAAAERKNLGR
+959 FNQGRTAVERENLGR

-1000 PESSWDAQ
+1000 PESHWDTQ

-1052 IIQADHLRLNIDQIA
+1052 IVQADHRYLNIDQIA

-1087 QAIVERYGRE
+1087 RAIVEQYSRE
-1097 EFDAIMDKYLKNL
+1097 EFDAVVEKYLKNL

-1122 QEVAEAYGIVKEE
+1122 QEVAEVYGIVKEE

-1148 ANADKYRSEAQA
+1148 AHAEKYRSEAQA
-1160 VLRERKITTP
+1160 VLQERKVTTP
-1170 GSETEEA
+1170 GSETA
-1177 VARRTGPPERYS
+1177 AATQRRTGPPERYS
-1189 YGGVNA
+1189 I
-1195 NTADQKTLAR
+1195 
-1205 AQELQMQGEDDERV
+1205 GEI
-1219 RKETG
+1219 T
-1224 WHTGMEGKLRFEIDD
+1224 
-1239 SNMKYHRGGDAAF
+1239 
-1252 SRNHPDYAEYQ
+1252 
-1263 KLVDK
+1263 DK
-1268 MLTGSAEAWKP
+1268 AGNN
-1279 EDQERLQELDKTWGR
+1279 
-1294 EYGRLSERVESG
+1294 YGRGVHLDSTLLENLSDSERVQMVKE
-1306 NATLEDVIDH
+1306 
-1316 EELFQAYP
+1316 
-1324 QLRSVRVEF
+1324 RV
-1333 KELPGNT
+1333 KELGGQHFTAYDGN
-1340 QGYFSPSENKIALDS
+1340 GN
-1355 KLRSAPEV
+1355 EV
-1363 TIIHEIQHAIQ
+1363 
-1374 KAEGFASGA
+1374 
-1383 SPEYWQQHRDEAK
+1383 
-1396 EARIADIREE
+1396 
-1406 IARLE
+1406 
-1411 EQLPWDLNRWTAE
+1411 
-1424 DDAIEAKIG
+1424 
-1433 ELEDSIIDIQNGVGL
+1433 DIQIAKPGARFVNKSGKSVPVNK
-1448 DSYDLYRNTA
+1448 DLTTKNRKSKVKQEAVVLADELINTA
-1458 GEIEARDAASRRE
+1458 KHKKD
-1471 LTPEQRRATPPARAD
+1471 TPARYPHGWLDDNGRNDWAEWKTYIQD
-1486 ENTVYADLSDSLD
+1486 KENTVWEATLHIATSADGEKILYDIDPIKKTGQSGNSDTSTVEPIVADEAEPVKREDEEEMPKLMNLQRYSDIAGQQEQTAEMTNAEPTTVGAITSGSQSL
-1499 YVGKTDD
+1499 G
-1506 GTEVYETS
+1506 GSAPAISSAS
-1514 EAVRKLPYK
+1514 EASVAE
-1523 KRMEAFMDIMRNEYA
+1523 KRQSVKIPSAS
-1538 GRTAKFT
+1538 
-1545 ARDGEV
+1545 
-1551 YYATFDENDL
+1551 DE
-1561 RKNVYGDK
+1561 
-1569 KSSPRGWKAK
+1569 SSE
-1579 INTGADGNIFDL
+1579 NTN
-1591 VENAEHSGSG
+1591 
-1601 KEQGKTSEAHQG
+1601 
-1613 LTGWEYFV
+1613 
-1621 KTVQIDGRVYD
+1621 
-1632 LLANVRKK
+1632 
-1640 PDGEFVYSIQLNENE
+1640 
-1655 KKAPAPPR
+1655 KAPAPPR

-1697 RFSMDEPVEQTQDL
+1697 RFSLDEPVEQTQDL

-1761 PQADQRNKVYG
+1761 PQEDRRNKVYG

-1787 EVNYDARRAAE
+1787 EVNYEARRAAE
-1798 QKIAQLAKQVAGGI
+1798 QKIAQLANQVAGGI
-1812 FSRDSVI
+1812 FSRDSAI

-1825 VSTMDEAEL
+1825 VATMDEAEL
-1834 AKQLSRDDAVRAA
+1834 AKQLAKDDTVRAA

-1887 LYVKLETGERL
+1887 LYVKLETGDRL
-1898 TEAELETARES
+1898 TETELETARES
-1909 IMEAW
+1909 IMDAW

-1920 ALSRKPELRETR
+1920 ALNRRPELRETR
-1932 IARQRDKISDAR
+1932 VARQRDKISDAR

-1990 QLHGV
+1990 QLRGV

-2023 YTVENIVKA
+2023 YTAENIVKA
-2032 MNKANARGESYWGVG
+2032 MNQASARGESYWGVG

-2066 ADESRLQKM
+2066 ADEGRLQNM

-2082 LLQALDKRIEGIVA
+2082 LLQELDKRIEGIVA

-2173 CIAPDN
+2173 CIAPDD

-2225 GTGGEI
+2225 ETGSEI
-2231 GQAPESEPAK
+2231 EQALESKPAEP
-2241 QEQKEKKPRK
+2241 EQKEKKPRK

-2289 QIIDGLADRMLKNG
+2289 QIIDTLADRMLKNG

-2388 DTLPGMFNADDLDSR
+2388 DTLPGMFHADDLDSR

-2453 RTFTRTAKLEV
+2453 HTFTRTAKLEV

-2534 EELRETWDEVL
+2534 EELQGTWDEVL

-2573 EMYKAARKSDP
+2573 EMYKDAQTNDP
-2584 NFLPTKELEMIV
+2584 NFLPSKELEKIV
-2596 DRLDNEKI
+2596 HRLDNKKI

-2755 ELEVG
+2755 ALEVG

-2772 MTPTQKVHLYLE
+2772 MTPTQKVHMYLE
-2784 SKSYENLRH
+2784 SKSTENLRH

-2798 IFPVKELYSQGKREA
+2798 TFADKTLYSQGKRRE
-2813 AFAQGELVRLAPETV
+2813 AFAQGKTVRMAPETV
-2828 KALVKDLTPEEQEL
+2828 KAIVGSLTPEEQEL

-2874 NYAPIYADTNYTKN
+2874 NYTPIYTNSNYTKSE
-2888 QLGVYDATA
+2888 LGVYDATA
-2897 EGVGNLKSRQY
+2897 EGVGNLKSRQF

-2930 RFVGMAIPARNWN
+2930 RFVGMAIPARNWQ
-2943 TLLGWNEYV
+2943 TLLNW
-2952 DDDRESMRSE
+2952 RERENSMAD
-2962 ISHTWGDASL
+2962 IITHDWGDESL
-2972 KYIENL
+2972 KYIQDL
-2978 IETLQ
+2978 VQTLQ
-2983 GGAAST
+2983 GGTAST

-2999 IFSNYIGAVFGAN
+2999 VFSNYIGAVFGAN
-3012 QSIVF
+3012 PSIVF

-3022 IPLASVWLGP
+3022 IPLAGAWLDFK
-3032 ENAPSPGQVKRIDR
+3032 NFPSPGQVKRIDR

-3077 TQTNKFTSFVFGGGA
+3077 TQTNKFTNFIFGGGA

-3113 SEFPELE
+3113 AEFPELE

-3135 QKVAEEFNEAV
+3135 QKVAEVFNEAV
-3146 ARSQSTSDEMHRGSL
+3146 ARSQSTSDEMHQGTLR
-3161 YKSKNSVTRAFT
+3161 KSKNPVTRAFT
-3173 MFKSDSSQAYNAL
+3173 MFKSDSSQTYNAL

-3216 LSILGGTAFA
+3216 LAAVGGYIWAQ
-3226 CGIDVLMNLWKHKGK
+3226 GIEFLMNLWKRKGK
-3241 AYRDEDGNLTAE
+3241 AYRDEDGNLTAG
-3253 SVAKELATGMAESM
+3253 SVAKEMAL
-3267 FGLVIGG
+3267 GLVGDLASIVTYG
-3274 EEIFNIFDAVGTKL
+3274 EEIADVVGNIL
-3288 TGGTWYDSMN
+3288 TGDKWYGID
-3298 TLNAPGLEQVS
+3298 TPGLEQLSDVV
-3309 EIISTLIDEGV
+3309 ETIVEQGQNGLDV
-3320 SFIQLLADGA
+3320 LKDAA

-3337 DVWEFLHRRGADII
+3337 SLGEYLHRHS
-3351 GDIKEMAATVATYL
+3351 GDIVGGIKDLAAAAATYL
-3365 PGIPVNNLEAYLLGT
+3365 PGISVNNLEAYLIGT
-3380 VRWVSPELAAAYD
+3380 VRWASPELAAAYD
-3393 DALATANKNRMK
+3393 DALATANKNQMK
-3405 GLRGAELERKIEDTL
+3405 GMRGAELERKISDTL

-3428 EATNE
+3428 ETTNE

-3469 QVYDKTWSGAV
+3469 QVYDKTWSSTV
-3480 GNRLRELAAS
+3480 GSRLQELAAS
-3490 DVFQEADDETRE
+3490 DVFQTADDETRE

-3534 DVLASGAE
+3534 DVLATGAE
-3542 MADYLELK
+3542 MVDYLELK

-3566 DTQNAKDVALGM
+3566 DTQSAKDVALGM
-3578 AELAPEEGKKTVS
+3578 AELTPDEGKKTVS

-3601 AVDGADAQRN
+3601 AVDGADAQHD

-3671 GGIMLPGGDGPQ
+3671 SGIMLPGGDGPQ

-3720 EKAKQED
+3720 EKTKQED

>member
-56 TPQRERNGFDRTA
+56 APQSERSGFDRTA

-112 NADGSVSTVD
+112 NADGSISTVD

-160 TGEFLGVFDTV
+160 AGEFLDVFDTV

-195 ALDET
+195 ALDEA

-224 AQQPGIL
+224 AQQPSIL

-294 LIALASVPGVWT
+294 LIALASVPGIWT

-391 LLGANEDEYH
+391 ALGANEDEYH

-472 AAAIGDMS
+472 AAAMGDMS
-480 TGDYLKH
+480 TEDYLKR

-561 TAFAFSVLNG
+561 TAFAFSVLSS
-571 AINSYQTT
+571 AISSYQTT

-589 YQAIEQGYRAMT
+589 YKAIEQGYRAMT

-650 LIDEAMRAYVNGYT
+650 LIDEAMRAYVNGYA

-688 AADLPTAPTDPQM
+688 AADLPTTPTDPQM

-719 AQAGTQNTPQPESGQ
+719 AQAGTQNTQPPESGQ

-749 GQAAEQNQQTQL
+749 VQAAEQNQQAQQ
-761 PSLPATEQDAV
+761 PSLPTTAQAAA
-772 VQPQQP
+772 VQPQRL
-778 EQSTQQEAEL
+778 EQSMQQEAGL
-788 PTQQMQTE
+788 PTPQQVQTE
-796 QTTTPLQRLEAMGVS
+796 QTATPLERLETMGVS

-819 RGIEAFYRGEIQD
+819 RGIEAFYRGQITD

-841 LPEVQNVMRQMTDAD
+841 FPEVQNVMRQMTDAD

-866 PQNQQ
+866 TQNQQ
-871 PVNSAAQ
+871 LGNTAAQ
-878 QTLNTQ
+878 QV
-884 PTVQQALDSQA
+884 PGSQQ
-895 PGVQNGTTTSEGGMN
+895 PGVQNEVTTHEGGMN

-916 QVGQRPGAEQP
+916 PAGQQP
-927 GEQLPDGDGGRVLG
+927 GTEQQSEQLPDGDGGRILG

-959 FNQVGAAAERKNLGR
+959 FNQGRTAVERENLGR

-1000 PESSWDAQ
+1000 PESHWDAQ

-1052 IIQADHLRLNIDQIA
+1052 IVQADHRYLNIHQIA

-1087 QAIVERYGRE
+1087 RAIVEQYSRE
-1097 EFDAIMDKYLKNL
+1097 EFDAVVEKYLKNL

-1148 ANADKYRSEAQA
+1148 AHAEKYRSEAQA
-1160 VLRERKITTP
+1160 VLQERKVTTP
-1170 GSETEEA
+1170 GSETA
-1177 VARRTGPPERYS
+1177 AATQRRTGPPERYS

-1219 RKETG
+1219 RKKTG

-1239 SNMKYHRGGDAAF
+1239 SKMKYHRGGDAAF

-1294 EYGRLSERVESG
+1294 EYGRLSERVDRGS
-1306 NATLEDVIDH
+1306 ATLEDVIDH

-1324 QLRSVRVEF
+1324 QLRNVRVEF

-1355 KLRSAPEV
+1355 KLRSAPEA

-1448 DSYDLYRNTA
+1448 DRYDLYRNTA
-1458 GEIEARDAASRRE
+1458 GEIEARDAASRWG

-1499 YVGKTDD
+1499 YVGKTDN

-1761 PQADQRNKVYG
+1761 PKADRRNKVYG

-1787 EVNYDARRAAE
+1787 EVNYEASSAAE
-1798 QKIAQLAKQVAGGI
+1798 QKIAQLANQVAGGI
-1812 FSRDSVI
+1812 FSRGSVI
-1819 GSRVDE
+1819 SGHVGE

-1834 AKQLSRDDAVRAA
+1834 AKRISRDDTVRAA

-1862 KVWDSFGNQ
+1862 KVWDSFGNL
-1871 ALQDY
+1871 ALHDY

-1898 TEAELETARES
+1898 TAAELETARES
-1909 IMEAW
+1909 IMDAW

-1920 ALSRKPELRETR
+1920 ALNRRPELRETR
-1932 IARQRDKISDAR
+1932 VARQRDKISDAR

-1990 QLHGV
+1990 QIRGV

-2010 SGRRRSFRETHGA
+2010 SGKRRSFRETHGA
-2023 YTVENIVKA
+2023 YTAENIVKA
-2032 MNKANARGESYWGVG
+2032 MNQASARGESYWGVG

-2066 ADESRLQKM
+2066 ADEDRLQNM
-2075 PEEEYNR
+2075 PEEEYNQ
-2082 LLQALDKRIEGIVA
+2082 LLQELDKRIEGIVA
-2096 DVQKTSGS
+2096 DVQKTAGS

-2173 CIAPDN
+2173 CIAPDD

-2225 GTGGEI
+2225 KTGSEI
-2231 GQAPESEPAK
+2231 EQAPESKPAEP
-2241 QEQKEKKPRK
+2241 EQKEKKPRK

-2388 DTLPGMFNADDLDSR
+2388 DTLPGMFHADDLDSR

-2409 VQTAEEGKSQNMSLA
+2409 VQTAEEGKNQNMSLA

-2534 EELRETWDEVL
+2534 EELQGTWDEVL

-2573 EMYKAARKSDP
+2573 EMYKDAQANDP
-2584 NFLPTKELEMIV
+2584 NFLPSKELEKIV
-2596 DRLDNEKI
+2596 HRLDNKKI

-2630 NVINDDMNRLFAEVY
+2630 NVINDGMNRLFAEVY

-2651 LDFGAQTKAGE
+2651 LDFGAQTKAGK

-2755 ELEVG
+2755 ALEVG

-2772 MTPTQKVHLYLE
+2772 MTPTQKVHMYLE
-2784 SKSYENLRH
+2784 SKSTENLRH

-2798 IFPVKELYSQGKREA
+2798 TFADKTLYSQGKRRE
-2813 AFAQGELVRLAPETV
+2813 AFAQGKTVRMAPETV
-2828 KALVKDLTPEEQEL
+2828 KAIVGSLTPEEQEL

-2874 NYAPIYADTNYTKN
+2874 NYTPIYTNSNYTKSE
-2888 QLGVYDATA
+2888 LGVYDATA
-2897 EGVGNLKSRQY
+2897 EGVGNLKSRQF

-2930 RFVGMAIPARNWN
+2930 RFVGMAIPARNWQ
-2943 TLLGWNEYV
+2943 TLLNW
-2952 DDDRESMRSE
+2952 RERENSMAD
-2962 ISHTWGDASL
+2962 IITHDWGDESL
-2972 KYIENL
+2972 KYIQDL
-2978 IETLQ
+2978 VQTLQ

-2999 IFSNYIGAVFGAN
+2999 VFSNYIGAVFGAN
-3012 QSIVF
+3012 PSIVF

-3022 IPLASVWLGP
+3022 IPLAGAWLDFK
-3032 ENAPSPGQVKRIDR
+3032 NFPSPGQVKRIDR

-3077 TQTNKFTSFVFGGGA
+3077 TQTNKFTNFIFGGGA

-3113 SEFPELE
+3113 AEFPELE

-3135 QKVAEEFNEAV
+3135 QKVAEVFNEAV
-3146 ARSQSTSDEMHRGSL
+3146 ARSQSTSDEMHQGTLR
-3161 YKSKNSVTRAFT
+3161 KSKNPVTRAFT
-3173 MFKSDSSQAYNAL
+3173 MFKSDSSQTYNAL

-3216 LSILGGTAFA
+3216 LAAVGGYIWAQ
-3226 CGIDVLMNLWKHKGK
+3226 GIEFLMNLWKRKGK
-3241 AYRDEDGNLTAE
+3241 AYRDEDGNLTAG
-3253 SVAKELATGMAESM
+3253 SVAKEMAL
-3267 FGLVIGG
+3267 GLVGDLAGIVTYG
-3274 EEIFNIFDAVGTKL
+3274 EELADVIGNII
-3288 TGGTWYDSMN
+3288 TGDKWYGID
-3298 TLNAPGLEQVS
+3298 TPGLEQLSDVV
-3309 EIISTLIDEGV
+3309 ETIVEQGQNGLDV
-3320 SFIQLLADGA
+3320 LKDAA

-3337 DVWEFLHRRGADII
+3337 SLGEYLHRHS
-3351 GDIKEMAATVATYL
+3351 GDIVGGIKDLAAAAATYL
-3365 PGIPVNNLEAYLLGT
+3365 PGISVNNLEAYLLGT
-3380 VRWVSPELAAAYD
+3380 VRWASPKLAAAYD
-3393 DALATANKNRMK
+3393 DALATANKNQMK
-3405 GLRGAELERKIEDTL
+3405 GLRGAELERKISDTL

-3428 EATNE
+3428 ETTNE
-3433 TLASLYEGGFTKA
+3433 TLASLYESGFTKA

-3480 GNRLRELAAS
+3480 GSRLQELIAS
-3490 DVFQEADDETRE
+3490 DVFQAADDETQE

-3534 DVLASGAE
+3534 DVLATGAE

-3566 DTQNAKDVALGM
+3566 YTQSAKDVALGM

-3601 AVDGADAQRN
+3601 AVDGADAQHD

-3671 GGIMLPGGDGPQ
+3671 SGIMLPGGDGPQ

>member
-44 AAQQRRQAQEQK
+44 AEQQRRQAQEQK
-56 TPQRERNGFDRTA
+56 ASQSERSGFDRTA

-112 NADGSVSTVD
+112 NADGSISTVD

-195 ALDET
+195 ALDEA

-210 RTLAILES
+210 RTIAILES

-224 AQQPGIL
+224 AQQPSIL

-245 QAESAQSETDRR
+245 RAGSAQSETDRR
-257 IQELQDEI
+257 IQALQDEI

-294 LIALASVPGVWT
+294 LIALASVPGIWT
-306 KRQKQEAEEIIGT
+306 KHQKQEAEEIIGT
-319 QSGFGGLLGYEQNV
+319 QNGFGGLLGYEQNV

-358 DVLYTRLYSKQ
+358 DVLYTRLYSRQ

-391 LLGANEDEYH
+391 ALGANEDEYH
-401 RQMENAQRAQAEHPV
+401 RQMENAQRAQAEHTV

-465 DAVHNAG
+465 DAAHNAG
-472 AAAIGDMS
+472 AAAMGDMS
-480 TGDYLKH
+480 TEDYLKR

-561 TAFAFSVLNG
+561 TAFAFSVLSS
-571 AINSYQTT
+571 AISSYQTT

-688 AADLPTAPTDPQM
+688 AADLPTTPTDPQM

-707 ELQTAIQQGLQQ
+707 EIQTAIQQGLQQ
-719 AQAGTQNTPQPESGQ
+719 AEAGTQSAQQPESGQ
-734 ALQNGNAAAAAAQIA
+734 ALQSGNAAAAAAQIA
-749 GQAAEQNQQTQL
+749 GQSQQVQQPNLPTVAQAA
-761 PSLPATEQDAV
+761 A
-772 VQPQQP
+772 VQPQQL
-778 EQSTQQEAEL
+778 EQGTQQEAGL
-788 PTQQMQTE
+788 PTPQQVQTE
-796 QTTTPLQRLEAMGVS
+796 QTATPLERLEAMGVS

-819 RGIEAFYRGEIQD
+819 RGIEAFYRGQITD

-841 LPEVQNVMRQMTDAD
+841 FPEVQNVMRQMTDAD
-856 IEAVVSGNVQ
+856 IEAVVSGNAQ

-871 PVNSAAQ
+871 PGNAA
-878 QTLNTQ
+878 
-884 PTVQQALDSQA
+884 VQQVPGSQQ
-895 PGVQNGTTTSEGGMN
+895 PGVQNEATTHEGGMN

-916 QVGQRPGAEQP
+916 PAGQQP
-927 GEQLPDGDGGRVLG
+927 GTEQQSEQLPDGDGGRILG

-959 FNQVGAAAERKNLGR
+959 FNQGRTAVERENLGR

-1000 PESSWDAQ
+1000 PESHWDSQ

-1052 IIQADHLRLNIDQIA
+1052 IVQADHRYLNIDQIA

-1072 HDYAANNPGLVRQIE
+1072 HDIAANNPGLVRQIE
-1087 QAIVERYGRE
+1087 QAIVEQYSRE
-1097 EFDAIMDKYLKNL
+1097 EFDAVVEKYLKNL
-1110 RGVYDLPEHASG
+1110 RGVYDLPEYASG
-1122 QEVAEAYGIVKEE
+1122 QEVAEVYGIVKEE

-1148 ANADKYRSEAQA
+1148 AHAEKYRSEAQA
-1160 VLRERKITTP
+1160 VLQARKITTP
-1170 GSETEEA
+1170 GSETA
-1177 VARRTGPPERYS
+1177 AATQRRTGPPERYS
-1189 YGGVNA
+1189 I
-1195 NTADQKTLAR
+1195 
-1205 AQELQMQGEDDERV
+1205 GEI
-1219 RKETG
+1219 T
-1224 WHTGMEGKLRFEIDD
+1224 
-1239 SNMKYHRGGDAAF
+1239 
-1252 SRNHPDYAEYQ
+1252 
-1263 KLVDK
+1263 DK
-1268 MLTGSAEAWKP
+1268 AGNN
-1279 EDQERLQELDKTWGR
+1279 
-1294 EYGRLSERVESG
+1294 YGRGVHLDSILLENLSDSERVQMVKE
-1306 NATLEDVIDH
+1306 
-1316 EELFQAYP
+1316 
-1324 QLRSVRVEF
+1324 RV
-1333 KELPGNT
+1333 KELGGQHFTAYDGN
-1340 QGYFSPSENKIALDS
+1340 GN
-1355 KLRSAPEV
+1355 EV
-1363 TIIHEIQHAIQ
+1363 
-1374 KAEGFASGA
+1374 
-1383 SPEYWQQHRDEAK
+1383 
-1396 EARIADIREE
+1396 
-1406 IARLE
+1406 
-1411 EQLPWDLNRWTAE
+1411 
-1424 DDAIEAKIG
+1424 
-1433 ELEDSIIDIQNGVGL
+1433 DIQIAKPGARFVNKSGKSVPVNK
-1448 DSYDLYRNTA
+1448 DLTTKNRKSKVKQEAVVLADELINTA
-1458 GEIEARDAASRRE
+1458 KHKKD
-1471 LTPEQRRATPPARAD
+1471 TPARYPHGWLDDNGRNDWAEWKTYIQD
-1486 ENTVYADLSDSLD
+1486 KENTVWEATLHIATSADGEKILYDIDPIKKTGQSGNSDTSTVEPIVADEAEPVKREDEEEMPKLMNLQRYSDIAGQQEQTAEMTNAEPTTVGAITSGSQSL
-1499 YVGKTDD
+1499 G
-1506 GTEVYETS
+1506 GSAPAISSAS
-1514 EAVRKLPYK
+1514 EASVAE
-1523 KRMEAFMDIMRNEYA
+1523 KRQSVKIPSAS
-1538 GRTAKFT
+1538 
-1545 ARDGEV
+1545 
-1551 YYATFDENDL
+1551 DE
-1561 RKNVYGDK
+1561 
-1569 KSSPRGWKAK
+1569 SSE
-1579 INTGADGNIFDL
+1579 NTN
-1591 VENAEHSGSG
+1591 
-1601 KEQGKTSEAHQG
+1601 
-1613 LTGWEYFV
+1613 
-1621 KTVQIDGRVYD
+1621 
-1632 LLANVRKK
+1632 
-1640 PDGEFVYSIQLNENE
+1640 
-1655 KKAPAPPR
+1655 KAPAPPR

-1761 PQADQRNKVYG
+1761 PQEDRRNKVYG

-1787 EVNYDARRAAE
+1787 EVNYEARRAAE
-1798 QKIAQLAKQVAGGI
+1798 QKIAQLANQVAGGI
-1812 FSRDSVI
+1812 FSRDSAI

-1825 VSTMDEAEL
+1825 VATMDEAEL
-1834 AKQLSRDDAVRAA
+1834 AKQLAKDDAVRAA

-1862 KVWDSFGNQ
+1862 KVWDSFGNL
-1871 ALQDY
+1871 ALQEY

-1898 TEAELETARES
+1898 TETELETARES
-1909 IMEAW
+1909 IMGAW

-1920 ALSRKPELRETR
+1920 ALSRRPELRETR

-1944 VEDFIRNAEALYEDG
+1944 IEDFIRNAEALYEDG

-1990 QLHGV
+1990 QLRGV
-1995 LGEPGIYNGKERFTA
+1995 LGEPGIYNGKERFTV
-2010 SGRRRSFRETHGA
+2010 SGKRRSFRETHGA
-2023 YTVENIVKA
+2023 YTAENIVKA
-2032 MNKANARGESYWGVG
+2032 MNQASARGESYWGVG

-2066 ADESRLQKM
+2066 ADEGRLQNM
-2075 PEEEYNR
+2075 PEEEYNQ
-2082 LLQALDKRIEGIVA
+2082 LLQELDKRIGGIVA
-2096 DVQKTSGS
+2096 DVQKTAGS

-2173 CIAPDN
+2173 CIAPDD

-2225 GTGGEI
+2225 ETGGEI
-2231 GQAPESEPAK
+2231 EQAPESKPAEP
-2241 QEQKEKKPRK
+2241 EQKEKKPRK

-2388 DTLPGMFNADDLDSR
+2388 DTLPGMFHADDLDSR

-2534 EELRETWDEVL
+2534 EELQGTWDEVL

-2573 EMYKAARKSDP
+2573 EMYKDAQANDP
-2584 NFLPTKELEMIV
+2584 NFLPSKELEKIV
-2596 DRLDNEKI
+2596 HRLDNKKI

-2755 ELEVG
+2755 ALEVG

-2772 MTPTQKVHLYLE
+2772 MTPTQKVHMYLE
-2784 SKSYENLRH
+2784 SKSTENLRH

-2798 IFPVKELYSQGKREA
+2798 TFADKTLYSQGKRRE
-2813 AFAQGELVRLAPETV
+2813 AFAQGKTVRMAPETV
-2828 KALVKDLTPEEQEL
+2828 KAIVGSLTPEEQEL

-2874 NYAPIYADTNYTKN
+2874 NYTPIYTNSNYTKSE
-2888 QLGVYDATA
+2888 LGVYDATA
-2897 EGVGNLKSRQY
+2897 EGVGNLKSRQF

-2930 RFVGMAIPARNWN
+2930 RFVGMAIPARNWQ
-2943 TLLGWNEYV
+2943 TLLNW
-2952 DDDRESMRSE
+2952 RERENSMAD
-2962 ISHTWGDASL
+2962 IITHDWGDESL
-2972 KYIENL
+2972 KYIQDL
-2978 IETLQ
+2978 VQTLQ
-2983 GGAAST
+2983 GGTAST

-2999 IFSNYIGAVFGAN
+2999 VFSNYIGAVFGAN
-3012 QSIVF
+3012 PSIVF

-3022 IPLASVWLGP
+3022 IPLAGAWLDFK
-3032 ENAPSPGQVKRIDR
+3032 NFPSPGQVKRIDR

-3077 TQTNKFTSFVFGGGA
+3077 TQTNKFTNFIFGGGA

-3113 SEFPELE
+3113 AEFPELE

-3135 QKVAEEFNEAV
+3135 QKVAEVFNEAV
-3146 ARSQSTSDEMHRGSL
+3146 ARSQSTSDEMHQGTLR
-3161 YKSKNSVTRAFT
+3161 KSKNPVTRAFT
-3173 MFKSDSSQAYNAL
+3173 MFKSDSSQTYNAL

-3216 LSILGGTAFA
+3216 LAAVGGYIWAQ
-3226 CGIDVLMNLWKHKGK
+3226 GIEFLMNLWKRKGK
-3241 AYRDEDGNLTAE
+3241 AYRDEDGNLTAG
-3253 SVAKELATGMAESM
+3253 SVAKEMAL
-3267 FGLVIGG
+3267 GLVGDLASIVTYG
-3274 EEIFNIFDAVGTKL
+3274 EEIADVVGNIL
-3288 TGGTWYDSMN
+3288 TGDKWYGID
-3298 TLNAPGLEQVS
+3298 TPGLEQLSDVV
-3309 EIISTLIDEGV
+3309 ETIVEQGQNGLDV
-3320 SFIQLLADGA
+3320 LKDAA

-3337 DVWEFLHRRGADII
+3337 SLGEYLHRHS
-3351 GDIKEMAATVATYL
+3351 GDIVGGIKDLAAAAATYL
-3365 PGIPVNNLEAYLLGT
+3365 PGISVNNLEAYLIGT
-3380 VRWVSPELAAAYD
+3380 VRWASPELAAAYD
-3393 DALATANKNRMK
+3393 DALATANKNQMK
-3405 GLRGAELERKIEDTL
+3405 GMRGAELERKISDTL

-3428 EATNE
+3428 ETTNE

-3469 QVYDKTWSGAV
+3469 QVYDKTWSSAV
-3480 GNRLRELAAS
+3480 GSRLQELIAS
-3490 DVFQEADDETRE
+3490 DVFQAADDETRE

-3534 DVLASGAE
+3534 DVLATGAE
-3542 MADYLELK
+3542 MVDYLELK

-3566 DTQNAKDVALGM
+3566 DTQRAKDVALGM
-3578 AELAPEEGKKTVS
+3578 AELTPDEGKKTVS

-3601 AVDGADAQRN
+3601 AVDGADAQHD

-3662 NAIDALNGH
+3662 NAIDAMNGH